1 MTLSRGAIG
10 NLVNRYRAVLR
21 KCRMMNVF
29 GSLAVA
35 GMLVAGN
42 AGFAG
47 AEDPIIAPNSS
58 ISKHYDTNTTVLN
71 TDQPQF
77 SKELYAIGATGSQ
90 GALDISMEGDA
101 ALTVDASWRRDA
113 ADSNRDQLSAVYVGS
128 GAQFSFTG
136 TGLFRATGQGKVM
149 EAVAFRNGANGPT
162 GGTMRLTGAI
172 TGEAI
177 TEASENGS
185 GYKAIGVKA
194 ENAGTIIFSG
204 KSAWL
209 KAMAHAGTADG
220 VYARYGG
227 VVDFQSE
234 EVKVLSQ
241 SDTGSAASG
250 ISIEYS
256 GGTITSSEQT
266 ALTVGVKAPA
276 STATG
281 ISLSGASKGL
291 VDLAGS
297 LAVSVE
303 GSPVRGIEN
312 DQGTLHV
319 AKASSITGIGEGT
332 FPSYG
337 IWGRNGSSTE
347 LRGDVDVNMTSS
359 TTVYGVYADSATVSL
374 GSEGDVAI
382 LVQGSLGRG
391 VAAFSGGNVELG
403 SQGKEV
409 SITAQN
415 TGVEAGTSST
425 VSLNGK
431 VKIDS
436 GTGISLS
443 STTVD
448 KFPSLLSN
456 GSVSIISA
464 GTGIVAKYA
473 HAVFN
478 ELHIQAGTG
487 IDVQSPGYIG
497 SGNTDTVLDVNGP
510 AEIVA
515 QNTAL
520 QIVGASGSKSA
531 SSGFV
536 GTFND
541 AASLRASNGNGVQ
554 LSASTHSGTT
564 AARDC
569 SVTFKG
575 QTSIAS
581 EKGTGVVVNGPV
593 ASTAQDGASVVFEG
607 ATTIDAAKAIEIKK
621 NNGKGASV
629 TFAYNP
635 TPINVPARAQD
646 ADSQVNGSVT
656 GTGTLIKSGGGSLA
670 LNGDNSSFSGEFNMQ
685 GGRAFLG
692 SGKGYFSGATV
703 NLTGGTLVAPELR
716 FSGGKLLVAGGTLET
731 GTGQIFTSAL
741 NADGDMKDPGAVK
754 LSDSNWKFDSGVIA
768 FDDAK
773 YNIVYAQTA
782 AGLLGAG
789 NVAADNASGSGSA
802 KEITF
807 TGTLVE
813 LPPGDPDSFETLQKA
828 VLDTGIDSIKL
839 GSDIVLS
846 KRLQGTTP
854 VTRSLTIDGNGHT
867 ISGAYPGLWFKGMDS
882 GTVSIQNITF
892 DGLKTSSGDRY
903 EGPVSFG
910 PAIFFDMGYFADN
923 WKSTAK
929 LIIGDGV
936 QFRNT
941 ESVGDGAGGAVRT
954 AHGIVEIGNNVS
966 FINCTGGSG
975 GGLYSESFTTI
986 GDNVVFEGNK
996 GRRGGALNVVDDYG
1010 GYLTDPNYASGARRV
1025 KYVHIGKNALF
1036 KDNSVELLGSGGNGG
1051 AIEVQSGELSI
1062 DDGAT
1067 FTGNTS
1073 KSTGGAIAVCDWSPQ
1088 LPAKAVLGSATF
1100 IQNSAGSYGGAIIN
1114 EGDVRF
1120 NGPVSF
1126 VENTAGKIG
1135 GAVCNLNTL
1144 NMAAESAFSKNTA
1157 GVGGGLYNEGIASLG
1172 KASFIENAAADGGG
1186 AVFNVHQLTFA
1197 DGAVFSGNSATDG
1210 GAVYNDFSA
1219 DKDGNVVSDGSLT
1232 FNGGAR
1238 FTGNTASGFGG
1249 AIYNTRSITLNPGAG
1264 QEIVFSGNTDSTG
1277 SNAIFMGDGSS
1288 LDIMGDGKVVF
1299 DDALSSQS
1307 ATPTLKKT
1315 GSGELLLNASMDGFL
1330 GTASFEGGLT
1340 SIAEKWLIKNLS
1352 TVAGGKLKMSEFS
1365 FASQDAENAVT
1376 GGKLVLAGGILE
1388 TGTGQIFAN
1397 GLNAEGDARN
1407 PGSVKLNGD
1416 NWSFDS
1422 GLIAFDD
1429 AKYNLTYAQAAA
1441 LLLGASNVGA
1451 DASGSGSAKEITFT
1465 GTYVNIPNP
1474 GPLSPYY
1481 YTGNKS
1487 DAASDGTVG
1496 GWRDSSGLPIAIA
1509 DVITVKTEPGQASE
1523 YRFLSGVYDG
1533 SKTSDTS
1540 ETYACLIH
1548 GGDSGVRVTSDGPL
1562 TIQNWGTGLMP
1573 YHASVASSN
1582 GEILFGDNVS
1592 LLNNHSAGDATKGGG
1607 AIFSKKGVTFGD
1619 NAVLSGNST
1628 ALAIGGGGYGGGA
1641 IFLDGKGVV
1650 RFGKNAVIA
1659 NNESYHYGGAIYSL
1673 GSVSMGEGATVR
1685 GNTTSYMGGAIAVT
1699 GALSLGTGSV
1709 VESNQAQAGGA
1720 VYSTGQV
1727 NATGTTF
1734 RKNVAT
1740 SNYGGGIYS
1749 AGGSIV
1755 LVDSRMEE
1763 NKAAGGGA
1771 IILAGGG
1778 TASVMDTAF
1787 AANTATN
1794 GGAFFIDKNG
1804 VLTTASGGVG
1814 TDAGTLFDGNSA
1826 TTNGGAVY
1834 VQNGTVDLGSG
1845 TRLQGNQAAKG
1856 GAIYALGG
1864 KDASAKLT
1872 FAGTVFGK
1880 NSGTYG
1886 GAVYSSASVGG
1897 TVNAAASDVVF
1908 EGNTAT
1914 SGGAVYL
1921 GGSGTSDIAFTD
1933 AVFKENQANTGNGG
1947 AIYSAIS
1954 GSSNLAIADSTFEG
1968 NNAGYGGAVFN
1979 NGQLTTSG
1987 NVVFSGNTATY
1998 GGAVYNYFTSTTD
2011 GSLAFNGGA
2020 RFTGNTASGLGGAI
2034 YNTRAVT
2041 LNPGAGQEIVFS
2053 GNTDSTGSNAIFMG
2067 DGSSLDIMG
2076 DGKVVFDDA
2085 LSSQSATPTLK
2096 KTGSGELLLNASM
2109 DGFLGT
2115 ASFEGGLTSIA
2126 EKWLIKNLSTVA
2138 GGKLKMSEF
2147 SFASQDAENAVTGG
2161 KLVLAGGILETGTG
2175 QIFANGL
2182 NAEGDA
2188 RNPGS
2193 VKLNGDNWSFDSGLI
2208 AFDDAKYNLTYAQ
2221 AAALLLG
2228 ASNVGAD
2235 ASGSGSAKEI
2245 TFTGTYVNIPN
2256 PGPISPYYYTGNKSD
2271 AASDG
2276 TVGGWLDN
2284 SGVPV
2289 TLANAITVKKEPGQ
2303 ASEYR
2308 FLSGVFDGSKASDTS
2323 SLIHDD
2329 SGVHVTSDG
2338 PLTIQNWGT
2347 ELVPAHTSTVAS
2359 TGEIV
2364 FGNNVSVLNNHSAGD
2379 GTKGGGALFSKASIT
2394 FGDNAVLSGNATV
2407 LAAGGEGY
2415 GGGALFLDGK
2425 GEILLGKNAL
2435 IEKNESCGY
2444 GGAIYSLGSVRL
2456 GEGAVIRGNKA
2467 SYMGGALAVT
2477 GALSL
2482 GKNALVEDNQAR
2494 QGGAIYAQN
2503 GTLALGSGT
2512 RLERNQADRGGAIYL
2527 QGGSGDSTTLD
2538 LMNSVFR
2545 ENSASNGGA
2554 LYLTGDG
2561 TLRIAAADTVFEG
2574 NSASYGGA
2582 IYNGFPMNE
2591 KGHSGSDGSLA
2602 FNGGARFTGNTA
2614 SGLGGAIY
2622 NTRAVTLNP
2631 GAGQEIVFSGN
2642 TDSTGS
2648 NAIFMGDGS
2657 SLDITG
2663 DGKVVFDDALSSQ
2676 SATPTLKK
2684 TGGGTLLFNASM
2696 DGFLG
2701 TAAFEDG
2708 RTEIAQKWLIKNTVT
2723 ITGGRLKMPE
2733 FSFAAQGEGNNVAGG
2748 KLILAGGILETG
2760 TGQIFTNGLN
2770 AEGDNKDP
2778 GAVKL
2783 RDDNWSFNSGLIA
2796 FNDALYNLTYA
2807 QAAADSLGANNVEAG
2822 EGVGSTS
2829 AKEITFIGTGYVD
2842 PDPDPVPPVDPD
2854 PTPPAPEPKP
2864 DEDRT
2869 GKVSVDELNNNHAN
2883 NIVLGNVTITT
2894 GTSSDSGKDFVVG
2907 ASATDD
2913 KTDSISGSIGGKN
2926 IDLGSSG
2933 RNISVVGG
2941 HYLTLVGGSSDTPLV
2956 TAGGN
2961 PVNVHVGGTGEG
2973 ASGVLNL
2980 GTPVMDSGG
2989 TLSGNIEIAAASTV
3003 NVRAG
3008 THVIT
3013 GEANETTGTA
3023 DVAGMNNNGGTIN
3036 IAEGAHLQS
3045 TIRQADG
3052 QTNVSGRLTSA
3063 SVELSGGGLNVSG
3076 AVDSSSVTASKGDI
3090 KVAGTLAA
3098 DVLTTSSDVQINI
3111 GDQGSA
3117 GRVVARQA
3125 RLQGGRVFLDPAW
3138 KGNDA
3143 LTDASHGV
3151 FTFVNNEIDGLLTAG
3166 QNSLLVL
3173 GDTDTGWALD
3183 AFGRSS
3189 LQWGQN
3195 GVTAALAIR
3204 KPQTLNGTLGAV
3216 MVDGTKTS
3224 APVLTPN
3231 TATFTDGSLLLVDG
3245 SGLNGAAA
3253 LTSQGG
3259 TLNVDAGA
3267 KLLIDNI
3274 TQGEYAITSG
3284 FSVSSVQGWNGDN
3297 LSTPDNL
3304 IGLVLGKDADG
3315 SMKIQATARRSSD
3328 VFRGLSLV
3336 NTMDAIWGKGLNDT
3350 ESDSMGIRFL
3360 SRAVN
3365 ENYLPKADT
3374 VHTVDGAAQIAV
3386 AGGVQGMAV
3395 AAADAPVRAI
3405 QDHASLLHMTATR
3418 EGAVRKDGLNL
3429 WINALY
3435 GAEHARNFGA
3445 GSLDGGYNADF
3456 GGIVFGGDYAF
3467 GVFRVGMALNAGS
3480 GTARSRGDF
3489 NATKNDFDFWGVN
3502 LYGSWSR
3509 DQFNIVGDLGY
3520 SANKNEVKQDLPTT
3534 MQLGQLRGDV
3544 DTGVLTAGL
3553 RGEYRFETD
3562 WADVTPHVGVRYY
3575 NLRTDGFTSRIDEH
3589 DVFRVGRDTQ
3599 EIWTFPIGVSFSRDF
3614 ETSSGWKVK
3623 PRADLSVVPAA
3634 GDLKAKTKA
3643 RVPGVAASDTIKARM
3658 MDSVS
3663 FDGTLGLEVQRD
3675 NISFGLDYGIR
3686 ASEHKTGHGVN
3697 VSFTYKF

>member
-47 AEDPIIAPNSS
+47 AEELSGDISPISLSGDTRNIIGVGD
-58 ISKHYDTNTTVLN
+58 ISLRSTEPALRYLINV
-71 TDQPQF
+71 
-77 SKELYAIGATGSQ
+77 SGQ
-90 GALDISMEGDA
+90 GQLDISMSNGSPMAVGNADGIY
-101 ALTVDASWRRDA
+101 LKDYSDYDQYASA
-113 ADSNRDQLSAVYVGS
+113 FHVAGS
-128 GAQFSFTG
+128 GSSGSFAGTG
-136 TGLFRATGQGKVM
+136 TFSMVGGGKLLGVC
-149 EAVAFRNGANGPT
+149 AFLSESK
-162 GGTMRLTGAI
+162 GTLTLSGDI
-172 TGEAI
+172 TGEA
-177 TEASENGS
+177 EAVMNGS
-185 GYKAIGVKA
+185 NGYASFAAAAAGGNLVFGGDRTTLRAKASTGNNANGAFVKYGGMIDFA
-194 ENAGTIIFSG
+194 SKSVLIESKNTDSKSVGINCADGTVKTSADTDLDIVVEGNKATTGIQLTASSSDVQLAGNLDLTATQTGQDSFASVLGISNDSG
-204 KSAWL
+204 KMVVSGPTSLRLVTNAPFDAKGITASG
-209 KAMAHAGTADG
+209 KADMSFFGDVEIA
-220 VYARYGG
+220 V
-227 VVDFQSE
+227 
-234 EVKVLSQ
+234 
-241 SDTGSAASG
+241 TGSASGSALYTTYRYDYSTQSG
-250 ISIEYS
+250 ICP
-256 GGTITSSEQT
+256 
-266 ALTVGVKAPA
+266 V
-276 STATG
+276 
-281 ISLSGASKGL
+281 ISLGTDGKAVTLNSSG
-291 VDLAGS
+291 
-297 LAVSVE
+297 
-303 GSPVRGIEN
+303 
-312 DQGTLHV
+312 
-319 AKASSITGIGEGT
+319 
-332 FPSYG
+332 YG
-337 IWGRNGSSTE
+337 IN
-347 LRGDVDVNMTSS
+347 N
-359 TTVYGVYADSATVSL
+359 
-374 GSEGDVAI
+374 
-382 LVQGSLGRG
+382 QG
-391 VAAFSGGNVELG
+391 
-403 SQGKEV
+403 
-409 SITAQN
+409 
-415 TGVEAGTSST
+415 
-425 VSLNGK
+425 
-431 VKIDS
+431 
-436 GTGISLS
+436 
-443 STTVD
+443 
-448 KFPSLLSN
+448 
-456 GSVSIISA
+456 GSVSL
-464 GTGIVAKYA
+464 TGQRINITGSTGVFVEGGGNENVFADVRFDGPTTINADKAIV
-473 HAVFN
+473 
-478 ELHIQAGTG
+478 
-487 IDVQSPGYIG
+487 
-497 SGNTDTVLDVNGP
+497 
-510 AEIVA
+510 
-515 QNTAL
+515 
-520 QIVGASGSKSA
+520 
-531 SSGFV
+531 
-536 GTFND
+536 
-541 AASLRASNGNGVQ
+541 
-554 LSASTHSGTT
+554 
-564 AARDC
+564 
-569 SVTFKG
+569 
-575 QTSIAS
+575 TSI
-581 EKGTGVVVNGPV
+581 
-593 ASTAQDGASVVFEG
+593 
-607 ATTIDAAKAIEIKK
+607 KAGEQV
-621 NNGKGASV
+621 GASV

-635 TPINVPARAQD
+635 TPINVPVTKES
-646 ADSQVNGSVT
+646 ADSKVRGSVT
-656 GTGTLIKSGGGSLA
+656 GSSGTINKENAGSLA
-670 LNGDNSSFSGEFNMQ
+670 FYGDISNFSGVFNQ
-685 GGRAFLG
+685 KGGTTFLSEG
-692 SGKGYFSGATV
+692 AAGYFGKAQLAV
-703 NLTGGTLVAPELR
+703 TGGALVAPTLS
-716 FSGGKLLVAGGTLET
+716 FQKTGKLTLAGGTLET
-731 GTGQIFTSAL
+731 GTGQIFTNAL

-789 NVAADNASGSGSA
+789 NVAADNVSGSGSA

-854 VTRSLTIDGNGHT
+854 VARSLAIDGNGHT

-882 GTVSIQNITF
+882 GTVSIQNIAF

-954 AHGIVEIGNNVS
+954 AHGIVEIGNNVG

-1010 GYLTDPNYASGARRV
+1010 GYLTDPDYASGARRV

-1036 KDNSVELLGSGGNGG
+1036 KNNSVELLGSGGNGG

-1088 LPAKAVLGSATF
+1088 LPAKAVLGSAAFT
-1100 IQNSAGSYGGAIIN
+1100 QNSAGSYGGAIIN

-1144 NMAAESAFSKNTA
+1144 NMAAESTFSKNTA

-1210 GAVYNDFSA
+1210 GAVYNDFSE
-1219 DKDGNVVSDGSLT
+1219 DKDGNAVS
-1232 FNGGAR
+1232 A
-1238 FTGNTASGFGG
+1238 
-1249 AIYNTRSITLNPGAG
+1249 
-1264 QEIVFSGNTDSTG
+1264 
-1277 SNAIFMGDGSS
+1277 
-1288 LDIMGDGKVVF
+1288 
-1299 DDALSSQS
+1299 
-1307 ATPTLKKT
+1307 
-1315 GSGELLLNASMDGFL
+1315 
-1330 GTASFEGGLT
+1330 
-1340 SIAEKWLIKNLS
+1340 
-1352 TVAGGKLKMSEFS
+1352 
-1365 FASQDAENAVT
+1365 
-1376 GGKLVLAGGILE
+1376 
-1388 TGTGQIFAN
+1388 
-1397 GLNAEGDARN
+1397 
-1407 PGSVKLNGD
+1407 
-1416 NWSFDS
+1416 
-1422 GLIAFDD
+1422 
-1429 AKYNLTYAQAAA
+1429 
-1441 LLLGASNVGA
+1441 
-1451 DASGSGSAKEITFT
+1451 
-1465 GTYVNIPNP
+1465 
-1474 GPLSPYY
+1474 
-1481 YTGNKS
+1481 
-1487 DAASDGTVG
+1487 
-1496 GWRDSSGLPIAIA
+1496 
-1509 DVITVKTEPGQASE
+1509 
-1523 YRFLSGVYDG
+1523 
-1533 SKTSDTS
+1533 
-1540 ETYACLIH
+1540 
-1548 GGDSGVRVTSDGPL
+1548 
-1562 TIQNWGTGLMP
+1562 
-1573 YHASVASSN
+1573 
-1582 GEILFGDNVS
+1582 
-1592 LLNNHSAGDATKGGG
+1592 
-1607 AIFSKKGVTFGD
+1607 
-1619 NAVLSGNST
+1619 
-1628 ALAIGGGGYGGGA
+1628 
-1641 IFLDGKGVV
+1641 
-1650 RFGKNAVIA
+1650 
-1659 NNESYHYGGAIYSL
+1659 
-1673 GSVSMGEGATVR
+1673 
-1685 GNTTSYMGGAIAVT
+1685 
-1699 GALSLGTGSV
+1699 
-1709 VESNQAQAGGA
+1709 
-1720 VYSTGQV
+1720 
-1727 NATGTTF
+1727 
-1734 RKNVAT
+1734 
-1740 SNYGGGIYS
+1740 
-1749 AGGSIV
+1749 
-1755 LVDSRMEE
+1755 
-1763 NKAAGGGA
+1763 
-1771 IILAGGG
+1771 
-1778 TASVMDTAF
+1778 
-1787 AANTATN
+1787 
-1794 GGAFFIDKNG
+1794 
-1804 VLTTASGGVG
+1804 
-1814 TDAGTLFDGNSA
+1814 
-1826 TTNGGAVY
+1826 
-1834 VQNGTVDLGSG
+1834 
-1845 TRLQGNQAAKG
+1845 
-1856 GAIYALGG
+1856 
-1864 KDASAKLT
+1864 
-1872 FAGTVFGK
+1872 
-1880 NSGTYG
+1880 
-1886 GAVYSSASVGG
+1886 
-1897 TVNAAASDVVF
+1897 
-1908 EGNTAT
+1908 
-1914 SGGAVYL
+1914 
-1921 GGSGTSDIAFTD
+1921 
-1933 AVFKENQANTGNGG
+1933 
-1947 AIYSAIS
+1947 
-1954 GSSNLAIADSTFEG
+1954 
-1968 NNAGYGGAVFN
+1968 
-1979 NGQLTTSG
+1979 
-1987 NVVFSGNTATY
+1987 
-1998 GGAVYNYFTSTTD
+1998 

-2020 RFTGNTASGLGGAI
+2020 RFTGNTAGGLGGAI
-2034 YNTRAVT
+2034 YNTRSIT
-2041 LNPGAGQEIVFS
+2041 LNPGE
-2053 GNTDSTGSNAIFMG
+2053 
-2067 DGSSLDIMG
+2067 
-2076 DGKVVFDDA
+2076 
-2085 LSSQSATPTLK
+2085 
-2096 KTGSGELLLNASM
+2096 
-2109 DGFLGT
+2109 
-2115 ASFEGGLTSIA
+2115 
-2126 EKWLIKNLSTVA
+2126 
-2138 GGKLKMSEF
+2138 
-2147 SFASQDAENAVTGG
+2147 
-2161 KLVLAGGILETGTG
+2161 
-2175 QIFANGL
+2175 
-2182 NAEGDA
+2182 
-2188 RNPGS
+2188 
-2193 VKLNGDNWSFDSGLI
+2193 
-2208 AFDDAKYNLTYAQ
+2208 
-2221 AAALLLG
+2221 
-2228 ASNVGAD
+2228 
-2235 ASGSGSAKEI
+2235 
-2245 TFTGTYVNIPN
+2245 
-2256 PGPISPYYYTGNKSD
+2256 
-2271 AASDG
+2271 
-2276 TVGGWLDN
+2276 
-2284 SGVPV
+2284 
-2289 TLANAITVKKEPGQ
+2289 
-2303 ASEYR
+2303 
-2308 FLSGVFDGSKASDTS
+2308 
-2323 SLIHDD
+2323 
-2329 SGVHVTSDG
+2329 
-2338 PLTIQNWGT
+2338 
-2347 ELVPAHTSTVAS
+2347 
-2359 TGEIV
+2359 
-2364 FGNNVSVLNNHSAGD
+2364 
-2379 GTKGGGALFSKASIT
+2379 
-2394 FGDNAVLSGNATV
+2394 
-2407 LAAGGEGY
+2407 
-2415 GGGALFLDGK
+2415 
-2425 GEILLGKNAL
+2425 
-2435 IEKNESCGY
+2435 
-2444 GGAIYSLGSVRL
+2444 
-2456 GEGAVIRGNKA
+2456 
-2467 SYMGGALAVT
+2467 
-2477 GALSL
+2477 
-2482 GKNALVEDNQAR
+2482 
-2494 QGGAIYAQN
+2494 
-2503 GTLALGSGT
+2503 
-2512 RLERNQADRGGAIYL
+2512 
-2527 QGGSGDSTTLD
+2527 
-2538 LMNSVFR
+2538 
-2545 ENSASNGGA
+2545 
-2554 LYLTGDG
+2554 
-2561 TLRIAAADTVFEG
+2561 
-2574 NSASYGGA
+2574 
-2582 IYNGFPMNE
+2582 
-2591 KGHSGSDGSLA
+2591 
-2602 FNGGARFTGNTA
+2602 
-2614 SGLGGAIY
+2614 
-2622 NTRAVTLNP
+2622 
-2631 GAGQEIVFSGN
+2631 GQEIVFSGN

-2676 SATPTLKK
+2676 SATPALKK
-2684 TGGGTLLFNASM
+2684 TGSGELLLNASM

-2723 ITGGRLKMPE
+2723 ITGGRLKMPA
-2733 FSFAAQGEGNNVAGG
+2733 FSFVAQGEGNNVAGG

-2760 TGQIFTNGLN
+2760 TGQIFINGLN

-2783 RDDNWSFNSGLIA
+2783 SGDNWSFDSGLIA

-2822 EGVGSTS
+2822 EGAGSTS

-2842 PDPDPVPPVDPD
+2842 PGPDPVPPVDPVPDPVPPVEPD

-2907 ASATDD
+2907 ASAKDD

-2973 ASGVLNL
+2973 AFGVLNL

-3052 QTNVSGRLTSA
+3052 QTNVSGKLTSA
-3063 SVELSGGGLNVSG
+3063 SVELSGGALNVSG

-3098 DVLTTSSDVQINI
+3098 DVLTTSSDVQLNI

-3125 RLQGGRVFLDPAW
+3125 QLQGGRVFLDPAW

-3143 LTDASHGV
+3143 LADASHGV

-3224 APVLTPN
+3224 APVLIPN
-3231 TATFTDGSLLLVDG
+3231 TATFADGSLLLVDG

-3284 FSVSSVQGWNGDN
+3284 FSVSNVQGWNGDN

-3315 SMKIQATARRSSD
+3315 SMKVQATARRSSD

-3350 ESDSMGIRFL
+3350 ESGNMGIRFL

-3365 ENYLPKADT
+3365 ENHLPKADT

-3405 QDHASLLHMTATR
+3405 QDHASLLHMTTTR
-3418 EGAVRKDGLNL
+3418 EGAIRKDGLNL

-3435 GAEHARNFGA
+3435 GAEHARNLGA

-3467 GVFRVGMALNAGS
+3467 GDFRVGMALNAGS

-3489 NATKNDFDFWGVN
+3489 NATKNDFDFWGMN

-3534 MQLGQLRGDV
+3534 MQLGQLRADV

-3575 NLRTDGFTSRIDEH
+3575 NLRTDGFTSRIDDH

-3623 PRADLSVVPAA
+3623 PRADLSVAPAA
-3634 GDLKAKTKA
+3634 GDLKAKAKA

-3663 FDGTLGLEVQRD
+3663 FDGTLGLEVQKD

-3686 ASEHKTGHGVN
+3686 ASEHKAGHGVN

>member
-47 AEDPIIAPNSS
+47 AEELSGDISPISLSGDTRNIIGVGD
-58 ISKHYDTNTTVLN
+58 ISLRSTEPALRYLINV
-71 TDQPQF
+71 
-77 SKELYAIGATGSQ
+77 SGQ
-90 GALDISMEGDA
+90 GQLDISMSNGSPMAVGNADGIY
-101 ALTVDASWRRDA
+101 LKDYSDSDQYASA
-113 ADSNRDQLSAVYVGS
+113 FHVAGS
-128 GAQFSFTG
+128 GSSGSFAGTG
-136 TGLFRATGQGKVM
+136 TFSMVGGGKLLGVC
-149 EAVAFRNGANGPT
+149 AFLSESK
-162 GGTMRLTGAI
+162 GTLTLSGDI
-172 TGEAI
+172 TGEA
-177 TEASENGS
+177 EAVMNGS
-185 GYKAIGVKA
+185 NGYASFAAAAAGGNLVFGGDRTTLRAKASRGNNANGAFVKYGGMIDFA
-194 ENAGTIIFSG
+194 SKSVLIESKNTDSSSVGINCADGTVKTSADTDLDIVVEGNKATTGIQLTASSSDVQLAGNLDLTATQTGQDSFASVLGISNDSG
-204 KSAWL
+204 KMVVSGPTSLRLVTNAPFDAKGITASG
-209 KAMAHAGTADG
+209 KADMSFLGDVEIA
-220 VYARYGG
+220 V
-227 VVDFQSE
+227 
-234 EVKVLSQ
+234 
-241 SDTGSAASG
+241 TGSASG
-250 ISIEYS
+250 SALYTTYRYDYS
-256 GGTITSSEQT
+256 TQAGICP
-266 ALTVGVKAPA
+266 V
-276 STATG
+276 
-281 ISLSGASKGL
+281 ISLGTDGKAVTLNSSG
-291 VDLAGS
+291 
-297 LAVSVE
+297 
-303 GSPVRGIEN
+303 
-312 DQGTLHV
+312 
-319 AKASSITGIGEGT
+319 
-332 FPSYG
+332 YG
-337 IWGRNGSSTE
+337 IN
-347 LRGDVDVNMTSS
+347 N
-359 TTVYGVYADSATVSL
+359 
-374 GSEGDVAI
+374 
-382 LVQGSLGRG
+382 QG
-391 VAAFSGGNVELG
+391 
-403 SQGKEV
+403 
-409 SITAQN
+409 
-415 TGVEAGTSST
+415 
-425 VSLNGK
+425 
-431 VKIDS
+431 
-436 GTGISLS
+436 
-443 STTVD
+443 
-448 KFPSLLSN
+448 
-456 GSVSIISA
+456 GSVSL
-464 GTGIVAKYA
+464 TGQRINITGSTGVFVEGGGNENVFADVRFDGPTTINADKAIV
-473 HAVFN
+473 
-478 ELHIQAGTG
+478 
-487 IDVQSPGYIG
+487 
-497 SGNTDTVLDVNGP
+497 
-510 AEIVA
+510 
-515 QNTAL
+515 
-520 QIVGASGSKSA
+520 
-531 SSGFV
+531 
-536 GTFND
+536 
-541 AASLRASNGNGVQ
+541 
-554 LSASTHSGTT
+554 
-564 AARDC
+564 
-569 SVTFKG
+569 
-575 QTSIAS
+575 TSI
-581 EKGTGVVVNGPV
+581 
-593 ASTAQDGASVVFEG
+593 
-607 ATTIDAAKAIEIKK
+607 KAGEQV
-621 NNGKGASV
+621 GASV

-635 TPINVPARAQD
+635 TPINVPVTKES
-646 ADSQVNGSVT
+646 ADSKVRGSVT
-656 GTGTLIKSGGGSLA
+656 GSSGTINKENAGSLA
-670 LNGDNSSFSGEFNMQ
+670 FYGDISNFSGVFNQ
-685 GGRAFLG
+685 RGGTTFLSEG
-692 SGKGYFSGATV
+692 AAGYFGKAQLAV
-703 NLTGGTLVAPELR
+703 TGGALVAPTLS
-716 FSGGKLLVAGGTLET
+716 FQKTGKLTLAGGTLET

-789 NVAADNASGSGSA
+789 NVAADNVSGSGSA

-854 VTRSLTIDGNGHT
+854 VARSLAIDGNGHT

-882 GTVSIQNITF
+882 GTVSIQNIAF

-903 EGPVSFG
+903 EGTVSFG

-954 AHGIVEIGNNVS
+954 AHGIVEIGNNVG

-996 GRRGGALNVVDDYG
+996 GRRGGALNVVDDYED
-1010 GYLTDPNYASGARRV
+1010 YLTDPDYASGARRV

-1036 KDNSVELLGSGGNGG
+1036 KNNSVELLGSGGNGG

-1067 FTGNTS
+1067 FTGNSS

-1088 LPAKAVLGSATF
+1088 LPAKAVLGSAAFT
-1100 IQNSAGSYGGAIIN
+1100 QNSAGSYGGAIIN

-1144 NMAAESAFSKNTA
+1144 NMAAESTFSKNTA

-1210 GAVYNDFSA
+1210 GAVYNYFTSTT
-1219 DKDGNVVSDGSLT
+1219 DGSLA

-1238 FTGNTASGFGG
+1238 FTGNTASGLGG

-1288 LDIMGDGKVVF
+1288 LDITGDGKLVF

-1307 ATPTLKKT
+1307 ATPALKKT
-1315 GSGELLLNASMDGFL
+1315 GSGELLL
-1330 GTASFEGGLT
+1330 
-1340 SIAEKWLIKNLS
+1340 
-1352 TVAGGKLKMSEFS
+1352 
-1365 FASQDAENAVT
+1365 
-1376 GGKLVLAGGILE
+1376 
-1388 TGTGQIFAN
+1388 
-1397 GLNAEGDARN
+1397 
-1407 PGSVKLNGD
+1407 
-1416 NWSFDS
+1416 
-1422 GLIAFDD
+1422 
-1429 AKYNLTYAQAAA
+1429 
-1441 LLLGASNVGA
+1441 
-1451 DASGSGSAKEITFT
+1451 
-1465 GTYVNIPNP
+1465 
-1474 GPLSPYY
+1474 
-1481 YTGNKS
+1481 
-1487 DAASDGTVG
+1487 
-1496 GWRDSSGLPIAIA
+1496 
-1509 DVITVKTEPGQASE
+1509 
-1523 YRFLSGVYDG
+1523 
-1533 SKTSDTS
+1533 
-1540 ETYACLIH
+1540 
-1548 GGDSGVRVTSDGPL
+1548 
-1562 TIQNWGTGLMP
+1562 
-1573 YHASVASSN
+1573 
-1582 GEILFGDNVS
+1582 
-1592 LLNNHSAGDATKGGG
+1592 
-1607 AIFSKKGVTFGD
+1607 
-1619 NAVLSGNST
+1619 
-1628 ALAIGGGGYGGGA
+1628 
-1641 IFLDGKGVV
+1641 
-1650 RFGKNAVIA
+1650 
-1659 NNESYHYGGAIYSL
+1659 
-1673 GSVSMGEGATVR
+1673 
-1685 GNTTSYMGGAIAVT
+1685 
-1699 GALSLGTGSV
+1699 
-1709 VESNQAQAGGA
+1709 
-1720 VYSTGQV
+1720 
-1727 NATGTTF
+1727 
-1734 RKNVAT
+1734 
-1740 SNYGGGIYS
+1740 
-1749 AGGSIV
+1749 
-1755 LVDSRMEE
+1755 
-1763 NKAAGGGA
+1763 
-1771 IILAGGG
+1771 
-1778 TASVMDTAF
+1778 
-1787 AANTATN
+1787 
-1794 GGAFFIDKNG
+1794 
-1804 VLTTASGGVG
+1804 
-1814 TDAGTLFDGNSA
+1814 
-1826 TTNGGAVY
+1826 
-1834 VQNGTVDLGSG
+1834 
-1845 TRLQGNQAAKG
+1845 
-1856 GAIYALGG
+1856 
-1864 KDASAKLT
+1864 
-1872 FAGTVFGK
+1872 
-1880 NSGTYG
+1880 
-1886 GAVYSSASVGG
+1886 
-1897 TVNAAASDVVF
+1897 
-1908 EGNTAT
+1908 
-1914 SGGAVYL
+1914 
-1921 GGSGTSDIAFTD
+1921 
-1933 AVFKENQANTGNGG
+1933 
-1947 AIYSAIS
+1947 
-1954 GSSNLAIADSTFEG
+1954 
-1968 NNAGYGGAVFN
+1968 
-1979 NGQLTTSG
+1979 
-1987 NVVFSGNTATY
+1987 
-1998 GGAVYNYFTSTTD
+1998 
-2011 GSLAFNGGA
+2011 
-2020 RFTGNTASGLGGAI
+2020 
-2034 YNTRAVT
+2034 
-2041 LNPGAGQEIVFS
+2041 
-2053 GNTDSTGSNAIFMG
+2053 
-2067 DGSSLDIMG
+2067 
-2076 DGKVVFDDA
+2076 
-2085 LSSQSATPTLK
+2085 
-2096 KTGSGELLLNASM
+2096 
-2109 DGFLGT
+2109 
-2115 ASFEGGLTSIA
+2115 
-2126 EKWLIKNLSTVA
+2126 
-2138 GGKLKMSEF
+2138 
-2147 SFASQDAENAVTGG
+2147 
-2161 KLVLAGGILETGTG
+2161 
-2175 QIFANGL
+2175 
-2182 NAEGDA
+2182 
-2188 RNPGS
+2188 
-2193 VKLNGDNWSFDSGLI
+2193 
-2208 AFDDAKYNLTYAQ
+2208 
-2221 AAALLLG
+2221 
-2228 ASNVGAD
+2228 
-2235 ASGSGSAKEI
+2235 
-2245 TFTGTYVNIPN
+2245 
-2256 PGPISPYYYTGNKSD
+2256 
-2271 AASDG
+2271 
-2276 TVGGWLDN
+2276 
-2284 SGVPV
+2284 
-2289 TLANAITVKKEPGQ
+2289 
-2303 ASEYR
+2303 
-2308 FLSGVFDGSKASDTS
+2308 
-2323 SLIHDD
+2323 
-2329 SGVHVTSDG
+2329 
-2338 PLTIQNWGT
+2338 
-2347 ELVPAHTSTVAS
+2347 
-2359 TGEIV
+2359 
-2364 FGNNVSVLNNHSAGD
+2364 
-2379 GTKGGGALFSKASIT
+2379 
-2394 FGDNAVLSGNATV
+2394 
-2407 LAAGGEGY
+2407 
-2415 GGGALFLDGK
+2415 
-2425 GEILLGKNAL
+2425 
-2435 IEKNESCGY
+2435 
-2444 GGAIYSLGSVRL
+2444 
-2456 GEGAVIRGNKA
+2456 
-2467 SYMGGALAVT
+2467 
-2477 GALSL
+2477 
-2482 GKNALVEDNQAR
+2482 
-2494 QGGAIYAQN
+2494 
-2503 GTLALGSGT
+2503 
-2512 RLERNQADRGGAIYL
+2512 
-2527 QGGSGDSTTLD
+2527 
-2538 LMNSVFR
+2538 
-2545 ENSASNGGA
+2545 
-2554 LYLTGDG
+2554 
-2561 TLRIAAADTVFEG
+2561 
-2574 NSASYGGA
+2574 
-2582 IYNGFPMNE
+2582 
-2591 KGHSGSDGSLA
+2591 
-2602 FNGGARFTGNTA
+2602 
-2614 SGLGGAIY
+2614 
-2622 NTRAVTLNP
+2622 
-2631 GAGQEIVFSGN
+2631 
-2642 TDSTGS
+2642 
-2648 NAIFMGDGS
+2648 
-2657 SLDITG
+2657 
-2663 DGKVVFDDALSSQ
+2663 
-2676 SATPTLKK
+2676 
-2684 TGGGTLLFNASM
+2684 NASM

-2723 ITGGRLKMPE
+2723 ITGGRLKMPA
-2733 FSFAAQGEGNNVAGG
+2733 FSFVAQGEGNNVAGG

-2760 TGQIFTNGLN
+2760 TGQIFINGLN

-2783 RDDNWSFNSGLIA
+2783 SGDNWSFDSGLIA

-2822 EGVGSTS
+2822 EGAGSTS

-2842 PDPDPVPPVDPD
+2842 PGPDPVPPVEPDPDPVPPVEPD

-2907 ASATDD
+2907 ASAKDD

-2973 ASGVLNL
+2973 AFGVLNL

-3052 QTNVSGRLTSA
+3052 QTNVSGKLTSA
-3063 SVELSGGGLNVSG
+3063 SVELSGGALNVSG

-3125 RLQGGRVFLDPAW
+3125 QLQGGRVFLDPAW

-3143 LTDASHGV
+3143 LADASHGV

-3231 TATFTDGSLLLVDG
+3231 TATFADGSLLLVDG

-3284 FSVSSVQGWNGDN
+3284 FSVSNVQGWNGDN

-3315 SMKIQATARRSSD
+3315 SMKVQATARRSSD

-3350 ESDSMGIRFL
+3350 ESGNMGIRFL

-3365 ENYLPKADT
+3365 ENHLPKADT

-3405 QDHASLLHMTATR
+3405 QDHASLSHMTTTR
-3418 EGAVRKDGLNL
+3418 EGAIRKDGLNL

-3435 GAEHARNFGA
+3435 GAEHARNLGA

-3467 GVFRVGMALNAGS
+3467 GDFRVGMALNAGS

-3489 NATKNDFDFWGVN
+3489 NATKNDFDFWGMN

-3534 MQLGQLRGDV
+3534 MQLGQLRADV

-3575 NLRTDGFTSRIDEH
+3575 NLRTDGFTSRIDDH

-3623 PRADLSVVPAA
+3623 PRADLSVAPAA
-3634 GDLKAKTKA
+3634 GDLKAKAKA

-3663 FDGTLGLEVQRD
+3663 FDGTLGLEVQKD
-3675 NISFGLDYGIR
+3675 NI
-3686 ASEHKTGHGVN
+3686 
-3697 VSFTYKF
+3697 

>member
-47 AEDPIIAPNSS
+47 AEELSGDISPISLSGDTRNIIGVGD
-58 ISKHYDTNTTVLN
+58 ISLRSTEPALRYLINV
-71 TDQPQF
+71 
-77 SKELYAIGATGSQ
+77 SGQ
-90 GALDISMEGDA
+90 GQLDISMSNGSPMAVGNADGIY
-101 ALTVDASWRRDA
+101 LKDYSDYDQYASA
-113 ADSNRDQLSAVYVGS
+113 FHVAGS
-128 GAQFSFTG
+128 GSSGSFVGTG
-136 TGLFRATGQGKVM
+136 TFSMVGGGKLLGVC
-149 EAVAFRNGANGPT
+149 AFLSESK
-162 GGTMRLTGAI
+162 GTLTLSGDI
-172 TGEAI
+172 TGEA
-177 TEASENGS
+177 EAVMNGS
-185 GYKAIGVKA
+185 NGYASFAAAAAGGNLFFGGDRTTLRAKASTGNNANGAFVKYGGMIGFASKSVLIESKNTDSNSVGINCADGTVKTSA
-194 ENAGTIIFSG
+194 DTDLDIVVEGNKATTGIQLTASSSDVQLAGNLDLTATQTGQDSFASVLGISNDSG
-204 KSAWL
+204 KMVVSGPASL
-209 KAMAHAGTADG
+209 RLATNAPFDAKGITASGKADMSFLGDVEIA
-220 VYARYGG
+220 V
-227 VVDFQSE
+227 
-234 EVKVLSQ
+234 
-241 SDTGSAASG
+241 TGSASG
-250 ISIEYS
+250 SALYTTYRYDYS
-256 GGTITSSEQT
+256 TQAGICP
-266 ALTVGVKAPA
+266 V
-276 STATG
+276 
-281 ISLSGASKGL
+281 ISLGADGKAVTLNSSG
-291 VDLAGS
+291 
-297 LAVSVE
+297 
-303 GSPVRGIEN
+303 
-312 DQGTLHV
+312 
-319 AKASSITGIGEGT
+319 
-332 FPSYG
+332 YG
-337 IWGRNGSSTE
+337 IN
-347 LRGDVDVNMTSS
+347 N
-359 TTVYGVYADSATVSL
+359 
-374 GSEGDVAI
+374 
-382 LVQGSLGRG
+382 QG
-391 VAAFSGGNVELG
+391 
-403 SQGKEV
+403 
-409 SITAQN
+409 
-415 TGVEAGTSST
+415 
-425 VSLNGK
+425 
-431 VKIDS
+431 
-436 GTGISLS
+436 
-443 STTVD
+443 
-448 KFPSLLSN
+448 
-456 GSVSIISA
+456 GSVSL
-464 GTGIVAKYA
+464 TGQRINITGSTG
-473 HAVFN
+473 VFVEGGGN
-478 ELHIQAGTG
+478 ENVFA
-487 IDVQSPGYIG
+487 DVRFDGPTTI
-497 SGNTDTVLDVNGP
+497 NADTAIL
-510 AEIVA
+510 
-515 QNTAL
+515 
-520 QIVGASGSKSA
+520 
-531 SSGFV
+531 
-536 GTFND
+536 
-541 AASLRASNGNGVQ
+541 
-554 LSASTHSGTT
+554 
-564 AARDC
+564 
-569 SVTFKG
+569 
-575 QTSIAS
+575 TSI
-581 EKGTGVVVNGPV
+581 
-593 ASTAQDGASVVFEG
+593 
-607 ATTIDAAKAIEIKK
+607 KAGEQV
-621 NNGKGASV
+621 GASV

-635 TPINVPARAQD
+635 TPINAPVTKES
-646 ADSQVNGSVT
+646 ADSKVRGSVT
-656 GTGTLIKSGGGSLA
+656 GSSGTINKENAGSLA
-670 LNGDNSSFSGEFNMQ
+670 FYGDISNFSGVFNQ
-685 GGRAFLG
+685 KGGTTFLSEG
-692 SGKGYFSGATV
+692 AAGYFGKAQV
-703 NLTGGTLVAPELR
+703 AVTGGALVAPTLS
-716 FSGGKLLVAGGTLET
+716 FQKTGKLTLAGGTLET

-754 LSDSNWKFDSGVIA
+754 LSDSNWKFDSGLIA

-773 YNIVYAQTA
+773 YNIAYAQTA

-789 NVAADNASGSGSA
+789 NVAADKVSGSDSA

-828 VLDTGIDSIKL
+828 VLDAGIDSIKL

-854 VTRSLTIDGNGHT
+854 VGRSLVIDGNGHT

-882 GTVSIQNITF
+882 GTVSIQNVTF

-996 GRRGGALNVVDDYG
+996 GRRGGALGVVDDYG
-1010 GYLTDPNYASGARRV
+1010 DYLTDPDYASGARRV

-1036 KDNSVELLGSGGNGG
+1036 KNNSVELLGSGGNGG

-1100 IQNSAGSYGGAIIN
+1100 TQNSAGSYGGAIIN

-1144 NMAAESAFSKNTA
+1144 NMAAESTFSKNTA

-1210 GAVYNDFSA
+1210 GAVYNDFSE
-1219 DKDGNVVSDGSLT
+1219 DKDGNAVSAGSLA

-1238 FTGNTASGFGG
+1238 FTGNTAGGLGG

-1288 LDIMGDGKVVF
+1288 LDITGDGKVVF
-1299 DDALSSQS
+1299 NDALSSQS
-1307 ATPTLKKT
+1307 ATPALKKT
-1315 GSGELLLNASMDGFL
+1315 GS
-1330 GTASFEGGLT
+1330 
-1340 SIAEKWLIKNLS
+1340 
-1352 TVAGGKLKMSEFS
+1352 
-1365 FASQDAENAVT
+1365 
-1376 GGKLVLAGGILE
+1376 
-1388 TGTGQIFAN
+1388 
-1397 GLNAEGDARN
+1397 
-1407 PGSVKLNGD
+1407 
-1416 NWSFDS
+1416 
-1422 GLIAFDD
+1422 
-1429 AKYNLTYAQAAA
+1429 
-1441 LLLGASNVGA
+1441 
-1451 DASGSGSAKEITFT
+1451 
-1465 GTYVNIPNP
+1465 
-1474 GPLSPYY
+1474 
-1481 YTGNKS
+1481 
-1487 DAASDGTVG
+1487 
-1496 GWRDSSGLPIAIA
+1496 
-1509 DVITVKTEPGQASE
+1509 
-1523 YRFLSGVYDG
+1523 
-1533 SKTSDTS
+1533 
-1540 ETYACLIH
+1540 
-1548 GGDSGVRVTSDGPL
+1548 
-1562 TIQNWGTGLMP
+1562 
-1573 YHASVASSN
+1573 
-1582 GEILFGDNVS
+1582 
-1592 LLNNHSAGDATKGGG
+1592 
-1607 AIFSKKGVTFGD
+1607 
-1619 NAVLSGNST
+1619 
-1628 ALAIGGGGYGGGA
+1628 
-1641 IFLDGKGVV
+1641 
-1650 RFGKNAVIA
+1650 
-1659 NNESYHYGGAIYSL
+1659 
-1673 GSVSMGEGATVR
+1673 
-1685 GNTTSYMGGAIAVT
+1685 
-1699 GALSLGTGSV
+1699 
-1709 VESNQAQAGGA
+1709 
-1720 VYSTGQV
+1720 
-1727 NATGTTF
+1727 
-1734 RKNVAT
+1734 
-1740 SNYGGGIYS
+1740 
-1749 AGGSIV
+1749 
-1755 LVDSRMEE
+1755 
-1763 NKAAGGGA
+1763 
-1771 IILAGGG
+1771 
-1778 TASVMDTAF
+1778 
-1787 AANTATN
+1787 
-1794 GGAFFIDKNG
+1794 
-1804 VLTTASGGVG
+1804 
-1814 TDAGTLFDGNSA
+1814 
-1826 TTNGGAVY
+1826 
-1834 VQNGTVDLGSG
+1834 
-1845 TRLQGNQAAKG
+1845 
-1856 GAIYALGG
+1856 
-1864 KDASAKLT
+1864 
-1872 FAGTVFGK
+1872 
-1880 NSGTYG
+1880 
-1886 GAVYSSASVGG
+1886 
-1897 TVNAAASDVVF
+1897 
-1908 EGNTAT
+1908 
-1914 SGGAVYL
+1914 
-1921 GGSGTSDIAFTD
+1921 
-1933 AVFKENQANTGNGG
+1933 
-1947 AIYSAIS
+1947 
-1954 GSSNLAIADSTFEG
+1954 
-1968 NNAGYGGAVFN
+1968 
-1979 NGQLTTSG
+1979 
-1987 NVVFSGNTATY
+1987 
-1998 GGAVYNYFTSTTD
+1998 
-2011 GSLAFNGGA
+2011 
-2020 RFTGNTASGLGGAI
+2020 
-2034 YNTRAVT
+2034 
-2041 LNPGAGQEIVFS
+2041 
-2053 GNTDSTGSNAIFMG
+2053 
-2067 DGSSLDIMG
+2067 
-2076 DGKVVFDDA
+2076 
-2085 LSSQSATPTLK
+2085 
-2096 KTGSGELLLNASM
+2096 
-2109 DGFLGT
+2109 
-2115 ASFEGGLTSIA
+2115 
-2126 EKWLIKNLSTVA
+2126 
-2138 GGKLKMSEF
+2138 
-2147 SFASQDAENAVTGG
+2147 
-2161 KLVLAGGILETGTG
+2161 
-2175 QIFANGL
+2175 
-2182 NAEGDA
+2182 
-2188 RNPGS
+2188 
-2193 VKLNGDNWSFDSGLI
+2193 
-2208 AFDDAKYNLTYAQ
+2208 
-2221 AAALLLG
+2221 
-2228 ASNVGAD
+2228 
-2235 ASGSGSAKEI
+2235 
-2245 TFTGTYVNIPN
+2245 
-2256 PGPISPYYYTGNKSD
+2256 
-2271 AASDG
+2271 
-2276 TVGGWLDN
+2276 
-2284 SGVPV
+2284 
-2289 TLANAITVKKEPGQ
+2289 
-2303 ASEYR
+2303 
-2308 FLSGVFDGSKASDTS
+2308 
-2323 SLIHDD
+2323 
-2329 SGVHVTSDG
+2329 
-2338 PLTIQNWGT
+2338 
-2347 ELVPAHTSTVAS
+2347 
-2359 TGEIV
+2359 
-2364 FGNNVSVLNNHSAGD
+2364 
-2379 GTKGGGALFSKASIT
+2379 
-2394 FGDNAVLSGNATV
+2394 
-2407 LAAGGEGY
+2407 
-2415 GGGALFLDGK
+2415 
-2425 GEILLGKNAL
+2425 
-2435 IEKNESCGY
+2435 
-2444 GGAIYSLGSVRL
+2444 
-2456 GEGAVIRGNKA
+2456 
-2467 SYMGGALAVT
+2467 
-2477 GALSL
+2477 
-2482 GKNALVEDNQAR
+2482 
-2494 QGGAIYAQN
+2494 
-2503 GTLALGSGT
+2503 
-2512 RLERNQADRGGAIYL
+2512 
-2527 QGGSGDSTTLD
+2527 
-2538 LMNSVFR
+2538 
-2545 ENSASNGGA
+2545 
-2554 LYLTGDG
+2554 
-2561 TLRIAAADTVFEG
+2561 
-2574 NSASYGGA
+2574 
-2582 IYNGFPMNE
+2582 
-2591 KGHSGSDGSLA
+2591 
-2602 FNGGARFTGNTA
+2602 
-2614 SGLGGAIY
+2614 
-2622 NTRAVTLNP
+2622 
-2631 GAGQEIVFSGN
+2631 
-2642 TDSTGS
+2642 
-2648 NAIFMGDGS
+2648 
-2657 SLDITG
+2657 
-2663 DGKVVFDDALSSQ
+2663 
-2676 SATPTLKK
+2676 
-2684 TGGGTLLFNASM
+2684 GTLLFNASM

-2708 RTEIAQKWLIKNTVT
+2708 RTEIAQKWLIKNTVI
-2723 ITGGRLKMPE
+2723 ITGGRLKMPA
-2733 FSFAAQGEGNNVAGG
+2733 FSFVAQGEGNNVAGG

-2760 TGQIFTNGLN
+2760 TGQIFINGLN

-2783 RDDNWSFNSGLIA
+2783 SGDNWSFDSGLIA

-2822 EGVGSTS
+2822 EGAGSTS

-2842 PDPDPVPPVDPD
+2842 PVPDPVPPVEPDPDPVPPVEPD

-2907 ASATDD
+2907 ASAKDD

-3052 QTNVSGRLTSA
+3052 QTNVSGKLTSA
-3063 SVELSGGGLNVSG
+3063 SVELSGGALNVSG

-3098 DVLTTSSDVQINI
+3098 DVLTTSSDVQLNI

-3125 RLQGGRVFLDPAW
+3125 QLQGGRVFLDPAW

-3143 LTDASHGV
+3143 LADASHGV

-3231 TATFTDGSLLLVDG
+3231 TATFADGSLLLVDG

-3284 FSVSSVQGWNGDN
+3284 FSVSNVQGWNGDN

-3315 SMKIQATARRSSD
+3315 SMKVQATARRSSD

-3350 ESDSMGIRFL
+3350 ESGNMGIRFL

-3365 ENYLPKADT
+3365 ENHLPKADT

-3405 QDHASLLHMTATR
+3405 QDHASLSHMTTTR
-3418 EGAVRKDGLNL
+3418 EGAIRKDGLNL

-3435 GAEHARNFGA
+3435 GAEHARNLGA

-3467 GVFRVGMALNAGS
+3467 GDFRVGMALNAGS

-3489 NATKNDFDFWGVN
+3489 NATKNDFDFWGMN

-3534 MQLGQLRGDV
+3534 MQLGQLRADV

-3575 NLRTDGFTSRIDEH
+3575 NLRTDGFTSRIDDH

-3623 PRADLSVVPAA
+3623 PRADLSVAPAA
-3634 GDLKAKTKA
+3634 GDLKAKAKA

-3663 FDGTLGLEVQRD
+3663 FDGTLGLEVQKD

-3686 ASEHKTGHGVN
+3686 ASEHKAGHGVN

>member
-113 ADSNRDQLSAVYVGS
+113 ADSNWDQLSAVYVGN

-703 NLTGGTLVAPELR
+703 NLTGGALVAPELR

-986 GDNVVFEGNK
+986 GDNVVFVGNK

-1036 KDNSVELLGSGGNGG
+1036 KNNSVELLGSGGNGG

-1238 FTGNTASGFGG
+1238 FTGNTASGLGG
-1249 AIYNTRSITLNPGAG
+1249 AIYNTRAVTLNPGAG

-1288 LDIMGDGKVVF
+1288 LDITGDGKVVF

-1340 SIAEKWLIKNLS
+1340 SIAEKWLIKNLI

-1429 AKYNLTYAQAAA
+1429 T
-1441 LLLGASNVGA
+1441 
-1451 DASGSGSAKEITFT
+1451 
-1465 GTYVNIPNP
+1465 
-1474 GPLSPYY
+1474 
-1481 YTGNKS
+1481 
-1487 DAASDGTVG
+1487 
-1496 GWRDSSGLPIAIA
+1496 
-1509 DVITVKTEPGQASE
+1509 
-1523 YRFLSGVYDG
+1523 
-1533 SKTSDTS
+1533 
-1540 ETYACLIH
+1540 
-1548 GGDSGVRVTSDGPL
+1548 
-1562 TIQNWGTGLMP
+1562 
-1573 YHASVASSN
+1573 
-1582 GEILFGDNVS
+1582 
-1592 LLNNHSAGDATKGGG
+1592 
-1607 AIFSKKGVTFGD
+1607 
-1619 NAVLSGNST
+1619 
-1628 ALAIGGGGYGGGA
+1628 
-1641 IFLDGKGVV
+1641 
-1650 RFGKNAVIA
+1650 
-1659 NNESYHYGGAIYSL
+1659 
-1673 GSVSMGEGATVR
+1673 
-1685 GNTTSYMGGAIAVT
+1685 
-1699 GALSLGTGSV
+1699 
-1709 VESNQAQAGGA
+1709 
-1720 VYSTGQV
+1720 
-1727 NATGTTF
+1727 
-1734 RKNVAT
+1734 
-1740 SNYGGGIYS
+1740 
-1749 AGGSIV
+1749 
-1755 LVDSRMEE
+1755 
-1763 NKAAGGGA
+1763 
-1771 IILAGGG
+1771 
-1778 TASVMDTAF
+1778 
-1787 AANTATN
+1787 
-1794 GGAFFIDKNG
+1794 
-1804 VLTTASGGVG
+1804 
-1814 TDAGTLFDGNSA
+1814 
-1826 TTNGGAVY
+1826 
-1834 VQNGTVDLGSG
+1834 
-1845 TRLQGNQAAKG
+1845 
-1856 GAIYALGG
+1856 
-1864 KDASAKLT
+1864 
-1872 FAGTVFGK
+1872 
-1880 NSGTYG
+1880 
-1886 GAVYSSASVGG
+1886 
-1897 TVNAAASDVVF
+1897 
-1908 EGNTAT
+1908 
-1914 SGGAVYL
+1914 
-1921 GGSGTSDIAFTD
+1921 
-1933 AVFKENQANTGNGG
+1933 
-1947 AIYSAIS
+1947 
-1954 GSSNLAIADSTFEG
+1954 
-1968 NNAGYGGAVFN
+1968 
-1979 NGQLTTSG
+1979 
-1987 NVVFSGNTATY
+1987 
-1998 GGAVYNYFTSTTD
+1998 
-2011 GSLAFNGGA
+2011 
-2020 RFTGNTASGLGGAI
+2020 
-2034 YNTRAVT
+2034 
-2041 LNPGAGQEIVFS
+2041 
-2053 GNTDSTGSNAIFMG
+2053 
-2067 DGSSLDIMG
+2067 
-2076 DGKVVFDDA
+2076 
-2085 LSSQSATPTLK
+2085 
-2096 KTGSGELLLNASM
+2096 
-2109 DGFLGT
+2109 
-2115 ASFEGGLTSIA
+2115 
-2126 EKWLIKNLSTVA
+2126 
-2138 GGKLKMSEF
+2138 
-2147 SFASQDAENAVTGG
+2147 
-2161 KLVLAGGILETGTG
+2161 
-2175 QIFANGL
+2175 
-2182 NAEGDA
+2182 
-2188 RNPGS
+2188 
-2193 VKLNGDNWSFDSGLI
+2193 
-2208 AFDDAKYNLTYAQ
+2208 KYNLTYAQ

-2284 SGVPV
+2284 SGAPV

-2614 SGLGGAIY
+2614 GGLGGAIY
-2622 NTRAVTLNP
+2622 NTRSITLNP
-2631 GAGQEIVFSGN
+2631 GAGQEIVFNGN

-2663 DGKVVFDDALSSQ
+2663 DGKVVFNDALSSQ
-2676 SATPTLKK
+2676 SATPALKK
-2684 TGGGTLLFNASM
+2684 TGSGTLLFNASM

-2701 TAAFEDG
+2701 TAAFEGG

-2723 ITGGRLKMPE
+2723 ITGGRLKMPA
-2733 FSFAAQGEGNNVAGG
+2733 FSFVARGEGNNVAGG

-2760 TGQIFTNGLN
+2760 TGQIFINGLN

-2783 RDDNWSFNSGLIA
+2783 SGDNWSFDSGLIA

-2822 EGVGSTS
+2822 EGAGSTS

-2842 PDPDPVPPVDPD
+2842 PVPDPVPPVEPDPDPVPPVEPDPDPVPPVDPGSDPVPPVEPD

-2907 ASATDD
+2907 ASAKDD

-2973 ASGVLNL
+2973 AFGVLNL

-3052 QTNVSGRLTSA
+3052 QTNVSGKLTSA
-3063 SVELSGGGLNVSG
+3063 SVELSGGALNVSG

-3098 DVLTTSSDVQINI
+3098 DVLTTSSDVQLNI

-3125 RLQGGRVFLDPAW
+3125 QLQGGRVFLDPAW

-3143 LTDASHGV
+3143 LADASHGV

-3231 TATFTDGSLLLVDG
+3231 TATFADGSLLLVDG

-3284 FSVSSVQGWNGDN
+3284 FSVSNVQGWNGDN

-3315 SMKIQATARRSSD
+3315 SMKVQATARRSSD

-3350 ESDSMGIRFL
+3350 ESGNMGIRFL

-3365 ENYLPKADT
+3365 ENHLPKADT

-3405 QDHASLLHMTATR
+3405 QDHASLSHMTTTR
-3418 EGAVRKDGLNL
+3418 EGAIRKDGLNL

-3435 GAEHARNFGA
+3435 GAEHARNLGA

-3467 GVFRVGMALNAGS
+3467 GDFRVGMALNAGS

-3489 NATKNDFDFWGVN
+3489 NATKNDFDFWGMN

-3534 MQLGQLRGDV
+3534 MQLGQLRADV

-3575 NLRTDGFTSRIDEH
+3575 NLRTDGFTSRIDDH

-3634 GDLKAKTKA
+3634 GDLKAKTKV

-3663 FDGTLGLEVQRD
+3663 FDGTLGLEVQKD

-3686 ASEHKTGHGVN
+3686 ASEHKAGHGVN

>member
-47 AEDPIIAPNSS
+47 AEELSGDISPISLSGDTRNIIGVGD
-58 ISKHYDTNTTVLN
+58 ISLRSTEPALRYLINV
-71 TDQPQF
+71 
-77 SKELYAIGATGSQ
+77 SGQ
-90 GALDISMEGDA
+90 GQLDISMSNGSPMAVGHADGIY
-101 ALTVDASWRRDA
+101 LKDYSDSDQYASA
-113 ADSNRDQLSAVYVGS
+113 FHVAGS
-128 GAQFSFTG
+128 GSSGSFVGTG
-136 TGLFRATGQGKVM
+136 TFSMVGGGKLLGVC
-149 EAVAFRNGANGPT
+149 AFLSESK
-162 GGTMRLTGAI
+162 GTLTLSGDI
-172 TGEAI
+172 TGEA
-177 TEASENGS
+177 EAVMNGS
-185 GYKAIGVKA
+185 NGYASFAAAAAGGNLVFGGDRTTLRAKASTGNNANGAFVKYGGMIDFA
-194 ENAGTIIFSG
+194 SKSVLIESKNTDSNSVGINCADGTVKTSADTDLDIVVEGNKATTGIQLTASSSDVQLAGNLDLTATQTGQDSFASVLGISNDSG
-204 KSAWL
+204 KMVVSGPTSLRLVTNAPFDAKGITASG
-209 KAMAHAGTADG
+209 KADMSFLGDVEIA
-220 VYARYGG
+220 V
-227 VVDFQSE
+227 
-234 EVKVLSQ
+234 
-241 SDTGSAASG
+241 TGSASG
-250 ISIEYS
+250 SALYTTYRYDYS
-256 GGTITSSEQT
+256 TQAGICP
-266 ALTVGVKAPA
+266 V
-276 STATG
+276 
-281 ISLSGASKGL
+281 ISLGTDGKAVTLNSSG
-291 VDLAGS
+291 
-297 LAVSVE
+297 
-303 GSPVRGIEN
+303 
-312 DQGTLHV
+312 
-319 AKASSITGIGEGT
+319 
-332 FPSYG
+332 YG
-337 IWGRNGSSTE
+337 IN
-347 LRGDVDVNMTSS
+347 N
-359 TTVYGVYADSATVSL
+359 
-374 GSEGDVAI
+374 
-382 LVQGSLGRG
+382 QG
-391 VAAFSGGNVELG
+391 
-403 SQGKEV
+403 
-409 SITAQN
+409 
-415 TGVEAGTSST
+415 
-425 VSLNGK
+425 
-431 VKIDS
+431 
-436 GTGISLS
+436 
-443 STTVD
+443 
-448 KFPSLLSN
+448 
-456 GSVSIISA
+456 GSVSL
-464 GTGIVAKYA
+464 TGQRINITGSTGVFVEGGGNENVFADVRFDGPTTINADKAIV
-473 HAVFN
+473 
-478 ELHIQAGTG
+478 
-487 IDVQSPGYIG
+487 
-497 SGNTDTVLDVNGP
+497 
-510 AEIVA
+510 
-515 QNTAL
+515 
-520 QIVGASGSKSA
+520 
-531 SSGFV
+531 
-536 GTFND
+536 
-541 AASLRASNGNGVQ
+541 
-554 LSASTHSGTT
+554 
-564 AARDC
+564 
-569 SVTFKG
+569 
-575 QTSIAS
+575 TSI
-581 EKGTGVVVNGPV
+581 
-593 ASTAQDGASVVFEG
+593 
-607 ATTIDAAKAIEIKK
+607 KAGEQV
-621 NNGKGASV
+621 GASV

-635 TPINVPARAQD
+635 TPINVPVTKES
-646 ADSQVNGSVT
+646 ADSKVRGSVT
-656 GTGTLIKSGGGSLA
+656 GSSGTINKENAGSLAFYGDISNFSGVFNQKGGTTFLSEGAAGYFGKAQLAVTGGALVAPTLSFQKTGTL
-670 LNGDNSSFSGEFNMQ
+670 
-685 GGRAFLG
+685 
-692 SGKGYFSGATV
+692 
-703 NLTGGTLVAPELR
+703 TL
-716 FSGGKLLVAGGTLET
+716 AGGTLET

-828 VLDTGIDSIKL
+828 VLDTGMDSIKL

-854 VTRSLTIDGNGHT
+854 VTRSLTINGNGHT

-1036 KDNSVELLGSGGNGG
+1036 KNNSVELLGSGGNGG

-1340 SIAEKWLIKNLS
+1340 GIAEKWLIKNLV
-1352 TVAGGKLKMSEFS
+1352 TIAGGKLKMPEFS
-1365 FASQDAENAVT
+1365 FASQDAENAIT

-1422 GLIAFDD
+1422 GLISFDD

-1474 GPLSPYY
+1474 GPISPYY

-1778 TASVMDTAF
+1778 TASVTDTAF

-1872 FAGTVFGK
+1872 FADAVFGK

-1897 TVNAAASDVVF
+1897 TVNVAASDVVF

-1947 AIYSAIS
+1947 AIYSGIS
-1954 GSSNLAIADSTFEG
+1954 GSSNLAIADSSFEG
-1968 NNAGYGGAVFN
+1968 NSAGYGGAVFN
-1979 NGQLTTSG
+1979 NGQLATSG
-1987 NVVFSGNTATY
+1987 NVVFSGNRATY

-2011 GSLAFNGGA
+2011 GSLVFNGGA
-2020 RFTGNTASGLGGAI
+2020 RFIGNTASGLGGAI
-2034 YNTRAVT
+2034 YNTRSIT
-2041 LNPGAGQEIVFS
+2041 LNPGAGQEIVF
-2053 GNTDSTGSNAIFMG
+2053 N
-2067 DGSSLDIMG
+2067 
-2076 DGKVVFDDA
+2076 
-2085 LSSQSATPTLK
+2085 
-2096 KTGSGELLLNASM
+2096 
-2109 DGFLGT
+2109 
-2115 ASFEGGLTSIA
+2115 
-2126 EKWLIKNLSTVA
+2126 
-2138 GGKLKMSEF
+2138 
-2147 SFASQDAENAVTGG
+2147 
-2161 KLVLAGGILETGTG
+2161 
-2175 QIFANGL
+2175 
-2182 NAEGDA
+2182 
-2188 RNPGS
+2188 
-2193 VKLNGDNWSFDSGLI
+2193 
-2208 AFDDAKYNLTYAQ
+2208 
-2221 AAALLLG
+2221 
-2228 ASNVGAD
+2228 
-2235 ASGSGSAKEI
+2235 
-2245 TFTGTYVNIPN
+2245 
-2256 PGPISPYYYTGNKSD
+2256 
-2271 AASDG
+2271 
-2276 TVGGWLDN
+2276 
-2284 SGVPV
+2284 
-2289 TLANAITVKKEPGQ
+2289 
-2303 ASEYR
+2303 
-2308 FLSGVFDGSKASDTS
+2308 
-2323 SLIHDD
+2323 
-2329 SGVHVTSDG
+2329 
-2338 PLTIQNWGT
+2338 
-2347 ELVPAHTSTVAS
+2347 
-2359 TGEIV
+2359 
-2364 FGNNVSVLNNHSAGD
+2364 
-2379 GTKGGGALFSKASIT
+2379 
-2394 FGDNAVLSGNATV
+2394 
-2407 LAAGGEGY
+2407 
-2415 GGGALFLDGK
+2415 
-2425 GEILLGKNAL
+2425 
-2435 IEKNESCGY
+2435 
-2444 GGAIYSLGSVRL
+2444 
-2456 GEGAVIRGNKA
+2456 
-2467 SYMGGALAVT
+2467 
-2477 GALSL
+2477 
-2482 GKNALVEDNQAR
+2482 
-2494 QGGAIYAQN
+2494 
-2503 GTLALGSGT
+2503 
-2512 RLERNQADRGGAIYL
+2512 
-2527 QGGSGDSTTLD
+2527 
-2538 LMNSVFR
+2538 
-2545 ENSASNGGA
+2545 
-2554 LYLTGDG
+2554 
-2561 TLRIAAADTVFEG
+2561 
-2574 NSASYGGA
+2574 
-2582 IYNGFPMNE
+2582 
-2591 KGHSGSDGSLA
+2591 
-2602 FNGGARFTGNTA
+2602 
-2614 SGLGGAIY
+2614 
-2622 NTRAVTLNP
+2622 
-2631 GAGQEIVFSGN
+2631 GN

-2684 TGGGTLLFNASM
+2684 TGSGTLLFNASM

-2723 ITGGRLKMPE
+2723 ITGGRLKMPA
-2733 FSFAAQGEGNNVAGG
+2733 FSFVAQGEGNNVAGG

-2760 TGQIFTNGLN
+2760 TGQIFINGLN

-2783 RDDNWSFNSGLIA
+2783 SGDNWSFDSGLIA

-2822 EGVGSTS
+2822 EGAGSTS

-2842 PDPDPVPPVDPD
+2842 PVPDPVPPVDPGPDPVPPVEPD

-2907 ASATDD
+2907 ASAKDD

-2973 ASGVLNL
+2973 AFGVLNL

-3045 TIRQADG
+3045 TIRQTDG
-3052 QTNVSGRLTSA
+3052 QTNVSGKLTSA
-3063 SVELSGGGLNVSG
+3063 SVELSGGALNVSG

-3098 DVLTTSSDVQINI
+3098 DVLTTSSDVQFNI

-3125 RLQGGRVFLDPAW
+3125 QLQGGRVFLDPAW

-3143 LTDASHGV
+3143 LADASHGV

-3231 TATFTDGSLLLVDG
+3231 TATFADGSLLLIDG

-3284 FSVSSVQGWNGDN
+3284 FSVSNVQGWNGDN

-3315 SMKIQATARRSSD
+3315 SMKVQATARRSSD

-3336 NTMDAIWGKGLNDT
+3336 NTMDAIWGRGLNDT
-3350 ESDSMGIRFL
+3350 ESGNMGIRFL

-3365 ENYLPKADT
+3365 ENHLPKADT

-3405 QDHASLLHMTATR
+3405 QDHASLSHMTTTR
-3418 EGAVRKDGLNL
+3418 EGAIRKDGLNL

-3435 GAEHARNFGA
+3435 GAEHARNLGA

-3467 GVFRVGMALNAGS
+3467 GDFRVGMALNAGS

-3489 NATKNDFDFWGVN
+3489 NATKNDFDFWGMN

-3520 SANKNEVKQDLPTT
+3520 SANKNEVKQDLPAT
-3534 MQLGQLRGDV
+3534 MQLGQLRADV

-3575 NLRTDGFTSRIDEH
+3575 NLRTDGFTSRIDDH

-3623 PRADLSVVPAA
+3623 PRADLSVAPAA
-3634 GDLKAKTKA
+3634 GDLKAKAKA

-3663 FDGTLGLEVQRD
+3663 FDGTLGLEVQKD

-3686 ASEHKTGHGVN
+3686 ASEHKAGHGVN

>member
-47 AEDPIIAPNSS
+47 AEELSGDISPISLSGDTRNIIGVGD
-58 ISKHYDTNTTVLN
+58 ISLRSTEPALRYLINV
-71 TDQPQF
+71 
-77 SKELYAIGATGSQ
+77 SGQ
-90 GALDISMEGDA
+90 GQLDISMSNGSPMA
-101 ALTVDASWRRDA
+101 AGNADGIYLKDYSDYDQYASA
-113 ADSNRDQLSAVYVGS
+113 FHVAGS
-128 GAQFSFTG
+128 GSSGSFAGTG
-136 TGLFRATGQGKVM
+136 TFSMVGGGKLLGVC
-149 EAVAFRNGANGPT
+149 AFLSESK
-162 GGTMRLTGAI
+162 GTLTLSGDI
-172 TGEAI
+172 TGEA
-177 TEASENGS
+177 EAVMNGS
-185 GYKAIGVKA
+185 NGYASFAAAAAGGNLVFGGDRTTLRAKASTGNNANGAFVKYGGMIDFA
-194 ENAGTIIFSG
+194 SKSVLIESKNTDSNSVGINCADGTVKTSADTDLDIVVEGNKATTGIQLTASSSDVQLAGNLDLTATQTGQDSFASVLGISNDSG
-204 KSAWL
+204 KMVVSGPTSLRLVTNAPFDAKGITASG
-209 KAMAHAGTADG
+209 KADMSFLGDVEIA
-220 VYARYGG
+220 V
-227 VVDFQSE
+227 
-234 EVKVLSQ
+234 
-241 SDTGSAASG
+241 TGSASG
-250 ISIEYS
+250 SALYTTYRYDYS
-256 GGTITSSEQT
+256 TQAGICP
-266 ALTVGVKAPA
+266 V
-276 STATG
+276 
-281 ISLSGASKGL
+281 ISLGTDGKAVTLNSSG
-291 VDLAGS
+291 
-297 LAVSVE
+297 
-303 GSPVRGIEN
+303 
-312 DQGTLHV
+312 
-319 AKASSITGIGEGT
+319 
-332 FPSYG
+332 YG
-337 IWGRNGSSTE
+337 IN
-347 LRGDVDVNMTSS
+347 N
-359 TTVYGVYADSATVSL
+359 
-374 GSEGDVAI
+374 
-382 LVQGSLGRG
+382 QG
-391 VAAFSGGNVELG
+391 
-403 SQGKEV
+403 
-409 SITAQN
+409 
-415 TGVEAGTSST
+415 
-425 VSLNGK
+425 
-431 VKIDS
+431 
-436 GTGISLS
+436 
-443 STTVD
+443 
-448 KFPSLLSN
+448 
-456 GSVSIISA
+456 GSVSL
-464 GTGIVAKYA
+464 TGQRINITGSTGVFVEGGGNENVFADVRFDGPTTINADKAIV
-473 HAVFN
+473 
-478 ELHIQAGTG
+478 
-487 IDVQSPGYIG
+487 
-497 SGNTDTVLDVNGP
+497 
-510 AEIVA
+510 
-515 QNTAL
+515 
-520 QIVGASGSKSA
+520 
-531 SSGFV
+531 
-536 GTFND
+536 
-541 AASLRASNGNGVQ
+541 
-554 LSASTHSGTT
+554 
-564 AARDC
+564 
-569 SVTFKG
+569 
-575 QTSIAS
+575 TSI
-581 EKGTGVVVNGPV
+581 
-593 ASTAQDGASVVFEG
+593 
-607 ATTIDAAKAIEIKK
+607 KAGEQV
-621 NNGKGASV
+621 GASV

-635 TPINVPARAQD
+635 TPINVPVTKES
-646 ADSQVNGSVT
+646 ADSKVRGSVT
-656 GTGTLIKSGGGSLA
+656 GSSGTINKENAGSLA
-670 LNGDNSSFSGEFNMQ
+670 FYGDISNFSGVFNQ
-685 GGRAFLG
+685 KGGTTFLSEG
-692 SGKGYFSGATV
+692 AAGYFGKAQLAV
-703 NLTGGTLVAPELR
+703 TGGALVAPTLS
-716 FSGGKLLVAGGTLET
+716 FQKTGKLTLAGGTLET
-731 GTGQIFTSAL
+731 GTGQIFTNAL

-789 NVAADNASGSGSA
+789 NVAADNVSGSGSA

-854 VTRSLTIDGNGHT
+854 VARSLAIDGNGHT

-882 GTVSIQNITF
+882 GTVSIQNIAF

-954 AHGIVEIGNNVS
+954 AHGIVEIGNNVG

-1010 GYLTDPNYASGARRV
+1010 GYLTDPDYASGARRV

-1036 KDNSVELLGSGGNGG
+1036 KNNSVELLGSGGNGG

-1088 LPAKAVLGSATF
+1088 LPAKAVLGSAAFT
-1100 IQNSAGSYGGAIIN
+1100 QNSAGSYGGAIIN

-1144 NMAAESAFSKNTA
+1144 NMAAESTFSKNTA

-1210 GAVYNDFSA
+1210 GAVYNDFSE
-1219 DKDGNVVSDGSLT
+1219 DKDGNAVS
-1232 FNGGAR
+1232 A
-1238 FTGNTASGFGG
+1238 
-1249 AIYNTRSITLNPGAG
+1249 
-1264 QEIVFSGNTDSTG
+1264 
-1277 SNAIFMGDGSS
+1277 
-1288 LDIMGDGKVVF
+1288 
-1299 DDALSSQS
+1299 
-1307 ATPTLKKT
+1307 
-1315 GSGELLLNASMDGFL
+1315 
-1330 GTASFEGGLT
+1330 
-1340 SIAEKWLIKNLS
+1340 
-1352 TVAGGKLKMSEFS
+1352 
-1365 FASQDAENAVT
+1365 
-1376 GGKLVLAGGILE
+1376 
-1388 TGTGQIFAN
+1388 
-1397 GLNAEGDARN
+1397 
-1407 PGSVKLNGD
+1407 
-1416 NWSFDS
+1416 
-1422 GLIAFDD
+1422 
-1429 AKYNLTYAQAAA
+1429 
-1441 LLLGASNVGA
+1441 
-1451 DASGSGSAKEITFT
+1451 
-1465 GTYVNIPNP
+1465 
-1474 GPLSPYY
+1474 
-1481 YTGNKS
+1481 
-1487 DAASDGTVG
+1487 
-1496 GWRDSSGLPIAIA
+1496 
-1509 DVITVKTEPGQASE
+1509 
-1523 YRFLSGVYDG
+1523 
-1533 SKTSDTS
+1533 
-1540 ETYACLIH
+1540 
-1548 GGDSGVRVTSDGPL
+1548 
-1562 TIQNWGTGLMP
+1562 
-1573 YHASVASSN
+1573 
-1582 GEILFGDNVS
+1582 
-1592 LLNNHSAGDATKGGG
+1592 
-1607 AIFSKKGVTFGD
+1607 
-1619 NAVLSGNST
+1619 
-1628 ALAIGGGGYGGGA
+1628 
-1641 IFLDGKGVV
+1641 
-1650 RFGKNAVIA
+1650 
-1659 NNESYHYGGAIYSL
+1659 
-1673 GSVSMGEGATVR
+1673 
-1685 GNTTSYMGGAIAVT
+1685 
-1699 GALSLGTGSV
+1699 
-1709 VESNQAQAGGA
+1709 
-1720 VYSTGQV
+1720 
-1727 NATGTTF
+1727 
-1734 RKNVAT
+1734 
-1740 SNYGGGIYS
+1740 
-1749 AGGSIV
+1749 
-1755 LVDSRMEE
+1755 
-1763 NKAAGGGA
+1763 
-1771 IILAGGG
+1771 
-1778 TASVMDTAF
+1778 
-1787 AANTATN
+1787 
-1794 GGAFFIDKNG
+1794 
-1804 VLTTASGGVG
+1804 
-1814 TDAGTLFDGNSA
+1814 
-1826 TTNGGAVY
+1826 
-1834 VQNGTVDLGSG
+1834 
-1845 TRLQGNQAAKG
+1845 
-1856 GAIYALGG
+1856 
-1864 KDASAKLT
+1864 
-1872 FAGTVFGK
+1872 
-1880 NSGTYG
+1880 
-1886 GAVYSSASVGG
+1886 
-1897 TVNAAASDVVF
+1897 
-1908 EGNTAT
+1908 
-1914 SGGAVYL
+1914 
-1921 GGSGTSDIAFTD
+1921 
-1933 AVFKENQANTGNGG
+1933 
-1947 AIYSAIS
+1947 
-1954 GSSNLAIADSTFEG
+1954 
-1968 NNAGYGGAVFN
+1968 
-1979 NGQLTTSG
+1979 
-1987 NVVFSGNTATY
+1987 
-1998 GGAVYNYFTSTTD
+1998 

-2020 RFTGNTASGLGGAI
+2020 RFTGNTAGGLGGAI
-2034 YNTRAVT
+2034 YNTRSIT
-2041 LNPGAGQEIVFS
+2041 LNPGE
-2053 GNTDSTGSNAIFMG
+2053 
-2067 DGSSLDIMG
+2067 
-2076 DGKVVFDDA
+2076 
-2085 LSSQSATPTLK
+2085 
-2096 KTGSGELLLNASM
+2096 
-2109 DGFLGT
+2109 
-2115 ASFEGGLTSIA
+2115 
-2126 EKWLIKNLSTVA
+2126 
-2138 GGKLKMSEF
+2138 
-2147 SFASQDAENAVTGG
+2147 
-2161 KLVLAGGILETGTG
+2161 
-2175 QIFANGL
+2175 
-2182 NAEGDA
+2182 
-2188 RNPGS
+2188 
-2193 VKLNGDNWSFDSGLI
+2193 
-2208 AFDDAKYNLTYAQ
+2208 
-2221 AAALLLG
+2221 
-2228 ASNVGAD
+2228 
-2235 ASGSGSAKEI
+2235 
-2245 TFTGTYVNIPN
+2245 
-2256 PGPISPYYYTGNKSD
+2256 
-2271 AASDG
+2271 
-2276 TVGGWLDN
+2276 
-2284 SGVPV
+2284 
-2289 TLANAITVKKEPGQ
+2289 
-2303 ASEYR
+2303 
-2308 FLSGVFDGSKASDTS
+2308 
-2323 SLIHDD
+2323 
-2329 SGVHVTSDG
+2329 
-2338 PLTIQNWGT
+2338 
-2347 ELVPAHTSTVAS
+2347 
-2359 TGEIV
+2359 
-2364 FGNNVSVLNNHSAGD
+2364 
-2379 GTKGGGALFSKASIT
+2379 
-2394 FGDNAVLSGNATV
+2394 
-2407 LAAGGEGY
+2407 
-2415 GGGALFLDGK
+2415 
-2425 GEILLGKNAL
+2425 
-2435 IEKNESCGY
+2435 
-2444 GGAIYSLGSVRL
+2444 
-2456 GEGAVIRGNKA
+2456 
-2467 SYMGGALAVT
+2467 
-2477 GALSL
+2477 
-2482 GKNALVEDNQAR
+2482 
-2494 QGGAIYAQN
+2494 
-2503 GTLALGSGT
+2503 
-2512 RLERNQADRGGAIYL
+2512 
-2527 QGGSGDSTTLD
+2527 
-2538 LMNSVFR
+2538 
-2545 ENSASNGGA
+2545 
-2554 LYLTGDG
+2554 
-2561 TLRIAAADTVFEG
+2561 
-2574 NSASYGGA
+2574 
-2582 IYNGFPMNE
+2582 
-2591 KGHSGSDGSLA
+2591 
-2602 FNGGARFTGNTA
+2602 
-2614 SGLGGAIY
+2614 
-2622 NTRAVTLNP
+2622 
-2631 GAGQEIVFSGN
+2631 GQEIVFSGN

-2676 SATPTLKK
+2676 SATPALKK
-2684 TGGGTLLFNASM
+2684 TGSGELLLNASM

-2723 ITGGRLKMPE
+2723 ITGGRLKMPA
-2733 FSFAAQGEGNNVAGG
+2733 FSFVAQGEGNNVAGG

-2760 TGQIFTNGLN
+2760 TGQIFINGLN

-2783 RDDNWSFNSGLIA
+2783 SGDNWSFDSGLIA

-2822 EGVGSTS
+2822 EGAGSTS

-2842 PDPDPVPPVDPD
+2842 PVPDPVPPVEPDPDPVPPVEPD

-2907 ASATDD
+2907 ASAKDD

-3052 QTNVSGRLTSA
+3052 QTNVSGKLTSA
-3063 SVELSGGGLNVSG
+3063 SVELSGGALNVSG

-3098 DVLTTSSDVQINI
+3098 DVLTTSSDVQLNI

-3125 RLQGGRVFLDPAW
+3125 QLQGGRVFLDPAW

-3143 LTDASHGV
+3143 LADASHGV

-3231 TATFTDGSLLLVDG
+3231 TATFADGSLLLVDG

-3284 FSVSSVQGWNGDN
+3284 FSVSNVQGWNGDN

-3315 SMKIQATARRSSD
+3315 SMKVQATARRSSD

-3350 ESDSMGIRFL
+3350 ESGNMGIRFL

-3365 ENYLPKADT
+3365 ENHLPKADT

-3405 QDHASLLHMTATR
+3405 QDHASLLHMTTTR
-3418 EGAVRKDGLNL
+3418 EGAIRKDGLNL

-3435 GAEHARNFGA
+3435 GAEHARNLGA

-3467 GVFRVGMALNAGS
+3467 GDFRVGMALNAGS

-3489 NATKNDFDFWGVN
+3489 NATKNDFDFWGMN

-3520 SANKNEVKQDLPTT
+3520 SANKNEVKQDLPAT
-3534 MQLGQLRGDV
+3534 MQLGQLRADV

-3575 NLRTDGFTSRIDEH
+3575 NLRTDGFTSRIDDH

-3623 PRADLSVVPAA
+3623 PRADLSVAPAA

-3663 FDGTLGLEVQRD
+3663 FDGTLGLEVQKD

-3686 ASEHKTGHGVN
+3686 ASEHKAGHGVN

>member
-1036 KDNSVELLGSGGNGG
+1036 KNNSVELLGSGGNGG

-1238 FTGNTASGFGG
+1238 FTGNTASG
-1249 AIYNTRSITLNPGAG
+1249 
-1264 QEIVFSGNTDSTG
+1264 
-1277 SNAIFMGDGSS
+1277 
-1288 LDIMGDGKVVF
+1288 
-1299 DDALSSQS
+1299 
-1307 ATPTLKKT
+1307 
-1315 GSGELLLNASMDGFL
+1315 
-1330 GTASFEGGLT
+1330 
-1340 SIAEKWLIKNLS
+1340 
-1352 TVAGGKLKMSEFS
+1352 
-1365 FASQDAENAVT
+1365 
-1376 GGKLVLAGGILE
+1376 
-1388 TGTGQIFAN
+1388 
-1397 GLNAEGDARN
+1397 
-1407 PGSVKLNGD
+1407 
-1416 NWSFDS
+1416 
-1422 GLIAFDD
+1422 
-1429 AKYNLTYAQAAA
+1429 
-1441 LLLGASNVGA
+1441 
-1451 DASGSGSAKEITFT
+1451 
-1465 GTYVNIPNP
+1465 
-1474 GPLSPYY
+1474 
-1481 YTGNKS
+1481 
-1487 DAASDGTVG
+1487 
-1496 GWRDSSGLPIAIA
+1496 
-1509 DVITVKTEPGQASE
+1509 
-1523 YRFLSGVYDG
+1523 
-1533 SKTSDTS
+1533 
-1540 ETYACLIH
+1540 
-1548 GGDSGVRVTSDGPL
+1548 
-1562 TIQNWGTGLMP
+1562 
-1573 YHASVASSN
+1573 
-1582 GEILFGDNVS
+1582 
-1592 LLNNHSAGDATKGGG
+1592 
-1607 AIFSKKGVTFGD
+1607 
-1619 NAVLSGNST
+1619 
-1628 ALAIGGGGYGGGA
+1628 
-1641 IFLDGKGVV
+1641 
-1650 RFGKNAVIA
+1650 
-1659 NNESYHYGGAIYSL
+1659 
-1673 GSVSMGEGATVR
+1673 
-1685 GNTTSYMGGAIAVT
+1685 
-1699 GALSLGTGSV
+1699 
-1709 VESNQAQAGGA
+1709 
-1720 VYSTGQV
+1720 
-1727 NATGTTF
+1727 
-1734 RKNVAT
+1734 
-1740 SNYGGGIYS
+1740 
-1749 AGGSIV
+1749 
-1755 LVDSRMEE
+1755 
-1763 NKAAGGGA
+1763 
-1771 IILAGGG
+1771 
-1778 TASVMDTAF
+1778 
-1787 AANTATN
+1787 
-1794 GGAFFIDKNG
+1794 
-1804 VLTTASGGVG
+1804 
-1814 TDAGTLFDGNSA
+1814 
-1826 TTNGGAVY
+1826 
-1834 VQNGTVDLGSG
+1834 
-1845 TRLQGNQAAKG
+1845 
-1856 GAIYALGG
+1856 
-1864 KDASAKLT
+1864 
-1872 FAGTVFGK
+1872 
-1880 NSGTYG
+1880 
-1886 GAVYSSASVGG
+1886 
-1897 TVNAAASDVVF
+1897 
-1908 EGNTAT
+1908 
-1914 SGGAVYL
+1914 
-1921 GGSGTSDIAFTD
+1921 
-1933 AVFKENQANTGNGG
+1933 
-1947 AIYSAIS
+1947 
-1954 GSSNLAIADSTFEG
+1954 
-1968 NNAGYGGAVFN
+1968 
-1979 NGQLTTSG
+1979 
-1987 NVVFSGNTATY
+1987 
-1998 GGAVYNYFTSTTD
+1998 
-2011 GSLAFNGGA
+2011 
-2020 RFTGNTASGLGGAI
+2020 LGGAI

-2076 DGKVVFDDA
+2076 DGKVVFDD
-2085 LSSQSATPTLK
+2085 T
-2096 KTGSGELLLNASM
+2096 
-2109 DGFLGT
+2109 
-2115 ASFEGGLTSIA
+2115 
-2126 EKWLIKNLSTVA
+2126 
-2138 GGKLKMSEF
+2138 
-2147 SFASQDAENAVTGG
+2147 
-2161 KLVLAGGILETGTG
+2161 
-2175 QIFANGL
+2175 
-2182 NAEGDA
+2182 
-2188 RNPGS
+2188 
-2193 VKLNGDNWSFDSGLI
+2193 
-2208 AFDDAKYNLTYAQ
+2208 
-2221 AAALLLG
+2221 
-2228 ASNVGAD
+2228 
-2235 ASGSGSAKEI
+2235 
-2245 TFTGTYVNIPN
+2245 
-2256 PGPISPYYYTGNKSD
+2256 
-2271 AASDG
+2271 
-2276 TVGGWLDN
+2276 
-2284 SGVPV
+2284 
-2289 TLANAITVKKEPGQ
+2289 
-2303 ASEYR
+2303 
-2308 FLSGVFDGSKASDTS
+2308 
-2323 SLIHDD
+2323 
-2329 SGVHVTSDG
+2329 
-2338 PLTIQNWGT
+2338 
-2347 ELVPAHTSTVAS
+2347 
-2359 TGEIV
+2359 
-2364 FGNNVSVLNNHSAGD
+2364 
-2379 GTKGGGALFSKASIT
+2379 
-2394 FGDNAVLSGNATV
+2394 
-2407 LAAGGEGY
+2407 
-2415 GGGALFLDGK
+2415 
-2425 GEILLGKNAL
+2425 
-2435 IEKNESCGY
+2435 
-2444 GGAIYSLGSVRL
+2444 
-2456 GEGAVIRGNKA
+2456 
-2467 SYMGGALAVT
+2467 
-2477 GALSL
+2477 
-2482 GKNALVEDNQAR
+2482 
-2494 QGGAIYAQN
+2494 
-2503 GTLALGSGT
+2503 
-2512 RLERNQADRGGAIYL
+2512 
-2527 QGGSGDSTTLD
+2527 
-2538 LMNSVFR
+2538 
-2545 ENSASNGGA
+2545 
-2554 LYLTGDG
+2554 
-2561 TLRIAAADTVFEG
+2561 
-2574 NSASYGGA
+2574 
-2582 IYNGFPMNE
+2582 
-2591 KGHSGSDGSLA
+2591 
-2602 FNGGARFTGNTA
+2602 
-2614 SGLGGAIY
+2614 
-2622 NTRAVTLNP
+2622 
-2631 GAGQEIVFSGN
+2631 
-2642 TDSTGS
+2642 
-2648 NAIFMGDGS
+2648 
-2657 SLDITG
+2657 
-2663 DGKVVFDDALSSQ
+2663 LSSQ

-2783 RDDNWSFNSGLIA
+2783 SGDNWSFDSGLIA

-2829 AKEITFIGTGYVD
+2829 AKEITFIGTGYVDPDPDPVPPVD

-3117 GRVVARQA
+3117 GRVVARQVQ
-3125 RLQGGRVFLDPAW
+3125 LQGGRVFLDPAW

-3143 LTDASHGV
+3143 LADASHGV

-3315 SMKIQATARRSSD
+3315 SMKVQATARRSSD

-3467 GVFRVGMALNAGS
+3467 GDFRVGMALNAGS

-3489 NATKNDFDFWGVN
+3489 NVTKNDFDFWGVN

-3575 NLRTDGFTSRIDEH
+3575 NLRTDGFTSRIDDH

-3675 NISFGLDYGIR
+3675 NISFGFDYGIR

>member
-47 AEDPIIAPNSS
+47 AEELSGDISPISLSGDTRNIIGVGD
-58 ISKHYDTNTTVLN
+58 ISLRSTEPALRYLINV
-71 TDQPQF
+71 
-77 SKELYAIGATGSQ
+77 SGQ
-90 GALDISMEGDA
+90 GQLDISMSNGSPMAVGNADGIY
-101 ALTVDASWRRDA
+101 LKDYSDYDQYASA
-113 ADSNRDQLSAVYVGS
+113 FHVAGS
-128 GAQFSFTG
+128 GSSGSFVGTG
-136 TGLFRATGQGKVM
+136 TFSMVGGGKLLGVC
-149 EAVAFRNGANGPT
+149 AFLSESK
-162 GGTMRLTGAI
+162 GTLTLSGDI
-172 TGEAI
+172 TGEA
-177 TEASENGS
+177 EAVMNGS
-185 GYKAIGVKA
+185 NGYASFAAAAAGGNLVFGGDRTTLRAKASTGNNANGAFVKYGGMIDFA
-194 ENAGTIIFSG
+194 SKSVLIESKNTDSSSVGINCADGTVKTSADTDLDIVVEGNKATTGIQLTASSSDVQLAGNLDLTATQTGQDSFASVLGISNDSG
-204 KSAWL
+204 KMVVSGPTSLRLATNAPFDAKGITASG
-209 KAMAHAGTADG
+209 KADMSFLGDVEIA
-220 VYARYGG
+220 V
-227 VVDFQSE
+227 
-234 EVKVLSQ
+234 
-241 SDTGSAASG
+241 TGSASG
-250 ISIEYS
+250 SALYTTYRYDYS
-256 GGTITSSEQT
+256 TQAGICP
-266 ALTVGVKAPA
+266 V
-276 STATG
+276 
-281 ISLSGASKGL
+281 ISLGTDGKAVTLNSSG
-291 VDLAGS
+291 
-297 LAVSVE
+297 
-303 GSPVRGIEN
+303 
-312 DQGTLHV
+312 
-319 AKASSITGIGEGT
+319 
-332 FPSYG
+332 YG
-337 IWGRNGSSTE
+337 IN
-347 LRGDVDVNMTSS
+347 N
-359 TTVYGVYADSATVSL
+359 
-374 GSEGDVAI
+374 
-382 LVQGSLGRG
+382 QG
-391 VAAFSGGNVELG
+391 
-403 SQGKEV
+403 
-409 SITAQN
+409 
-415 TGVEAGTSST
+415 
-425 VSLNGK
+425 
-431 VKIDS
+431 
-436 GTGISLS
+436 
-443 STTVD
+443 
-448 KFPSLLSN
+448 
-456 GSVSIISA
+456 GSVSL
-464 GTGIVAKYA
+464 TGQRINITGSTGVFVEGGGNENVFADVRFDGPTTINADKAIV
-473 HAVFN
+473 
-478 ELHIQAGTG
+478 
-487 IDVQSPGYIG
+487 
-497 SGNTDTVLDVNGP
+497 
-510 AEIVA
+510 
-515 QNTAL
+515 
-520 QIVGASGSKSA
+520 
-531 SSGFV
+531 
-536 GTFND
+536 
-541 AASLRASNGNGVQ
+541 
-554 LSASTHSGTT
+554 
-564 AARDC
+564 
-569 SVTFKG
+569 
-575 QTSIAS
+575 TSI
-581 EKGTGVVVNGPV
+581 
-593 ASTAQDGASVVFEG
+593 
-607 ATTIDAAKAIEIKK
+607 KAGEQV
-621 NNGKGASV
+621 GASV

-635 TPINVPARAQD
+635 TPINVPVTKES
-646 ADSQVNGSVT
+646 ADSKVRGSVT
-656 GTGTLIKSGGGSLA
+656 GSSGTINKENAGSLA
-670 LNGDNSSFSGEFNMQ
+670 FYGDISNFSGVFNQ
-685 GGRAFLG
+685 KGGTTFLSEG
-692 SGKGYFSGATV
+692 AAGYFGKAQLAV
-703 NLTGGTLVAPELR
+703 TGGALVAPTLS
-716 FSGGKLLVAGGTLET
+716 FQKTGKLTLAGGTLET

-768 FDDAK
+768 FDDAR

-789 NVAADNASGSGSA
+789 NVAADNVSGSGSA

-854 VTRSLTIDGNGHT
+854 VARSLAIDGNGHT

-882 GTVSIQNITF
+882 GTVSIQNIAF

-954 AHGIVEIGNNVS
+954 AHGIVEIGNNVG

-1010 GYLTDPNYASGARRV
+1010 GYLTDPDYASGARRV

-1036 KDNSVELLGSGGNGG
+1036 KNNSVELLGSGGNGG

-1088 LPAKAVLGSATF
+1088 LPAKAVLGSAAFT
-1100 IQNSAGSYGGAIIN
+1100 QNSAGSYGGAIIN

-1144 NMAAESAFSKNTA
+1144 NMAAESTFSKNTA

-1210 GAVYNDFSA
+1210 GAVYNDFSE
-1219 DKDGNVVSDGSLT
+1219 DKDGNAVS
-1232 FNGGAR
+1232 A
-1238 FTGNTASGFGG
+1238 
-1249 AIYNTRSITLNPGAG
+1249 
-1264 QEIVFSGNTDSTG
+1264 
-1277 SNAIFMGDGSS
+1277 
-1288 LDIMGDGKVVF
+1288 
-1299 DDALSSQS
+1299 
-1307 ATPTLKKT
+1307 
-1315 GSGELLLNASMDGFL
+1315 
-1330 GTASFEGGLT
+1330 
-1340 SIAEKWLIKNLS
+1340 
-1352 TVAGGKLKMSEFS
+1352 
-1365 FASQDAENAVT
+1365 
-1376 GGKLVLAGGILE
+1376 
-1388 TGTGQIFAN
+1388 
-1397 GLNAEGDARN
+1397 
-1407 PGSVKLNGD
+1407 
-1416 NWSFDS
+1416 
-1422 GLIAFDD
+1422 
-1429 AKYNLTYAQAAA
+1429 
-1441 LLLGASNVGA
+1441 
-1451 DASGSGSAKEITFT
+1451 
-1465 GTYVNIPNP
+1465 
-1474 GPLSPYY
+1474 
-1481 YTGNKS
+1481 
-1487 DAASDGTVG
+1487 
-1496 GWRDSSGLPIAIA
+1496 
-1509 DVITVKTEPGQASE
+1509 
-1523 YRFLSGVYDG
+1523 
-1533 SKTSDTS
+1533 
-1540 ETYACLIH
+1540 
-1548 GGDSGVRVTSDGPL
+1548 
-1562 TIQNWGTGLMP
+1562 
-1573 YHASVASSN
+1573 
-1582 GEILFGDNVS
+1582 
-1592 LLNNHSAGDATKGGG
+1592 
-1607 AIFSKKGVTFGD
+1607 
-1619 NAVLSGNST
+1619 
-1628 ALAIGGGGYGGGA
+1628 
-1641 IFLDGKGVV
+1641 
-1650 RFGKNAVIA
+1650 
-1659 NNESYHYGGAIYSL
+1659 
-1673 GSVSMGEGATVR
+1673 
-1685 GNTTSYMGGAIAVT
+1685 
-1699 GALSLGTGSV
+1699 
-1709 VESNQAQAGGA
+1709 
-1720 VYSTGQV
+1720 
-1727 NATGTTF
+1727 
-1734 RKNVAT
+1734 
-1740 SNYGGGIYS
+1740 
-1749 AGGSIV
+1749 
-1755 LVDSRMEE
+1755 
-1763 NKAAGGGA
+1763 
-1771 IILAGGG
+1771 
-1778 TASVMDTAF
+1778 
-1787 AANTATN
+1787 
-1794 GGAFFIDKNG
+1794 
-1804 VLTTASGGVG
+1804 
-1814 TDAGTLFDGNSA
+1814 
-1826 TTNGGAVY
+1826 
-1834 VQNGTVDLGSG
+1834 
-1845 TRLQGNQAAKG
+1845 
-1856 GAIYALGG
+1856 
-1864 KDASAKLT
+1864 
-1872 FAGTVFGK
+1872 
-1880 NSGTYG
+1880 
-1886 GAVYSSASVGG
+1886 
-1897 TVNAAASDVVF
+1897 
-1908 EGNTAT
+1908 
-1914 SGGAVYL
+1914 
-1921 GGSGTSDIAFTD
+1921 
-1933 AVFKENQANTGNGG
+1933 
-1947 AIYSAIS
+1947 
-1954 GSSNLAIADSTFEG
+1954 
-1968 NNAGYGGAVFN
+1968 
-1979 NGQLTTSG
+1979 
-1987 NVVFSGNTATY
+1987 
-1998 GGAVYNYFTSTTD
+1998 

-2020 RFTGNTASGLGGAI
+2020 RFTGNTAGGLGGAI
-2034 YNTRAVT
+2034 YNTR
-2041 LNPGAGQEIVFS
+2041 
-2053 GNTDSTGSNAIFMG
+2053 
-2067 DGSSLDIMG
+2067 
-2076 DGKVVFDDA
+2076 
-2085 LSSQSATPTLK
+2085 
-2096 KTGSGELLLNASM
+2096 
-2109 DGFLGT
+2109 
-2115 ASFEGGLTSIA
+2115 SI
-2126 EKWLIKNLSTVA
+2126 
-2138 GGKLKMSEF
+2138 
-2147 SFASQDAENAVTGG
+2147 
-2161 KLVLAGGILETGTG
+2161 
-2175 QIFANGL
+2175 
-2182 NAEGDA
+2182 
-2188 RNPGS
+2188 
-2193 VKLNGDNWSFDSGLI
+2193 
-2208 AFDDAKYNLTYAQ
+2208 
-2221 AAALLLG
+2221 
-2228 ASNVGAD
+2228 
-2235 ASGSGSAKEI
+2235 
-2245 TFTGTYVNIPN
+2245 
-2256 PGPISPYYYTGNKSD
+2256 
-2271 AASDG
+2271 
-2276 TVGGWLDN
+2276 
-2284 SGVPV
+2284 
-2289 TLANAITVKKEPGQ
+2289 
-2303 ASEYR
+2303 
-2308 FLSGVFDGSKASDTS
+2308 
-2323 SLIHDD
+2323 
-2329 SGVHVTSDG
+2329 
-2338 PLTIQNWGT
+2338 
-2347 ELVPAHTSTVAS
+2347 
-2359 TGEIV
+2359 
-2364 FGNNVSVLNNHSAGD
+2364 
-2379 GTKGGGALFSKASIT
+2379 
-2394 FGDNAVLSGNATV
+2394 
-2407 LAAGGEGY
+2407 
-2415 GGGALFLDGK
+2415 
-2425 GEILLGKNAL
+2425 
-2435 IEKNESCGY
+2435 
-2444 GGAIYSLGSVRL
+2444 
-2456 GEGAVIRGNKA
+2456 
-2467 SYMGGALAVT
+2467 
-2477 GALSL
+2477 
-2482 GKNALVEDNQAR
+2482 
-2494 QGGAIYAQN
+2494 
-2503 GTLALGSGT
+2503 
-2512 RLERNQADRGGAIYL
+2512 
-2527 QGGSGDSTTLD
+2527 
-2538 LMNSVFR
+2538 
-2545 ENSASNGGA
+2545 
-2554 LYLTGDG
+2554 
-2561 TLRIAAADTVFEG
+2561 
-2574 NSASYGGA
+2574 
-2582 IYNGFPMNE
+2582 
-2591 KGHSGSDGSLA
+2591 
-2602 FNGGARFTGNTA
+2602 
-2614 SGLGGAIY
+2614 
-2622 NTRAVTLNP
+2622 TLNP

-2676 SATPTLKK
+2676 SATPALKK
-2684 TGGGTLLFNASM
+2684 TGSGTLLFNASM

-2723 ITGGRLKMPE
+2723 ITGGRLKMPA
-2733 FSFAAQGEGNNVAGG
+2733 FSFVAQGEGNNVAGG

-2760 TGQIFTNGLN
+2760 TGQIFINGLN

-2783 RDDNWSFNSGLIA
+2783 SGDNWSFDSGLIA

-2822 EGVGSTS
+2822 EGAGSTS

-2842 PDPDPVPPVDPD
+2842 PDPDPVPPVDPVPDPVPPVEPD

-2907 ASATDD
+2907 ASAKDD

-2973 ASGVLNL
+2973 AFGVLNL

-3013 GEANETTGTA
+3013 GEANEATGTW
-3023 DVAGMNNNGGTIN
+3023 DVAGVNNNGGTIN

-3052 QTNVSGRLTSA
+3052 QTNVSGKLTSA
-3063 SVELSGGGLNVSG
+3063 SVELSGGALNVSG

-3098 DVLTTSSDVQINI
+3098 DVLTTSSDVQLNI

-3125 RLQGGRVFLDPAW
+3125 QLQGGRVFLDPAW

-3143 LTDASHGV
+3143 LADASHGV

-3231 TATFTDGSLLLVDG
+3231 TATFADGSLLLVDG

-3284 FSVSSVQGWNGDN
+3284 FSVSNVQGWNGDN

-3315 SMKIQATARRSSD
+3315 SMKVQATARRSSD

-3350 ESDSMGIRFL
+3350 ESGNMGIRFL

-3365 ENYLPKADT
+3365 ENHLPKADT

-3405 QDHASLLHMTATR
+3405 QDHASLLHMTTTR
-3418 EGAVRKDGLNL
+3418 EGAIRKDGLNL

-3435 GAEHARNFGA
+3435 GAEHARNLGA

-3467 GVFRVGMALNAGS
+3467 GDFRVGMALNAGS

-3489 NATKNDFDFWGVN
+3489 NATKNDFDFWGMN

-3534 MQLGQLRGDV
+3534 MQLGQLRADV

-3575 NLRTDGFTSRIDEH
+3575 NLRTDGFTSRIDDH

-3623 PRADLSVVPAA
+3623 PRADLSVAPAA
-3634 GDLKAKTKA
+3634 GDLKAKAKA

-3663 FDGTLGLEVQRD
+3663 FDGTLGLEVQKD

-3686 ASEHKTGHGVN
+3686 ASEHKAGHGVN

>member
-47 AEDPIIAPNSS
+47 AEELSGDISPISLSGDTRNIIGVGD
-58 ISKHYDTNTTVLN
+58 ISLRSTEPALRYLINV
-71 TDQPQF
+71 
-77 SKELYAIGATGSQ
+77 SGQ
-90 GALDISMEGDA
+90 GQLDISMSNGSSMAVGHADGIY
-101 ALTVDASWRRDA
+101 LKDYSDYDQYASA
-113 ADSNRDQLSAVYVGS
+113 FHVAGS
-128 GAQFSFTG
+128 GSSGSFVGTG
-136 TGLFRATGQGKVM
+136 TFSMVGGGKLLGVC
-149 EAVAFRNGANGPT
+149 AFLSESK
-162 GGTMRLTGAI
+162 GTLTLSGDI
-172 TGEAI
+172 TGEA
-177 TEASENGS
+177 EAVMNGS
-185 GYKAIGVKA
+185 NGYASFAAAAAGGNLVFGGDRTTLRAKASTGNNANGAFVKYGGMIDFA
-194 ENAGTIIFSG
+194 SKSVLIESKNTDSSSVGINCADGTVKTSADTDLDIVVEGNKATTGIQLTASSSDVQLAGNLDLTATQTGQDSFASVLGISNDSG
-204 KSAWL
+204 KMVVSGPTSLRLATNAPFDAKGITASG
-209 KAMAHAGTADG
+209 KADMSFLGDVEIA
-220 VYARYGG
+220 V
-227 VVDFQSE
+227 
-234 EVKVLSQ
+234 
-241 SDTGSAASG
+241 TGSASG
-250 ISIEYS
+250 SALYTAYRYDYS
-256 GGTITSSEQT
+256 TQAGICP
-266 ALTVGVKAPA
+266 V
-276 STATG
+276 
-281 ISLSGASKGL
+281 ISLGTDGKAVTLNSSG
-291 VDLAGS
+291 
-297 LAVSVE
+297 
-303 GSPVRGIEN
+303 
-312 DQGTLHV
+312 
-319 AKASSITGIGEGT
+319 
-332 FPSYG
+332 YG
-337 IWGRNGSSTE
+337 IN
-347 LRGDVDVNMTSS
+347 N
-359 TTVYGVYADSATVSL
+359 
-374 GSEGDVAI
+374 
-382 LVQGSLGRG
+382 QG
-391 VAAFSGGNVELG
+391 
-403 SQGKEV
+403 
-409 SITAQN
+409 
-415 TGVEAGTSST
+415 
-425 VSLNGK
+425 
-431 VKIDS
+431 
-436 GTGISLS
+436 
-443 STTVD
+443 
-448 KFPSLLSN
+448 
-456 GSVSIISA
+456 GSVSL
-464 GTGIVAKYA
+464 TGQRINITGSTGVFVEGGGNENVFADVRFDGPTTINADKAIV
-473 HAVFN
+473 
-478 ELHIQAGTG
+478 
-487 IDVQSPGYIG
+487 
-497 SGNTDTVLDVNGP
+497 
-510 AEIVA
+510 
-515 QNTAL
+515 
-520 QIVGASGSKSA
+520 
-531 SSGFV
+531 
-536 GTFND
+536 
-541 AASLRASNGNGVQ
+541 
-554 LSASTHSGTT
+554 
-564 AARDC
+564 
-569 SVTFKG
+569 
-575 QTSIAS
+575 TSI
-581 EKGTGVVVNGPV
+581 
-593 ASTAQDGASVVFEG
+593 
-607 ATTIDAAKAIEIKK
+607 KAGEQV
-621 NNGKGASV
+621 GASV

-635 TPINVPARAQD
+635 TPINVPVTKES
-646 ADSQVNGSVT
+646 ADSKVRGSVT
-656 GTGTLIKSGGGSLA
+656 GSSGTINKENAGSLA
-670 LNGDNSSFSGEFNMQ
+670 FYGDISNFSGVFNQ
-685 GGRAFLG
+685 KGGTTFLSEG
-692 SGKGYFSGATV
+692 AAGYFGKAQLAV
-703 NLTGGTLVAPELR
+703 TGGALVAPTLS
-716 FSGGKLLVAGGTLET
+716 FQKTGKLTLAGGTLET

-789 NVAADNASGSGSA
+789 NVAADNVSGSGSA

-807 TGTLVE
+807 TGTLVA

-854 VTRSLTIDGNGHT
+854 VARSLAIDGNGHT

-882 GTVSIQNITF
+882 GTVSIQNIAF

-954 AHGIVEIGNNVS
+954 AHGIVEIGNNVG

-1010 GYLTDPNYASGARRV
+1010 GYLTDPDYASGARRV

-1036 KDNSVELLGSGGNGG
+1036 KNNSVELLGSGGNGG

-1100 IQNSAGSYGGAIIN
+1100 TQNSAGSYGGAIIN

-1144 NMAAESAFSKNTA
+1144 NMAAESTFSKNTA
-1157 GVGGGLYNEGIASLG
+1157 GVGGGFYNEGIASLG

-1210 GAVYNDFSA
+1210 GAVYNDFSE
-1219 DKDGNVVSDGSLT
+1219 DKDGNAVS
-1232 FNGGAR
+1232 A
-1238 FTGNTASGFGG
+1238 
-1249 AIYNTRSITLNPGAG
+1249 
-1264 QEIVFSGNTDSTG
+1264 
-1277 SNAIFMGDGSS
+1277 
-1288 LDIMGDGKVVF
+1288 
-1299 DDALSSQS
+1299 
-1307 ATPTLKKT
+1307 
-1315 GSGELLLNASMDGFL
+1315 
-1330 GTASFEGGLT
+1330 
-1340 SIAEKWLIKNLS
+1340 
-1352 TVAGGKLKMSEFS
+1352 
-1365 FASQDAENAVT
+1365 
-1376 GGKLVLAGGILE
+1376 
-1388 TGTGQIFAN
+1388 
-1397 GLNAEGDARN
+1397 
-1407 PGSVKLNGD
+1407 
-1416 NWSFDS
+1416 
-1422 GLIAFDD
+1422 
-1429 AKYNLTYAQAAA
+1429 
-1441 LLLGASNVGA
+1441 
-1451 DASGSGSAKEITFT
+1451 
-1465 GTYVNIPNP
+1465 
-1474 GPLSPYY
+1474 
-1481 YTGNKS
+1481 
-1487 DAASDGTVG
+1487 
-1496 GWRDSSGLPIAIA
+1496 
-1509 DVITVKTEPGQASE
+1509 
-1523 YRFLSGVYDG
+1523 
-1533 SKTSDTS
+1533 
-1540 ETYACLIH
+1540 
-1548 GGDSGVRVTSDGPL
+1548 
-1562 TIQNWGTGLMP
+1562 
-1573 YHASVASSN
+1573 
-1582 GEILFGDNVS
+1582 
-1592 LLNNHSAGDATKGGG
+1592 
-1607 AIFSKKGVTFGD
+1607 
-1619 NAVLSGNST
+1619 
-1628 ALAIGGGGYGGGA
+1628 
-1641 IFLDGKGVV
+1641 
-1650 RFGKNAVIA
+1650 
-1659 NNESYHYGGAIYSL
+1659 
-1673 GSVSMGEGATVR
+1673 
-1685 GNTTSYMGGAIAVT
+1685 
-1699 GALSLGTGSV
+1699 
-1709 VESNQAQAGGA
+1709 
-1720 VYSTGQV
+1720 
-1727 NATGTTF
+1727 
-1734 RKNVAT
+1734 
-1740 SNYGGGIYS
+1740 
-1749 AGGSIV
+1749 
-1755 LVDSRMEE
+1755 
-1763 NKAAGGGA
+1763 
-1771 IILAGGG
+1771 
-1778 TASVMDTAF
+1778 
-1787 AANTATN
+1787 
-1794 GGAFFIDKNG
+1794 
-1804 VLTTASGGVG
+1804 
-1814 TDAGTLFDGNSA
+1814 
-1826 TTNGGAVY
+1826 
-1834 VQNGTVDLGSG
+1834 
-1845 TRLQGNQAAKG
+1845 
-1856 GAIYALGG
+1856 
-1864 KDASAKLT
+1864 
-1872 FAGTVFGK
+1872 
-1880 NSGTYG
+1880 
-1886 GAVYSSASVGG
+1886 
-1897 TVNAAASDVVF
+1897 
-1908 EGNTAT
+1908 
-1914 SGGAVYL
+1914 
-1921 GGSGTSDIAFTD
+1921 
-1933 AVFKENQANTGNGG
+1933 
-1947 AIYSAIS
+1947 
-1954 GSSNLAIADSTFEG
+1954 
-1968 NNAGYGGAVFN
+1968 
-1979 NGQLTTSG
+1979 
-1987 NVVFSGNTATY
+1987 
-1998 GGAVYNYFTSTTD
+1998 

-2034 YNTRAVT
+2034 YNTR
-2041 LNPGAGQEIVFS
+2041 
-2053 GNTDSTGSNAIFMG
+2053 
-2067 DGSSLDIMG
+2067 
-2076 DGKVVFDDA
+2076 
-2085 LSSQSATPTLK
+2085 
-2096 KTGSGELLLNASM
+2096 
-2109 DGFLGT
+2109 
-2115 ASFEGGLTSIA
+2115 SI
-2126 EKWLIKNLSTVA
+2126 
-2138 GGKLKMSEF
+2138 
-2147 SFASQDAENAVTGG
+2147 
-2161 KLVLAGGILETGTG
+2161 
-2175 QIFANGL
+2175 
-2182 NAEGDA
+2182 
-2188 RNPGS
+2188 
-2193 VKLNGDNWSFDSGLI
+2193 
-2208 AFDDAKYNLTYAQ
+2208 
-2221 AAALLLG
+2221 
-2228 ASNVGAD
+2228 
-2235 ASGSGSAKEI
+2235 
-2245 TFTGTYVNIPN
+2245 
-2256 PGPISPYYYTGNKSD
+2256 
-2271 AASDG
+2271 
-2276 TVGGWLDN
+2276 
-2284 SGVPV
+2284 
-2289 TLANAITVKKEPGQ
+2289 
-2303 ASEYR
+2303 
-2308 FLSGVFDGSKASDTS
+2308 
-2323 SLIHDD
+2323 
-2329 SGVHVTSDG
+2329 
-2338 PLTIQNWGT
+2338 
-2347 ELVPAHTSTVAS
+2347 
-2359 TGEIV
+2359 
-2364 FGNNVSVLNNHSAGD
+2364 
-2379 GTKGGGALFSKASIT
+2379 
-2394 FGDNAVLSGNATV
+2394 
-2407 LAAGGEGY
+2407 
-2415 GGGALFLDGK
+2415 
-2425 GEILLGKNAL
+2425 
-2435 IEKNESCGY
+2435 
-2444 GGAIYSLGSVRL
+2444 
-2456 GEGAVIRGNKA
+2456 
-2467 SYMGGALAVT
+2467 
-2477 GALSL
+2477 
-2482 GKNALVEDNQAR
+2482 
-2494 QGGAIYAQN
+2494 
-2503 GTLALGSGT
+2503 
-2512 RLERNQADRGGAIYL
+2512 
-2527 QGGSGDSTTLD
+2527 
-2538 LMNSVFR
+2538 
-2545 ENSASNGGA
+2545 
-2554 LYLTGDG
+2554 
-2561 TLRIAAADTVFEG
+2561 
-2574 NSASYGGA
+2574 
-2582 IYNGFPMNE
+2582 
-2591 KGHSGSDGSLA
+2591 
-2602 FNGGARFTGNTA
+2602 
-2614 SGLGGAIY
+2614 
-2622 NTRAVTLNP
+2622 TLNP

-2676 SATPTLKK
+2676 SATPALKK
-2684 TGGGTLLFNASM
+2684 TGSGELLLNASM

-2708 RTEIAQKWLIKNTVT
+2708 RTEIPQKWLIKNTVT
-2723 ITGGRLKMPE
+2723 ITGGRLKMPA
-2733 FSFAAQGEGNNVAGG
+2733 FSFVAQGEGNNVAGG

-2760 TGQIFTNGLN
+2760 TGQIFINGLN

-2783 RDDNWSFNSGLIA
+2783 SGDNWSFDSGLIA

-2822 EGVGSTS
+2822 EGAGSTS

-2842 PDPDPVPPVDPD
+2842 PVPDPVPPVEPD

-2907 ASATDD
+2907 ASAKDD

-3052 QTNVSGRLTSA
+3052 QTNVSGKLTSA
-3063 SVELSGGGLNVSG
+3063 SVELSGGALNVSG

-3098 DVLTTSSDVQINI
+3098 DVLTTSSDVQLNI

-3125 RLQGGRVFLDPAW
+3125 QLQGGRVFLDPAW

-3143 LTDASHGV
+3143 LADASHGV

-3231 TATFTDGSLLLVDG
+3231 TATFADGSLLLVDG

-3284 FSVSSVQGWNGDN
+3284 FSVSNVQGWNGDN

-3315 SMKIQATARRSSD
+3315 SMKVQATARRSSD

-3350 ESDSMGIRFL
+3350 ESGNMGIRFL

-3365 ENYLPKADT
+3365 ENHLPKADT

-3405 QDHASLLHMTATR
+3405 QDHASLSHMTTTR
-3418 EGAVRKDGLNL
+3418 EGAIRKDGLNL

-3435 GAEHARNFGA
+3435 GAEHARNLGA

-3467 GVFRVGMALNAGS
+3467 GDFRVGMALNAGS

-3489 NATKNDFDFWGVN
+3489 NATKNDFDFWGMN

-3534 MQLGQLRGDV
+3534 MQLGQLRADV

-3575 NLRTDGFTSRIDEH
+3575 NLRTDGFTSRIDDH

-3623 PRADLSVVPAA
+3623 PRADLSVAPAA
-3634 GDLKAKTKA
+3634 GDLKAKAKA

-3663 FDGTLGLEVQRD
+3663 FDGTLGLEVQKD

-3686 ASEHKTGHGVN
+3686 ASEHKAGHGVN

>member
-1 MTLSRGAIG
+1 
-10 NLVNRYRAVLR
+10 
-21 KCRMMNVF
+21 
-29 GSLAVA
+29 
-35 GMLVAGN
+35 
-42 AGFAG
+42 
-47 AEDPIIAPNSS
+47 
-58 ISKHYDTNTTVLN
+58 
-71 TDQPQF
+71 
-77 SKELYAIGATGSQ
+77 
-90 GALDISMEGDA
+90 
-101 ALTVDASWRRDA
+101 
-113 ADSNRDQLSAVYVGS
+113 
-128 GAQFSFTG
+128 
-136 TGLFRATGQGKVM
+136 
-149 EAVAFRNGANGPT
+149 
-162 GGTMRLTGAI
+162 
-172 TGEAI
+172 
-177 TEASENGS
+177 
-185 GYKAIGVKA
+185 
-194 ENAGTIIFSG
+194 
-204 KSAWL
+204 
-209 KAMAHAGTADG
+209 
-220 VYARYGG
+220 
-227 VVDFQSE
+227 
-234 EVKVLSQ
+234 
-241 SDTGSAASG
+241 
-250 ISIEYS
+250 
-256 GGTITSSEQT
+256 
-266 ALTVGVKAPA
+266 
-276 STATG
+276 
-281 ISLSGASKGL
+281 
-291 VDLAGS
+291 
-297 LAVSVE
+297 
-303 GSPVRGIEN
+303 
-312 DQGTLHV
+312 
-319 AKASSITGIGEGT
+319 
-332 FPSYG
+332 
-337 IWGRNGSSTE
+337 
-347 LRGDVDVNMTSS
+347 
-359 TTVYGVYADSATVSL
+359 
-374 GSEGDVAI
+374 
-382 LVQGSLGRG
+382 
-391 VAAFSGGNVELG
+391 
-403 SQGKEV
+403 
-409 SITAQN
+409 
-415 TGVEAGTSST
+415 
-425 VSLNGK
+425 
-431 VKIDS
+431 
-436 GTGISLS
+436 
-443 STTVD
+443 
-448 KFPSLLSN
+448 
-456 GSVSIISA
+456 
-464 GTGIVAKYA
+464 
-473 HAVFN
+473 
-478 ELHIQAGTG
+478 
-487 IDVQSPGYIG
+487 
-497 SGNTDTVLDVNGP
+497 
-510 AEIVA
+510 
-515 QNTAL
+515 
-520 QIVGASGSKSA
+520 
-531 SSGFV
+531 
-536 GTFND
+536 
-541 AASLRASNGNGVQ
+541 
-554 LSASTHSGTT
+554 
-564 AARDC
+564 
-569 SVTFKG
+569 
-575 QTSIAS
+575 
-581 EKGTGVVVNGPV
+581 
-593 ASTAQDGASVVFEG
+593 
-607 ATTIDAAKAIEIKK
+607 
-621 NNGKGASV
+621 
-629 TFAYNP
+629 
-635 TPINVPARAQD
+635 
-646 ADSQVNGSVT
+646 
-656 GTGTLIKSGGGSLA
+656 
-670 LNGDNSSFSGEFNMQ
+670 
-685 GGRAFLG
+685 
-692 SGKGYFSGATV
+692 
-703 NLTGGTLVAPELR
+703 
-716 FSGGKLLVAGGTLET
+716 
-731 GTGQIFTSAL
+731 
-741 NADGDMKDPGAVK
+741 MKDPGAVK

-986 GDNVVFEGNK
+986 GDNVVFVGNK

-1036 KDNSVELLGSGGNGG
+1036 KNNSVELLGSGGNGG

-1238 FTGNTASGFGG
+1238 FTGNTASGLGG
-1249 AIYNTRSITLNPGAG
+1249 AIYNTRAVTLNPGAG

-1315 GSGELLLNASMDGFL
+1315 GNGELLLNASMDGFL

-1340 SIAEKWLIKNLS
+1340 GIAEKWLIKNLV
-1352 TVAGGKLKMSEFS
+1352 TIAGGKLKMPEFS
-1365 FASQDAENAVT
+1365 FASQDAENAIT

-1474 GPLSPYY
+1474 GPISPYY

-1619 NAVLSGNST
+1619 NAVLSDNST

-1778 TASVMDTAF
+1778 TASVTDTAF

-1864 KDASAKLT
+1864 KDASTKLT

-1987 NVVFSGNTATY
+1987 NVVFSGNMATY

-2034 YNTRAVT
+2034 YNTR
-2041 LNPGAGQEIVFS
+2041 
-2053 GNTDSTGSNAIFMG
+2053 
-2067 DGSSLDIMG
+2067 
-2076 DGKVVFDDA
+2076 
-2085 LSSQSATPTLK
+2085 
-2096 KTGSGELLLNASM
+2096 
-2109 DGFLGT
+2109 
-2115 ASFEGGLTSIA
+2115 SI
-2126 EKWLIKNLSTVA
+2126 
-2138 GGKLKMSEF
+2138 
-2147 SFASQDAENAVTGG
+2147 
-2161 KLVLAGGILETGTG
+2161 
-2175 QIFANGL
+2175 
-2182 NAEGDA
+2182 
-2188 RNPGS
+2188 
-2193 VKLNGDNWSFDSGLI
+2193 
-2208 AFDDAKYNLTYAQ
+2208 
-2221 AAALLLG
+2221 
-2228 ASNVGAD
+2228 
-2235 ASGSGSAKEI
+2235 
-2245 TFTGTYVNIPN
+2245 
-2256 PGPISPYYYTGNKSD
+2256 
-2271 AASDG
+2271 
-2276 TVGGWLDN
+2276 
-2284 SGVPV
+2284 
-2289 TLANAITVKKEPGQ
+2289 
-2303 ASEYR
+2303 
-2308 FLSGVFDGSKASDTS
+2308 
-2323 SLIHDD
+2323 
-2329 SGVHVTSDG
+2329 
-2338 PLTIQNWGT
+2338 
-2347 ELVPAHTSTVAS
+2347 
-2359 TGEIV
+2359 
-2364 FGNNVSVLNNHSAGD
+2364 
-2379 GTKGGGALFSKASIT
+2379 
-2394 FGDNAVLSGNATV
+2394 
-2407 LAAGGEGY
+2407 
-2415 GGGALFLDGK
+2415 
-2425 GEILLGKNAL
+2425 
-2435 IEKNESCGY
+2435 
-2444 GGAIYSLGSVRL
+2444 
-2456 GEGAVIRGNKA
+2456 
-2467 SYMGGALAVT
+2467 
-2477 GALSL
+2477 
-2482 GKNALVEDNQAR
+2482 
-2494 QGGAIYAQN
+2494 
-2503 GTLALGSGT
+2503 
-2512 RLERNQADRGGAIYL
+2512 
-2527 QGGSGDSTTLD
+2527 
-2538 LMNSVFR
+2538 
-2545 ENSASNGGA
+2545 
-2554 LYLTGDG
+2554 
-2561 TLRIAAADTVFEG
+2561 
-2574 NSASYGGA
+2574 
-2582 IYNGFPMNE
+2582 
-2591 KGHSGSDGSLA
+2591 
-2602 FNGGARFTGNTA
+2602 
-2614 SGLGGAIY
+2614 
-2622 NTRAVTLNP
+2622 TLNP

-2663 DGKVVFDDALSSQ
+2663 DGKVVFDDTLSSQ

-2684 TGGGTLLFNASM
+2684 TGSGELLLNASM

-2783 RDDNWSFNSGLIA
+2783 SGDNWSFDSGLIA

-2822 EGVGSTS
+2822 EGAGSTS
-2829 AKEITFIGTGYVD
+2829 AKEITFIGTGYVDPDPDPVPPVDPDPDPVPPVD

-2956 TAGGN
+2956 MAGGN

-3143 LTDASHGV
+3143 LADASHGV

-3315 SMKIQATARRSSD
+3315 SMKVQATARRSSD

-3663 FDGTLGLEVQRD
+3663 FDGTLGLEVQKD

>member
-47 AEDPIIAPNSS
+47 AEELSGDISPISLSGDTRNIIGVGD
-58 ISKHYDTNTTVLN
+58 ISLRSTEPALRYLINV
-71 TDQPQF
+71 
-77 SKELYAIGATGSQ
+77 SGQ
-90 GALDISMEGDA
+90 GQLDISMSNGSSMAVGHADGIY
-101 ALTVDASWRRDA
+101 LTDYSDYDQYASA
-113 ADSNRDQLSAVYVGS
+113 FHVAGS
-128 GAQFSFTG
+128 GSSGSFAGTG
-136 TGLFRATGQGKVM
+136 TFSMVGGGKLLGVC
-149 EAVAFRNGANGPT
+149 AFLSESK
-162 GGTMRLTGAI
+162 GTLTLSGDI
-172 TGEAI
+172 TGEA
-177 TEASENGS
+177 EAVMNGS
-185 GYKAIGVKA
+185 NGYASFAAAAAGGNLVFGGDRTTLRAKASTGNNANGAFVKYGGMIDFA
-194 ENAGTIIFSG
+194 SKSVLIESKNTDSSSVGINCADGTVKTSADTDLDIVVEGNKATTGIQLTASFSDVQLAGNLDLTATQTGQDSFASVLGISNDSG
-204 KSAWL
+204 KMVVSGPTSLRLVTNAPFDAKGITASG
-209 KAMAHAGTADG
+209 KADMSFLGDVEIA
-220 VYARYGG
+220 V
-227 VVDFQSE
+227 
-234 EVKVLSQ
+234 
-241 SDTGSAASG
+241 TGSASG
-250 ISIEYS
+250 SALYTTYRYDYS
-256 GGTITSSEQT
+256 TQAGICP
-266 ALTVGVKAPA
+266 V
-276 STATG
+276 
-281 ISLSGASKGL
+281 ISLGTDGKAVTLNSSG
-291 VDLAGS
+291 
-297 LAVSVE
+297 
-303 GSPVRGIEN
+303 
-312 DQGTLHV
+312 
-319 AKASSITGIGEGT
+319 
-332 FPSYG
+332 YG
-337 IWGRNGSSTE
+337 IN
-347 LRGDVDVNMTSS
+347 N
-359 TTVYGVYADSATVSL
+359 
-374 GSEGDVAI
+374 
-382 LVQGSLGRG
+382 QG
-391 VAAFSGGNVELG
+391 
-403 SQGKEV
+403 
-409 SITAQN
+409 
-415 TGVEAGTSST
+415 
-425 VSLNGK
+425 
-431 VKIDS
+431 
-436 GTGISLS
+436 
-443 STTVD
+443 
-448 KFPSLLSN
+448 
-456 GSVSIISA
+456 GSVSL
-464 GTGIVAKYA
+464 TGQRINITGSTGVFVEGGGNENVFADVRFDGPTTINADKAIV
-473 HAVFN
+473 
-478 ELHIQAGTG
+478 
-487 IDVQSPGYIG
+487 
-497 SGNTDTVLDVNGP
+497 
-510 AEIVA
+510 
-515 QNTAL
+515 
-520 QIVGASGSKSA
+520 
-531 SSGFV
+531 
-536 GTFND
+536 
-541 AASLRASNGNGVQ
+541 
-554 LSASTHSGTT
+554 
-564 AARDC
+564 
-569 SVTFKG
+569 
-575 QTSIAS
+575 TSI
-581 EKGTGVVVNGPV
+581 
-593 ASTAQDGASVVFEG
+593 
-607 ATTIDAAKAIEIKK
+607 KAGEQV
-621 NNGKGASV
+621 GASV

-635 TPINVPARAQD
+635 TPINVPVTKES
-646 ADSQVNGSVT
+646 ADSKVRGSVT
-656 GTGTLIKSGGGSLA
+656 GSSGTINKENAGSLA
-670 LNGDNSSFSGEFNMQ
+670 FYGDISNFSGVFNQ
-685 GGRAFLG
+685 KGGTTFLSEG
-692 SGKGYFSGATV
+692 AAGYFGKAQLAV
-703 NLTGGTLVAPELR
+703 TGGALVAPTLS
-716 FSGGKLLVAGGTLET
+716 FQKTGKLTLAGGTLET

-768 FDDAK
+768 FDDAR

-789 NVAADNASGSGSA
+789 NVAADNVSGSGSA

-854 VTRSLTIDGNGHT
+854 VARSLAIDGNGHT

-882 GTVSIQNITF
+882 GTVSIQNIAF

-954 AHGIVEIGNNVS
+954 AHGIVEIGNNVG

-1010 GYLTDPNYASGARRV
+1010 GYLTDPDYASGARRV

-1036 KDNSVELLGSGGNGG
+1036 KNNSVELLGSGGNGG

-1100 IQNSAGSYGGAIIN
+1100 TQNSAGSYGGAIIN

-1144 NMAAESAFSKNTA
+1144 NMAAESTFSKNTA

-1210 GAVYNDFSA
+1210 GAVYNDFSE
-1219 DKDGNVVSDGSLT
+1219 DKDGNAVSAGSLA

-1238 FTGNTASGFGG
+1238 FTGNTAGGLGG

-1288 LDIMGDGKVVF
+1288 LDITGDGKVVF

-1340 SIAEKWLIKNLS
+1340 SIAEKWLIKNLV
-1352 TVAGGKLKMSEFS
+1352 TIAGGKLKMPEFS
-1365 FASQDAENAVT
+1365 FAPQDAENAVT

-1451 DASGSGSAKEITFT
+1451 EASGSGSAKEITFT

-1496 GWRDSSGLPIAIA
+1496 GWLDSSGVPIAIA
-1509 DVITVKTEPGQASE
+1509 DVITVKTDPGQASE

-1533 SKTSDTS
+1533 SKTSDAS
-1540 ETYACLIH
+1540 DTYACLIH

-1607 AIFSKKGVTFGD
+1607 AIFSKKGVAFGD

-1641 IFLDGKGVV
+1641 IFLDGKGAV
-1650 RFGKNAVIA
+1650 RFGKNAFIA

-1673 GSVSMGEGATVR
+1673 GSVSMGEGAIVR

-1727 NATGTTF
+1727 SATGTTF

-1771 IILAGGG
+1771 VLLAGGG
-1778 TASVMDTAF
+1778 TASVTDTTF

-1804 VLTTASGGVG
+1804 MLTTTSGEAGS
-1814 TDAGTLFDGNSA
+1814 DAGTLFEGNSA

-1834 VQNGTVDLGSG
+1834 VQNGAVDLGSG
-1845 TRLQGNQAAKG
+1845 TRLQGNQAVKG

-1872 FAGTVFGK
+1872 FADAVFGK

-1897 TVNAAASDVVF
+1897 TVNVAASDVVF

-1947 AIYSAIS
+1947 AIYSGIS
-1954 GSSNLAIADSTFEG
+1954 GSSNLAIADSSFEG
-1968 NNAGYGGAVFN
+1968 NSAGYGGAVFN

-1987 NVVFSGNTATY
+1987 NVVFSGNGATY

-2011 GSLAFNGGA
+2011 GSLVFNGGA
-2020 RFTGNTASGLGGAI
+2020 RFTGNTAGGLGGAI
-2034 YNTRAVT
+2034 YNTR
-2041 LNPGAGQEIVFS
+2041 
-2053 GNTDSTGSNAIFMG
+2053 
-2067 DGSSLDIMG
+2067 
-2076 DGKVVFDDA
+2076 
-2085 LSSQSATPTLK
+2085 
-2096 KTGSGELLLNASM
+2096 
-2109 DGFLGT
+2109 
-2115 ASFEGGLTSIA
+2115 SI
-2126 EKWLIKNLSTVA
+2126 
-2138 GGKLKMSEF
+2138 
-2147 SFASQDAENAVTGG
+2147 
-2161 KLVLAGGILETGTG
+2161 
-2175 QIFANGL
+2175 
-2182 NAEGDA
+2182 
-2188 RNPGS
+2188 
-2193 VKLNGDNWSFDSGLI
+2193 
-2208 AFDDAKYNLTYAQ
+2208 
-2221 AAALLLG
+2221 
-2228 ASNVGAD
+2228 
-2235 ASGSGSAKEI
+2235 
-2245 TFTGTYVNIPN
+2245 
-2256 PGPISPYYYTGNKSD
+2256 
-2271 AASDG
+2271 
-2276 TVGGWLDN
+2276 
-2284 SGVPV
+2284 
-2289 TLANAITVKKEPGQ
+2289 
-2303 ASEYR
+2303 
-2308 FLSGVFDGSKASDTS
+2308 
-2323 SLIHDD
+2323 
-2329 SGVHVTSDG
+2329 
-2338 PLTIQNWGT
+2338 
-2347 ELVPAHTSTVAS
+2347 
-2359 TGEIV
+2359 
-2364 FGNNVSVLNNHSAGD
+2364 
-2379 GTKGGGALFSKASIT
+2379 
-2394 FGDNAVLSGNATV
+2394 
-2407 LAAGGEGY
+2407 
-2415 GGGALFLDGK
+2415 
-2425 GEILLGKNAL
+2425 
-2435 IEKNESCGY
+2435 
-2444 GGAIYSLGSVRL
+2444 
-2456 GEGAVIRGNKA
+2456 
-2467 SYMGGALAVT
+2467 
-2477 GALSL
+2477 
-2482 GKNALVEDNQAR
+2482 
-2494 QGGAIYAQN
+2494 
-2503 GTLALGSGT
+2503 
-2512 RLERNQADRGGAIYL
+2512 
-2527 QGGSGDSTTLD
+2527 
-2538 LMNSVFR
+2538 
-2545 ENSASNGGA
+2545 
-2554 LYLTGDG
+2554 
-2561 TLRIAAADTVFEG
+2561 
-2574 NSASYGGA
+2574 
-2582 IYNGFPMNE
+2582 
-2591 KGHSGSDGSLA
+2591 
-2602 FNGGARFTGNTA
+2602 
-2614 SGLGGAIY
+2614 
-2622 NTRAVTLNP
+2622 TLNP

-2676 SATPTLKK
+2676 SATPALKK
-2684 TGGGTLLFNASM
+2684 TGSGELLLNASM

-2723 ITGGRLKMPE
+2723 ITGGRLKMPA
-2733 FSFAAQGEGNNVAGG
+2733 FSFVAQGEGNNVAGG

-2760 TGQIFTNGLN
+2760 TGQIFINGLN

-2783 RDDNWSFNSGLIA
+2783 SGDNWSFDSGLIA

-2822 EGVGSTS
+2822 EGAGSTS

-2842 PDPDPVPPVDPD
+2842 PVPDPVPPVEPDPDPVPPVDPVPDPVPPVEPD

-2907 ASATDD
+2907 ASAKDD

-3052 QTNVSGRLTSA
+3052 QTNVSGKLTSA
-3063 SVELSGGGLNVSG
+3063 SVELSGGALNVSG

-3098 DVLTTSSDVQINI
+3098 DVLTTSSDVQLNI

-3125 RLQGGRVFLDPAW
+3125 QLQGGRVFLDPAW

-3143 LTDASHGV
+3143 LADASHGV

-3231 TATFTDGSLLLVDG
+3231 TATFADGSLLLVDG

-3284 FSVSSVQGWNGDN
+3284 FSVSNVQGWNGDN

-3315 SMKIQATARRSSD
+3315 SMKVQATARRSSD

-3350 ESDSMGIRFL
+3350 ESGNMGIRFL

-3365 ENYLPKADT
+3365 ENHLPKADT

-3405 QDHASLLHMTATR
+3405 QDHASLSHMTTTR
-3418 EGAVRKDGLNL
+3418 EGAIRKDGLNL

-3435 GAEHARNFGA
+3435 GAEHARNLGA

-3467 GVFRVGMALNAGS
+3467 GDFRVGMALNAGS

-3489 NATKNDFDFWGVN
+3489 NATKNDFDFWGMN

-3534 MQLGQLRGDV
+3534 MQLGQLRADV

-3575 NLRTDGFTSRIDEH
+3575 NLRADGFTSRIDDH

-3634 GDLKAKTKA
+3634 GDLKAKAKV
-3643 RVPGVAASDTIKARM
+3643 RVPGVAASDTIKARI

-3663 FDGTLGLEVQRD
+3663 LDGTLGLEVQKD

-3686 ASEHKTGHGVN
+3686 ASEHKVGHGVN

>member
-554 LSASTHSGTT
+554 LSTSTHSGTT

-621 NNGKGASV
+621 NNGKGASL

-1036 KDNSVELLGSGGNGG
+1036 KNNSVELLGSGGNGG

-1219 DKDGNVVSDGSLT
+1219 DKDGNVVSAGSLT
-1232 FNGGAR
+1232 
-1238 FTGNTASGFGG
+1238 
-1249 AIYNTRSITLNPGAG
+1249 
-1264 QEIVFSGNTDSTG
+1264 
-1277 SNAIFMGDGSS
+1277 
-1288 LDIMGDGKVVF
+1288 
-1299 DDALSSQS
+1299 
-1307 ATPTLKKT
+1307 
-1315 GSGELLLNASMDGFL
+1315 
-1330 GTASFEGGLT
+1330 
-1340 SIAEKWLIKNLS
+1340 
-1352 TVAGGKLKMSEFS
+1352 
-1365 FASQDAENAVT
+1365 
-1376 GGKLVLAGGILE
+1376 
-1388 TGTGQIFAN
+1388 
-1397 GLNAEGDARN
+1397 
-1407 PGSVKLNGD
+1407 
-1416 NWSFDS
+1416 
-1422 GLIAFDD
+1422 
-1429 AKYNLTYAQAAA
+1429 
-1441 LLLGASNVGA
+1441 
-1451 DASGSGSAKEITFT
+1451 
-1465 GTYVNIPNP
+1465 
-1474 GPLSPYY
+1474 
-1481 YTGNKS
+1481 
-1487 DAASDGTVG
+1487 
-1496 GWRDSSGLPIAIA
+1496 
-1509 DVITVKTEPGQASE
+1509 
-1523 YRFLSGVYDG
+1523 
-1533 SKTSDTS
+1533 
-1540 ETYACLIH
+1540 
-1548 GGDSGVRVTSDGPL
+1548 
-1562 TIQNWGTGLMP
+1562 
-1573 YHASVASSN
+1573 
-1582 GEILFGDNVS
+1582 
-1592 LLNNHSAGDATKGGG
+1592 
-1607 AIFSKKGVTFGD
+1607 
-1619 NAVLSGNST
+1619 
-1628 ALAIGGGGYGGGA
+1628 
-1641 IFLDGKGVV
+1641 
-1650 RFGKNAVIA
+1650 
-1659 NNESYHYGGAIYSL
+1659 
-1673 GSVSMGEGATVR
+1673 
-1685 GNTTSYMGGAIAVT
+1685 
-1699 GALSLGTGSV
+1699 
-1709 VESNQAQAGGA
+1709 
-1720 VYSTGQV
+1720 
-1727 NATGTTF
+1727 
-1734 RKNVAT
+1734 
-1740 SNYGGGIYS
+1740 
-1749 AGGSIV
+1749 
-1755 LVDSRMEE
+1755 
-1763 NKAAGGGA
+1763 
-1771 IILAGGG
+1771 
-1778 TASVMDTAF
+1778 
-1787 AANTATN
+1787 
-1794 GGAFFIDKNG
+1794 
-1804 VLTTASGGVG
+1804 
-1814 TDAGTLFDGNSA
+1814 
-1826 TTNGGAVY
+1826 
-1834 VQNGTVDLGSG
+1834 
-1845 TRLQGNQAAKG
+1845 
-1856 GAIYALGG
+1856 
-1864 KDASAKLT
+1864 
-1872 FAGTVFGK
+1872 
-1880 NSGTYG
+1880 
-1886 GAVYSSASVGG
+1886 
-1897 TVNAAASDVVF
+1897 
-1908 EGNTAT
+1908 
-1914 SGGAVYL
+1914 
-1921 GGSGTSDIAFTD
+1921 
-1933 AVFKENQANTGNGG
+1933 
-1947 AIYSAIS
+1947 
-1954 GSSNLAIADSTFEG
+1954 
-1968 NNAGYGGAVFN
+1968 
-1979 NGQLTTSG
+1979 
-1987 NVVFSGNTATY
+1987 
-1998 GGAVYNYFTSTTD
+1998 
-2011 GSLAFNGGA
+2011 FNGGA

-2115 ASFEGGLTSIA
+2115 ASFEGG
-2126 EKWLIKNLSTVA
+2126 
-2138 GGKLKMSEF
+2138 
-2147 SFASQDAENAVTGG
+2147 
-2161 KLVLAGGILETGTG
+2161 
-2175 QIFANGL
+2175 
-2182 NAEGDA
+2182 
-2188 RNPGS
+2188 
-2193 VKLNGDNWSFDSGLI
+2193 
-2208 AFDDAKYNLTYAQ
+2208 
-2221 AAALLLG
+2221 
-2228 ASNVGAD
+2228 
-2235 ASGSGSAKEI
+2235 
-2245 TFTGTYVNIPN
+2245 
-2256 PGPISPYYYTGNKSD
+2256 
-2271 AASDG
+2271 
-2276 TVGGWLDN
+2276 
-2284 SGVPV
+2284 
-2289 TLANAITVKKEPGQ
+2289 
-2303 ASEYR
+2303 
-2308 FLSGVFDGSKASDTS
+2308 
-2323 SLIHDD
+2323 
-2329 SGVHVTSDG
+2329 
-2338 PLTIQNWGT
+2338 
-2347 ELVPAHTSTVAS
+2347 
-2359 TGEIV
+2359 
-2364 FGNNVSVLNNHSAGD
+2364 
-2379 GTKGGGALFSKASIT
+2379 
-2394 FGDNAVLSGNATV
+2394 
-2407 LAAGGEGY
+2407 
-2415 GGGALFLDGK
+2415 
-2425 GEILLGKNAL
+2425 
-2435 IEKNESCGY
+2435 
-2444 GGAIYSLGSVRL
+2444 
-2456 GEGAVIRGNKA
+2456 
-2467 SYMGGALAVT
+2467 
-2477 GALSL
+2477 
-2482 GKNALVEDNQAR
+2482 
-2494 QGGAIYAQN
+2494 
-2503 GTLALGSGT
+2503 
-2512 RLERNQADRGGAIYL
+2512 
-2527 QGGSGDSTTLD
+2527 
-2538 LMNSVFR
+2538 
-2545 ENSASNGGA
+2545 
-2554 LYLTGDG
+2554 
-2561 TLRIAAADTVFEG
+2561 
-2574 NSASYGGA
+2574 
-2582 IYNGFPMNE
+2582 
-2591 KGHSGSDGSLA
+2591 
-2602 FNGGARFTGNTA
+2602 
-2614 SGLGGAIY
+2614 
-2622 NTRAVTLNP
+2622 
-2631 GAGQEIVFSGN
+2631 
-2642 TDSTGS
+2642 
-2648 NAIFMGDGS
+2648 
-2657 SLDITG
+2657 
-2663 DGKVVFDDALSSQ
+2663 
-2676 SATPTLKK
+2676 
-2684 TGGGTLLFNASM
+2684 
-2696 DGFLG
+2696 
-2701 TAAFEDG
+2701 
-2708 RTEIAQKWLIKNTVT
+2708 RTEIVQKWLIKNTVT

-2733 FSFAAQGEGNNVAGG
+2733 FSFAVQGEGNNVAGG

-2770 AEGDNKDP
+2770 AEGGNKDP

-2822 EGVGSTS
+2822 KGVGSTS

-2842 PDPDPVPPVDPD
+2842 PDPDPVPPVDPDPDPVPPVDPDPDPVLPVDPD

-3117 GRVVARQA
+3117 GRVVARQVQ
-3125 RLQGGRVFLDPAW
+3125 LQGGRVFLDPAW

-3143 LTDASHGV
+3143 LADASHGV

-3204 KPQTLNGTLGAV
+3204 KPQRLNGTLGAV

-3315 SMKIQATARRSSD
+3315 SMKVQATARRSSD

-3467 GVFRVGMALNAGS
+3467 GDFRVGMALNAGS

-3562 WADVTPHVGVRYY
+3562 WVDVTPHVGVRYY

>member
-47 AEDPIIAPNSS
+47 AEELSGDISPISLSGDTRNIIGVGD
-58 ISKHYDTNTTVLN
+58 ISLRSTEPALRYLINV
-71 TDQPQF
+71 
-77 SKELYAIGATGSQ
+77 SGQ
-90 GALDISMEGDA
+90 GQLDISMSNGSPMAVGNADGIY
-101 ALTVDASWRRDA
+101 LKDYSDYDQYASA
-113 ADSNRDQLSAVYVGS
+113 FHVAGS
-128 GAQFSFTG
+128 GSSGSFVGTG
-136 TGLFRATGQGKVM
+136 TFSMVGGGKLLGVC
-149 EAVAFRNGANGPT
+149 AFLSESK
-162 GGTMRLTGAI
+162 GTLTLSGDI
-172 TGEAI
+172 TGEA
-177 TEASENGS
+177 EAVMNGS
-185 GYKAIGVKA
+185 NGYASFVAAAAGGNLVFGGDRTTLRAKASTGNNANGAFVKYGGMIDFA
-194 ENAGTIIFSG
+194 SKSVLIESKNTDSSSVGINCADGTVKTSADTDLDIVVEGNKATTGIQLTASSSDVQLAGNLDLTATQTGQDSFASVLGISNDSG
-204 KSAWL
+204 KMVVSGPTSLRLVTNAPFDAKGITASG
-209 KAMAHAGTADG
+209 KADMSFLGDVEIA
-220 VYARYGG
+220 V
-227 VVDFQSE
+227 
-234 EVKVLSQ
+234 
-241 SDTGSAASG
+241 TGSASGSALYTTYRYDYSTQSG
-250 ISIEYS
+250 ICP
-256 GGTITSSEQT
+256 
-266 ALTVGVKAPA
+266 V
-276 STATG
+276 
-281 ISLSGASKGL
+281 ISLGTDGKAVTLNSSG
-291 VDLAGS
+291 
-297 LAVSVE
+297 
-303 GSPVRGIEN
+303 
-312 DQGTLHV
+312 
-319 AKASSITGIGEGT
+319 
-332 FPSYG
+332 YG
-337 IWGRNGSSTE
+337 IN
-347 LRGDVDVNMTSS
+347 N
-359 TTVYGVYADSATVSL
+359 
-374 GSEGDVAI
+374 
-382 LVQGSLGRG
+382 QG
-391 VAAFSGGNVELG
+391 
-403 SQGKEV
+403 
-409 SITAQN
+409 
-415 TGVEAGTSST
+415 
-425 VSLNGK
+425 
-431 VKIDS
+431 
-436 GTGISLS
+436 
-443 STTVD
+443 
-448 KFPSLLSN
+448 
-456 GSVSIISA
+456 GSVSL
-464 GTGIVAKYA
+464 TGQRINITGSTGVFVEGGGNENVFADVRFDGPTTINADKAIV
-473 HAVFN
+473 
-478 ELHIQAGTG
+478 
-487 IDVQSPGYIG
+487 
-497 SGNTDTVLDVNGP
+497 
-510 AEIVA
+510 
-515 QNTAL
+515 
-520 QIVGASGSKSA
+520 
-531 SSGFV
+531 
-536 GTFND
+536 
-541 AASLRASNGNGVQ
+541 
-554 LSASTHSGTT
+554 
-564 AARDC
+564 
-569 SVTFKG
+569 
-575 QTSIAS
+575 TSI
-581 EKGTGVVVNGPV
+581 
-593 ASTAQDGASVVFEG
+593 
-607 ATTIDAAKAIEIKK
+607 KAGEQV
-621 NNGKGASV
+621 GASV

-635 TPINVPARAQD
+635 TPINVPVTKES
-646 ADSQVNGSVT
+646 ADSKVRGSVT
-656 GTGTLIKSGGGSLA
+656 GSSGTINKENAGSLA
-670 LNGDNSSFSGEFNMQ
+670 FYGDISNFSGVFNQ
-685 GGRAFLG
+685 KGGTTFLSEG
-692 SGKGYFSGATV
+692 AAGYFGKAQLAV
-703 NLTGGTLVAPELR
+703 TGGALVAPTLS
-716 FSGGKLLVAGGTLET
+716 FQKTGKLTLAGGTLET

-789 NVAADNASGSGSA
+789 NVAADNVSGSGSA

-813 LPPGDPDSFETLQKA
+813 LPPGDPDNFETLQKA

-854 VTRSLTIDGNGHT
+854 VARSLAIDGNGHT

-882 GTVSIQNITF
+882 GTVSIQNVTF

-996 GRRGGALNVVDDYG
+996 GRRGGALNVVDDYED
-1010 GYLTDPNYASGARRV
+1010 YLTDPDYASGARRV

-1036 KDNSVELLGSGGNGG
+1036 KNNSVELLGSGGNGG

-1067 FTGNTS
+1067 FTGNSS

-1088 LPAKAVLGSATF
+1088 LPAKAVLGSAAFT
-1100 IQNSAGSYGGAIIN
+1100 QNSAGSYGGAIIN

-1144 NMAAESAFSKNTA
+1144 NMAAESTFSKNTA

-1210 GAVYNDFSA
+1210 GAVYNDFSE
-1219 DKDGNVVSDGSLT
+1219 DKDGNAVS
-1232 FNGGAR
+1232 A
-1238 FTGNTASGFGG
+1238 
-1249 AIYNTRSITLNPGAG
+1249 
-1264 QEIVFSGNTDSTG
+1264 
-1277 SNAIFMGDGSS
+1277 
-1288 LDIMGDGKVVF
+1288 
-1299 DDALSSQS
+1299 
-1307 ATPTLKKT
+1307 
-1315 GSGELLLNASMDGFL
+1315 
-1330 GTASFEGGLT
+1330 
-1340 SIAEKWLIKNLS
+1340 
-1352 TVAGGKLKMSEFS
+1352 
-1365 FASQDAENAVT
+1365 
-1376 GGKLVLAGGILE
+1376 
-1388 TGTGQIFAN
+1388 
-1397 GLNAEGDARN
+1397 
-1407 PGSVKLNGD
+1407 
-1416 NWSFDS
+1416 
-1422 GLIAFDD
+1422 
-1429 AKYNLTYAQAAA
+1429 
-1441 LLLGASNVGA
+1441 
-1451 DASGSGSAKEITFT
+1451 
-1465 GTYVNIPNP
+1465 
-1474 GPLSPYY
+1474 
-1481 YTGNKS
+1481 
-1487 DAASDGTVG
+1487 
-1496 GWRDSSGLPIAIA
+1496 
-1509 DVITVKTEPGQASE
+1509 
-1523 YRFLSGVYDG
+1523 
-1533 SKTSDTS
+1533 
-1540 ETYACLIH
+1540 
-1548 GGDSGVRVTSDGPL
+1548 
-1562 TIQNWGTGLMP
+1562 
-1573 YHASVASSN
+1573 
-1582 GEILFGDNVS
+1582 
-1592 LLNNHSAGDATKGGG
+1592 
-1607 AIFSKKGVTFGD
+1607 
-1619 NAVLSGNST
+1619 
-1628 ALAIGGGGYGGGA
+1628 
-1641 IFLDGKGVV
+1641 
-1650 RFGKNAVIA
+1650 
-1659 NNESYHYGGAIYSL
+1659 
-1673 GSVSMGEGATVR
+1673 
-1685 GNTTSYMGGAIAVT
+1685 
-1699 GALSLGTGSV
+1699 
-1709 VESNQAQAGGA
+1709 
-1720 VYSTGQV
+1720 
-1727 NATGTTF
+1727 
-1734 RKNVAT
+1734 
-1740 SNYGGGIYS
+1740 
-1749 AGGSIV
+1749 
-1755 LVDSRMEE
+1755 
-1763 NKAAGGGA
+1763 
-1771 IILAGGG
+1771 
-1778 TASVMDTAF
+1778 
-1787 AANTATN
+1787 
-1794 GGAFFIDKNG
+1794 
-1804 VLTTASGGVG
+1804 
-1814 TDAGTLFDGNSA
+1814 
-1826 TTNGGAVY
+1826 
-1834 VQNGTVDLGSG
+1834 
-1845 TRLQGNQAAKG
+1845 
-1856 GAIYALGG
+1856 
-1864 KDASAKLT
+1864 
-1872 FAGTVFGK
+1872 
-1880 NSGTYG
+1880 
-1886 GAVYSSASVGG
+1886 
-1897 TVNAAASDVVF
+1897 
-1908 EGNTAT
+1908 
-1914 SGGAVYL
+1914 
-1921 GGSGTSDIAFTD
+1921 
-1933 AVFKENQANTGNGG
+1933 
-1947 AIYSAIS
+1947 
-1954 GSSNLAIADSTFEG
+1954 
-1968 NNAGYGGAVFN
+1968 
-1979 NGQLTTSG
+1979 
-1987 NVVFSGNTATY
+1987 
-1998 GGAVYNYFTSTTD
+1998 

-2034 YNTRAVT
+2034 YNTR
-2041 LNPGAGQEIVFS
+2041 
-2053 GNTDSTGSNAIFMG
+2053 
-2067 DGSSLDIMG
+2067 
-2076 DGKVVFDDA
+2076 
-2085 LSSQSATPTLK
+2085 
-2096 KTGSGELLLNASM
+2096 
-2109 DGFLGT
+2109 
-2115 ASFEGGLTSIA
+2115 SI
-2126 EKWLIKNLSTVA
+2126 
-2138 GGKLKMSEF
+2138 
-2147 SFASQDAENAVTGG
+2147 
-2161 KLVLAGGILETGTG
+2161 
-2175 QIFANGL
+2175 
-2182 NAEGDA
+2182 
-2188 RNPGS
+2188 
-2193 VKLNGDNWSFDSGLI
+2193 
-2208 AFDDAKYNLTYAQ
+2208 
-2221 AAALLLG
+2221 
-2228 ASNVGAD
+2228 
-2235 ASGSGSAKEI
+2235 
-2245 TFTGTYVNIPN
+2245 
-2256 PGPISPYYYTGNKSD
+2256 
-2271 AASDG
+2271 
-2276 TVGGWLDN
+2276 
-2284 SGVPV
+2284 
-2289 TLANAITVKKEPGQ
+2289 
-2303 ASEYR
+2303 
-2308 FLSGVFDGSKASDTS
+2308 
-2323 SLIHDD
+2323 
-2329 SGVHVTSDG
+2329 
-2338 PLTIQNWGT
+2338 
-2347 ELVPAHTSTVAS
+2347 
-2359 TGEIV
+2359 
-2364 FGNNVSVLNNHSAGD
+2364 
-2379 GTKGGGALFSKASIT
+2379 
-2394 FGDNAVLSGNATV
+2394 
-2407 LAAGGEGY
+2407 
-2415 GGGALFLDGK
+2415 
-2425 GEILLGKNAL
+2425 
-2435 IEKNESCGY
+2435 
-2444 GGAIYSLGSVRL
+2444 
-2456 GEGAVIRGNKA
+2456 
-2467 SYMGGALAVT
+2467 
-2477 GALSL
+2477 
-2482 GKNALVEDNQAR
+2482 
-2494 QGGAIYAQN
+2494 
-2503 GTLALGSGT
+2503 
-2512 RLERNQADRGGAIYL
+2512 
-2527 QGGSGDSTTLD
+2527 
-2538 LMNSVFR
+2538 
-2545 ENSASNGGA
+2545 
-2554 LYLTGDG
+2554 
-2561 TLRIAAADTVFEG
+2561 
-2574 NSASYGGA
+2574 
-2582 IYNGFPMNE
+2582 
-2591 KGHSGSDGSLA
+2591 
-2602 FNGGARFTGNTA
+2602 
-2614 SGLGGAIY
+2614 
-2622 NTRAVTLNP
+2622 TLNP

-2676 SATPTLKK
+2676 SATPILKK
-2684 TGGGTLLFNASM
+2684 TGSGTLLFNASM

-2723 ITGGRLKMPE
+2723 ITGGRLKMPA
-2733 FSFAAQGEGNNVAGG
+2733 FSFVAQGEGNNVAGG

-2760 TGQIFTNGLN
+2760 TGQIFVNGLN

-2783 RDDNWSFNSGLIA
+2783 SGDNWSFDSGLIA

-2822 EGVGSTS
+2822 EGAGSTS

-2842 PDPDPVPPVDPD
+2842 PGPDPVPPVDPGPDPVPPVEPD

-2907 ASATDD
+2907 ASAKDD
-2913 KTDSISGSIGGKN
+2913 KTDSINGSIGGKN

-3052 QTNVSGRLTSA
+3052 QTNVSGKLTSA
-3063 SVELSGGGLNVSG
+3063 SVELSGGALNVSG

-3098 DVLTTSSDVQINI
+3098 DVLTTSSDVQLNI

-3125 RLQGGRVFLDPAW
+3125 QLQGGRVFLDPAW

-3143 LTDASHGV
+3143 LADASHGV

-3166 QNSLLVL
+3166 QNSLLLL

-3231 TATFTDGSLLLVDG
+3231 TATFADGSLLLVDG

-3284 FSVSSVQGWNGDN
+3284 FSVSNVQGWNGDN

-3315 SMKIQATARRSSD
+3315 SMKVQATARRSSD

-3350 ESDSMGIRFL
+3350 ESGNMGIRFL

-3365 ENYLPKADT
+3365 ENHLPKADT

-3405 QDHASLLHMTATR
+3405 QDHASLSHMTTTR
-3418 EGAVRKDGLNL
+3418 EGAIRKDGLNL

-3435 GAEHARNFGA
+3435 GAEHARNLGA

-3467 GVFRVGMALNAGS
+3467 GDFRVGMALNAGS

-3489 NATKNDFDFWGVN
+3489 NATKNDFDFWGMN

-3534 MQLGQLRGDV
+3534 MQLGQLRADV

-3575 NLRTDGFTSRIDEH
+3575 NLRTDGFTSRIDDH

-3634 GDLKAKTKA
+3634 GDLKAKTKV

-3663 FDGTLGLEVQRD
+3663 FDGTLGLEVQKD

-3686 ASEHKTGHGVN
+3686 ASEHKAGHGVN

>member
-47 AEDPIIAPNSS
+47 AEELSGDISPISLSGDTRNIIGVGD
-58 ISKHYDTNTTVLN
+58 ISLRSTEPALRYLINV
-71 TDQPQF
+71 
-77 SKELYAIGATGSQ
+77 SGQ
-90 GALDISMEGDA
+90 GQLDISMSNGSPMAVGNADGIY
-101 ALTVDASWRRDA
+101 LKDYSDYDQYASA
-113 ADSNRDQLSAVYVGS
+113 FHVAGS
-128 GAQFSFTG
+128 GSSGSFAGTG
-136 TGLFRATGQGKVM
+136 TFSMVGGGKLLGVC
-149 EAVAFRNGANGPT
+149 AFLSESK
-162 GGTMRLTGAI
+162 GTLTLSGDI
-172 TGEAI
+172 TGEA
-177 TEASENGS
+177 EAVMNGS
-185 GYKAIGVKA
+185 NGYASFAAAAAGGNLVFGGDRTTLRAKASTGNNANGAFVKYGGMIGFASKSVLIESKNTDSSSVGINCADGTVKTSA
-194 ENAGTIIFSG
+194 DTDLDIVVEGNKATTGILLTASSSDVQLAGNLDLTATQTGQDSFASVLGISNDSG
-204 KSAWL
+204 KMVVSGPTSLRLATNAPFDAKGITASG
-209 KAMAHAGTADG
+209 KADMSFLGDVEIA
-220 VYARYGG
+220 V
-227 VVDFQSE
+227 
-234 EVKVLSQ
+234 
-241 SDTGSAASG
+241 TGSASG
-250 ISIEYS
+250 SALYTTYRYDYS
-256 GGTITSSEQT
+256 TQAGICP
-266 ALTVGVKAPA
+266 V
-276 STATG
+276 
-281 ISLSGASKGL
+281 ISLGTEGKAVTLNSSG
-291 VDLAGS
+291 
-297 LAVSVE
+297 
-303 GSPVRGIEN
+303 
-312 DQGTLHV
+312 
-319 AKASSITGIGEGT
+319 
-332 FPSYG
+332 YG
-337 IWGRNGSSTE
+337 IN
-347 LRGDVDVNMTSS
+347 N
-359 TTVYGVYADSATVSL
+359 
-374 GSEGDVAI
+374 
-382 LVQGSLGRG
+382 QG
-391 VAAFSGGNVELG
+391 
-403 SQGKEV
+403 
-409 SITAQN
+409 
-415 TGVEAGTSST
+415 
-425 VSLNGK
+425 
-431 VKIDS
+431 
-436 GTGISLS
+436 
-443 STTVD
+443 
-448 KFPSLLSN
+448 
-456 GSVSIISA
+456 GSVSL
-464 GTGIVAKYA
+464 TGQRINITGSTGVFVEGGGNENVFADVRFDGPTTINADKAIV
-473 HAVFN
+473 
-478 ELHIQAGTG
+478 
-487 IDVQSPGYIG
+487 
-497 SGNTDTVLDVNGP
+497 
-510 AEIVA
+510 
-515 QNTAL
+515 
-520 QIVGASGSKSA
+520 
-531 SSGFV
+531 
-536 GTFND
+536 
-541 AASLRASNGNGVQ
+541 
-554 LSASTHSGTT
+554 
-564 AARDC
+564 
-569 SVTFKG
+569 
-575 QTSIAS
+575 TSI
-581 EKGTGVVVNGPV
+581 
-593 ASTAQDGASVVFEG
+593 
-607 ATTIDAAKAIEIKK
+607 KAGEQV
-621 NNGKGASV
+621 GASV

-635 TPINVPARAQD
+635 TPINVPVTKES
-646 ADSQVNGSVT
+646 ADSKVRGSVT
-656 GTGTLIKSGGGSLA
+656 GSSGTINKENAGSLA
-670 LNGDNSSFSGEFNMQ
+670 FYGDISNFSGVFNQ
-685 GGRAFLG
+685 KGGTTFLSEG
-692 SGKGYFSGATV
+692 AAGYFGKAQLAV
-703 NLTGGTLVAPELR
+703 TGGALVAPTLS
-716 FSGGKLLVAGGTLET
+716 FQKTGKLTLAGGTLET

-768 FDDAK
+768 FDDAR

-789 NVAADNASGSGSA
+789 NVAADNVSGSGSA

-854 VTRSLTIDGNGHT
+854 VARSLAIDGNGHT

-882 GTVSIQNITF
+882 GTVSIQNIAF

-954 AHGIVEIGNNVS
+954 AHGIVEIGNNVG

-996 GRRGGALNVVDDYG
+996 GRRGGALNVVDDYED
-1010 GYLTDPNYASGARRV
+1010 YLTDPDYASGARRV

-1036 KDNSVELLGSGGNGG
+1036 KNNSVELLGSGGNGG

-1088 LPAKAVLGSATF
+1088 LPAKAVLGSAAFT
-1100 IQNSAGSYGGAIIN
+1100 QNSAGSYGGAIIN

-1144 NMAAESAFSKNTA
+1144 NMAAESTFSKNTA

-1210 GAVYNDFSA
+1210 GAVYNDFSE
-1219 DKDGNVVSDGSLT
+1219 DKDGNAVSAGSLA

-1238 FTGNTASGFGG
+1238 FTGNTAGGLGG

-1288 LDIMGDGKVVF
+1288 LDITGDGKVVF
-1299 DDALSSQS
+1299 NDALSSQS
-1307 ATPTLKKT
+1307 ATPALKKT
-1315 GSGELLLNASMDGFL
+1315 GS
-1330 GTASFEGGLT
+1330 
-1340 SIAEKWLIKNLS
+1340 
-1352 TVAGGKLKMSEFS
+1352 
-1365 FASQDAENAVT
+1365 
-1376 GGKLVLAGGILE
+1376 
-1388 TGTGQIFAN
+1388 
-1397 GLNAEGDARN
+1397 
-1407 PGSVKLNGD
+1407 
-1416 NWSFDS
+1416 
-1422 GLIAFDD
+1422 
-1429 AKYNLTYAQAAA
+1429 
-1441 LLLGASNVGA
+1441 
-1451 DASGSGSAKEITFT
+1451 
-1465 GTYVNIPNP
+1465 
-1474 GPLSPYY
+1474 
-1481 YTGNKS
+1481 
-1487 DAASDGTVG
+1487 
-1496 GWRDSSGLPIAIA
+1496 
-1509 DVITVKTEPGQASE
+1509 
-1523 YRFLSGVYDG
+1523 
-1533 SKTSDTS
+1533 
-1540 ETYACLIH
+1540 
-1548 GGDSGVRVTSDGPL
+1548 
-1562 TIQNWGTGLMP
+1562 
-1573 YHASVASSN
+1573 
-1582 GEILFGDNVS
+1582 
-1592 LLNNHSAGDATKGGG
+1592 
-1607 AIFSKKGVTFGD
+1607 
-1619 NAVLSGNST
+1619 
-1628 ALAIGGGGYGGGA
+1628 
-1641 IFLDGKGVV
+1641 
-1650 RFGKNAVIA
+1650 
-1659 NNESYHYGGAIYSL
+1659 
-1673 GSVSMGEGATVR
+1673 
-1685 GNTTSYMGGAIAVT
+1685 
-1699 GALSLGTGSV
+1699 
-1709 VESNQAQAGGA
+1709 
-1720 VYSTGQV
+1720 
-1727 NATGTTF
+1727 
-1734 RKNVAT
+1734 
-1740 SNYGGGIYS
+1740 
-1749 AGGSIV
+1749 
-1755 LVDSRMEE
+1755 
-1763 NKAAGGGA
+1763 
-1771 IILAGGG
+1771 
-1778 TASVMDTAF
+1778 
-1787 AANTATN
+1787 
-1794 GGAFFIDKNG
+1794 
-1804 VLTTASGGVG
+1804 
-1814 TDAGTLFDGNSA
+1814 
-1826 TTNGGAVY
+1826 
-1834 VQNGTVDLGSG
+1834 
-1845 TRLQGNQAAKG
+1845 
-1856 GAIYALGG
+1856 
-1864 KDASAKLT
+1864 
-1872 FAGTVFGK
+1872 
-1880 NSGTYG
+1880 
-1886 GAVYSSASVGG
+1886 
-1897 TVNAAASDVVF
+1897 
-1908 EGNTAT
+1908 
-1914 SGGAVYL
+1914 
-1921 GGSGTSDIAFTD
+1921 
-1933 AVFKENQANTGNGG
+1933 
-1947 AIYSAIS
+1947 
-1954 GSSNLAIADSTFEG
+1954 
-1968 NNAGYGGAVFN
+1968 
-1979 NGQLTTSG
+1979 
-1987 NVVFSGNTATY
+1987 
-1998 GGAVYNYFTSTTD
+1998 
-2011 GSLAFNGGA
+2011 
-2020 RFTGNTASGLGGAI
+2020 
-2034 YNTRAVT
+2034 
-2041 LNPGAGQEIVFS
+2041 
-2053 GNTDSTGSNAIFMG
+2053 
-2067 DGSSLDIMG
+2067 
-2076 DGKVVFDDA
+2076 
-2085 LSSQSATPTLK
+2085 
-2096 KTGSGELLLNASM
+2096 
-2109 DGFLGT
+2109 
-2115 ASFEGGLTSIA
+2115 
-2126 EKWLIKNLSTVA
+2126 
-2138 GGKLKMSEF
+2138 
-2147 SFASQDAENAVTGG
+2147 
-2161 KLVLAGGILETGTG
+2161 
-2175 QIFANGL
+2175 
-2182 NAEGDA
+2182 
-2188 RNPGS
+2188 
-2193 VKLNGDNWSFDSGLI
+2193 
-2208 AFDDAKYNLTYAQ
+2208 
-2221 AAALLLG
+2221 
-2228 ASNVGAD
+2228 
-2235 ASGSGSAKEI
+2235 
-2245 TFTGTYVNIPN
+2245 
-2256 PGPISPYYYTGNKSD
+2256 
-2271 AASDG
+2271 
-2276 TVGGWLDN
+2276 
-2284 SGVPV
+2284 
-2289 TLANAITVKKEPGQ
+2289 
-2303 ASEYR
+2303 
-2308 FLSGVFDGSKASDTS
+2308 
-2323 SLIHDD
+2323 
-2329 SGVHVTSDG
+2329 
-2338 PLTIQNWGT
+2338 
-2347 ELVPAHTSTVAS
+2347 
-2359 TGEIV
+2359 
-2364 FGNNVSVLNNHSAGD
+2364 
-2379 GTKGGGALFSKASIT
+2379 
-2394 FGDNAVLSGNATV
+2394 
-2407 LAAGGEGY
+2407 
-2415 GGGALFLDGK
+2415 
-2425 GEILLGKNAL
+2425 
-2435 IEKNESCGY
+2435 
-2444 GGAIYSLGSVRL
+2444 
-2456 GEGAVIRGNKA
+2456 
-2467 SYMGGALAVT
+2467 
-2477 GALSL
+2477 
-2482 GKNALVEDNQAR
+2482 
-2494 QGGAIYAQN
+2494 
-2503 GTLALGSGT
+2503 
-2512 RLERNQADRGGAIYL
+2512 
-2527 QGGSGDSTTLD
+2527 
-2538 LMNSVFR
+2538 
-2545 ENSASNGGA
+2545 
-2554 LYLTGDG
+2554 
-2561 TLRIAAADTVFEG
+2561 
-2574 NSASYGGA
+2574 
-2582 IYNGFPMNE
+2582 
-2591 KGHSGSDGSLA
+2591 
-2602 FNGGARFTGNTA
+2602 
-2614 SGLGGAIY
+2614 
-2622 NTRAVTLNP
+2622 
-2631 GAGQEIVFSGN
+2631 
-2642 TDSTGS
+2642 
-2648 NAIFMGDGS
+2648 
-2657 SLDITG
+2657 
-2663 DGKVVFDDALSSQ
+2663 
-2676 SATPTLKK
+2676 
-2684 TGGGTLLFNASM
+2684 GTLLFNASM

-2723 ITGGRLKMPE
+2723 ITGGRLKMPA
-2733 FSFAAQGEGNNVAGG
+2733 FSFVAQGEGNNVAGG

-2760 TGQIFTNGLN
+2760 TGQIFINGLN

-2783 RDDNWSFNSGLIA
+2783 SGDNWSFDSGLIA

-2822 EGVGSTS
+2822 EGAGSTS

-2842 PDPDPVPPVDPD
+2842 PDPDPVSPVDPVPDPVPPVEPD

-2907 ASATDD
+2907 ASAKDD

-2973 ASGVLNL
+2973 AFGVLNL

-3052 QTNVSGRLTSA
+3052 QTNVSGKLTSA
-3063 SVELSGGGLNVSG
+3063 SVELSGGALNVSG

-3098 DVLTTSSDVQINI
+3098 DVLTTSSDVQLNI

-3125 RLQGGRVFLDPAW
+3125 QLQGGRVFLDPAW

-3143 LTDASHGV
+3143 LADASHGV

-3166 QNSLLVL
+3166 QNSLLLL

-3231 TATFTDGSLLLVDG
+3231 TATFADGSLLLVDG

-3284 FSVSSVQGWNGDN
+3284 FSVSNVQGWNGDN

-3315 SMKIQATARRSSD
+3315 SMKVQATARRSSD

-3350 ESDSMGIRFL
+3350 ESGNMGIRFL

-3365 ENYLPKADT
+3365 ENHLPKADT

-3405 QDHASLLHMTATR
+3405 QDHASLSHMTTTR
-3418 EGAVRKDGLNL
+3418 EGAIRKDGLNL

-3435 GAEHARNFGA
+3435 GAEHARNLGA

-3467 GVFRVGMALNAGS
+3467 GDFRVGMALNAGS

-3489 NATKNDFDFWGVN
+3489 NATKNDFDFWGMN

-3534 MQLGQLRGDV
+3534 MQLGQLRADV

-3575 NLRTDGFTSRIDEH
+3575 NLRTDGFTSRIDDH

-3634 GDLKAKTKA
+3634 GDLKAKTKV

-3663 FDGTLGLEVQRD
+3663 FDGTLGLEVQKD

-3686 ASEHKTGHGVN
+3686 ASEHKAGHGVN

>member
-703 NLTGGTLVAPELR
+703 NLTGGALVAPELR

-1036 KDNSVELLGSGGNGG
+1036 KNNSVELLGSGGNGG

-1219 DKDGNVVSDGSLT
+1219 DKDGNVVSAGSLT
-1232 FNGGAR
+1232 
-1238 FTGNTASGFGG
+1238 
-1249 AIYNTRSITLNPGAG
+1249 
-1264 QEIVFSGNTDSTG
+1264 
-1277 SNAIFMGDGSS
+1277 
-1288 LDIMGDGKVVF
+1288 
-1299 DDALSSQS
+1299 
-1307 ATPTLKKT
+1307 
-1315 GSGELLLNASMDGFL
+1315 
-1330 GTASFEGGLT
+1330 
-1340 SIAEKWLIKNLS
+1340 
-1352 TVAGGKLKMSEFS
+1352 
-1365 FASQDAENAVT
+1365 
-1376 GGKLVLAGGILE
+1376 
-1388 TGTGQIFAN
+1388 
-1397 GLNAEGDARN
+1397 
-1407 PGSVKLNGD
+1407 
-1416 NWSFDS
+1416 
-1422 GLIAFDD
+1422 
-1429 AKYNLTYAQAAA
+1429 
-1441 LLLGASNVGA
+1441 
-1451 DASGSGSAKEITFT
+1451 
-1465 GTYVNIPNP
+1465 
-1474 GPLSPYY
+1474 
-1481 YTGNKS
+1481 
-1487 DAASDGTVG
+1487 
-1496 GWRDSSGLPIAIA
+1496 
-1509 DVITVKTEPGQASE
+1509 
-1523 YRFLSGVYDG
+1523 
-1533 SKTSDTS
+1533 
-1540 ETYACLIH
+1540 
-1548 GGDSGVRVTSDGPL
+1548 
-1562 TIQNWGTGLMP
+1562 
-1573 YHASVASSN
+1573 
-1582 GEILFGDNVS
+1582 
-1592 LLNNHSAGDATKGGG
+1592 
-1607 AIFSKKGVTFGD
+1607 
-1619 NAVLSGNST
+1619 
-1628 ALAIGGGGYGGGA
+1628 
-1641 IFLDGKGVV
+1641 
-1650 RFGKNAVIA
+1650 
-1659 NNESYHYGGAIYSL
+1659 
-1673 GSVSMGEGATVR
+1673 
-1685 GNTTSYMGGAIAVT
+1685 
-1699 GALSLGTGSV
+1699 
-1709 VESNQAQAGGA
+1709 
-1720 VYSTGQV
+1720 
-1727 NATGTTF
+1727 
-1734 RKNVAT
+1734 
-1740 SNYGGGIYS
+1740 
-1749 AGGSIV
+1749 
-1755 LVDSRMEE
+1755 
-1763 NKAAGGGA
+1763 
-1771 IILAGGG
+1771 
-1778 TASVMDTAF
+1778 
-1787 AANTATN
+1787 
-1794 GGAFFIDKNG
+1794 
-1804 VLTTASGGVG
+1804 
-1814 TDAGTLFDGNSA
+1814 
-1826 TTNGGAVY
+1826 
-1834 VQNGTVDLGSG
+1834 
-1845 TRLQGNQAAKG
+1845 
-1856 GAIYALGG
+1856 
-1864 KDASAKLT
+1864 
-1872 FAGTVFGK
+1872 
-1880 NSGTYG
+1880 
-1886 GAVYSSASVGG
+1886 
-1897 TVNAAASDVVF
+1897 
-1908 EGNTAT
+1908 
-1914 SGGAVYL
+1914 
-1921 GGSGTSDIAFTD
+1921 
-1933 AVFKENQANTGNGG
+1933 
-1947 AIYSAIS
+1947 
-1954 GSSNLAIADSTFEG
+1954 
-1968 NNAGYGGAVFN
+1968 
-1979 NGQLTTSG
+1979 
-1987 NVVFSGNTATY
+1987 
-1998 GGAVYNYFTSTTD
+1998 
-2011 GSLAFNGGA
+2011 FNGGA

-2115 ASFEGGLTSIA
+2115 A
-2126 EKWLIKNLSTVA
+2126 
-2138 GGKLKMSEF
+2138 
-2147 SFASQDAENAVTGG
+2147 
-2161 KLVLAGGILETGTG
+2161 
-2175 QIFANGL
+2175 
-2182 NAEGDA
+2182 
-2188 RNPGS
+2188 
-2193 VKLNGDNWSFDSGLI
+2193 
-2208 AFDDAKYNLTYAQ
+2208 
-2221 AAALLLG
+2221 
-2228 ASNVGAD
+2228 
-2235 ASGSGSAKEI
+2235 
-2245 TFTGTYVNIPN
+2245 
-2256 PGPISPYYYTGNKSD
+2256 
-2271 AASDG
+2271 
-2276 TVGGWLDN
+2276 
-2284 SGVPV
+2284 
-2289 TLANAITVKKEPGQ
+2289 
-2303 ASEYR
+2303 
-2308 FLSGVFDGSKASDTS
+2308 
-2323 SLIHDD
+2323 
-2329 SGVHVTSDG
+2329 
-2338 PLTIQNWGT
+2338 
-2347 ELVPAHTSTVAS
+2347 
-2359 TGEIV
+2359 
-2364 FGNNVSVLNNHSAGD
+2364 
-2379 GTKGGGALFSKASIT
+2379 
-2394 FGDNAVLSGNATV
+2394 
-2407 LAAGGEGY
+2407 
-2415 GGGALFLDGK
+2415 
-2425 GEILLGKNAL
+2425 
-2435 IEKNESCGY
+2435 
-2444 GGAIYSLGSVRL
+2444 
-2456 GEGAVIRGNKA
+2456 
-2467 SYMGGALAVT
+2467 
-2477 GALSL
+2477 
-2482 GKNALVEDNQAR
+2482 
-2494 QGGAIYAQN
+2494 
-2503 GTLALGSGT
+2503 
-2512 RLERNQADRGGAIYL
+2512 
-2527 QGGSGDSTTLD
+2527 
-2538 LMNSVFR
+2538 
-2545 ENSASNGGA
+2545 
-2554 LYLTGDG
+2554 
-2561 TLRIAAADTVFEG
+2561 
-2574 NSASYGGA
+2574 
-2582 IYNGFPMNE
+2582 
-2591 KGHSGSDGSLA
+2591 
-2602 FNGGARFTGNTA
+2602 
-2614 SGLGGAIY
+2614 
-2622 NTRAVTLNP
+2622 
-2631 GAGQEIVFSGN
+2631 
-2642 TDSTGS
+2642 
-2648 NAIFMGDGS
+2648 
-2657 SLDITG
+2657 
-2663 DGKVVFDDALSSQ
+2663 
-2676 SATPTLKK
+2676 
-2684 TGGGTLLFNASM
+2684 
-2696 DGFLG
+2696 
-2701 TAAFEDG
+2701 AFEDG
-2708 RTEIAQKWLIKNTVT
+2708 RTEIVQKWLIKNTVT

-2733 FSFAAQGEGNNVAGG
+2733 FFFAAQGEGNNVAGG

-2829 AKEITFIGTGYVD
+2829 AKEITFIGTGYVDPDPDPVPPVDPDPDPVPPVD

-3117 GRVVARQA
+3117 GRVVARQVQ
-3125 RLQGGRVFLDPAW
+3125 LQGGRVFLDPAW

-3143 LTDASHGV
+3143 LADASHGV

-3166 QNSLLVL
+3166 QNSLLLL

-3195 GVTAALAIR
+3195 GVTVALAIR

-3231 TATFTDGSLLLVDG
+3231 MATFTDGSLLLVDG

-3315 SMKIQATARRSSD
+3315 SMKVQATARRSSD

-3467 GVFRVGMALNAGS
+3467 GDFRVGMALNAGS

-3489 NATKNDFDFWGVN
+3489 NVTKNDFDFWGVN

-3575 NLRTDGFTSRIDEH
+3575 NLRTDGFTSRIDDH

-3623 PRADLSVVPAA
+3623 PRADLSVAPAA

-3663 FDGTLGLEVQRD
+3663 FDGTLGLEVQKD

-3686 ASEHKTGHGVN
+3686 ASEHKAGHGVN

>member
-47 AEDPIIAPNSS
+47 AEELSGDISPISLSGDTRNIIGVGD
-58 ISKHYDTNTTVLN
+58 ISLRSTEPALRYLINV
-71 TDQPQF
+71 
-77 SKELYAIGATGSQ
+77 SGQ
-90 GALDISMEGDA
+90 GQLDISMSNGSPMAVGNADGIYLKDYSEYDQY
-101 ALTVDASWRRDA
+101 ASA
-113 ADSNRDQLSAVYVGS
+113 FHVAGS
-128 GAQFSFTG
+128 GSSGSFAGTG
-136 TGLFRATGQGKVM
+136 TFSMVGGGKLLGVC
-149 EAVAFRNGANGPT
+149 AFLSESK
-162 GGTMRLTGAI
+162 GTLTLSGDI
-172 TGEAI
+172 TGEA
-177 TEASENGS
+177 EAVMNGS
-185 GYKAIGVKA
+185 NGYASFAAAAAGGNLVFGGDRTTLRAKASTGNNANGAFVKYGGMIDFA
-194 ENAGTIIFSG
+194 SKSVLIESKNTDSSSVGINCADGTVKTSADTDLDIVVEGNKATTGIQLTASSSDVQLAGNLDLTATQTGQDSFASVLGISNDSG
-204 KSAWL
+204 KMVVSGPTSLRLATNAPFDAKGITASG
-209 KAMAHAGTADG
+209 KADMSFLGDVEIA
-220 VYARYGG
+220 V
-227 VVDFQSE
+227 
-234 EVKVLSQ
+234 
-241 SDTGSAASG
+241 TGSASG
-250 ISIEYS
+250 SALYTTYRYDYS
-256 GGTITSSEQT
+256 TQAGICP
-266 ALTVGVKAPA
+266 V
-276 STATG
+276 
-281 ISLSGASKGL
+281 ISLGTDGKAVTLNSSG
-291 VDLAGS
+291 
-297 LAVSVE
+297 
-303 GSPVRGIEN
+303 
-312 DQGTLHV
+312 
-319 AKASSITGIGEGT
+319 
-332 FPSYG
+332 YG
-337 IWGRNGSSTE
+337 IN
-347 LRGDVDVNMTSS
+347 N
-359 TTVYGVYADSATVSL
+359 
-374 GSEGDVAI
+374 
-382 LVQGSLGRG
+382 QG
-391 VAAFSGGNVELG
+391 
-403 SQGKEV
+403 
-409 SITAQN
+409 
-415 TGVEAGTSST
+415 
-425 VSLNGK
+425 
-431 VKIDS
+431 
-436 GTGISLS
+436 
-443 STTVD
+443 
-448 KFPSLLSN
+448 
-456 GSVSIISA
+456 GSVSL
-464 GTGIVAKYA
+464 TGQRINITGSTGVFVEGGGNENVFADVRFDGPTTINADKAIV
-473 HAVFN
+473 
-478 ELHIQAGTG
+478 
-487 IDVQSPGYIG
+487 
-497 SGNTDTVLDVNGP
+497 
-510 AEIVA
+510 
-515 QNTAL
+515 
-520 QIVGASGSKSA
+520 
-531 SSGFV
+531 
-536 GTFND
+536 
-541 AASLRASNGNGVQ
+541 
-554 LSASTHSGTT
+554 
-564 AARDC
+564 
-569 SVTFKG
+569 
-575 QTSIAS
+575 TSI
-581 EKGTGVVVNGPV
+581 
-593 ASTAQDGASVVFEG
+593 
-607 ATTIDAAKAIEIKK
+607 KAGEQV
-621 NNGKGASV
+621 GASV

-635 TPINVPARAQD
+635 TPINVPVTKES
-646 ADSQVNGSVT
+646 ADSKVRGSVT
-656 GTGTLIKSGGGSLA
+656 GSSGTINKENAGSLA
-670 LNGDNSSFSGEFNMQ
+670 FYGDISNFSGVFNQ
-685 GGRAFLG
+685 KGGTTFLSEG
-692 SGKGYFSGATV
+692 AAGYFGKAQLAV
-703 NLTGGTLVAPELR
+703 TGGALVAPTLS
-716 FSGGKLLVAGGTLET
+716 FQKTGKLTLAGGTLET
-731 GTGQIFTSAL
+731 GTGQIFTNAL

-768 FDDAK
+768 FDDAR

-789 NVAADNASGSGSA
+789 NVAADNVSGSGSA

-854 VTRSLTIDGNGHT
+854 VARSLAIDGNGHT

-882 GTVSIQNITF
+882 GTVSIQNIAF

-954 AHGIVEIGNNVS
+954 AHGIVEIGNNVG

-996 GRRGGALNVVDDYG
+996 GRRGGALNVVDDYED
-1010 GYLTDPNYASGARRV
+1010 YLTDPDYASGARRV

-1036 KDNSVELLGSGGNGG
+1036 KNNSVELLGSGGNGG

-1100 IQNSAGSYGGAIIN
+1100 TQNSAGSYGGAIIN

-1144 NMAAESAFSKNTA
+1144 NMAAESTFSKNTA

-1186 AVFNVHQLTFA
+1186 AIFNVHQLTFA

-1210 GAVYNDFSA
+1210 GAVYNDFSE
-1219 DKDGNVVSDGSLT
+1219 DKDGNAVS
-1232 FNGGAR
+1232 A
-1238 FTGNTASGFGG
+1238 
-1249 AIYNTRSITLNPGAG
+1249 
-1264 QEIVFSGNTDSTG
+1264 
-1277 SNAIFMGDGSS
+1277 
-1288 LDIMGDGKVVF
+1288 
-1299 DDALSSQS
+1299 
-1307 ATPTLKKT
+1307 
-1315 GSGELLLNASMDGFL
+1315 
-1330 GTASFEGGLT
+1330 
-1340 SIAEKWLIKNLS
+1340 
-1352 TVAGGKLKMSEFS
+1352 
-1365 FASQDAENAVT
+1365 
-1376 GGKLVLAGGILE
+1376 
-1388 TGTGQIFAN
+1388 
-1397 GLNAEGDARN
+1397 
-1407 PGSVKLNGD
+1407 
-1416 NWSFDS
+1416 
-1422 GLIAFDD
+1422 
-1429 AKYNLTYAQAAA
+1429 
-1441 LLLGASNVGA
+1441 
-1451 DASGSGSAKEITFT
+1451 
-1465 GTYVNIPNP
+1465 
-1474 GPLSPYY
+1474 
-1481 YTGNKS
+1481 
-1487 DAASDGTVG
+1487 
-1496 GWRDSSGLPIAIA
+1496 
-1509 DVITVKTEPGQASE
+1509 
-1523 YRFLSGVYDG
+1523 
-1533 SKTSDTS
+1533 
-1540 ETYACLIH
+1540 
-1548 GGDSGVRVTSDGPL
+1548 
-1562 TIQNWGTGLMP
+1562 
-1573 YHASVASSN
+1573 
-1582 GEILFGDNVS
+1582 
-1592 LLNNHSAGDATKGGG
+1592 
-1607 AIFSKKGVTFGD
+1607 
-1619 NAVLSGNST
+1619 
-1628 ALAIGGGGYGGGA
+1628 
-1641 IFLDGKGVV
+1641 
-1650 RFGKNAVIA
+1650 
-1659 NNESYHYGGAIYSL
+1659 
-1673 GSVSMGEGATVR
+1673 
-1685 GNTTSYMGGAIAVT
+1685 
-1699 GALSLGTGSV
+1699 
-1709 VESNQAQAGGA
+1709 
-1720 VYSTGQV
+1720 
-1727 NATGTTF
+1727 
-1734 RKNVAT
+1734 
-1740 SNYGGGIYS
+1740 
-1749 AGGSIV
+1749 
-1755 LVDSRMEE
+1755 
-1763 NKAAGGGA
+1763 
-1771 IILAGGG
+1771 
-1778 TASVMDTAF
+1778 
-1787 AANTATN
+1787 
-1794 GGAFFIDKNG
+1794 
-1804 VLTTASGGVG
+1804 
-1814 TDAGTLFDGNSA
+1814 
-1826 TTNGGAVY
+1826 
-1834 VQNGTVDLGSG
+1834 
-1845 TRLQGNQAAKG
+1845 
-1856 GAIYALGG
+1856 
-1864 KDASAKLT
+1864 
-1872 FAGTVFGK
+1872 
-1880 NSGTYG
+1880 
-1886 GAVYSSASVGG
+1886 
-1897 TVNAAASDVVF
+1897 
-1908 EGNTAT
+1908 
-1914 SGGAVYL
+1914 
-1921 GGSGTSDIAFTD
+1921 
-1933 AVFKENQANTGNGG
+1933 
-1947 AIYSAIS
+1947 
-1954 GSSNLAIADSTFEG
+1954 
-1968 NNAGYGGAVFN
+1968 
-1979 NGQLTTSG
+1979 
-1987 NVVFSGNTATY
+1987 
-1998 GGAVYNYFTSTTD
+1998 

-2034 YNTRAVT
+2034 YNTRSIT
-2041 LNPGAGQEIVFS
+2041 LNPGAGQEIVF
-2053 GNTDSTGSNAIFMG
+2053 N
-2067 DGSSLDIMG
+2067 
-2076 DGKVVFDDA
+2076 
-2085 LSSQSATPTLK
+2085 
-2096 KTGSGELLLNASM
+2096 
-2109 DGFLGT
+2109 
-2115 ASFEGGLTSIA
+2115 
-2126 EKWLIKNLSTVA
+2126 
-2138 GGKLKMSEF
+2138 
-2147 SFASQDAENAVTGG
+2147 
-2161 KLVLAGGILETGTG
+2161 
-2175 QIFANGL
+2175 
-2182 NAEGDA
+2182 
-2188 RNPGS
+2188 
-2193 VKLNGDNWSFDSGLI
+2193 
-2208 AFDDAKYNLTYAQ
+2208 
-2221 AAALLLG
+2221 
-2228 ASNVGAD
+2228 
-2235 ASGSGSAKEI
+2235 
-2245 TFTGTYVNIPN
+2245 
-2256 PGPISPYYYTGNKSD
+2256 
-2271 AASDG
+2271 
-2276 TVGGWLDN
+2276 
-2284 SGVPV
+2284 
-2289 TLANAITVKKEPGQ
+2289 
-2303 ASEYR
+2303 
-2308 FLSGVFDGSKASDTS
+2308 
-2323 SLIHDD
+2323 
-2329 SGVHVTSDG
+2329 
-2338 PLTIQNWGT
+2338 
-2347 ELVPAHTSTVAS
+2347 
-2359 TGEIV
+2359 
-2364 FGNNVSVLNNHSAGD
+2364 
-2379 GTKGGGALFSKASIT
+2379 
-2394 FGDNAVLSGNATV
+2394 
-2407 LAAGGEGY
+2407 
-2415 GGGALFLDGK
+2415 
-2425 GEILLGKNAL
+2425 
-2435 IEKNESCGY
+2435 
-2444 GGAIYSLGSVRL
+2444 
-2456 GEGAVIRGNKA
+2456 
-2467 SYMGGALAVT
+2467 
-2477 GALSL
+2477 
-2482 GKNALVEDNQAR
+2482 
-2494 QGGAIYAQN
+2494 
-2503 GTLALGSGT
+2503 
-2512 RLERNQADRGGAIYL
+2512 
-2527 QGGSGDSTTLD
+2527 
-2538 LMNSVFR
+2538 
-2545 ENSASNGGA
+2545 
-2554 LYLTGDG
+2554 
-2561 TLRIAAADTVFEG
+2561 
-2574 NSASYGGA
+2574 
-2582 IYNGFPMNE
+2582 
-2591 KGHSGSDGSLA
+2591 
-2602 FNGGARFTGNTA
+2602 
-2614 SGLGGAIY
+2614 
-2622 NTRAVTLNP
+2622 
-2631 GAGQEIVFSGN
+2631 GN

-2663 DGKVVFDDALSSQ
+2663 DGKVVFNDALSSQ
-2676 SATPTLKK
+2676 SATPALKK
-2684 TGGGTLLFNASM
+2684 TGSGELLLNASM

-2708 RTEIAQKWLIKNTVT
+2708 RTEIPQKWLIKNTVT
-2723 ITGGRLKMPE
+2723 ITGGRLKMPA
-2733 FSFAAQGEGNNVAGG
+2733 FSFVAQGEGNNVAGG

-2760 TGQIFTNGLN
+2760 TGQIFINGLN

-2783 RDDNWSFNSGLIA
+2783 SGDNWSFDSGLIA

-2822 EGVGSTS
+2822 EGAGSTS

-2842 PDPDPVPPVDPD
+2842 PVPDPVPPVEPD

-2883 NIVLGNVTITT
+2883 NIVLGNVTIIT

-2907 ASATDD
+2907 ASAKDD

-2973 ASGVLNL
+2973 AFGVLNL

-3052 QTNVSGRLTSA
+3052 QTNVSGKLTSA
-3063 SVELSGGGLNVSG
+3063 SVELSGGALNVSG

-3098 DVLTTSSDVQINI
+3098 DVLTTSSDVQLNI

-3125 RLQGGRVFLDPAW
+3125 QLQGGRVFLDPAW

-3143 LTDASHGV
+3143 LADASHGV

-3224 APVLTPN
+3224 APVLIPN
-3231 TATFTDGSLLLVDG
+3231 TATFADGSLLLVDG

-3284 FSVSSVQGWNGDN
+3284 FSVSNVQGWNGDN

-3315 SMKIQATARRSSD
+3315 SMKVQATARRSSD

-3336 NTMDAIWGKGLNDT
+3336 NTMDAIWGKRLNDT
-3350 ESDSMGIRFL
+3350 ESGNMGIRFL

-3365 ENYLPKADT
+3365 ENHLPKADT

-3405 QDHASLLHMTATR
+3405 QDHASLLHMTTTR
-3418 EGAVRKDGLNL
+3418 EGAIRKDGLNL

-3435 GAEHARNFGA
+3435 GAEHARNLGA

-3467 GVFRVGMALNAGS
+3467 GDFRVGMALNAGS

-3489 NATKNDFDFWGVN
+3489 NATKNDFDFWGMN

-3534 MQLGQLRGDV
+3534 MQLGQLRADV

-3575 NLRTDGFTSRIDEH
+3575 NLRTDGFTSRIDDH

-3623 PRADLSVVPAA
+3623 PRADLSVAPAA

-3643 RVPGVAASDTIKARM
+3643 RVPGVAASDTIKARI

-3663 FDGTLGLEVQRD
+3663 LDGTLGLEVQKD

-3686 ASEHKTGHGVN
+3686 ASEHKAGHGVN

>member
-47 AEDPIIAPNSS
+47 AEELSGDISPISLSGDTRNIIGVGD
-58 ISKHYDTNTTVLN
+58 ISLRSTEPALRYLINV
-71 TDQPQF
+71 
-77 SKELYAIGATGSQ
+77 SGQ
-90 GALDISMEGDA
+90 GQLDISMSNGSPMA
-101 ALTVDASWRRDA
+101 AGNADGIYLKDYSDYDQYASA
-113 ADSNRDQLSAVYVGS
+113 FHVAGS
-128 GAQFSFTG
+128 GSSGSFAGTG
-136 TGLFRATGQGKVM
+136 TFSMVGGGKLLGVC
-149 EAVAFRNGANGPT
+149 AFLSESK
-162 GGTMRLTGAI
+162 GTLTLSGDI
-172 TGEAI
+172 TGEA
-177 TEASENGS
+177 EAVMNGS
-185 GYKAIGVKA
+185 NGYASFAAAAAGGNLVFGGDRTTLRAKASTGNNANGAFVKYGGMIDFA
-194 ENAGTIIFSG
+194 SKSVLIESKNTDSNSVGINCADGTVKTSADTDLDIVVEGNKATTGIQLTASSSDVQLAGNLDLTATQTGQDSFASVLGISNDSG
-204 KSAWL
+204 KMVVSGPTSLRLVTNAPFDAKGITASG
-209 KAMAHAGTADG
+209 KADMSFLGDVEIA
-220 VYARYGG
+220 V
-227 VVDFQSE
+227 
-234 EVKVLSQ
+234 
-241 SDTGSAASG
+241 TGSASG
-250 ISIEYS
+250 SALYTTYRYDYS
-256 GGTITSSEQT
+256 TQAGICP
-266 ALTVGVKAPA
+266 V
-276 STATG
+276 
-281 ISLSGASKGL
+281 ISLGTDGKAVTLNSSG
-291 VDLAGS
+291 
-297 LAVSVE
+297 
-303 GSPVRGIEN
+303 
-312 DQGTLHV
+312 
-319 AKASSITGIGEGT
+319 
-332 FPSYG
+332 YG
-337 IWGRNGSSTE
+337 IN
-347 LRGDVDVNMTSS
+347 N
-359 TTVYGVYADSATVSL
+359 
-374 GSEGDVAI
+374 
-382 LVQGSLGRG
+382 QG
-391 VAAFSGGNVELG
+391 
-403 SQGKEV
+403 
-409 SITAQN
+409 
-415 TGVEAGTSST
+415 
-425 VSLNGK
+425 
-431 VKIDS
+431 
-436 GTGISLS
+436 
-443 STTVD
+443 
-448 KFPSLLSN
+448 
-456 GSVSIISA
+456 GSVSL
-464 GTGIVAKYA
+464 TGQRINITGSTGVFVEGGGNENVFADVRFDGPTTINADKAIV
-473 HAVFN
+473 
-478 ELHIQAGTG
+478 
-487 IDVQSPGYIG
+487 
-497 SGNTDTVLDVNGP
+497 
-510 AEIVA
+510 
-515 QNTAL
+515 
-520 QIVGASGSKSA
+520 
-531 SSGFV
+531 
-536 GTFND
+536 
-541 AASLRASNGNGVQ
+541 
-554 LSASTHSGTT
+554 
-564 AARDC
+564 
-569 SVTFKG
+569 
-575 QTSIAS
+575 TSI
-581 EKGTGVVVNGPV
+581 
-593 ASTAQDGASVVFEG
+593 
-607 ATTIDAAKAIEIKK
+607 KAGEQV
-621 NNGKGASV
+621 GASV

-635 TPINVPARAQD
+635 TPINVPVTKES
-646 ADSQVNGSVT
+646 ADSKVRGSVT
-656 GTGTLIKSGGGSLA
+656 GSSGTINKENAGSLA
-670 LNGDNSSFSGEFNMQ
+670 FYGDISNFSGVFNQ
-685 GGRAFLG
+685 KGGTTFLSEG
-692 SGKGYFSGATV
+692 AAGYFGKAQLAV
-703 NLTGGTLVAPELR
+703 TGGALVAPTLS
-716 FSGGKLLVAGGTLET
+716 FQKTGKLTLAGGTLET
-731 GTGQIFTSAL
+731 GTGQIFTNAL

-789 NVAADNASGSGSA
+789 NVAADNVSGSGSA

-854 VTRSLTIDGNGHT
+854 VARSLAIDGNGHT

-882 GTVSIQNITF
+882 GTVSIQNIAF

-954 AHGIVEIGNNVS
+954 AHGIVEIGNNVG

-1010 GYLTDPNYASGARRV
+1010 GYLTDPDYASGARRV

-1036 KDNSVELLGSGGNGG
+1036 KNNSVELLGSGGNGG

-1088 LPAKAVLGSATF
+1088 LPAKAVLGSAAFT
-1100 IQNSAGSYGGAIIN
+1100 QNSAGSYGGAIIN

-1144 NMAAESAFSKNTA
+1144 NMAAESTFFKNTA
-1157 GVGGGLYNEGIASLG
+1157 GVGGGFYNEGIASLG

-1210 GAVYNDFSA
+1210 GAVYNDFSE
-1219 DKDGNVVSDGSLT
+1219 DKDGNAVSAGSLA

-1238 FTGNTASGFGG
+1238 FTGNTAGGLGG

-1264 QEIVFSGNTDSTG
+1264 QEIVFNGNTDSTG

-1288 LDIMGDGKVVF
+1288 LDITGDGKVVF
-1299 DDALSSQS
+1299 NDALSSQS
-1307 ATPTLKKT
+1307 ATPALKKT

-1340 SIAEKWLIKNLS
+1340 SIAEKWLIKNLI
-1352 TVAGGKLKMSEFS
+1352 TIAGGKLKMPEFS
-1365 FASQDAENAVT
+1365 FAPQDAENAVT

-1451 DASGSGSAKEITFT
+1451 EASGSGSAKEITFT

-1496 GWRDSSGLPIAIA
+1496 GWLDSSGVPIAIA
-1509 DVITVKTEPGQASE
+1509 DVITVKTDPGQASE

-1533 SKTSDTS
+1533 SKTSDAND
-1540 ETYACLIH
+1540 TYACLIH
-1548 GGDSGVRVTSDGPL
+1548 GGDSGVRVTSGGPL

-1573 YHASVASSN
+1573 YHASVASSS

-1607 AIFSKKGVTFGD
+1607 AIFSKKGVAFGD

-1641 IFLDGKGVV
+1641 IFLDGKGAV

-1673 GSVSMGEGATVR
+1673 GSVSMGEGAIVR

-1727 NATGTTF
+1727 SATGTTF

-1771 IILAGGG
+1771 VLLAGGG
-1778 TASVMDTAF
+1778 TASVTDTTF

-1804 VLTTASGGVG
+1804 MLTTTSGEAGSD
-1814 TDAGTLFDGNSA
+1814 TGTLFEGNSA

-1845 TRLQGNQAAKG
+1845 TRLQGNQAVKG

-1872 FAGTVFGK
+1872 FADAVFGK

-1897 TVNAAASDVVF
+1897 TVNVAASDVVF

-1947 AIYSAIS
+1947 AIYSGIS
-1954 GSSNLAIADSTFEG
+1954 GSSNLAIADSSFEG
-1968 NNAGYGGAVFN
+1968 NSAGYGGAVFN

-1987 NVVFSGNTATY
+1987 NVVFSGNGATY

-2011 GSLAFNGGA
+2011 GSLVFNGGA

-2034 YNTRAVT
+2034 YNTR
-2041 LNPGAGQEIVFS
+2041 
-2053 GNTDSTGSNAIFMG
+2053 
-2067 DGSSLDIMG
+2067 
-2076 DGKVVFDDA
+2076 
-2085 LSSQSATPTLK
+2085 
-2096 KTGSGELLLNASM
+2096 
-2109 DGFLGT
+2109 
-2115 ASFEGGLTSIA
+2115 SI
-2126 EKWLIKNLSTVA
+2126 
-2138 GGKLKMSEF
+2138 
-2147 SFASQDAENAVTGG
+2147 
-2161 KLVLAGGILETGTG
+2161 
-2175 QIFANGL
+2175 
-2182 NAEGDA
+2182 
-2188 RNPGS
+2188 
-2193 VKLNGDNWSFDSGLI
+2193 
-2208 AFDDAKYNLTYAQ
+2208 
-2221 AAALLLG
+2221 
-2228 ASNVGAD
+2228 
-2235 ASGSGSAKEI
+2235 
-2245 TFTGTYVNIPN
+2245 
-2256 PGPISPYYYTGNKSD
+2256 
-2271 AASDG
+2271 
-2276 TVGGWLDN
+2276 
-2284 SGVPV
+2284 
-2289 TLANAITVKKEPGQ
+2289 
-2303 ASEYR
+2303 
-2308 FLSGVFDGSKASDTS
+2308 
-2323 SLIHDD
+2323 
-2329 SGVHVTSDG
+2329 
-2338 PLTIQNWGT
+2338 
-2347 ELVPAHTSTVAS
+2347 
-2359 TGEIV
+2359 
-2364 FGNNVSVLNNHSAGD
+2364 
-2379 GTKGGGALFSKASIT
+2379 
-2394 FGDNAVLSGNATV
+2394 
-2407 LAAGGEGY
+2407 
-2415 GGGALFLDGK
+2415 
-2425 GEILLGKNAL
+2425 
-2435 IEKNESCGY
+2435 
-2444 GGAIYSLGSVRL
+2444 
-2456 GEGAVIRGNKA
+2456 
-2467 SYMGGALAVT
+2467 
-2477 GALSL
+2477 
-2482 GKNALVEDNQAR
+2482 
-2494 QGGAIYAQN
+2494 
-2503 GTLALGSGT
+2503 
-2512 RLERNQADRGGAIYL
+2512 
-2527 QGGSGDSTTLD
+2527 
-2538 LMNSVFR
+2538 
-2545 ENSASNGGA
+2545 
-2554 LYLTGDG
+2554 
-2561 TLRIAAADTVFEG
+2561 
-2574 NSASYGGA
+2574 
-2582 IYNGFPMNE
+2582 
-2591 KGHSGSDGSLA
+2591 
-2602 FNGGARFTGNTA
+2602 
-2614 SGLGGAIY
+2614 
-2622 NTRAVTLNP
+2622 TLNP

-2684 TGGGTLLFNASM
+2684 TGSGELLLNASM

-2708 RTEIAQKWLIKNTVT
+2708 RTEIPQKWLIKNTVT
-2723 ITGGRLKMPE
+2723 ITGGRLKMPA
-2733 FSFAAQGEGNNVAGG
+2733 FSFVAQGEGNNVAGG

-2760 TGQIFTNGLN
+2760 TGQIFINGLN

-2783 RDDNWSFNSGLIA
+2783 SGDNWSFDSGLIA

-2822 EGVGSTS
+2822 EGAGSTS

-2842 PDPDPVPPVDPD
+2842 PVPDPVPPVEPDPDPVPPVDPGPDPVPPVEPD

-2907 ASATDD
+2907 ASAKDD

-3052 QTNVSGRLTSA
+3052 QTNVSGKLTSA
-3063 SVELSGGGLNVSG
+3063 SVELSGGALNVSG

-3098 DVLTTSSDVQINI
+3098 DVLTTSSDVQLNI

-3125 RLQGGRVFLDPAW
+3125 QLQGGRVFLDPAW

-3143 LTDASHGV
+3143 LADASHGV

-3231 TATFTDGSLLLVDG
+3231 TATFADGSLLLVDG
-3245 SGLNGAAA
+3245 SGLNGVAA

-3284 FSVSSVQGWNGDN
+3284 FSVSNVQGWNGDN

-3315 SMKIQATARRSSD
+3315 SMKVQATARRSSD

-3350 ESDSMGIRFL
+3350 ESGNMGIRFL

-3365 ENYLPKADT
+3365 ENHLPKADT

-3405 QDHASLLHMTATR
+3405 QDHASLSHMTTTR
-3418 EGAVRKDGLNL
+3418 EGAIRKDGLNL

-3435 GAEHARNFGA
+3435 GAEHARNLGA

-3467 GVFRVGMALNAGS
+3467 GDFRVGMALNAGS

-3489 NATKNDFDFWGVN
+3489 NATKNDFDFWGMN

-3534 MQLGQLRGDV
+3534 MQLGQLRADV

-3575 NLRTDGFTSRIDEH
+3575 NLRTDGFTSRIDDH

-3623 PRADLSVVPAA
+3623 PRADLSVAPAA
-3634 GDLKAKTKA
+3634 GDLKAKAKA

-3663 FDGTLGLEVQRD
+3663 FDGTLGLEVQKD

-3686 ASEHKTGHGVN
+3686 ASEHKAGHGVN

>member
-47 AEDPIIAPNSS
+47 AEELSGDISPISLSGDTRNIIGVGD
-58 ISKHYDTNTTVLN
+58 ISLRSTEPALRYLINV
-71 TDQPQF
+71 
-77 SKELYAIGATGSQ
+77 SGQ
-90 GALDISMEGDA
+90 GQLDISMSNGSSMAVGHADGIY
-101 ALTVDASWRRDA
+101 LKDYSDYDQYASA
-113 ADSNRDQLSAVYVGS
+113 FHVAGS
-128 GAQFSFTG
+128 GSSGSFVGTG
-136 TGLFRATGQGKVM
+136 TFSMVGGGKLLGVC
-149 EAVAFRNGANGPT
+149 AFLSESK
-162 GGTMRLTGAI
+162 GTLTLSGDI
-172 TGEAI
+172 TGEA
-177 TEASENGS
+177 EAVMNGS
-185 GYKAIGVKA
+185 NGYASFAAAAAGGNLVFGGDRTTLRAKASTGNNANGAFVKYGGMIDFA
-194 ENAGTIIFSG
+194 SKSVLIESKNTDSSSVGINCADGTVKTSADTDLDIVVEGNKATTGIQLTASSSDVQLAGNLDLTATQTGQDSFASVLGISNDSG
-204 KSAWL
+204 KMVVSGPTSLRLATNAPFDAKGITASG
-209 KAMAHAGTADG
+209 KADMSFLGDVEIA
-220 VYARYGG
+220 V
-227 VVDFQSE
+227 
-234 EVKVLSQ
+234 
-241 SDTGSAASG
+241 TGSASG
-250 ISIEYS
+250 SALYTAYRYDYS
-256 GGTITSSEQT
+256 TQAGICP
-266 ALTVGVKAPA
+266 V
-276 STATG
+276 
-281 ISLSGASKGL
+281 ISLGTDGKAVTLNSSG
-291 VDLAGS
+291 
-297 LAVSVE
+297 
-303 GSPVRGIEN
+303 
-312 DQGTLHV
+312 
-319 AKASSITGIGEGT
+319 
-332 FPSYG
+332 YG
-337 IWGRNGSSTE
+337 IN
-347 LRGDVDVNMTSS
+347 N
-359 TTVYGVYADSATVSL
+359 
-374 GSEGDVAI
+374 
-382 LVQGSLGRG
+382 QG
-391 VAAFSGGNVELG
+391 
-403 SQGKEV
+403 
-409 SITAQN
+409 
-415 TGVEAGTSST
+415 
-425 VSLNGK
+425 
-431 VKIDS
+431 
-436 GTGISLS
+436 
-443 STTVD
+443 
-448 KFPSLLSN
+448 
-456 GSVSIISA
+456 GSVSL
-464 GTGIVAKYA
+464 TGQRINITGSTGVFVEGGGNENVFADVRFDGPTTINADKAIV
-473 HAVFN
+473 
-478 ELHIQAGTG
+478 
-487 IDVQSPGYIG
+487 
-497 SGNTDTVLDVNGP
+497 
-510 AEIVA
+510 
-515 QNTAL
+515 
-520 QIVGASGSKSA
+520 
-531 SSGFV
+531 
-536 GTFND
+536 
-541 AASLRASNGNGVQ
+541 
-554 LSASTHSGTT
+554 
-564 AARDC
+564 
-569 SVTFKG
+569 
-575 QTSIAS
+575 TSI
-581 EKGTGVVVNGPV
+581 
-593 ASTAQDGASVVFEG
+593 
-607 ATTIDAAKAIEIKK
+607 KAGEQV
-621 NNGKGASV
+621 GASV

-635 TPINVPARAQD
+635 TPINVPVTKES
-646 ADSQVNGSVT
+646 ADSKVRGSVT
-656 GTGTLIKSGGGSLA
+656 GSSGTINKENAGSLA
-670 LNGDNSSFSGEFNMQ
+670 FYGDISNFSGVFNQ
-685 GGRAFLG
+685 KGGTTFLSEG
-692 SGKGYFSGATV
+692 AAGYFGKAQLAV
-703 NLTGGTLVAPELR
+703 TGGALVAPTLS
-716 FSGGKLLVAGGTLET
+716 FQKTGKLTLAGGTLET

-789 NVAADNASGSGSA
+789 NVAADNVSGSGSA

-854 VTRSLTIDGNGHT
+854 VARSLAIDGNGHT

-882 GTVSIQNITF
+882 GTVSIQNIAF

-954 AHGIVEIGNNVS
+954 AHGIVEIGNNVG

-1010 GYLTDPNYASGARRV
+1010 GYLTDPDYASGARRV

-1036 KDNSVELLGSGGNGG
+1036 KNNSVELLGSGGNGG

-1088 LPAKAVLGSATF
+1088 LPAKAVLGSAAFT
-1100 IQNSAGSYGGAIIN
+1100 QNSAGSYGGAIIN

-1144 NMAAESAFSKNTA
+1144 NMAAESTFSKNTA
-1157 GVGGGLYNEGIASLG
+1157 GVGGGFYNEGIASLG

-1210 GAVYNDFSA
+1210 GAVYN
-1219 DKDGNVVSDGSLT
+1219 
-1232 FNGGAR
+1232 
-1238 FTGNTASGFGG
+1238 
-1249 AIYNTRSITLNPGAG
+1249 
-1264 QEIVFSGNTDSTG
+1264 
-1277 SNAIFMGDGSS
+1277 
-1288 LDIMGDGKVVF
+1288 
-1299 DDALSSQS
+1299 
-1307 ATPTLKKT
+1307 
-1315 GSGELLLNASMDGFL
+1315 
-1330 GTASFEGGLT
+1330 
-1340 SIAEKWLIKNLS
+1340 
-1352 TVAGGKLKMSEFS
+1352 
-1365 FASQDAENAVT
+1365 
-1376 GGKLVLAGGILE
+1376 
-1388 TGTGQIFAN
+1388 
-1397 GLNAEGDARN
+1397 
-1407 PGSVKLNGD
+1407 
-1416 NWSFDS
+1416 
-1422 GLIAFDD
+1422 
-1429 AKYNLTYAQAAA
+1429 
-1441 LLLGASNVGA
+1441 
-1451 DASGSGSAKEITFT
+1451 
-1465 GTYVNIPNP
+1465 
-1474 GPLSPYY
+1474 
-1481 YTGNKS
+1481 
-1487 DAASDGTVG
+1487 
-1496 GWRDSSGLPIAIA
+1496 
-1509 DVITVKTEPGQASE
+1509 
-1523 YRFLSGVYDG
+1523 
-1533 SKTSDTS
+1533 
-1540 ETYACLIH
+1540 
-1548 GGDSGVRVTSDGPL
+1548 
-1562 TIQNWGTGLMP
+1562 
-1573 YHASVASSN
+1573 
-1582 GEILFGDNVS
+1582 
-1592 LLNNHSAGDATKGGG
+1592 
-1607 AIFSKKGVTFGD
+1607 
-1619 NAVLSGNST
+1619 
-1628 ALAIGGGGYGGGA
+1628 
-1641 IFLDGKGVV
+1641 
-1650 RFGKNAVIA
+1650 
-1659 NNESYHYGGAIYSL
+1659 
-1673 GSVSMGEGATVR
+1673 
-1685 GNTTSYMGGAIAVT
+1685 
-1699 GALSLGTGSV
+1699 
-1709 VESNQAQAGGA
+1709 
-1720 VYSTGQV
+1720 
-1727 NATGTTF
+1727 
-1734 RKNVAT
+1734 
-1740 SNYGGGIYS
+1740 
-1749 AGGSIV
+1749 
-1755 LVDSRMEE
+1755 
-1763 NKAAGGGA
+1763 
-1771 IILAGGG
+1771 
-1778 TASVMDTAF
+1778 
-1787 AANTATN
+1787 
-1794 GGAFFIDKNG
+1794 
-1804 VLTTASGGVG
+1804 
-1814 TDAGTLFDGNSA
+1814 
-1826 TTNGGAVY
+1826 
-1834 VQNGTVDLGSG
+1834 
-1845 TRLQGNQAAKG
+1845 
-1856 GAIYALGG
+1856 
-1864 KDASAKLT
+1864 
-1872 FAGTVFGK
+1872 
-1880 NSGTYG
+1880 
-1886 GAVYSSASVGG
+1886 
-1897 TVNAAASDVVF
+1897 
-1908 EGNTAT
+1908 
-1914 SGGAVYL
+1914 
-1921 GGSGTSDIAFTD
+1921 
-1933 AVFKENQANTGNGG
+1933 
-1947 AIYSAIS
+1947 
-1954 GSSNLAIADSTFEG
+1954 
-1968 NNAGYGGAVFN
+1968 
-1979 NGQLTTSG
+1979 
-1987 NVVFSGNTATY
+1987 
-1998 GGAVYNYFTSTTD
+1998 YFTSTTD

-2034 YNTRAVT
+2034 YNTR
-2041 LNPGAGQEIVFS
+2041 
-2053 GNTDSTGSNAIFMG
+2053 
-2067 DGSSLDIMG
+2067 
-2076 DGKVVFDDA
+2076 
-2085 LSSQSATPTLK
+2085 
-2096 KTGSGELLLNASM
+2096 
-2109 DGFLGT
+2109 
-2115 ASFEGGLTSIA
+2115 SI
-2126 EKWLIKNLSTVA
+2126 
-2138 GGKLKMSEF
+2138 
-2147 SFASQDAENAVTGG
+2147 
-2161 KLVLAGGILETGTG
+2161 
-2175 QIFANGL
+2175 
-2182 NAEGDA
+2182 
-2188 RNPGS
+2188 
-2193 VKLNGDNWSFDSGLI
+2193 
-2208 AFDDAKYNLTYAQ
+2208 
-2221 AAALLLG
+2221 
-2228 ASNVGAD
+2228 
-2235 ASGSGSAKEI
+2235 
-2245 TFTGTYVNIPN
+2245 
-2256 PGPISPYYYTGNKSD
+2256 
-2271 AASDG
+2271 
-2276 TVGGWLDN
+2276 
-2284 SGVPV
+2284 
-2289 TLANAITVKKEPGQ
+2289 
-2303 ASEYR
+2303 
-2308 FLSGVFDGSKASDTS
+2308 
-2323 SLIHDD
+2323 
-2329 SGVHVTSDG
+2329 
-2338 PLTIQNWGT
+2338 
-2347 ELVPAHTSTVAS
+2347 
-2359 TGEIV
+2359 
-2364 FGNNVSVLNNHSAGD
+2364 
-2379 GTKGGGALFSKASIT
+2379 
-2394 FGDNAVLSGNATV
+2394 
-2407 LAAGGEGY
+2407 
-2415 GGGALFLDGK
+2415 
-2425 GEILLGKNAL
+2425 
-2435 IEKNESCGY
+2435 
-2444 GGAIYSLGSVRL
+2444 
-2456 GEGAVIRGNKA
+2456 
-2467 SYMGGALAVT
+2467 
-2477 GALSL
+2477 
-2482 GKNALVEDNQAR
+2482 
-2494 QGGAIYAQN
+2494 
-2503 GTLALGSGT
+2503 
-2512 RLERNQADRGGAIYL
+2512 
-2527 QGGSGDSTTLD
+2527 
-2538 LMNSVFR
+2538 
-2545 ENSASNGGA
+2545 
-2554 LYLTGDG
+2554 
-2561 TLRIAAADTVFEG
+2561 
-2574 NSASYGGA
+2574 
-2582 IYNGFPMNE
+2582 
-2591 KGHSGSDGSLA
+2591 
-2602 FNGGARFTGNTA
+2602 
-2614 SGLGGAIY
+2614 
-2622 NTRAVTLNP
+2622 TLNP

-2676 SATPTLKK
+2676 SATPALKK
-2684 TGGGTLLFNASM
+2684 TGSGELLLNASM

-2708 RTEIAQKWLIKNTVT
+2708 RTEIPQKWLIKNTVT
-2723 ITGGRLKMPE
+2723 ITGGRLKMPA
-2733 FSFAAQGEGNNVAGG
+2733 FSFVAQGEGNNVAGG

-2760 TGQIFTNGLN
+2760 TGQIFINGLN

-2783 RDDNWSFNSGLIA
+2783 SGDNWSFDSGLIA

-2822 EGVGSTS
+2822 EGAGSTS

-2842 PDPDPVPPVDPD
+2842 PVPDPVPPVEPD

-2907 ASATDD
+2907 ASAKDD

-3052 QTNVSGRLTSA
+3052 QTNVSGKLTSA
-3063 SVELSGGGLNVSG
+3063 SVELSGGALNVSG

-3098 DVLTTSSDVQINI
+3098 DVLTTSSDVQLNI

-3125 RLQGGRVFLDPAW
+3125 QLQGGRVFLDPAW

-3143 LTDASHGV
+3143 LADASHGV

-3231 TATFTDGSLLLVDG
+3231 TATFADGSLLLVDG

-3284 FSVSSVQGWNGDN
+3284 FSVSNVQGWNGDN

-3315 SMKIQATARRSSD
+3315 SMKVQATARRSSD

-3350 ESDSMGIRFL
+3350 ESGNMGIRFL

-3365 ENYLPKADT
+3365 ENHLPKADT

-3405 QDHASLLHMTATR
+3405 QDHASLSHMTTTR
-3418 EGAVRKDGLNL
+3418 EGAIRKDGLNL

-3435 GAEHARNFGA
+3435 GAEHARNLGA

-3467 GVFRVGMALNAGS
+3467 GDFRVGMALNAGS

-3489 NATKNDFDFWGVN
+3489 NATKNDFDFWGMN

-3534 MQLGQLRGDV
+3534 MQLGQLRADV

-3575 NLRTDGFTSRIDEH
+3575 NLRTDGFTSRIDDH

-3623 PRADLSVVPAA
+3623 PRADLSVAPAA
-3634 GDLKAKTKA
+3634 GDLKAKAKA

-3663 FDGTLGLEVQRD
+3663 FDGTLGLEVQKD

-3686 ASEHKTGHGVN
+3686 ASEHKAGHGVN

>member
-47 AEDPIIAPNSS
+47 AEELSGDISPISLSGDTRNIIGVGD
-58 ISKHYDTNTTVLN
+58 ISLRSTEPALRYLINV
-71 TDQPQF
+71 
-77 SKELYAIGATGSQ
+77 SGQ
-90 GALDISMEGDA
+90 GQLDISMSNGSSMAVGHADGIY
-101 ALTVDASWRRDA
+101 LKDYSDYDQYASA
-113 ADSNRDQLSAVYVGS
+113 FHVAGS
-128 GAQFSFTG
+128 GSSGSFVGTG
-136 TGLFRATGQGKVM
+136 TFSMVGGGKLLGVC
-149 EAVAFRNGANGPT
+149 AFLSESK
-162 GGTMRLTGAI
+162 GTLTLSGDI
-172 TGEAI
+172 TGEA
-177 TEASENGS
+177 EAVMNGS
-185 GYKAIGVKA
+185 NGYASFAAAAAGGNLVFGGDRTTLRAKASTGNNANGAFVKYGGMIGFASKSVLIESKNTDSNSVGINCADGTVKTSA
-194 ENAGTIIFSG
+194 DTDLDIVVEGNKATTGIQLTASSSDVQLAGNLDLTATQTGQDSFASVLGISNDSG
-204 KSAWL
+204 KMVVSGPTSLRLVTNAPFDAKGITASG
-209 KAMAHAGTADG
+209 KADMSFLGDVEIA
-220 VYARYGG
+220 V
-227 VVDFQSE
+227 
-234 EVKVLSQ
+234 
-241 SDTGSAASG
+241 TGSASG
-250 ISIEYS
+250 SALYTTYRYDYS
-256 GGTITSSEQT
+256 TQAGICP
-266 ALTVGVKAPA
+266 V
-276 STATG
+276 
-281 ISLSGASKGL
+281 ISLGTDGKAVTLNSSG
-291 VDLAGS
+291 
-297 LAVSVE
+297 
-303 GSPVRGIEN
+303 
-312 DQGTLHV
+312 
-319 AKASSITGIGEGT
+319 
-332 FPSYG
+332 YG
-337 IWGRNGSSTE
+337 IN
-347 LRGDVDVNMTSS
+347 N
-359 TTVYGVYADSATVSL
+359 
-374 GSEGDVAI
+374 
-382 LVQGSLGRG
+382 QG
-391 VAAFSGGNVELG
+391 
-403 SQGKEV
+403 
-409 SITAQN
+409 
-415 TGVEAGTSST
+415 
-425 VSLNGK
+425 
-431 VKIDS
+431 
-436 GTGISLS
+436 
-443 STTVD
+443 
-448 KFPSLLSN
+448 
-456 GSVSIISA
+456 GSVSL
-464 GTGIVAKYA
+464 TGQRINITGSTGVFVEGGGNENVFADVRFDGPTTINADKAIV
-473 HAVFN
+473 
-478 ELHIQAGTG
+478 
-487 IDVQSPGYIG
+487 
-497 SGNTDTVLDVNGP
+497 
-510 AEIVA
+510 
-515 QNTAL
+515 
-520 QIVGASGSKSA
+520 
-531 SSGFV
+531 
-536 GTFND
+536 
-541 AASLRASNGNGVQ
+541 
-554 LSASTHSGTT
+554 
-564 AARDC
+564 
-569 SVTFKG
+569 
-575 QTSIAS
+575 TSI
-581 EKGTGVVVNGPV
+581 
-593 ASTAQDGASVVFEG
+593 
-607 ATTIDAAKAIEIKK
+607 KAGEQV
-621 NNGKGASV
+621 GASV

-635 TPINVPARAQD
+635 TPINVPVTKES
-646 ADSQVNGSVT
+646 ADSKVRGSVT
-656 GTGTLIKSGGGSLA
+656 GSSGTINKENAGSLA
-670 LNGDNSSFSGEFNMQ
+670 FYGDISNFSGVFNQ
-685 GGRAFLG
+685 KGGTTFLSEG
-692 SGKGYFSGATV
+692 AAGYFGKAQLAV
-703 NLTGGTLVAPELR
+703 TGGALVAPTLS
-716 FSGGKLLVAGGTLET
+716 FQKTGKLTLAGGTLET

-789 NVAADNASGSGSA
+789 NVAADNVSGSGSA

-854 VTRSLTIDGNGHT
+854 VARSLAIDGNGHT

-882 GTVSIQNITF
+882 GTVSIQNIAF

-954 AHGIVEIGNNVS
+954 AHGIVEIGNNVG

-1010 GYLTDPNYASGARRV
+1010 GYLTDPDYASGARRV

-1036 KDNSVELLGSGGNGG
+1036 KNNSVELLGSGGNGG

-1100 IQNSAGSYGGAIIN
+1100 TQNSAGSYGGAIIN

-1144 NMAAESAFSKNTA
+1144 NMAAESTFFKNTA

-1210 GAVYNDFSA
+1210 GAVYNDFSE
-1219 DKDGNVVSDGSLT
+1219 DKDGNAVS
-1232 FNGGAR
+1232 A
-1238 FTGNTASGFGG
+1238 
-1249 AIYNTRSITLNPGAG
+1249 
-1264 QEIVFSGNTDSTG
+1264 
-1277 SNAIFMGDGSS
+1277 
-1288 LDIMGDGKVVF
+1288 
-1299 DDALSSQS
+1299 
-1307 ATPTLKKT
+1307 
-1315 GSGELLLNASMDGFL
+1315 
-1330 GTASFEGGLT
+1330 
-1340 SIAEKWLIKNLS
+1340 
-1352 TVAGGKLKMSEFS
+1352 
-1365 FASQDAENAVT
+1365 
-1376 GGKLVLAGGILE
+1376 
-1388 TGTGQIFAN
+1388 
-1397 GLNAEGDARN
+1397 
-1407 PGSVKLNGD
+1407 
-1416 NWSFDS
+1416 
-1422 GLIAFDD
+1422 
-1429 AKYNLTYAQAAA
+1429 
-1441 LLLGASNVGA
+1441 
-1451 DASGSGSAKEITFT
+1451 
-1465 GTYVNIPNP
+1465 
-1474 GPLSPYY
+1474 
-1481 YTGNKS
+1481 
-1487 DAASDGTVG
+1487 
-1496 GWRDSSGLPIAIA
+1496 
-1509 DVITVKTEPGQASE
+1509 
-1523 YRFLSGVYDG
+1523 
-1533 SKTSDTS
+1533 
-1540 ETYACLIH
+1540 
-1548 GGDSGVRVTSDGPL
+1548 
-1562 TIQNWGTGLMP
+1562 
-1573 YHASVASSN
+1573 
-1582 GEILFGDNVS
+1582 
-1592 LLNNHSAGDATKGGG
+1592 
-1607 AIFSKKGVTFGD
+1607 
-1619 NAVLSGNST
+1619 
-1628 ALAIGGGGYGGGA
+1628 
-1641 IFLDGKGVV
+1641 
-1650 RFGKNAVIA
+1650 
-1659 NNESYHYGGAIYSL
+1659 
-1673 GSVSMGEGATVR
+1673 
-1685 GNTTSYMGGAIAVT
+1685 
-1699 GALSLGTGSV
+1699 
-1709 VESNQAQAGGA
+1709 
-1720 VYSTGQV
+1720 
-1727 NATGTTF
+1727 
-1734 RKNVAT
+1734 
-1740 SNYGGGIYS
+1740 
-1749 AGGSIV
+1749 
-1755 LVDSRMEE
+1755 
-1763 NKAAGGGA
+1763 
-1771 IILAGGG
+1771 
-1778 TASVMDTAF
+1778 
-1787 AANTATN
+1787 
-1794 GGAFFIDKNG
+1794 
-1804 VLTTASGGVG
+1804 
-1814 TDAGTLFDGNSA
+1814 
-1826 TTNGGAVY
+1826 
-1834 VQNGTVDLGSG
+1834 
-1845 TRLQGNQAAKG
+1845 
-1856 GAIYALGG
+1856 
-1864 KDASAKLT
+1864 
-1872 FAGTVFGK
+1872 
-1880 NSGTYG
+1880 
-1886 GAVYSSASVGG
+1886 
-1897 TVNAAASDVVF
+1897 
-1908 EGNTAT
+1908 
-1914 SGGAVYL
+1914 
-1921 GGSGTSDIAFTD
+1921 
-1933 AVFKENQANTGNGG
+1933 
-1947 AIYSAIS
+1947 
-1954 GSSNLAIADSTFEG
+1954 
-1968 NNAGYGGAVFN
+1968 
-1979 NGQLTTSG
+1979 
-1987 NVVFSGNTATY
+1987 
-1998 GGAVYNYFTSTTD
+1998 

-2034 YNTRAVT
+2034 YNTR
-2041 LNPGAGQEIVFS
+2041 
-2053 GNTDSTGSNAIFMG
+2053 
-2067 DGSSLDIMG
+2067 
-2076 DGKVVFDDA
+2076 
-2085 LSSQSATPTLK
+2085 
-2096 KTGSGELLLNASM
+2096 
-2109 DGFLGT
+2109 
-2115 ASFEGGLTSIA
+2115 SI
-2126 EKWLIKNLSTVA
+2126 
-2138 GGKLKMSEF
+2138 
-2147 SFASQDAENAVTGG
+2147 
-2161 KLVLAGGILETGTG
+2161 
-2175 QIFANGL
+2175 
-2182 NAEGDA
+2182 
-2188 RNPGS
+2188 
-2193 VKLNGDNWSFDSGLI
+2193 
-2208 AFDDAKYNLTYAQ
+2208 
-2221 AAALLLG
+2221 
-2228 ASNVGAD
+2228 
-2235 ASGSGSAKEI
+2235 
-2245 TFTGTYVNIPN
+2245 
-2256 PGPISPYYYTGNKSD
+2256 
-2271 AASDG
+2271 
-2276 TVGGWLDN
+2276 
-2284 SGVPV
+2284 
-2289 TLANAITVKKEPGQ
+2289 
-2303 ASEYR
+2303 
-2308 FLSGVFDGSKASDTS
+2308 
-2323 SLIHDD
+2323 
-2329 SGVHVTSDG
+2329 
-2338 PLTIQNWGT
+2338 
-2347 ELVPAHTSTVAS
+2347 
-2359 TGEIV
+2359 
-2364 FGNNVSVLNNHSAGD
+2364 
-2379 GTKGGGALFSKASIT
+2379 
-2394 FGDNAVLSGNATV
+2394 
-2407 LAAGGEGY
+2407 
-2415 GGGALFLDGK
+2415 
-2425 GEILLGKNAL
+2425 
-2435 IEKNESCGY
+2435 
-2444 GGAIYSLGSVRL
+2444 
-2456 GEGAVIRGNKA
+2456 
-2467 SYMGGALAVT
+2467 
-2477 GALSL
+2477 
-2482 GKNALVEDNQAR
+2482 
-2494 QGGAIYAQN
+2494 
-2503 GTLALGSGT
+2503 
-2512 RLERNQADRGGAIYL
+2512 
-2527 QGGSGDSTTLD
+2527 
-2538 LMNSVFR
+2538 
-2545 ENSASNGGA
+2545 
-2554 LYLTGDG
+2554 
-2561 TLRIAAADTVFEG
+2561 
-2574 NSASYGGA
+2574 
-2582 IYNGFPMNE
+2582 
-2591 KGHSGSDGSLA
+2591 
-2602 FNGGARFTGNTA
+2602 
-2614 SGLGGAIY
+2614 
-2622 NTRAVTLNP
+2622 TLNP

-2676 SATPTLKK
+2676 SATPALKK
-2684 TGGGTLLFNASM
+2684 TGSGTLLFNASM

-2723 ITGGRLKMPE
+2723 ITGGRLKMPA
-2733 FSFAAQGEGNNVAGG
+2733 FSFVAQGEGNNVAGG

-2760 TGQIFTNGLN
+2760 TGQIFINGLN

-2778 GAVKL
+2778 SAVKL
-2783 RDDNWSFNSGLIA
+2783 SGDNWSFDSGLIA

-2822 EGVGSTS
+2822 EGAGSTS

-2842 PDPDPVPPVDPD
+2842 PDPDPVPPVDPGPDPVPPVEPD

-2907 ASATDD
+2907 ASAKDD

-2961 PVNVHVGGTGEG
+2961 PVNVYVGGTGEG

-3052 QTNVSGRLTSA
+3052 QTNVSGKLTSA
-3063 SVELSGGGLNVSG
+3063 SVELSGGALNVSG

-3098 DVLTTSSDVQINI
+3098 DVLTTSSDVQLNI

-3125 RLQGGRVFLDPAW
+3125 QLQGGRVFLDPAW

-3143 LTDASHGV
+3143 LADASHGV

-3224 APVLTPN
+3224 APVLIPN
-3231 TATFTDGSLLLVDG
+3231 TATFADGSLLLVDG

-3284 FSVSSVQGWNGDN
+3284 FSVSNVQGWNGDN

-3315 SMKIQATARRSSD
+3315 SMKVQATARRSSD

-3350 ESDSMGIRFL
+3350 ESGNMGIRFL

-3365 ENYLPKADT
+3365 ENHLPKADT

-3405 QDHASLLHMTATR
+3405 QDHASLSHMTTTR
-3418 EGAVRKDGLNL
+3418 EGAIRKDGLNL

-3435 GAEHARNFGA
+3435 GAEHARNLGA

-3467 GVFRVGMALNAGS
+3467 GDFRVGMALNAGS

-3489 NATKNDFDFWGVN
+3489 NATKNDFDFWGMN

-3520 SANKNEVKQDLPTT
+3520 SANKNEVKQDLPAT
-3534 MQLGQLRGDV
+3534 MQLGQLRADV

-3553 RGEYRFETD
+3553 RGECRFETD

-3575 NLRTDGFTSRIDEH
+3575 NLRTDGFTSRIDDH

-3623 PRADLSVVPAA
+3623 PRADLSVAPAA
-3634 GDLKAKTKA
+3634 GDLKAKAKA

-3663 FDGTLGLEVQRD
+3663 FDGTLGLEVQKD

-3686 ASEHKTGHGVN
+3686 ASEHKAGHGVN

>member
-1 MTLSRGAIG
+1 
-10 NLVNRYRAVLR
+10 
-21 KCRMMNVF
+21 MMNVF

-47 AEDPIIAPNSS
+47 AEELSGDISPISLSGDTRNIIGVGD
-58 ISKHYDTNTTVLN
+58 ISLRSTEPALRYLINV
-71 TDQPQF
+71 
-77 SKELYAIGATGSQ
+77 SGQ
-90 GALDISMEGDA
+90 GQLDISMSNGSSMAVGHADGIY
-101 ALTVDASWRRDA
+101 LKDYSDYDQYASA
-113 ADSNRDQLSAVYVGS
+113 FHVAGS
-128 GAQFSFTG
+128 GSSGSFVGTG
-136 TGLFRATGQGKVM
+136 TFSMVGGGKLLGVC
-149 EAVAFRNGANGPT
+149 AFLSESK
-162 GGTMRLTGAI
+162 GTLTLSGDI
-172 TGEAI
+172 TGEA
-177 TEASENGS
+177 EAVMNGS
-185 GYKAIGVKA
+185 NGYASFAAAAAGGNLVFGGDRTTLRAKASTGNNANGAFVKYGGMIGFASKSVLIESKNTDSNSVGINCADGTVKTSA
-194 ENAGTIIFSG
+194 DTDLDIVVEGNKATTGIQLTASSSDVQLAGNLDLTATQTGQDSFASVLGISNDSG
-204 KSAWL
+204 KMVVSGPTSLRLVTNAPFDAKGITASG
-209 KAMAHAGTADG
+209 KADMSFLGDVEIA
-220 VYARYGG
+220 V
-227 VVDFQSE
+227 
-234 EVKVLSQ
+234 
-241 SDTGSAASG
+241 TGSASG
-250 ISIEYS
+250 SALYTTYRYDYS
-256 GGTITSSEQT
+256 TQAGICP
-266 ALTVGVKAPA
+266 V
-276 STATG
+276 
-281 ISLSGASKGL
+281 ISLGTDGKAVTLNSSG
-291 VDLAGS
+291 
-297 LAVSVE
+297 
-303 GSPVRGIEN
+303 
-312 DQGTLHV
+312 
-319 AKASSITGIGEGT
+319 
-332 FPSYG
+332 YG
-337 IWGRNGSSTE
+337 IN
-347 LRGDVDVNMTSS
+347 N
-359 TTVYGVYADSATVSL
+359 
-374 GSEGDVAI
+374 
-382 LVQGSLGRG
+382 QG
-391 VAAFSGGNVELG
+391 
-403 SQGKEV
+403 
-409 SITAQN
+409 
-415 TGVEAGTSST
+415 
-425 VSLNGK
+425 
-431 VKIDS
+431 
-436 GTGISLS
+436 
-443 STTVD
+443 
-448 KFPSLLSN
+448 
-456 GSVSIISA
+456 GSVSL
-464 GTGIVAKYA
+464 TGQRINITGSTGVFVEGGGNENVFADVRFDGPTTINADKAIV
-473 HAVFN
+473 
-478 ELHIQAGTG
+478 
-487 IDVQSPGYIG
+487 
-497 SGNTDTVLDVNGP
+497 
-510 AEIVA
+510 
-515 QNTAL
+515 
-520 QIVGASGSKSA
+520 
-531 SSGFV
+531 
-536 GTFND
+536 
-541 AASLRASNGNGVQ
+541 
-554 LSASTHSGTT
+554 
-564 AARDC
+564 
-569 SVTFKG
+569 
-575 QTSIAS
+575 TSI
-581 EKGTGVVVNGPV
+581 
-593 ASTAQDGASVVFEG
+593 
-607 ATTIDAAKAIEIKK
+607 KAGEQV
-621 NNGKGASV
+621 GASV

-635 TPINVPARAQD
+635 TPINVPVTKES
-646 ADSQVNGSVT
+646 ADSKVRGSVT
-656 GTGTLIKSGGGSLA
+656 GSSGTINKENAGSLA
-670 LNGDNSSFSGEFNMQ
+670 FYGDISNFSGVFNQ
-685 GGRAFLG
+685 KGGTTFLSEG
-692 SGKGYFSGATV
+692 AAGYFGKAQLAV
-703 NLTGGTLVAPELR
+703 TGGALVAPTLS
-716 FSGGKLLVAGGTLET
+716 FQKTGKLTLAGGTLET

-789 NVAADNASGSGSA
+789 NVAADNVSGSGSA

-854 VTRSLTIDGNGHT
+854 VARSLAIDGNGHT

-882 GTVSIQNITF
+882 GTVSIQNIAF

-954 AHGIVEIGNNVS
+954 AHGIVEIGNNVG

-1010 GYLTDPNYASGARRV
+1010 GYLTDPDYASGARRV

-1036 KDNSVELLGSGGNGG
+1036 KNNSVELLGSGGNGG

-1100 IQNSAGSYGGAIIN
+1100 TQNSAGSYGGAIIN

-1144 NMAAESAFSKNTA
+1144 NMAAESTFFKNTA

-1210 GAVYNDFSA
+1210 GAVYNDFSE
-1219 DKDGNVVSDGSLT
+1219 DKDGNAVS
-1232 FNGGAR
+1232 A
-1238 FTGNTASGFGG
+1238 
-1249 AIYNTRSITLNPGAG
+1249 
-1264 QEIVFSGNTDSTG
+1264 
-1277 SNAIFMGDGSS
+1277 
-1288 LDIMGDGKVVF
+1288 
-1299 DDALSSQS
+1299 
-1307 ATPTLKKT
+1307 
-1315 GSGELLLNASMDGFL
+1315 
-1330 GTASFEGGLT
+1330 
-1340 SIAEKWLIKNLS
+1340 
-1352 TVAGGKLKMSEFS
+1352 
-1365 FASQDAENAVT
+1365 
-1376 GGKLVLAGGILE
+1376 
-1388 TGTGQIFAN
+1388 
-1397 GLNAEGDARN
+1397 
-1407 PGSVKLNGD
+1407 
-1416 NWSFDS
+1416 
-1422 GLIAFDD
+1422 
-1429 AKYNLTYAQAAA
+1429 
-1441 LLLGASNVGA
+1441 
-1451 DASGSGSAKEITFT
+1451 
-1465 GTYVNIPNP
+1465 
-1474 GPLSPYY
+1474 
-1481 YTGNKS
+1481 
-1487 DAASDGTVG
+1487 
-1496 GWRDSSGLPIAIA
+1496 
-1509 DVITVKTEPGQASE
+1509 
-1523 YRFLSGVYDG
+1523 
-1533 SKTSDTS
+1533 
-1540 ETYACLIH
+1540 
-1548 GGDSGVRVTSDGPL
+1548 
-1562 TIQNWGTGLMP
+1562 
-1573 YHASVASSN
+1573 
-1582 GEILFGDNVS
+1582 
-1592 LLNNHSAGDATKGGG
+1592 
-1607 AIFSKKGVTFGD
+1607 
-1619 NAVLSGNST
+1619 
-1628 ALAIGGGGYGGGA
+1628 
-1641 IFLDGKGVV
+1641 
-1650 RFGKNAVIA
+1650 
-1659 NNESYHYGGAIYSL
+1659 
-1673 GSVSMGEGATVR
+1673 
-1685 GNTTSYMGGAIAVT
+1685 
-1699 GALSLGTGSV
+1699 
-1709 VESNQAQAGGA
+1709 
-1720 VYSTGQV
+1720 
-1727 NATGTTF
+1727 
-1734 RKNVAT
+1734 
-1740 SNYGGGIYS
+1740 
-1749 AGGSIV
+1749 
-1755 LVDSRMEE
+1755 
-1763 NKAAGGGA
+1763 
-1771 IILAGGG
+1771 
-1778 TASVMDTAF
+1778 
-1787 AANTATN
+1787 
-1794 GGAFFIDKNG
+1794 
-1804 VLTTASGGVG
+1804 
-1814 TDAGTLFDGNSA
+1814 
-1826 TTNGGAVY
+1826 
-1834 VQNGTVDLGSG
+1834 
-1845 TRLQGNQAAKG
+1845 
-1856 GAIYALGG
+1856 
-1864 KDASAKLT
+1864 
-1872 FAGTVFGK
+1872 
-1880 NSGTYG
+1880 
-1886 GAVYSSASVGG
+1886 
-1897 TVNAAASDVVF
+1897 
-1908 EGNTAT
+1908 
-1914 SGGAVYL
+1914 
-1921 GGSGTSDIAFTD
+1921 
-1933 AVFKENQANTGNGG
+1933 
-1947 AIYSAIS
+1947 
-1954 GSSNLAIADSTFEG
+1954 
-1968 NNAGYGGAVFN
+1968 
-1979 NGQLTTSG
+1979 
-1987 NVVFSGNTATY
+1987 
-1998 GGAVYNYFTSTTD
+1998 

-2034 YNTRAVT
+2034 YNTR
-2041 LNPGAGQEIVFS
+2041 
-2053 GNTDSTGSNAIFMG
+2053 
-2067 DGSSLDIMG
+2067 
-2076 DGKVVFDDA
+2076 
-2085 LSSQSATPTLK
+2085 
-2096 KTGSGELLLNASM
+2096 
-2109 DGFLGT
+2109 
-2115 ASFEGGLTSIA
+2115 SI
-2126 EKWLIKNLSTVA
+2126 
-2138 GGKLKMSEF
+2138 
-2147 SFASQDAENAVTGG
+2147 
-2161 KLVLAGGILETGTG
+2161 
-2175 QIFANGL
+2175 
-2182 NAEGDA
+2182 
-2188 RNPGS
+2188 
-2193 VKLNGDNWSFDSGLI
+2193 
-2208 AFDDAKYNLTYAQ
+2208 
-2221 AAALLLG
+2221 
-2228 ASNVGAD
+2228 
-2235 ASGSGSAKEI
+2235 
-2245 TFTGTYVNIPN
+2245 
-2256 PGPISPYYYTGNKSD
+2256 
-2271 AASDG
+2271 
-2276 TVGGWLDN
+2276 
-2284 SGVPV
+2284 
-2289 TLANAITVKKEPGQ
+2289 
-2303 ASEYR
+2303 
-2308 FLSGVFDGSKASDTS
+2308 
-2323 SLIHDD
+2323 
-2329 SGVHVTSDG
+2329 
-2338 PLTIQNWGT
+2338 
-2347 ELVPAHTSTVAS
+2347 
-2359 TGEIV
+2359 
-2364 FGNNVSVLNNHSAGD
+2364 
-2379 GTKGGGALFSKASIT
+2379 
-2394 FGDNAVLSGNATV
+2394 
-2407 LAAGGEGY
+2407 
-2415 GGGALFLDGK
+2415 
-2425 GEILLGKNAL
+2425 
-2435 IEKNESCGY
+2435 
-2444 GGAIYSLGSVRL
+2444 
-2456 GEGAVIRGNKA
+2456 
-2467 SYMGGALAVT
+2467 
-2477 GALSL
+2477 
-2482 GKNALVEDNQAR
+2482 
-2494 QGGAIYAQN
+2494 
-2503 GTLALGSGT
+2503 
-2512 RLERNQADRGGAIYL
+2512 
-2527 QGGSGDSTTLD
+2527 
-2538 LMNSVFR
+2538 
-2545 ENSASNGGA
+2545 
-2554 LYLTGDG
+2554 
-2561 TLRIAAADTVFEG
+2561 
-2574 NSASYGGA
+2574 
-2582 IYNGFPMNE
+2582 
-2591 KGHSGSDGSLA
+2591 
-2602 FNGGARFTGNTA
+2602 
-2614 SGLGGAIY
+2614 
-2622 NTRAVTLNP
+2622 TLNP

-2676 SATPTLKK
+2676 SATPALKK
-2684 TGGGTLLFNASM
+2684 TGSGTLLFNASM

-2723 ITGGRLKMPE
+2723 ITGGRLKMPA
-2733 FSFAAQGEGNNVAGG
+2733 FSFVAQGEGNNVAGG

-2760 TGQIFTNGLN
+2760 TGQIFINGLN

-2783 RDDNWSFNSGLIA
+2783 SGDNWSFDSGLIA

-2822 EGVGSTS
+2822 EGAGSTS

-2842 PDPDPVPPVDPD
+2842 PDPDPVPPVDPGPDPVPPVEPD

-2907 ASATDD
+2907 ASAKDD

-2961 PVNVHVGGTGEG
+2961 PVNVYVGGTGEG

-3052 QTNVSGRLTSA
+3052 QTNVSGKLTSA
-3063 SVELSGGGLNVSG
+3063 SVELSGGALNVSG

-3098 DVLTTSSDVQINI
+3098 DVLTTSSDVQLNI

-3125 RLQGGRVFLDPAW
+3125 QLQGGRVFLDPAW

-3143 LTDASHGV
+3143 LADASHGV

-3224 APVLTPN
+3224 APVLIPN
-3231 TATFTDGSLLLVDG
+3231 TATFADGSLLLVDG

-3284 FSVSSVQGWNGDN
+3284 FSVSNVQGWNGDN

-3315 SMKIQATARRSSD
+3315 SMKVQATARRSSD

-3350 ESDSMGIRFL
+3350 ESGNMGIRFL

-3365 ENYLPKADT
+3365 ENHLPKADT

-3405 QDHASLLHMTATR
+3405 QDHASLSHMTTTR
-3418 EGAVRKDGLNL
+3418 EGAIRKDGLNL

-3435 GAEHARNFGA
+3435 GAEHARNLGA

-3467 GVFRVGMALNAGS
+3467 GDFRVGMALNAGS

-3489 NATKNDFDFWGVN
+3489 NATKNDFDFWGMN

-3520 SANKNEVKQDLPTT
+3520 SANKNEVKQDLPAT
-3534 MQLGQLRGDV
+3534 MQLGQLRADV

-3553 RGEYRFETD
+3553 RGECRFETD

-3575 NLRTDGFTSRIDEH
+3575 NLRTDGFTSRIDDH

-3623 PRADLSVVPAA
+3623 PRADLSVAPAA
-3634 GDLKAKTKA
+3634 GDLKAKAKA

-3663 FDGTLGLEVQRD
+3663 FDGTLGLEVQKD

-3686 ASEHKTGHGVN
+3686 ASEHKAGHGVN

>member
-47 AEDPIIAPNSS
+47 AEELSGDISPISLSGDTRNIIGVGD
-58 ISKHYDTNTTVLN
+58 ISLRSTEPALRYLINV
-71 TDQPQF
+71 
-77 SKELYAIGATGSQ
+77 SGQ
-90 GALDISMEGDA
+90 GQLDISMSNGSPMAVGNADGIYLKDYSEYDQY
-101 ALTVDASWRRDA
+101 ASA
-113 ADSNRDQLSAVYVGS
+113 FHVAGS
-128 GAQFSFTG
+128 GSSGSFAGTG
-136 TGLFRATGQGKVM
+136 TFSMVGGGKLLGVC
-149 EAVAFRNGANGPT
+149 AFLSESK
-162 GGTMRLTGAI
+162 GTLTLSGDI
-172 TGEAI
+172 TGEA
-177 TEASENGS
+177 EAVMNGS
-185 GYKAIGVKA
+185 NGYASFAAAAAGGNLVFGGDRTTLRAKASTGNNANGAFVKYGGMIGFASKSVLIESKNTDSSSVGINCADGTVKTSA
-194 ENAGTIIFSG
+194 DTDLDIVVEGNKATTGIQLTASSSDVQLAGNLDLTATQTGQDSFASVLGISNDSG
-204 KSAWL
+204 KMVVSGPTSLRLVTNAPFDAKGITASG
-209 KAMAHAGTADG
+209 KADMSFLGDVEIA
-220 VYARYGG
+220 V
-227 VVDFQSE
+227 
-234 EVKVLSQ
+234 
-241 SDTGSAASG
+241 TGSASG
-250 ISIEYS
+250 SALYTTYRYDYS
-256 GGTITSSEQT
+256 TQAGICP
-266 ALTVGVKAPA
+266 V
-276 STATG
+276 
-281 ISLSGASKGL
+281 ISLGTDGKAVTLNSSG
-291 VDLAGS
+291 
-297 LAVSVE
+297 
-303 GSPVRGIEN
+303 
-312 DQGTLHV
+312 
-319 AKASSITGIGEGT
+319 
-332 FPSYG
+332 YG
-337 IWGRNGSSTE
+337 IN
-347 LRGDVDVNMTSS
+347 N
-359 TTVYGVYADSATVSL
+359 
-374 GSEGDVAI
+374 
-382 LVQGSLGRG
+382 QG
-391 VAAFSGGNVELG
+391 
-403 SQGKEV
+403 
-409 SITAQN
+409 
-415 TGVEAGTSST
+415 
-425 VSLNGK
+425 
-431 VKIDS
+431 
-436 GTGISLS
+436 
-443 STTVD
+443 
-448 KFPSLLSN
+448 
-456 GSVSIISA
+456 GSVSL
-464 GTGIVAKYA
+464 TGQRINITGSTGVFVEGGGNENVFADVRFDGPTTINADKAIV
-473 HAVFN
+473 
-478 ELHIQAGTG
+478 
-487 IDVQSPGYIG
+487 
-497 SGNTDTVLDVNGP
+497 
-510 AEIVA
+510 
-515 QNTAL
+515 
-520 QIVGASGSKSA
+520 
-531 SSGFV
+531 
-536 GTFND
+536 
-541 AASLRASNGNGVQ
+541 
-554 LSASTHSGTT
+554 
-564 AARDC
+564 
-569 SVTFKG
+569 
-575 QTSIAS
+575 TSI
-581 EKGTGVVVNGPV
+581 
-593 ASTAQDGASVVFEG
+593 
-607 ATTIDAAKAIEIKK
+607 KAGEQV
-621 NNGKGASV
+621 GASV

-635 TPINVPARAQD
+635 TPINVPVTKES
-646 ADSQVNGSVT
+646 ADSKVRGSVT
-656 GTGTLIKSGGGSLA
+656 GSSGTINKENAGSLA
-670 LNGDNSSFSGEFNMQ
+670 FYGDISNFSGVFNQ
-685 GGRAFLG
+685 KGGTTFLSEG
-692 SGKGYFSGATV
+692 AAGYFGKAQLAV
-703 NLTGGTLVAPELR
+703 TGGALVAPTLS
-716 FSGGKLLVAGGTLET
+716 FQKTGKLTLAGGTLET
-731 GTGQIFTSAL
+731 GTGQIFTNAL

-789 NVAADNASGSGSA
+789 NVAADNVSGSGSA

-854 VTRSLTIDGNGHT
+854 VARSLAIDGNGHT

-882 GTVSIQNITF
+882 GTVSIQNIAF

-954 AHGIVEIGNNVS
+954 AHGIVEIGNNVG

-996 GRRGGALNVVDDYG
+996 GRRGGALNVVDDYED
-1010 GYLTDPNYASGARRV
+1010 YLTDPDYASGARRV

-1036 KDNSVELLGSGGNGG
+1036 KNNSVELLGSGGNGG

-1088 LPAKAVLGSATF
+1088 LPAKAVLGSAAFT
-1100 IQNSAGSYGGAIIN
+1100 QNSAGSYGGAIIN

-1144 NMAAESAFSKNTA
+1144 NMAAESTFSKNTA

-1210 GAVYNDFSA
+1210 GAVYNDFSE
-1219 DKDGNVVSDGSLT
+1219 DKDGNAVS
-1232 FNGGAR
+1232 A
-1238 FTGNTASGFGG
+1238 
-1249 AIYNTRSITLNPGAG
+1249 
-1264 QEIVFSGNTDSTG
+1264 
-1277 SNAIFMGDGSS
+1277 
-1288 LDIMGDGKVVF
+1288 
-1299 DDALSSQS
+1299 
-1307 ATPTLKKT
+1307 
-1315 GSGELLLNASMDGFL
+1315 
-1330 GTASFEGGLT
+1330 
-1340 SIAEKWLIKNLS
+1340 
-1352 TVAGGKLKMSEFS
+1352 
-1365 FASQDAENAVT
+1365 
-1376 GGKLVLAGGILE
+1376 
-1388 TGTGQIFAN
+1388 
-1397 GLNAEGDARN
+1397 
-1407 PGSVKLNGD
+1407 
-1416 NWSFDS
+1416 
-1422 GLIAFDD
+1422 
-1429 AKYNLTYAQAAA
+1429 
-1441 LLLGASNVGA
+1441 
-1451 DASGSGSAKEITFT
+1451 
-1465 GTYVNIPNP
+1465 
-1474 GPLSPYY
+1474 
-1481 YTGNKS
+1481 
-1487 DAASDGTVG
+1487 
-1496 GWRDSSGLPIAIA
+1496 
-1509 DVITVKTEPGQASE
+1509 
-1523 YRFLSGVYDG
+1523 
-1533 SKTSDTS
+1533 
-1540 ETYACLIH
+1540 
-1548 GGDSGVRVTSDGPL
+1548 
-1562 TIQNWGTGLMP
+1562 
-1573 YHASVASSN
+1573 
-1582 GEILFGDNVS
+1582 
-1592 LLNNHSAGDATKGGG
+1592 
-1607 AIFSKKGVTFGD
+1607 
-1619 NAVLSGNST
+1619 
-1628 ALAIGGGGYGGGA
+1628 
-1641 IFLDGKGVV
+1641 
-1650 RFGKNAVIA
+1650 
-1659 NNESYHYGGAIYSL
+1659 
-1673 GSVSMGEGATVR
+1673 
-1685 GNTTSYMGGAIAVT
+1685 
-1699 GALSLGTGSV
+1699 
-1709 VESNQAQAGGA
+1709 
-1720 VYSTGQV
+1720 
-1727 NATGTTF
+1727 
-1734 RKNVAT
+1734 
-1740 SNYGGGIYS
+1740 
-1749 AGGSIV
+1749 
-1755 LVDSRMEE
+1755 
-1763 NKAAGGGA
+1763 
-1771 IILAGGG
+1771 
-1778 TASVMDTAF
+1778 
-1787 AANTATN
+1787 
-1794 GGAFFIDKNG
+1794 
-1804 VLTTASGGVG
+1804 
-1814 TDAGTLFDGNSA
+1814 
-1826 TTNGGAVY
+1826 
-1834 VQNGTVDLGSG
+1834 
-1845 TRLQGNQAAKG
+1845 
-1856 GAIYALGG
+1856 
-1864 KDASAKLT
+1864 
-1872 FAGTVFGK
+1872 
-1880 NSGTYG
+1880 
-1886 GAVYSSASVGG
+1886 
-1897 TVNAAASDVVF
+1897 
-1908 EGNTAT
+1908 
-1914 SGGAVYL
+1914 
-1921 GGSGTSDIAFTD
+1921 
-1933 AVFKENQANTGNGG
+1933 
-1947 AIYSAIS
+1947 
-1954 GSSNLAIADSTFEG
+1954 
-1968 NNAGYGGAVFN
+1968 
-1979 NGQLTTSG
+1979 
-1987 NVVFSGNTATY
+1987 
-1998 GGAVYNYFTSTTD
+1998 

-2020 RFTGNTASGLGGAI
+2020 RFIGNTAGGLGGAI
-2034 YNTRAVT
+2034 YNTR
-2041 LNPGAGQEIVFS
+2041 
-2053 GNTDSTGSNAIFMG
+2053 
-2067 DGSSLDIMG
+2067 
-2076 DGKVVFDDA
+2076 
-2085 LSSQSATPTLK
+2085 
-2096 KTGSGELLLNASM
+2096 
-2109 DGFLGT
+2109 
-2115 ASFEGGLTSIA
+2115 SI
-2126 EKWLIKNLSTVA
+2126 
-2138 GGKLKMSEF
+2138 
-2147 SFASQDAENAVTGG
+2147 
-2161 KLVLAGGILETGTG
+2161 
-2175 QIFANGL
+2175 
-2182 NAEGDA
+2182 
-2188 RNPGS
+2188 
-2193 VKLNGDNWSFDSGLI
+2193 
-2208 AFDDAKYNLTYAQ
+2208 
-2221 AAALLLG
+2221 
-2228 ASNVGAD
+2228 
-2235 ASGSGSAKEI
+2235 
-2245 TFTGTYVNIPN
+2245 
-2256 PGPISPYYYTGNKSD
+2256 
-2271 AASDG
+2271 
-2276 TVGGWLDN
+2276 
-2284 SGVPV
+2284 
-2289 TLANAITVKKEPGQ
+2289 
-2303 ASEYR
+2303 
-2308 FLSGVFDGSKASDTS
+2308 
-2323 SLIHDD
+2323 
-2329 SGVHVTSDG
+2329 
-2338 PLTIQNWGT
+2338 
-2347 ELVPAHTSTVAS
+2347 
-2359 TGEIV
+2359 
-2364 FGNNVSVLNNHSAGD
+2364 
-2379 GTKGGGALFSKASIT
+2379 
-2394 FGDNAVLSGNATV
+2394 
-2407 LAAGGEGY
+2407 
-2415 GGGALFLDGK
+2415 
-2425 GEILLGKNAL
+2425 
-2435 IEKNESCGY
+2435 
-2444 GGAIYSLGSVRL
+2444 
-2456 GEGAVIRGNKA
+2456 
-2467 SYMGGALAVT
+2467 
-2477 GALSL
+2477 
-2482 GKNALVEDNQAR
+2482 
-2494 QGGAIYAQN
+2494 
-2503 GTLALGSGT
+2503 
-2512 RLERNQADRGGAIYL
+2512 
-2527 QGGSGDSTTLD
+2527 
-2538 LMNSVFR
+2538 
-2545 ENSASNGGA
+2545 
-2554 LYLTGDG
+2554 
-2561 TLRIAAADTVFEG
+2561 
-2574 NSASYGGA
+2574 
-2582 IYNGFPMNE
+2582 
-2591 KGHSGSDGSLA
+2591 
-2602 FNGGARFTGNTA
+2602 
-2614 SGLGGAIY
+2614 
-2622 NTRAVTLNP
+2622 TLNP

-2684 TGGGTLLFNASM
+2684 TGSGELLLNASM

-2723 ITGGRLKMPE
+2723 ITGGRLEMPA
-2733 FSFAAQGEGNNVAGG
+2733 FSFVAQGEGNNVAGG

-2760 TGQIFTNGLN
+2760 TGQIFINGLN

-2783 RDDNWSFNSGLIA
+2783 SGDNWSFDSGLIA

-2822 EGVGSTS
+2822 EGAGSTS

-2842 PDPDPVPPVDPD
+2842 PVPDPVPPVEPDPDPVPPVEPD

-2907 ASATDD
+2907 ASAKDD

-2961 PVNVHVGGTGEG
+2961 PVNVHVGGIGEG

-3052 QTNVSGRLTSA
+3052 QTNVSGKLTSA
-3063 SVELSGGGLNVSG
+3063 SVELSGGALNVSG

-3098 DVLTTSSDVQINI
+3098 DVLTTSSDVQLNI

-3125 RLQGGRVFLDPAW
+3125 QLQGGRVFLDPAW

-3143 LTDASHGV
+3143 LADASHGV

-3231 TATFTDGSLLLVDG
+3231 TATFADGSLLLVDG

-3284 FSVSSVQGWNGDN
+3284 FSVSNVQGWNGDN

-3315 SMKIQATARRSSD
+3315 SMKVQATARRSSD

-3350 ESDSMGIRFL
+3350 ESGNMGIRFL

-3365 ENYLPKADT
+3365 ENHLPKADT

-3405 QDHASLLHMTATR
+3405 QDHASLSHMTTTR
-3418 EGAVRKDGLNL
+3418 EGAIRKDGLNL

-3435 GAEHARNFGA
+3435 GAEHARNLGA

-3467 GVFRVGMALNAGS
+3467 GDFRVGMALNAGS

-3489 NATKNDFDFWGVN
+3489 NATKNDFDFWGMN

-3520 SANKNEVKQDLPTT
+3520 SANKNEVKQDLPAT
-3534 MQLGQLRGDV
+3534 MQLGQLRADV

-3575 NLRTDGFTSRIDEH
+3575 NLRTDGFTSRIDDH

-3623 PRADLSVVPAA
+3623 PRADLSVAPAA

-3663 FDGTLGLEVQRD
+3663 FDGTLGLEVQKD

-3686 ASEHKTGHGVN
+3686 ASEHKAGHGVN

>member
-312 DQGTLHV
+312 DQGMLHV

-986 GDNVVFEGNK
+986 GDNVVFVGNK

-1036 KDNSVELLGSGGNGG
+1036 KNNSVELLGSGGNGG

-1238 FTGNTASGFGG
+1238 FTGNTASGLGG
-1249 AIYNTRSITLNPGAG
+1249 AIYNTRAVTLNPGAG

-1315 GSGELLLNASMDGFL
+1315 GNGELLLNASMDGFL

-1340 SIAEKWLIKNLS
+1340 GIAEKWLIKNLV
-1352 TVAGGKLKMSEFS
+1352 TIAGGKLKMPEFS
-1365 FASQDAENAVT
+1365 FASQDAENAIT

-1474 GPLSPYY
+1474 GPISPYY

-1619 NAVLSGNST
+1619 NAVLSDNST

-1778 TASVMDTAF
+1778 TASVTDTAF

-1864 KDASAKLT
+1864 KDASTKLT

-1987 NVVFSGNTATY
+1987 NVVFSGNMATY

-2034 YNTRAVT
+2034 YNTR
-2041 LNPGAGQEIVFS
+2041 
-2053 GNTDSTGSNAIFMG
+2053 
-2067 DGSSLDIMG
+2067 
-2076 DGKVVFDDA
+2076 
-2085 LSSQSATPTLK
+2085 
-2096 KTGSGELLLNASM
+2096 
-2109 DGFLGT
+2109 
-2115 ASFEGGLTSIA
+2115 SI
-2126 EKWLIKNLSTVA
+2126 
-2138 GGKLKMSEF
+2138 
-2147 SFASQDAENAVTGG
+2147 
-2161 KLVLAGGILETGTG
+2161 
-2175 QIFANGL
+2175 
-2182 NAEGDA
+2182 
-2188 RNPGS
+2188 
-2193 VKLNGDNWSFDSGLI
+2193 
-2208 AFDDAKYNLTYAQ
+2208 
-2221 AAALLLG
+2221 
-2228 ASNVGAD
+2228 
-2235 ASGSGSAKEI
+2235 
-2245 TFTGTYVNIPN
+2245 
-2256 PGPISPYYYTGNKSD
+2256 
-2271 AASDG
+2271 
-2276 TVGGWLDN
+2276 
-2284 SGVPV
+2284 
-2289 TLANAITVKKEPGQ
+2289 
-2303 ASEYR
+2303 
-2308 FLSGVFDGSKASDTS
+2308 
-2323 SLIHDD
+2323 
-2329 SGVHVTSDG
+2329 
-2338 PLTIQNWGT
+2338 
-2347 ELVPAHTSTVAS
+2347 
-2359 TGEIV
+2359 
-2364 FGNNVSVLNNHSAGD
+2364 
-2379 GTKGGGALFSKASIT
+2379 
-2394 FGDNAVLSGNATV
+2394 
-2407 LAAGGEGY
+2407 
-2415 GGGALFLDGK
+2415 
-2425 GEILLGKNAL
+2425 
-2435 IEKNESCGY
+2435 
-2444 GGAIYSLGSVRL
+2444 
-2456 GEGAVIRGNKA
+2456 
-2467 SYMGGALAVT
+2467 
-2477 GALSL
+2477 
-2482 GKNALVEDNQAR
+2482 
-2494 QGGAIYAQN
+2494 
-2503 GTLALGSGT
+2503 
-2512 RLERNQADRGGAIYL
+2512 
-2527 QGGSGDSTTLD
+2527 
-2538 LMNSVFR
+2538 
-2545 ENSASNGGA
+2545 
-2554 LYLTGDG
+2554 
-2561 TLRIAAADTVFEG
+2561 
-2574 NSASYGGA
+2574 
-2582 IYNGFPMNE
+2582 
-2591 KGHSGSDGSLA
+2591 
-2602 FNGGARFTGNTA
+2602 
-2614 SGLGGAIY
+2614 
-2622 NTRAVTLNP
+2622 TLNP

-2663 DGKVVFDDALSSQ
+2663 DGKVVFDDTLSSQ

-2684 TGGGTLLFNASM
+2684 TGSGELLLNASM

-2783 RDDNWSFNSGLIA
+2783 SGDNWSFDSGLIA

-2807 QAAADSLGANNVEAG
+2807 QAAADSLEANNVEAG
-2822 EGVGSTS
+2822 EGAGSTS

-2842 PDPDPVPPVDPD
+2842 PVPDPVPPVEPD

-2956 TAGGN
+2956 MAGGN

-3143 LTDASHGV
+3143 LADASHGV

-3315 SMKIQATARRSSD
+3315 SMKVQATARRSSD

-3663 FDGTLGLEVQRD
+3663 FDGTLGLEVQKD

>member
-47 AEDPIIAPNSS
+47 AEELSGDISPISLSGDTRNIIGVGD
-58 ISKHYDTNTTVLN
+58 ISLRSTEPALRYLINV
-71 TDQPQF
+71 
-77 SKELYAIGATGSQ
+77 SGQ
-90 GALDISMEGDA
+90 GQLDISMSNGSSMAVGHADGIY
-101 ALTVDASWRRDA
+101 LKDYSDYDQYASA
-113 ADSNRDQLSAVYVGS
+113 FHVAGS
-128 GAQFSFTG
+128 GSSGSFVGTG
-136 TGLFRATGQGKVM
+136 TFSMVGGGKLLGVC
-149 EAVAFRNGANGPT
+149 AFLSESK
-162 GGTMRLTGAI
+162 GTLTLSGDI
-172 TGEAI
+172 TGEA
-177 TEASENGS
+177 EAVMNGS
-185 GYKAIGVKA
+185 NGYASFAAAAAGGNLVFGGDRTTLRAKASTGNNANGAFVKYGGMIDFA
-194 ENAGTIIFSG
+194 SKSVLIESKNTDSNSVGINCADGTVKTSADTDLDIVVEGNKATTGIQLTASSSDVQLAGNLDLTATQTGQDSFASVLGISNDSG
-204 KSAWL
+204 KMVVSGPTSLRLATNAPFDAKGITASG
-209 KAMAHAGTADG
+209 KADMSFLGDVEIA
-220 VYARYGG
+220 V
-227 VVDFQSE
+227 
-234 EVKVLSQ
+234 
-241 SDTGSAASG
+241 TGSASG
-250 ISIEYS
+250 SALYTTYRYDYS
-256 GGTITSSEQT
+256 TQAGICP
-266 ALTVGVKAPA
+266 V
-276 STATG
+276 
-281 ISLSGASKGL
+281 ISLGTDGKAVTLNSSG
-291 VDLAGS
+291 
-297 LAVSVE
+297 
-303 GSPVRGIEN
+303 
-312 DQGTLHV
+312 
-319 AKASSITGIGEGT
+319 
-332 FPSYG
+332 YG
-337 IWGRNGSSTE
+337 IN
-347 LRGDVDVNMTSS
+347 N
-359 TTVYGVYADSATVSL
+359 
-374 GSEGDVAI
+374 
-382 LVQGSLGRG
+382 QG
-391 VAAFSGGNVELG
+391 
-403 SQGKEV
+403 
-409 SITAQN
+409 
-415 TGVEAGTSST
+415 
-425 VSLNGK
+425 
-431 VKIDS
+431 
-436 GTGISLS
+436 
-443 STTVD
+443 
-448 KFPSLLSN
+448 
-456 GSVSIISA
+456 GSVSL
-464 GTGIVAKYA
+464 TGQRINITGSTGVFVEGGGNENVFADVRFDGPTTINADKAIV
-473 HAVFN
+473 
-478 ELHIQAGTG
+478 
-487 IDVQSPGYIG
+487 
-497 SGNTDTVLDVNGP
+497 
-510 AEIVA
+510 
-515 QNTAL
+515 
-520 QIVGASGSKSA
+520 
-531 SSGFV
+531 
-536 GTFND
+536 
-541 AASLRASNGNGVQ
+541 
-554 LSASTHSGTT
+554 
-564 AARDC
+564 
-569 SVTFKG
+569 
-575 QTSIAS
+575 TSI
-581 EKGTGVVVNGPV
+581 
-593 ASTAQDGASVVFEG
+593 
-607 ATTIDAAKAIEIKK
+607 KAGEQV
-621 NNGKGASV
+621 GASV

-635 TPINVPARAQD
+635 TPINVPVTKES
-646 ADSQVNGSVT
+646 ADSKVRGSVT
-656 GTGTLIKSGGGSLA
+656 GSSGTINKENAGSLA
-670 LNGDNSSFSGEFNMQ
+670 FYGDISNFSGVFNQ
-685 GGRAFLG
+685 KGGTTFLSEG
-692 SGKGYFSGATV
+692 AAGYFGKAQLAV
-703 NLTGGTLVAPELR
+703 TGGALVAPTLS
-716 FSGGKLLVAGGTLET
+716 FQKTGKLTLAGGTLET

-789 NVAADNASGSGSA
+789 NVAADNVSGSGSA

-854 VTRSLTIDGNGHT
+854 VARSLAIDGNGHT

-882 GTVSIQNITF
+882 GTVSIQNIAF

-954 AHGIVEIGNNVS
+954 AHGIVEIGNNVG

-1010 GYLTDPNYASGARRV
+1010 GYLTDPDYASGARRV

-1036 KDNSVELLGSGGNGG
+1036 KNNSVELLGSGGNGG

-1088 LPAKAVLGSATF
+1088 LPAKAVLGSAAFT
-1100 IQNSAGSYGGAIIN
+1100 QNSAGSYGGAIIN

-1144 NMAAESAFSKNTA
+1144 NMAAESTFSKNTA

-1210 GAVYNDFSA
+1210 GAVYNDFSE
-1219 DKDGNVVSDGSLT
+1219 DKDGNAVSAGSLA

-1238 FTGNTASGFGG
+1238 FTGNTASGLGG

-1288 LDIMGDGKVVF
+1288 LDITGDGKVVF
-1299 DDALSSQS
+1299 NDALSSQS
-1307 ATPTLKKT
+1307 ATPALKKT
-1315 GSGELLLNASMDGFL
+1315 GS
-1330 GTASFEGGLT
+1330 
-1340 SIAEKWLIKNLS
+1340 
-1352 TVAGGKLKMSEFS
+1352 
-1365 FASQDAENAVT
+1365 
-1376 GGKLVLAGGILE
+1376 
-1388 TGTGQIFAN
+1388 
-1397 GLNAEGDARN
+1397 
-1407 PGSVKLNGD
+1407 
-1416 NWSFDS
+1416 
-1422 GLIAFDD
+1422 
-1429 AKYNLTYAQAAA
+1429 
-1441 LLLGASNVGA
+1441 
-1451 DASGSGSAKEITFT
+1451 
-1465 GTYVNIPNP
+1465 
-1474 GPLSPYY
+1474 
-1481 YTGNKS
+1481 
-1487 DAASDGTVG
+1487 
-1496 GWRDSSGLPIAIA
+1496 
-1509 DVITVKTEPGQASE
+1509 
-1523 YRFLSGVYDG
+1523 
-1533 SKTSDTS
+1533 
-1540 ETYACLIH
+1540 
-1548 GGDSGVRVTSDGPL
+1548 
-1562 TIQNWGTGLMP
+1562 
-1573 YHASVASSN
+1573 
-1582 GEILFGDNVS
+1582 
-1592 LLNNHSAGDATKGGG
+1592 
-1607 AIFSKKGVTFGD
+1607 
-1619 NAVLSGNST
+1619 
-1628 ALAIGGGGYGGGA
+1628 
-1641 IFLDGKGVV
+1641 
-1650 RFGKNAVIA
+1650 
-1659 NNESYHYGGAIYSL
+1659 
-1673 GSVSMGEGATVR
+1673 
-1685 GNTTSYMGGAIAVT
+1685 
-1699 GALSLGTGSV
+1699 
-1709 VESNQAQAGGA
+1709 
-1720 VYSTGQV
+1720 
-1727 NATGTTF
+1727 
-1734 RKNVAT
+1734 
-1740 SNYGGGIYS
+1740 
-1749 AGGSIV
+1749 
-1755 LVDSRMEE
+1755 
-1763 NKAAGGGA
+1763 
-1771 IILAGGG
+1771 
-1778 TASVMDTAF
+1778 
-1787 AANTATN
+1787 
-1794 GGAFFIDKNG
+1794 
-1804 VLTTASGGVG
+1804 
-1814 TDAGTLFDGNSA
+1814 
-1826 TTNGGAVY
+1826 
-1834 VQNGTVDLGSG
+1834 
-1845 TRLQGNQAAKG
+1845 
-1856 GAIYALGG
+1856 
-1864 KDASAKLT
+1864 
-1872 FAGTVFGK
+1872 
-1880 NSGTYG
+1880 
-1886 GAVYSSASVGG
+1886 
-1897 TVNAAASDVVF
+1897 
-1908 EGNTAT
+1908 
-1914 SGGAVYL
+1914 
-1921 GGSGTSDIAFTD
+1921 
-1933 AVFKENQANTGNGG
+1933 
-1947 AIYSAIS
+1947 
-1954 GSSNLAIADSTFEG
+1954 
-1968 NNAGYGGAVFN
+1968 
-1979 NGQLTTSG
+1979 
-1987 NVVFSGNTATY
+1987 
-1998 GGAVYNYFTSTTD
+1998 
-2011 GSLAFNGGA
+2011 
-2020 RFTGNTASGLGGAI
+2020 
-2034 YNTRAVT
+2034 
-2041 LNPGAGQEIVFS
+2041 
-2053 GNTDSTGSNAIFMG
+2053 
-2067 DGSSLDIMG
+2067 
-2076 DGKVVFDDA
+2076 
-2085 LSSQSATPTLK
+2085 
-2096 KTGSGELLLNASM
+2096 
-2109 DGFLGT
+2109 
-2115 ASFEGGLTSIA
+2115 
-2126 EKWLIKNLSTVA
+2126 
-2138 GGKLKMSEF
+2138 
-2147 SFASQDAENAVTGG
+2147 
-2161 KLVLAGGILETGTG
+2161 
-2175 QIFANGL
+2175 
-2182 NAEGDA
+2182 
-2188 RNPGS
+2188 
-2193 VKLNGDNWSFDSGLI
+2193 
-2208 AFDDAKYNLTYAQ
+2208 
-2221 AAALLLG
+2221 
-2228 ASNVGAD
+2228 
-2235 ASGSGSAKEI
+2235 
-2245 TFTGTYVNIPN
+2245 
-2256 PGPISPYYYTGNKSD
+2256 
-2271 AASDG
+2271 
-2276 TVGGWLDN
+2276 
-2284 SGVPV
+2284 
-2289 TLANAITVKKEPGQ
+2289 
-2303 ASEYR
+2303 
-2308 FLSGVFDGSKASDTS
+2308 
-2323 SLIHDD
+2323 
-2329 SGVHVTSDG
+2329 
-2338 PLTIQNWGT
+2338 
-2347 ELVPAHTSTVAS
+2347 
-2359 TGEIV
+2359 
-2364 FGNNVSVLNNHSAGD
+2364 
-2379 GTKGGGALFSKASIT
+2379 
-2394 FGDNAVLSGNATV
+2394 
-2407 LAAGGEGY
+2407 
-2415 GGGALFLDGK
+2415 
-2425 GEILLGKNAL
+2425 
-2435 IEKNESCGY
+2435 
-2444 GGAIYSLGSVRL
+2444 
-2456 GEGAVIRGNKA
+2456 
-2467 SYMGGALAVT
+2467 
-2477 GALSL
+2477 
-2482 GKNALVEDNQAR
+2482 
-2494 QGGAIYAQN
+2494 
-2503 GTLALGSGT
+2503 
-2512 RLERNQADRGGAIYL
+2512 
-2527 QGGSGDSTTLD
+2527 
-2538 LMNSVFR
+2538 
-2545 ENSASNGGA
+2545 
-2554 LYLTGDG
+2554 
-2561 TLRIAAADTVFEG
+2561 
-2574 NSASYGGA
+2574 
-2582 IYNGFPMNE
+2582 
-2591 KGHSGSDGSLA
+2591 
-2602 FNGGARFTGNTA
+2602 
-2614 SGLGGAIY
+2614 
-2622 NTRAVTLNP
+2622 
-2631 GAGQEIVFSGN
+2631 
-2642 TDSTGS
+2642 
-2648 NAIFMGDGS
+2648 
-2657 SLDITG
+2657 
-2663 DGKVVFDDALSSQ
+2663 
-2676 SATPTLKK
+2676 
-2684 TGGGTLLFNASM
+2684 GTLLFNASM

-2708 RTEIAQKWLIKNTVT
+2708 RTEIPQKWLIKNTVT
-2723 ITGGRLKMPE
+2723 ITGGRLKMPA
-2733 FSFAAQGEGNNVAGG
+2733 FSFVAQGEGNNVAGG

-2760 TGQIFTNGLN
+2760 TGQIFINGLN

-2783 RDDNWSFNSGLIA
+2783 SGDNWSFDSGLIA

-2807 QAAADSLGANNVEAG
+2807 QAAADSLEANNVEAG
-2822 EGVGSTS
+2822 EGAGSTS

-2842 PDPDPVPPVDPD
+2842 PVPDPVPPVEPDPDPVPPVDPVPDPVPPVEPD

-2907 ASATDD
+2907 ASAKDD

-3052 QTNVSGRLTSA
+3052 QTNVSGKLTSA
-3063 SVELSGGGLNVSG
+3063 SVELSGGALNVSG

-3098 DVLTTSSDVQINI
+3098 DVLTTSSDVQLNI

-3125 RLQGGRVFLDPAW
+3125 QLQGGRVFLDPAW

-3143 LTDASHGV
+3143 LADASHGV

-3231 TATFTDGSLLLVDG
+3231 TATFADGSLLLVDG

-3284 FSVSSVQGWNGDN
+3284 FSVSNVQGWNGDN

-3315 SMKIQATARRSSD
+3315 SMKVQATARRSSD

-3350 ESDSMGIRFL
+3350 ESGNMGIRFL

-3365 ENYLPKADT
+3365 ENHLPKADT

-3405 QDHASLLHMTATR
+3405 QDHASLLHMTTTR
-3418 EGAVRKDGLNL
+3418 EGAIRKDGLNL

-3435 GAEHARNFGA
+3435 GAEHARNLGA

-3467 GVFRVGMALNAGS
+3467 GDFRVGMALNAGS

-3489 NATKNDFDFWGVN
+3489 NATKNDFDFWGMN

-3534 MQLGQLRGDV
+3534 MQLGQLRADV

-3575 NLRTDGFTSRIDEH
+3575 NLRTDGFTSRIDDH
-3589 DVFRVGRDTQ
+3589 DVFRVGRNTQ

-3623 PRADLSVVPAA
+3623 PKADLSVAPAA
-3634 GDLKAKTKA
+3634 GDLKAKTKV

-3663 FDGTLGLEVQRD
+3663 FDGTLGLEVQKD

-3686 ASEHKTGHGVN
+3686 ASEHKAGHGVN

>member
-47 AEDPIIAPNSS
+47 AEELSGDISPISLSGDTRNIIGVGD
-58 ISKHYDTNTTVLN
+58 ISLRSTEPALRYLINV
-71 TDQPQF
+71 
-77 SKELYAIGATGSQ
+77 SGQ
-90 GALDISMEGDA
+90 GQLDISMSNGSPMAVGNADGIY
-101 ALTVDASWRRDA
+101 LKDYSDYDQYASA
-113 ADSNRDQLSAVYVGS
+113 FHVAGS
-128 GAQFSFTG
+128 GSSGSFVGTG
-136 TGLFRATGQGKVM
+136 TFSMVGGGKLLGVC
-149 EAVAFRNGANGPT
+149 AFLSESK
-162 GGTMRLTGAI
+162 GTLTLSGDI
-172 TGEAI
+172 TGEA
-177 TEASENGS
+177 EAVMNGS
-185 GYKAIGVKA
+185 NGYASFVAAAAGGNLVFGGDRTTLRAKASTGNNANGAFVKYGGMIGFASKSVLIESKNTDSSSVGINCADGTVKTSA
-194 ENAGTIIFSG
+194 DTDLDIVVEGNKATTGIQLTASSSDVQLAGNLDLTATQTGQDSFASVLGISNDSG
-204 KSAWL
+204 KMVVSGPTSLRLVTNAPFDAKGITASG
-209 KAMAHAGTADG
+209 KADMSFLGDVEIA
-220 VYARYGG
+220 V
-227 VVDFQSE
+227 
-234 EVKVLSQ
+234 
-241 SDTGSAASG
+241 TGSASG
-250 ISIEYS
+250 SALYTTYRYDYS
-256 GGTITSSEQT
+256 TQAGICP
-266 ALTVGVKAPA
+266 V
-276 STATG
+276 
-281 ISLSGASKGL
+281 ISLGTDGKAVALNSSG
-291 VDLAGS
+291 
-297 LAVSVE
+297 
-303 GSPVRGIEN
+303 
-312 DQGTLHV
+312 
-319 AKASSITGIGEGT
+319 
-332 FPSYG
+332 YG
-337 IWGRNGSSTE
+337 IN
-347 LRGDVDVNMTSS
+347 N
-359 TTVYGVYADSATVSL
+359 
-374 GSEGDVAI
+374 
-382 LVQGSLGRG
+382 QG
-391 VAAFSGGNVELG
+391 
-403 SQGKEV
+403 
-409 SITAQN
+409 
-415 TGVEAGTSST
+415 
-425 VSLNGK
+425 
-431 VKIDS
+431 
-436 GTGISLS
+436 
-443 STTVD
+443 
-448 KFPSLLSN
+448 
-456 GSVSIISA
+456 GSVSL
-464 GTGIVAKYA
+464 TGQRINITGSTGVFVEGGGNENVFADVRFDGPTTINADKAIV
-473 HAVFN
+473 
-478 ELHIQAGTG
+478 
-487 IDVQSPGYIG
+487 
-497 SGNTDTVLDVNGP
+497 
-510 AEIVA
+510 
-515 QNTAL
+515 
-520 QIVGASGSKSA
+520 
-531 SSGFV
+531 
-536 GTFND
+536 
-541 AASLRASNGNGVQ
+541 
-554 LSASTHSGTT
+554 
-564 AARDC
+564 
-569 SVTFKG
+569 
-575 QTSIAS
+575 TSI
-581 EKGTGVVVNGPV
+581 
-593 ASTAQDGASVVFEG
+593 
-607 ATTIDAAKAIEIKK
+607 KAGEQV
-621 NNGKGASV
+621 GASV

-635 TPINVPARAQD
+635 TPINVPVTKES
-646 ADSQVNGSVT
+646 ADSKVRGSVT
-656 GTGTLIKSGGGSLA
+656 GSSGTINKENAGSLA
-670 LNGDNSSFSGEFNMQ
+670 FYGDISNFSGVFNQ
-685 GGRAFLG
+685 KGGTTFLSEG
-692 SGKGYFSGATV
+692 AAGYFGKAQLAV
-703 NLTGGTLVAPELR
+703 TGGALVAPTLS
-716 FSGGKLLVAGGTLET
+716 FQKTGKLTLAGGTLET

-741 NADGDMKDPGAVK
+741 NVDGDMKDPGAVK

-789 NVAADNASGSGSA
+789 NVAADNVSGSGSA

-828 VLDTGIDSIKL
+828 VLDSGIDSIKL

-854 VTRSLTIDGNGHT
+854 VARSLAIDGNGHT

-882 GTVSIQNITF
+882 GTVSIQNIAF

-910 PAIFFDMGYFADN
+910 PAIFFDMGYFSDN

-954 AHGIVEIGNNVS
+954 AHGIVEIGNNVG

-1010 GYLTDPNYASGARRV
+1010 GYLTDPDYASGARRV

-1036 KDNSVELLGSGGNGG
+1036 KNNSVELLGSGGNGG

-1088 LPAKAVLGSATF
+1088 LPAKAVLGSAAFT
-1100 IQNSAGSYGGAIIN
+1100 QNSAGSYGGAIIN

-1144 NMAAESAFSKNTA
+1144 NMAAESTFSKNTA

-1186 AVFNVHQLTFA
+1186 AIFNVHQLTFA

-1210 GAVYNDFSA
+1210 GAVYNDFSE
-1219 DKDGNVVSDGSLT
+1219 DKDGNAVSAGSLA

-1238 FTGNTASGFGG
+1238 FTGNTASGLGG

-1288 LDIMGDGKVVF
+1288 LDITGDGKVVF

-1307 ATPTLKKT
+1307 ATPALKKT

-1340 SIAEKWLIKNLS
+1340 SIAEKWLIKNLI
-1352 TVAGGKLKMSEFS
+1352 TIAGGKLKMPEFS

-1441 LLLGASNVGA
+1441 LLLGASNVGVE
-1451 DASGSGSAKEITFT
+1451 ASGSGSAKEITFT

-1496 GWRDSSGLPIAIA
+1496 GWLDSSGVPIAIA
-1509 DVITVKTEPGQASE
+1509 DVITVKTDPGQASE

-1533 SKTSDTS
+1533 SKTSDAS
-1540 ETYACLIH
+1540 DTYACLIH

-1573 YHASVASSN
+1573 YHASVASSS

-1607 AIFSKKGVTFGD
+1607 AIFSKKGVAFGD

-1641 IFLDGKGVV
+1641 IFLEGKGAV

-1673 GSVSMGEGATVR
+1673 GSVSMGEGAIVR

-1727 NATGTTF
+1727 SATGTTF

-1771 IILAGGG
+1771 VLLAGGG
-1778 TASVMDTAF
+1778 TASVTDTTF

-1804 VLTTASGGVG
+1804 MLTTTSGEAGS
-1814 TDAGTLFDGNSA
+1814 DAGTLFEGNSA

-1834 VQNGTVDLGSG
+1834 VQNGAVDLGSG
-1845 TRLQGNQAAKG
+1845 TRLQGNQAVKG

-1872 FAGTVFGK
+1872 FADAVFGK

-1897 TVNAAASDVVF
+1897 TVNVAASDVVF

-1947 AIYSAIS
+1947 AIYSGIS
-1954 GSSNLAIADSTFEG
+1954 GSSNLAIADSSFEG
-1968 NNAGYGGAVFN
+1968 NSAGYGGAVFN

-1987 NVVFSGNTATY
+1987 NVVFSGNRATY

-2020 RFTGNTASGLGGAI
+2020 RFTGNTAGGLGGAI
-2034 YNTRAVT
+2034 YNTR
-2041 LNPGAGQEIVFS
+2041 
-2053 GNTDSTGSNAIFMG
+2053 
-2067 DGSSLDIMG
+2067 
-2076 DGKVVFDDA
+2076 
-2085 LSSQSATPTLK
+2085 
-2096 KTGSGELLLNASM
+2096 
-2109 DGFLGT
+2109 
-2115 ASFEGGLTSIA
+2115 SI
-2126 EKWLIKNLSTVA
+2126 
-2138 GGKLKMSEF
+2138 
-2147 SFASQDAENAVTGG
+2147 
-2161 KLVLAGGILETGTG
+2161 
-2175 QIFANGL
+2175 
-2182 NAEGDA
+2182 
-2188 RNPGS
+2188 
-2193 VKLNGDNWSFDSGLI
+2193 
-2208 AFDDAKYNLTYAQ
+2208 
-2221 AAALLLG
+2221 
-2228 ASNVGAD
+2228 
-2235 ASGSGSAKEI
+2235 
-2245 TFTGTYVNIPN
+2245 
-2256 PGPISPYYYTGNKSD
+2256 
-2271 AASDG
+2271 
-2276 TVGGWLDN
+2276 
-2284 SGVPV
+2284 
-2289 TLANAITVKKEPGQ
+2289 
-2303 ASEYR
+2303 
-2308 FLSGVFDGSKASDTS
+2308 
-2323 SLIHDD
+2323 
-2329 SGVHVTSDG
+2329 
-2338 PLTIQNWGT
+2338 
-2347 ELVPAHTSTVAS
+2347 
-2359 TGEIV
+2359 
-2364 FGNNVSVLNNHSAGD
+2364 
-2379 GTKGGGALFSKASIT
+2379 
-2394 FGDNAVLSGNATV
+2394 
-2407 LAAGGEGY
+2407 
-2415 GGGALFLDGK
+2415 
-2425 GEILLGKNAL
+2425 
-2435 IEKNESCGY
+2435 
-2444 GGAIYSLGSVRL
+2444 
-2456 GEGAVIRGNKA
+2456 
-2467 SYMGGALAVT
+2467 
-2477 GALSL
+2477 
-2482 GKNALVEDNQAR
+2482 
-2494 QGGAIYAQN
+2494 
-2503 GTLALGSGT
+2503 
-2512 RLERNQADRGGAIYL
+2512 
-2527 QGGSGDSTTLD
+2527 
-2538 LMNSVFR
+2538 
-2545 ENSASNGGA
+2545 
-2554 LYLTGDG
+2554 
-2561 TLRIAAADTVFEG
+2561 
-2574 NSASYGGA
+2574 
-2582 IYNGFPMNE
+2582 
-2591 KGHSGSDGSLA
+2591 
-2602 FNGGARFTGNTA
+2602 
-2614 SGLGGAIY
+2614 
-2622 NTRAVTLNP
+2622 TLNP

-2676 SATPTLKK
+2676 SATPALKK
-2684 TGGGTLLFNASM
+2684 TGSGTLLFNASM

-2701 TAAFEDG
+2701 TAAFEGG

-2723 ITGGRLKMPE
+2723 ITGGRLKMPA
-2733 FSFAAQGEGNNVAGG
+2733 FSFVARGEGNNVAGG

-2760 TGQIFTNGLN
+2760 TGQIFINGLN

-2783 RDDNWSFNSGLIA
+2783 SGDNWSFDSGLIA

-2822 EGVGSTS
+2822 EGAGSTS

-2842 PDPDPVPPVDPD
+2842 PVPDPVPPVDPGPDPVPPVEPD

-2907 ASATDD
+2907 ASAKDD

-2973 ASGVLNL
+2973 AFGVLNL

-3052 QTNVSGRLTSA
+3052 QTNVSGKLTSA
-3063 SVELSGGGLNVSG
+3063 SVELSGGALNVSG

-3098 DVLTTSSDVQINI
+3098 DVLTTSSDVQLNI

-3125 RLQGGRVFLDPAW
+3125 QLQGGRVFLDPAW

-3143 LTDASHGV
+3143 LADASHGV

-3231 TATFTDGSLLLVDG
+3231 TATFADGSLLLVDG

-3284 FSVSSVQGWNGDN
+3284 FSVSNVQGWNGDN

-3315 SMKIQATARRSSD
+3315 SMKVQATARRSSD

-3350 ESDSMGIRFL
+3350 ESGNMGIRFL

-3365 ENYLPKADT
+3365 ENHLPKADT

-3405 QDHASLLHMTATR
+3405 QDHASLSHMTTTR
-3418 EGAVRKDGLNL
+3418 EGAIRKDGLNL

-3435 GAEHARNFGA
+3435 GAEHARNLGA

-3467 GVFRVGMALNAGS
+3467 GDFRVGMALNAGS

-3489 NATKNDFDFWGVN
+3489 NATKNDFDFWGMN

-3534 MQLGQLRGDV
+3534 MQLGQLRADV

-3575 NLRTDGFTSRIDEH
+3575 NLRTDGFTSRIDDH

-3634 GDLKAKTKA
+3634 GDLKAKTKV

-3663 FDGTLGLEVQRD
+3663 FDGTLGLEVQKD

-3686 ASEHKTGHGVN
+3686 ASEHKAGHGVN

>member
-47 AEDPIIAPNSS
+47 AEELSGDISPISLSGDTRNIIGVGD
-58 ISKHYDTNTTVLN
+58 ISLRSTEPALRYLINV
-71 TDQPQF
+71 
-77 SKELYAIGATGSQ
+77 SGQ
-90 GALDISMEGDA
+90 GQLDISMSNGSSMAVGHADGIY
-101 ALTVDASWRRDA
+101 LKDYSDYDQYASA
-113 ADSNRDQLSAVYVGS
+113 FHVAGS
-128 GAQFSFTG
+128 GSSGSFVGTG
-136 TGLFRATGQGKVM
+136 TFSMVGGGKLLGVC
-149 EAVAFRNGANGPT
+149 AFLSESK
-162 GGTMRLTGAI
+162 GTLTLSGDI
-172 TGEAI
+172 TGEA
-177 TEASENGS
+177 EAVMNGS
-185 GYKAIGVKA
+185 NGYASFAAAAAGGNLVFGGDRTTLRAKASTGNNANGAFVKYGGMIGFASKSVLIESKNTDSNSVGINCADGTVKTSA
-194 ENAGTIIFSG
+194 DTDLDIVVEGNKATTGIQLTASSSDVQLAGNLDLTATQTGQDSFASVLGISNDSG
-204 KSAWL
+204 KMVVSGPTSLRLVTNAPFDAKGITASG
-209 KAMAHAGTADG
+209 KADMSFLGDVEIA
-220 VYARYGG
+220 V
-227 VVDFQSE
+227 
-234 EVKVLSQ
+234 
-241 SDTGSAASG
+241 TGSASG
-250 ISIEYS
+250 SALYTTYRYDYS
-256 GGTITSSEQT
+256 TQAGICP
-266 ALTVGVKAPA
+266 V
-276 STATG
+276 
-281 ISLSGASKGL
+281 ISLGTDGKAVTLNSSG
-291 VDLAGS
+291 
-297 LAVSVE
+297 
-303 GSPVRGIEN
+303 
-312 DQGTLHV
+312 
-319 AKASSITGIGEGT
+319 
-332 FPSYG
+332 YG
-337 IWGRNGSSTE
+337 IN
-347 LRGDVDVNMTSS
+347 N
-359 TTVYGVYADSATVSL
+359 
-374 GSEGDVAI
+374 
-382 LVQGSLGRG
+382 QG
-391 VAAFSGGNVELG
+391 
-403 SQGKEV
+403 
-409 SITAQN
+409 
-415 TGVEAGTSST
+415 
-425 VSLNGK
+425 
-431 VKIDS
+431 
-436 GTGISLS
+436 
-443 STTVD
+443 
-448 KFPSLLSN
+448 
-456 GSVSIISA
+456 GSVSL
-464 GTGIVAKYA
+464 TGQRINITGSTGVFVEGGGNENVFADVRFDGPTTINADKAIV
-473 HAVFN
+473 
-478 ELHIQAGTG
+478 
-487 IDVQSPGYIG
+487 
-497 SGNTDTVLDVNGP
+497 
-510 AEIVA
+510 
-515 QNTAL
+515 
-520 QIVGASGSKSA
+520 
-531 SSGFV
+531 
-536 GTFND
+536 
-541 AASLRASNGNGVQ
+541 
-554 LSASTHSGTT
+554 
-564 AARDC
+564 
-569 SVTFKG
+569 
-575 QTSIAS
+575 TSI
-581 EKGTGVVVNGPV
+581 
-593 ASTAQDGASVVFEG
+593 
-607 ATTIDAAKAIEIKK
+607 KAGEQV
-621 NNGKGASV
+621 GASV

-635 TPINVPARAQD
+635 TPINVPVTKES
-646 ADSQVNGSVT
+646 ADSKVRGSVT
-656 GTGTLIKSGGGSLA
+656 GSSGTINKENAGSLA
-670 LNGDNSSFSGEFNMQ
+670 FYGDISNFSGVFNQ
-685 GGRAFLG
+685 KGGTTFLSEG
-692 SGKGYFSGATV
+692 AAGYFGKAQLAV
-703 NLTGGTLVAPELR
+703 TGGALVAPTLS
-716 FSGGKLLVAGGTLET
+716 FQKTGKLTLAGGTLET

-789 NVAADNASGSGSA
+789 NVAADNVSGSGSA

-854 VTRSLTIDGNGHT
+854 VARSLAIDGNGHT

-882 GTVSIQNITF
+882 GTVSIQNIAF

-954 AHGIVEIGNNVS
+954 AHGIVEIGNNVG

-996 GRRGGALNVVDDYG
+996 GRRGGALNVVDDYED
-1010 GYLTDPNYASGARRV
+1010 YLTDPDYASGARRV

-1036 KDNSVELLGSGGNGG
+1036 KNNSVELLGSGGNGG

-1067 FTGNTS
+1067 FKGNTS

-1088 LPAKAVLGSATF
+1088 LPAKAVLGSAAFT
-1100 IQNSAGSYGGAIIN
+1100 QNSAGSYGGAIIN

-1144 NMAAESAFSKNTA
+1144 NMAAESTFFKNTA
-1157 GVGGGLYNEGIASLG
+1157 GVGGGLYNEGIVSLG

-1210 GAVYNDFSA
+1210 GAVYNDFSE
-1219 DKDGNVVSDGSLT
+1219 DKDGNAVSAGSLA

-1238 FTGNTASGFGG
+1238 FTGNTASGLGG

-1288 LDIMGDGKVVF
+1288 LDITGDGKVVF
-1299 DDALSSQS
+1299 NDALSSQS
-1307 ATPTLKKT
+1307 ATPALKKT

-1340 SIAEKWLIKNLS
+1340 SIAEKWLIKNLI
-1352 TVAGGKLKMSEFS
+1352 TIAGGKLKMSEFS

-1451 DASGSGSAKEITFT
+1451 EASGSGSAKEITFT

-1496 GWRDSSGLPIAIA
+1496 GWLDSSGVPIAIA
-1509 DVITVKTEPGQASE
+1509 DVITVKTDPGQASE

-1533 SKTSDTS
+1533 SKTSDAS
-1540 ETYACLIH
+1540 DTYACLIH

-1607 AIFSKKGVTFGD
+1607 AIFSKKGVAFGD

-1641 IFLDGKGVV
+1641 IFLDGKGAV

-1673 GSVSMGEGATVR
+1673 GSVSMGEGAIVR

-1727 NATGTTF
+1727 SATGTTF

-1771 IILAGGG
+1771 VLLAGGG
-1778 TASVMDTAF
+1778 TASVTDTTF

-1804 VLTTASGGVG
+1804 MLTTTSGEAGS
-1814 TDAGTLFDGNSA
+1814 DAGTLFEGNSA

-1845 TRLQGNQAAKG
+1845 TRLQGNQAVKG
-1856 GAIYALGG
+1856 GAIYVLGG

-1872 FAGTVFGK
+1872 FVDTVFGK
-1880 NSGTYG
+1880 NNGTYG

-1897 TVNAAASDVVF
+1897 TVNVAASDVVF

-1933 AVFKENQANTGNGG
+1933 AVFKENQSNTGNGG
-1947 AIYSAIS
+1947 AIYSGIS
-1954 GSSNLAIADSTFEG
+1954 GSSNLAIADSSFEG
-1968 NNAGYGGAVFN
+1968 NSAGYGGAVFN
-1979 NGQLTTSG
+1979 NGQLATSG
-1987 NVVFSGNTATY
+1987 NVVFSGNRATY

-2034 YNTRAVT
+2034 YNTR
-2041 LNPGAGQEIVFS
+2041 
-2053 GNTDSTGSNAIFMG
+2053 
-2067 DGSSLDIMG
+2067 
-2076 DGKVVFDDA
+2076 
-2085 LSSQSATPTLK
+2085 
-2096 KTGSGELLLNASM
+2096 
-2109 DGFLGT
+2109 
-2115 ASFEGGLTSIA
+2115 SI
-2126 EKWLIKNLSTVA
+2126 
-2138 GGKLKMSEF
+2138 
-2147 SFASQDAENAVTGG
+2147 
-2161 KLVLAGGILETGTG
+2161 
-2175 QIFANGL
+2175 
-2182 NAEGDA
+2182 
-2188 RNPGS
+2188 
-2193 VKLNGDNWSFDSGLI
+2193 
-2208 AFDDAKYNLTYAQ
+2208 
-2221 AAALLLG
+2221 
-2228 ASNVGAD
+2228 
-2235 ASGSGSAKEI
+2235 
-2245 TFTGTYVNIPN
+2245 
-2256 PGPISPYYYTGNKSD
+2256 
-2271 AASDG
+2271 
-2276 TVGGWLDN
+2276 
-2284 SGVPV
+2284 
-2289 TLANAITVKKEPGQ
+2289 
-2303 ASEYR
+2303 
-2308 FLSGVFDGSKASDTS
+2308 
-2323 SLIHDD
+2323 
-2329 SGVHVTSDG
+2329 
-2338 PLTIQNWGT
+2338 
-2347 ELVPAHTSTVAS
+2347 
-2359 TGEIV
+2359 
-2364 FGNNVSVLNNHSAGD
+2364 
-2379 GTKGGGALFSKASIT
+2379 
-2394 FGDNAVLSGNATV
+2394 
-2407 LAAGGEGY
+2407 
-2415 GGGALFLDGK
+2415 
-2425 GEILLGKNAL
+2425 
-2435 IEKNESCGY
+2435 
-2444 GGAIYSLGSVRL
+2444 
-2456 GEGAVIRGNKA
+2456 
-2467 SYMGGALAVT
+2467 
-2477 GALSL
+2477 
-2482 GKNALVEDNQAR
+2482 
-2494 QGGAIYAQN
+2494 
-2503 GTLALGSGT
+2503 
-2512 RLERNQADRGGAIYL
+2512 
-2527 QGGSGDSTTLD
+2527 
-2538 LMNSVFR
+2538 
-2545 ENSASNGGA
+2545 
-2554 LYLTGDG
+2554 
-2561 TLRIAAADTVFEG
+2561 
-2574 NSASYGGA
+2574 
-2582 IYNGFPMNE
+2582 
-2591 KGHSGSDGSLA
+2591 
-2602 FNGGARFTGNTA
+2602 
-2614 SGLGGAIY
+2614 
-2622 NTRAVTLNP
+2622 TLNP

-2663 DGKVVFDDALSSQ
+2663 DGKVVFNDALSSQ
-2676 SATPTLKK
+2676 SATPALKK
-2684 TGGGTLLFNASM
+2684 TGSGELLLNASM

-2708 RTEIAQKWLIKNTVT
+2708 RTEIPQKWLIKNTVT
-2723 ITGGRLKMPE
+2723 ITGGRLKMPA
-2733 FSFAAQGEGNNVAGG
+2733 FSFVAQGEGNNVAGG

-2760 TGQIFTNGLN
+2760 TGQIFINGLN

-2783 RDDNWSFNSGLIA
+2783 SGDNWSFDSGLIA

-2822 EGVGSTS
+2822 EGAGSTS

-2842 PDPDPVPPVDPD
+2842 PVPDPVPPVEPD

-2907 ASATDD
+2907 ASAKDD

-2961 PVNVHVGGTGEG
+2961 PVNVHVGGAGEG
-2973 ASGVLNL
+2973 AFGVLNL

-3052 QTNVSGRLTSA
+3052 QTNVSGKLTSA
-3063 SVELSGGGLNVSG
+3063 SVELSGGALNVSG

-3117 GRVVARQA
+3117 GRVVARQSQ
-3125 RLQGGRVFLDPAW
+3125 LQGGRVFLDPAW

-3143 LTDASHGV
+3143 LADASHGV

-3173 GDTDTGWALD
+3173 GDTDTSWALD

-3231 TATFTDGSLLLVDG
+3231 TATFADGSLLLVDG

-3284 FSVSSVQGWNGDN
+3284 FSVSNVQGWNGDN

-3315 SMKIQATARRSSD
+3315 SMKVQATARRSSD

-3350 ESDSMGIRFL
+3350 ESGNMGIRFL

-3365 ENYLPKADT
+3365 ENHLPKADT

-3405 QDHASLLHMTATR
+3405 QDHASLSHMTTTR
-3418 EGAVRKDGLNL
+3418 EGAIRKDGLNL

-3435 GAEHARNFGA
+3435 GAEHARNLGA

-3467 GVFRVGMALNAGS
+3467 GDFRVGMALNAGS

-3489 NATKNDFDFWGVN
+3489 NATKNDFDFWGMN
-3502 LYGSWSR
+3502 LYGSWLR

-3534 MQLGQLRGDV
+3534 MQLGQLRADV

-3575 NLRTDGFTSRIDEH
+3575 NLRTDGFTSRIDDH

-3634 GDLKAKTKA
+3634 GDLKAKTKV

-3663 FDGTLGLEVQRD
+3663 FDGTLGLEVQKD

-3686 ASEHKTGHGVN
+3686 ASEHKAGHGVN

>member
-47 AEDPIIAPNSS
+47 AEELSGDISPISLSGDTRNIIGVGD
-58 ISKHYDTNTTVLN
+58 ISLRSTEPALRYLINV
-71 TDQPQF
+71 
-77 SKELYAIGATGSQ
+77 SGQ
-90 GALDISMEGDA
+90 GQLDISMSNGSPMAVGNADGIY
-101 ALTVDASWRRDA
+101 LKDYSDYDQYASA
-113 ADSNRDQLSAVYVGS
+113 FHVAGS
-128 GAQFSFTG
+128 GSSGSFVGTG
-136 TGLFRATGQGKVM
+136 TFSMVGGGKLLGVC
-149 EAVAFRNGANGPT
+149 AFLSESK
-162 GGTMRLTGAI
+162 GTLTLSGDI
-172 TGEAI
+172 TGEA
-177 TEASENGS
+177 EAVMNGS
-185 GYKAIGVKA
+185 NGYASFAAAAAGGNLVFGGDRTTLRAKASTGNNANGAFVKYGGMIGFASKSVLIESKNTDSNSVGINCADGTVKTSA
-194 ENAGTIIFSG
+194 DTDLDIVVEGNKATTGIQLTASSSDVQLAGNLDLTATQTGQDSFASVLGISNDSG
-204 KSAWL
+204 KMVVSGPTSLRLATNAPFDAKGITASG
-209 KAMAHAGTADG
+209 KADMSFLGDVEIA
-220 VYARYGG
+220 V
-227 VVDFQSE
+227 
-234 EVKVLSQ
+234 
-241 SDTGSAASG
+241 TGSASGSALYTTYRYDYSTQSG
-250 ISIEYS
+250 ICP
-256 GGTITSSEQT
+256 
-266 ALTVGVKAPA
+266 V
-276 STATG
+276 
-281 ISLSGASKGL
+281 ISLGTDGKAVTLNSSG
-291 VDLAGS
+291 
-297 LAVSVE
+297 
-303 GSPVRGIEN
+303 
-312 DQGTLHV
+312 
-319 AKASSITGIGEGT
+319 
-332 FPSYG
+332 YG
-337 IWGRNGSSTE
+337 IN
-347 LRGDVDVNMTSS
+347 N
-359 TTVYGVYADSATVSL
+359 
-374 GSEGDVAI
+374 
-382 LVQGSLGRG
+382 QG
-391 VAAFSGGNVELG
+391 
-403 SQGKEV
+403 
-409 SITAQN
+409 
-415 TGVEAGTSST
+415 
-425 VSLNGK
+425 
-431 VKIDS
+431 
-436 GTGISLS
+436 
-443 STTVD
+443 
-448 KFPSLLSN
+448 
-456 GSVSIISA
+456 GSVSL
-464 GTGIVAKYA
+464 TGQRINITGSTGVFVEGGGNENVFADVRFDGPTTINADKAIV
-473 HAVFN
+473 
-478 ELHIQAGTG
+478 
-487 IDVQSPGYIG
+487 
-497 SGNTDTVLDVNGP
+497 
-510 AEIVA
+510 
-515 QNTAL
+515 
-520 QIVGASGSKSA
+520 
-531 SSGFV
+531 
-536 GTFND
+536 
-541 AASLRASNGNGVQ
+541 
-554 LSASTHSGTT
+554 
-564 AARDC
+564 
-569 SVTFKG
+569 
-575 QTSIAS
+575 TSI
-581 EKGTGVVVNGPV
+581 
-593 ASTAQDGASVVFEG
+593 
-607 ATTIDAAKAIEIKK
+607 KAGEQV
-621 NNGKGASV
+621 GASV

-635 TPINVPARAQD
+635 TPINVPVTKES
-646 ADSQVNGSVT
+646 ADSKVRGSVT
-656 GTGTLIKSGGGSLA
+656 GSSGTINKENAGSLA
-670 LNGDNSSFSGEFNMQ
+670 FYGDISNFSGVFNQ
-685 GGRAFLG
+685 KGGTTFLSEG
-692 SGKGYFSGATV
+692 AAGYFGKAQLAV
-703 NLTGGTLVAPELR
+703 TGGALVAPTLS
-716 FSGGKLLVAGGTLET
+716 FQKTGKLTLAGGTLET

-789 NVAADNASGSGSA
+789 NVAADNVSGSGSA

-854 VTRSLTIDGNGHT
+854 VARSLAIDGNGHT

-882 GTVSIQNITF
+882 GTVSIQNIAF

-954 AHGIVEIGNNVS
+954 AHGIVEIGNNVG

-996 GRRGGALNVVDDYG
+996 GRRGGALNVVDDYED
-1010 GYLTDPNYASGARRV
+1010 YLTDPDYASGARRV

-1036 KDNSVELLGSGGNGG
+1036 KNNSVELLGSGGNGG

-1067 FTGNTS
+1067 FTGNSS

-1100 IQNSAGSYGGAIIN
+1100 TQNSAGSYGGAIIN

-1144 NMAAESAFSKNTA
+1144 NMAAESTFSKNTA

-1210 GAVYNDFSA
+1210 GAVYNDFSE
-1219 DKDGNVVSDGSLT
+1219 DKDGNAVSAGSLA

-1238 FTGNTASGFGG
+1238 FIGNTASGLGG

-1288 LDIMGDGKVVF
+1288 LDITGDGKVVF

-1307 ATPTLKKT
+1307 ATPALKKT

-1340 SIAEKWLIKNLS
+1340 SIAEKWLIKNLV
-1352 TVAGGKLKMSEFS
+1352 TIAGGKLKMPEFS
-1365 FASQDAENAVT
+1365 FAPQDAENAVT

-1451 DASGSGSAKEITFT
+1451 EASGSGSAKEITFT

-1496 GWRDSSGLPIAIA
+1496 GWLDSSGVPIAIA
-1509 DVITVKTEPGQASE
+1509 DVITVKTDPGQASE

-1533 SKTSDTS
+1533 SKTSDAS
-1540 ETYACLIH
+1540 DTYACLIH

-1607 AIFSKKGVTFGD
+1607 AIFSKKGVAFGD

-1641 IFLDGKGVV
+1641 IFLDGKGAV
-1650 RFGKNAVIA
+1650 RFGKNAFIA

-1673 GSVSMGEGATVR
+1673 GSVSMGEGAIVR

-1727 NATGTTF
+1727 SATGTTF

-1771 IILAGGG
+1771 VLLAGGG
-1778 TASVMDTAF
+1778 TASVTDTTF

-1804 VLTTASGGVG
+1804 MLTTTSGEAGS
-1814 TDAGTLFDGNSA
+1814 DAGTLFEGNSA

-1834 VQNGTVDLGSG
+1834 VQNGAVDLGSG
-1845 TRLQGNQAAKG
+1845 TRLQGNQAVKG

-1872 FAGTVFGK
+1872 FADAVFGK

-1897 TVNAAASDVVF
+1897 TVNVAASDVVF

-1947 AIYSAIS
+1947 AIYSGIS
-1954 GSSNLAIADSTFEG
+1954 GSSNLAIADSSFEG
-1968 NNAGYGGAVFN
+1968 NSAGYGGAVFN

-1987 NVVFSGNTATY
+1987 NVVFSGNGATY

-2011 GSLAFNGGA
+2011 GSLVFNGGA
-2020 RFTGNTASGLGGAI
+2020 RFTGNTAGGLGGAI
-2034 YNTRAVT
+2034 YNTR
-2041 LNPGAGQEIVFS
+2041 
-2053 GNTDSTGSNAIFMG
+2053 
-2067 DGSSLDIMG
+2067 
-2076 DGKVVFDDA
+2076 
-2085 LSSQSATPTLK
+2085 
-2096 KTGSGELLLNASM
+2096 
-2109 DGFLGT
+2109 
-2115 ASFEGGLTSIA
+2115 SI
-2126 EKWLIKNLSTVA
+2126 
-2138 GGKLKMSEF
+2138 
-2147 SFASQDAENAVTGG
+2147 
-2161 KLVLAGGILETGTG
+2161 
-2175 QIFANGL
+2175 
-2182 NAEGDA
+2182 
-2188 RNPGS
+2188 
-2193 VKLNGDNWSFDSGLI
+2193 
-2208 AFDDAKYNLTYAQ
+2208 
-2221 AAALLLG
+2221 
-2228 ASNVGAD
+2228 
-2235 ASGSGSAKEI
+2235 
-2245 TFTGTYVNIPN
+2245 
-2256 PGPISPYYYTGNKSD
+2256 
-2271 AASDG
+2271 
-2276 TVGGWLDN
+2276 
-2284 SGVPV
+2284 
-2289 TLANAITVKKEPGQ
+2289 
-2303 ASEYR
+2303 
-2308 FLSGVFDGSKASDTS
+2308 
-2323 SLIHDD
+2323 
-2329 SGVHVTSDG
+2329 
-2338 PLTIQNWGT
+2338 
-2347 ELVPAHTSTVAS
+2347 
-2359 TGEIV
+2359 
-2364 FGNNVSVLNNHSAGD
+2364 
-2379 GTKGGGALFSKASIT
+2379 
-2394 FGDNAVLSGNATV
+2394 
-2407 LAAGGEGY
+2407 
-2415 GGGALFLDGK
+2415 
-2425 GEILLGKNAL
+2425 
-2435 IEKNESCGY
+2435 
-2444 GGAIYSLGSVRL
+2444 
-2456 GEGAVIRGNKA
+2456 
-2467 SYMGGALAVT
+2467 
-2477 GALSL
+2477 
-2482 GKNALVEDNQAR
+2482 
-2494 QGGAIYAQN
+2494 
-2503 GTLALGSGT
+2503 
-2512 RLERNQADRGGAIYL
+2512 
-2527 QGGSGDSTTLD
+2527 
-2538 LMNSVFR
+2538 
-2545 ENSASNGGA
+2545 
-2554 LYLTGDG
+2554 
-2561 TLRIAAADTVFEG
+2561 
-2574 NSASYGGA
+2574 
-2582 IYNGFPMNE
+2582 
-2591 KGHSGSDGSLA
+2591 
-2602 FNGGARFTGNTA
+2602 
-2614 SGLGGAIY
+2614 
-2622 NTRAVTLNP
+2622 TLNP

-2676 SATPTLKK
+2676 SATPALKK
-2684 TGGGTLLFNASM
+2684 TGSGELLLNASM

-2723 ITGGRLKMPE
+2723 ITGGRLKMPA
-2733 FSFAAQGEGNNVAGG
+2733 FSFVAQGEGNNVAGG

-2760 TGQIFTNGLN
+2760 TGQIFINGLN

-2783 RDDNWSFNSGLIA
+2783 SGDNWSFDSGLIA

-2822 EGVGSTS
+2822 EGAGSTS

-2842 PDPDPVPPVDPD
+2842 PVPDPVPPVEPDPDPVPPVEPD

-2907 ASATDD
+2907 ASAKDD

-3052 QTNVSGRLTSA
+3052 QTNVSGKLTSA
-3063 SVELSGGGLNVSG
+3063 SVELSGGALNVSG

-3098 DVLTTSSDVQINI
+3098 DVLTTSSDVQLNI

-3125 RLQGGRVFLDPAW
+3125 QLQGGRVFLDPAW

-3143 LTDASHGV
+3143 LADASHGV

-3166 QNSLLVL
+3166 QNSLLLL

-3195 GVTAALAIR
+3195 GVNAALAIR

-3231 TATFTDGSLLLVDG
+3231 TATFADGSLLLVDG

-3284 FSVSSVQGWNGDN
+3284 FSVSNVQGWNGDN

-3315 SMKIQATARRSSD
+3315 SMKVQATARRSSD

-3350 ESDSMGIRFL
+3350 ESGNMGIRFL

-3365 ENYLPKADT
+3365 ENHLPKADT

-3405 QDHASLLHMTATR
+3405 QDHASLSHMTTTR
-3418 EGAVRKDGLNL
+3418 EGAIRKDGLNL

-3435 GAEHARNFGA
+3435 GAEHARNLGA

-3467 GVFRVGMALNAGS
+3467 GDFRVGMALNAGS

-3489 NATKNDFDFWGVN
+3489 NATKNDFDFWGMN

-3534 MQLGQLRGDV
+3534 MQLGQLRADV

-3575 NLRTDGFTSRIDEH
+3575 NLRTDGFTSRIDDH

-3634 GDLKAKTKA
+3634 GDLKAKTKV

-3663 FDGTLGLEVQRD
+3663 FDGTLGLEVQKD

-3686 ASEHKTGHGVN
+3686 ASEHKAGHGVN

>member
-47 AEDPIIAPNSS
+47 AEELSGDISPISLSGDTRNIIGVGD
-58 ISKHYDTNTTVLN
+58 ISLRSTEPALRYLINV
-71 TDQPQF
+71 
-77 SKELYAIGATGSQ
+77 SGQ
-90 GALDISMEGDA
+90 GQLDISMSNGSSMAVGHADGIY
-101 ALTVDASWRRDA
+101 LKDYSDYDQYASA
-113 ADSNRDQLSAVYVGS
+113 FHVAGS
-128 GAQFSFTG
+128 GSSGSFVGTG
-136 TGLFRATGQGKVM
+136 TFSMVGGGKLLGVC
-149 EAVAFRNGANGPT
+149 AFLSESK
-162 GGTMRLTGAI
+162 GTLTLSGDI
-172 TGEAI
+172 TGEA
-177 TEASENGS
+177 EAVMNGS
-185 GYKAIGVKA
+185 NGYASFAAAAAGGNLVFGGDRTTLRAKASTGNNANGAFVKYGGMIDFA
-194 ENAGTIIFSG
+194 SKSVLIESKNTDSNSVGINCADGTVKTSADTDLDIVVEGNKATTGIQLTASSSDVQLAGNLDLTATQTGQDSFASVLGISNDSG
-204 KSAWL
+204 KMVVSGPTSLRLATNAPFDAKGITASG
-209 KAMAHAGTADG
+209 KADMSFLGDVEIA
-220 VYARYGG
+220 V
-227 VVDFQSE
+227 
-234 EVKVLSQ
+234 
-241 SDTGSAASG
+241 TGSASG
-250 ISIEYS
+250 SALYTTYRYDYS
-256 GGTITSSEQT
+256 TQAGICP
-266 ALTVGVKAPA
+266 V
-276 STATG
+276 
-281 ISLSGASKGL
+281 ISLGTDGKAVTLNSSG
-291 VDLAGS
+291 
-297 LAVSVE
+297 
-303 GSPVRGIEN
+303 
-312 DQGTLHV
+312 
-319 AKASSITGIGEGT
+319 
-332 FPSYG
+332 YG
-337 IWGRNGSSTE
+337 IN
-347 LRGDVDVNMTSS
+347 N
-359 TTVYGVYADSATVSL
+359 
-374 GSEGDVAI
+374 
-382 LVQGSLGRG
+382 QG
-391 VAAFSGGNVELG
+391 
-403 SQGKEV
+403 
-409 SITAQN
+409 
-415 TGVEAGTSST
+415 
-425 VSLNGK
+425 
-431 VKIDS
+431 
-436 GTGISLS
+436 
-443 STTVD
+443 
-448 KFPSLLSN
+448 
-456 GSVSIISA
+456 GSVSL
-464 GTGIVAKYA
+464 TGQRINITGSTGVFVEGGGNENVFADVRFDGPTTINADKAIV
-473 HAVFN
+473 
-478 ELHIQAGTG
+478 
-487 IDVQSPGYIG
+487 
-497 SGNTDTVLDVNGP
+497 
-510 AEIVA
+510 
-515 QNTAL
+515 
-520 QIVGASGSKSA
+520 
-531 SSGFV
+531 
-536 GTFND
+536 
-541 AASLRASNGNGVQ
+541 
-554 LSASTHSGTT
+554 
-564 AARDC
+564 
-569 SVTFKG
+569 
-575 QTSIAS
+575 TSI
-581 EKGTGVVVNGPV
+581 
-593 ASTAQDGASVVFEG
+593 
-607 ATTIDAAKAIEIKK
+607 KAGEQV
-621 NNGKGASV
+621 GASV

-635 TPINVPARAQD
+635 TPINVPVTKES
-646 ADSQVNGSVT
+646 ADSKVRGSVT
-656 GTGTLIKSGGGSLA
+656 GSSGTINKENAGSLA
-670 LNGDNSSFSGEFNMQ
+670 FYGDISNFSGVFNQ
-685 GGRAFLG
+685 KGGTTFLSEG
-692 SGKGYFSGATV
+692 AAGYFGKAQLAV
-703 NLTGGTLVAPELR
+703 TGGALVAPTLS
-716 FSGGKLLVAGGTLET
+716 FQKTGKLTLAGGTLET

-789 NVAADNASGSGSA
+789 NVAADNVSGSGSA

-854 VTRSLTIDGNGHT
+854 VARSLAIDGNGHT

-882 GTVSIQNITF
+882 GTVSIQNIAF

-903 EGPVSFG
+903 EGSVSFG

-954 AHGIVEIGNNVS
+954 AHGIVEIGNNVG

-996 GRRGGALNVVDDYG
+996 GRRGGALNVVDDYED
-1010 GYLTDPNYASGARRV
+1010 YLTDPDYASGARRV

-1036 KDNSVELLGSGGNGG
+1036 KNNSVELLGSGGNGG

-1067 FTGNTS
+1067 FTGNSS

-1088 LPAKAVLGSATF
+1088 LPAKAVLGSAAFT
-1100 IQNSAGSYGGAIIN
+1100 QNSAGSYGGAIIN

-1144 NMAAESAFSKNTA
+1144 NMAAESTFSKNTA

-1210 GAVYNDFSA
+1210 GAVYNDFSE
-1219 DKDGNVVSDGSLT
+1219 DKDGNAVS
-1232 FNGGAR
+1232 A
-1238 FTGNTASGFGG
+1238 
-1249 AIYNTRSITLNPGAG
+1249 
-1264 QEIVFSGNTDSTG
+1264 
-1277 SNAIFMGDGSS
+1277 
-1288 LDIMGDGKVVF
+1288 
-1299 DDALSSQS
+1299 
-1307 ATPTLKKT
+1307 
-1315 GSGELLLNASMDGFL
+1315 
-1330 GTASFEGGLT
+1330 
-1340 SIAEKWLIKNLS
+1340 
-1352 TVAGGKLKMSEFS
+1352 
-1365 FASQDAENAVT
+1365 
-1376 GGKLVLAGGILE
+1376 
-1388 TGTGQIFAN
+1388 
-1397 GLNAEGDARN
+1397 
-1407 PGSVKLNGD
+1407 
-1416 NWSFDS
+1416 
-1422 GLIAFDD
+1422 
-1429 AKYNLTYAQAAA
+1429 
-1441 LLLGASNVGA
+1441 
-1451 DASGSGSAKEITFT
+1451 
-1465 GTYVNIPNP
+1465 
-1474 GPLSPYY
+1474 
-1481 YTGNKS
+1481 
-1487 DAASDGTVG
+1487 
-1496 GWRDSSGLPIAIA
+1496 
-1509 DVITVKTEPGQASE
+1509 
-1523 YRFLSGVYDG
+1523 
-1533 SKTSDTS
+1533 
-1540 ETYACLIH
+1540 
-1548 GGDSGVRVTSDGPL
+1548 
-1562 TIQNWGTGLMP
+1562 
-1573 YHASVASSN
+1573 
-1582 GEILFGDNVS
+1582 
-1592 LLNNHSAGDATKGGG
+1592 
-1607 AIFSKKGVTFGD
+1607 
-1619 NAVLSGNST
+1619 
-1628 ALAIGGGGYGGGA
+1628 
-1641 IFLDGKGVV
+1641 
-1650 RFGKNAVIA
+1650 
-1659 NNESYHYGGAIYSL
+1659 
-1673 GSVSMGEGATVR
+1673 
-1685 GNTTSYMGGAIAVT
+1685 
-1699 GALSLGTGSV
+1699 
-1709 VESNQAQAGGA
+1709 
-1720 VYSTGQV
+1720 
-1727 NATGTTF
+1727 
-1734 RKNVAT
+1734 
-1740 SNYGGGIYS
+1740 
-1749 AGGSIV
+1749 
-1755 LVDSRMEE
+1755 
-1763 NKAAGGGA
+1763 
-1771 IILAGGG
+1771 
-1778 TASVMDTAF
+1778 
-1787 AANTATN
+1787 
-1794 GGAFFIDKNG
+1794 
-1804 VLTTASGGVG
+1804 
-1814 TDAGTLFDGNSA
+1814 
-1826 TTNGGAVY
+1826 
-1834 VQNGTVDLGSG
+1834 
-1845 TRLQGNQAAKG
+1845 
-1856 GAIYALGG
+1856 
-1864 KDASAKLT
+1864 
-1872 FAGTVFGK
+1872 
-1880 NSGTYG
+1880 
-1886 GAVYSSASVGG
+1886 
-1897 TVNAAASDVVF
+1897 
-1908 EGNTAT
+1908 
-1914 SGGAVYL
+1914 
-1921 GGSGTSDIAFTD
+1921 
-1933 AVFKENQANTGNGG
+1933 
-1947 AIYSAIS
+1947 
-1954 GSSNLAIADSTFEG
+1954 
-1968 NNAGYGGAVFN
+1968 
-1979 NGQLTTSG
+1979 
-1987 NVVFSGNTATY
+1987 
-1998 GGAVYNYFTSTTD
+1998 

-2034 YNTRAVT
+2034 YNTR
-2041 LNPGAGQEIVFS
+2041 
-2053 GNTDSTGSNAIFMG
+2053 
-2067 DGSSLDIMG
+2067 
-2076 DGKVVFDDA
+2076 
-2085 LSSQSATPTLK
+2085 
-2096 KTGSGELLLNASM
+2096 
-2109 DGFLGT
+2109 
-2115 ASFEGGLTSIA
+2115 SI
-2126 EKWLIKNLSTVA
+2126 
-2138 GGKLKMSEF
+2138 
-2147 SFASQDAENAVTGG
+2147 
-2161 KLVLAGGILETGTG
+2161 
-2175 QIFANGL
+2175 
-2182 NAEGDA
+2182 
-2188 RNPGS
+2188 
-2193 VKLNGDNWSFDSGLI
+2193 
-2208 AFDDAKYNLTYAQ
+2208 
-2221 AAALLLG
+2221 
-2228 ASNVGAD
+2228 
-2235 ASGSGSAKEI
+2235 
-2245 TFTGTYVNIPN
+2245 
-2256 PGPISPYYYTGNKSD
+2256 
-2271 AASDG
+2271 
-2276 TVGGWLDN
+2276 
-2284 SGVPV
+2284 
-2289 TLANAITVKKEPGQ
+2289 
-2303 ASEYR
+2303 
-2308 FLSGVFDGSKASDTS
+2308 
-2323 SLIHDD
+2323 
-2329 SGVHVTSDG
+2329 
-2338 PLTIQNWGT
+2338 
-2347 ELVPAHTSTVAS
+2347 
-2359 TGEIV
+2359 
-2364 FGNNVSVLNNHSAGD
+2364 
-2379 GTKGGGALFSKASIT
+2379 
-2394 FGDNAVLSGNATV
+2394 
-2407 LAAGGEGY
+2407 
-2415 GGGALFLDGK
+2415 
-2425 GEILLGKNAL
+2425 
-2435 IEKNESCGY
+2435 
-2444 GGAIYSLGSVRL
+2444 
-2456 GEGAVIRGNKA
+2456 
-2467 SYMGGALAVT
+2467 
-2477 GALSL
+2477 
-2482 GKNALVEDNQAR
+2482 
-2494 QGGAIYAQN
+2494 
-2503 GTLALGSGT
+2503 
-2512 RLERNQADRGGAIYL
+2512 
-2527 QGGSGDSTTLD
+2527 
-2538 LMNSVFR
+2538 
-2545 ENSASNGGA
+2545 
-2554 LYLTGDG
+2554 
-2561 TLRIAAADTVFEG
+2561 
-2574 NSASYGGA
+2574 
-2582 IYNGFPMNE
+2582 
-2591 KGHSGSDGSLA
+2591 
-2602 FNGGARFTGNTA
+2602 
-2614 SGLGGAIY
+2614 
-2622 NTRAVTLNP
+2622 TLNP

-2676 SATPTLKK
+2676 SATPILKK
-2684 TGGGTLLFNASM
+2684 TGSGTLLFNASM

-2708 RTEIAQKWLIKNTVT
+2708 RTEIPQKWLIKNTVT
-2723 ITGGRLKMPE
+2723 ITGGRLKMPA
-2733 FSFAAQGEGNNVAGG
+2733 FSFVAQGEGNNVAGG

-2760 TGQIFTNGLN
+2760 TGQIFINGLN

-2783 RDDNWSFNSGLIA
+2783 SGDNWSFDSGLIA

-2807 QAAADSLGANNVEAG
+2807 QAAADSLEANNVEAG
-2822 EGVGSTS
+2822 EGAGSTS

-2842 PDPDPVPPVDPD
+2842 PVPDPVPPVEPDPDPVPPVDPVPDPVPPVEPD

-2907 ASATDD
+2907 ASAKDD

-3052 QTNVSGRLTSA
+3052 QTNVSGKLTSA
-3063 SVELSGGGLNVSG
+3063 SVELSGGALNVSG
-3076 AVDSSSVTASKGDI
+3076 AADSSSVTASKGDI

-3098 DVLTTSSDVQINI
+3098 DVLTTSSDVQLNI

-3125 RLQGGRVFLDPAW
+3125 QLQGGRVFLDPAW

-3143 LTDASHGV
+3143 LADASHGV

-3231 TATFTDGSLLLVDG
+3231 TATFADGSLLLVDG

-3284 FSVSSVQGWNGDN
+3284 FSVSNVQGWNGDN

-3315 SMKIQATARRSSD
+3315 SMKVQATARRSSD

-3350 ESDSMGIRFL
+3350 ESGNMGIRFL

-3365 ENYLPKADT
+3365 ENHLPKADT

-3405 QDHASLLHMTATR
+3405 QDHASLLHMTTTR
-3418 EGAVRKDGLNL
+3418 EGAIRKDGLNL

-3435 GAEHARNFGA
+3435 GAEHARNLGA

-3467 GVFRVGMALNAGS
+3467 GDFRVGMALNAGS

-3489 NATKNDFDFWGVN
+3489 NATKNDFDFWGMN

-3534 MQLGQLRGDV
+3534 MQLGQLRADV

-3575 NLRTDGFTSRIDEH
+3575 NLRTDGFTSRIDDH
-3589 DVFRVGRDTQ
+3589 DVFRVGRNTQ

-3623 PRADLSVVPAA
+3623 PKADLSVAPAA
-3634 GDLKAKTKA
+3634 GDLKAKTKV

-3663 FDGTLGLEVQRD
+3663 FDGTLGLEVQKD

-3686 ASEHKTGHGVN
+3686 ASEHKAGHGVN

>member
-47 AEDPIIAPNSS
+47 AEELSGDISPISLSGDTRNIIGVGD
-58 ISKHYDTNTTVLN
+58 ISLRSTEPALRYLINV
-71 TDQPQF
+71 
-77 SKELYAIGATGSQ
+77 SGQ
-90 GALDISMEGDA
+90 GQLDISMSNGSSMAVGHADGIY
-101 ALTVDASWRRDA
+101 LKDYSDYDQYASA
-113 ADSNRDQLSAVYVGS
+113 FHVAGS
-128 GAQFSFTG
+128 GSSGSFVGTG
-136 TGLFRATGQGKVM
+136 TFSMVGGGKLLGVC
-149 EAVAFRNGANGPT
+149 AFLSESK
-162 GGTMRLTGAI
+162 GTLTLSGDI
-172 TGEAI
+172 TGEA
-177 TEASENGS
+177 EAVMNGS
-185 GYKAIGVKA
+185 NGYASFAAAAAGGNLVFGGDRTTLRAKASTGNNANGAFVKYGGMIGFASKSVLIESKNTDSNSVGINCADGTVKTSA
-194 ENAGTIIFSG
+194 DTDLDIVVEGNKATTGIQLTASSSDVQLAGNLDLTATQTGQDSFASVLGISNDSG
-204 KSAWL
+204 KMVVSGPTSLRLVTNAPFDAKGITASG
-209 KAMAHAGTADG
+209 KADMSFLGDVEIA
-220 VYARYGG
+220 V
-227 VVDFQSE
+227 
-234 EVKVLSQ
+234 
-241 SDTGSAASG
+241 TGSASG
-250 ISIEYS
+250 SALYTTYRYDYS
-256 GGTITSSEQT
+256 TQAGICP
-266 ALTVGVKAPA
+266 V
-276 STATG
+276 
-281 ISLSGASKGL
+281 ISLGTDGKAVTLNSSG
-291 VDLAGS
+291 
-297 LAVSVE
+297 
-303 GSPVRGIEN
+303 
-312 DQGTLHV
+312 
-319 AKASSITGIGEGT
+319 
-332 FPSYG
+332 YG
-337 IWGRNGSSTE
+337 IN
-347 LRGDVDVNMTSS
+347 N
-359 TTVYGVYADSATVSL
+359 
-374 GSEGDVAI
+374 
-382 LVQGSLGRG
+382 QG
-391 VAAFSGGNVELG
+391 
-403 SQGKEV
+403 
-409 SITAQN
+409 
-415 TGVEAGTSST
+415 
-425 VSLNGK
+425 
-431 VKIDS
+431 
-436 GTGISLS
+436 
-443 STTVD
+443 
-448 KFPSLLSN
+448 
-456 GSVSIISA
+456 GSVSL
-464 GTGIVAKYA
+464 TGQRINITGSTGVFVEGGGNENVFADVRFDGPTTINADKAIV
-473 HAVFN
+473 
-478 ELHIQAGTG
+478 
-487 IDVQSPGYIG
+487 
-497 SGNTDTVLDVNGP
+497 
-510 AEIVA
+510 
-515 QNTAL
+515 
-520 QIVGASGSKSA
+520 
-531 SSGFV
+531 
-536 GTFND
+536 
-541 AASLRASNGNGVQ
+541 
-554 LSASTHSGTT
+554 
-564 AARDC
+564 
-569 SVTFKG
+569 
-575 QTSIAS
+575 TSI
-581 EKGTGVVVNGPV
+581 
-593 ASTAQDGASVVFEG
+593 
-607 ATTIDAAKAIEIKK
+607 KAGEQV
-621 NNGKGASV
+621 GASV

-635 TPINVPARAQD
+635 TPINVPVTKES
-646 ADSQVNGSVT
+646 ADSKVRGSVT
-656 GTGTLIKSGGGSLA
+656 GSSGTINKENAGSLA
-670 LNGDNSSFSGEFNMQ
+670 FYGDISNFSGVFNQ
-685 GGRAFLG
+685 KGGTTFLSEG
-692 SGKGYFSGATV
+692 AAGYFGKAQLAV
-703 NLTGGTLVAPELR
+703 TGGALVAPTLS
-716 FSGGKLLVAGGTLET
+716 FQKTGKLTLAGGTLET

-789 NVAADNASGSGSA
+789 NVAADNVSGSGSA

-854 VTRSLTIDGNGHT
+854 VARSLAIDGNGHT

-882 GTVSIQNITF
+882 GTVSIQNIAF

-954 AHGIVEIGNNVS
+954 AHGIVEIGNNVG

-1010 GYLTDPNYASGARRV
+1010 GYLTDPDYASGARRV

-1036 KDNSVELLGSGGNGG
+1036 KNNSVELLGSGGNGG

-1100 IQNSAGSYGGAIIN
+1100 TQNSAGSYGGAIIN

-1144 NMAAESAFSKNTA
+1144 NMAAESTFFKNTA

-1210 GAVYNDFSA
+1210 GAVYNDFSE
-1219 DKDGNVVSDGSLT
+1219 DKDGNAVS
-1232 FNGGAR
+1232 A
-1238 FTGNTASGFGG
+1238 
-1249 AIYNTRSITLNPGAG
+1249 
-1264 QEIVFSGNTDSTG
+1264 
-1277 SNAIFMGDGSS
+1277 
-1288 LDIMGDGKVVF
+1288 
-1299 DDALSSQS
+1299 
-1307 ATPTLKKT
+1307 
-1315 GSGELLLNASMDGFL
+1315 
-1330 GTASFEGGLT
+1330 
-1340 SIAEKWLIKNLS
+1340 
-1352 TVAGGKLKMSEFS
+1352 
-1365 FASQDAENAVT
+1365 
-1376 GGKLVLAGGILE
+1376 
-1388 TGTGQIFAN
+1388 
-1397 GLNAEGDARN
+1397 
-1407 PGSVKLNGD
+1407 
-1416 NWSFDS
+1416 
-1422 GLIAFDD
+1422 
-1429 AKYNLTYAQAAA
+1429 
-1441 LLLGASNVGA
+1441 
-1451 DASGSGSAKEITFT
+1451 
-1465 GTYVNIPNP
+1465 
-1474 GPLSPYY
+1474 
-1481 YTGNKS
+1481 
-1487 DAASDGTVG
+1487 
-1496 GWRDSSGLPIAIA
+1496 
-1509 DVITVKTEPGQASE
+1509 
-1523 YRFLSGVYDG
+1523 
-1533 SKTSDTS
+1533 
-1540 ETYACLIH
+1540 
-1548 GGDSGVRVTSDGPL
+1548 
-1562 TIQNWGTGLMP
+1562 
-1573 YHASVASSN
+1573 
-1582 GEILFGDNVS
+1582 
-1592 LLNNHSAGDATKGGG
+1592 
-1607 AIFSKKGVTFGD
+1607 
-1619 NAVLSGNST
+1619 
-1628 ALAIGGGGYGGGA
+1628 
-1641 IFLDGKGVV
+1641 
-1650 RFGKNAVIA
+1650 
-1659 NNESYHYGGAIYSL
+1659 
-1673 GSVSMGEGATVR
+1673 
-1685 GNTTSYMGGAIAVT
+1685 
-1699 GALSLGTGSV
+1699 
-1709 VESNQAQAGGA
+1709 
-1720 VYSTGQV
+1720 
-1727 NATGTTF
+1727 
-1734 RKNVAT
+1734 
-1740 SNYGGGIYS
+1740 
-1749 AGGSIV
+1749 
-1755 LVDSRMEE
+1755 
-1763 NKAAGGGA
+1763 
-1771 IILAGGG
+1771 
-1778 TASVMDTAF
+1778 
-1787 AANTATN
+1787 
-1794 GGAFFIDKNG
+1794 
-1804 VLTTASGGVG
+1804 
-1814 TDAGTLFDGNSA
+1814 
-1826 TTNGGAVY
+1826 
-1834 VQNGTVDLGSG
+1834 
-1845 TRLQGNQAAKG
+1845 
-1856 GAIYALGG
+1856 
-1864 KDASAKLT
+1864 
-1872 FAGTVFGK
+1872 
-1880 NSGTYG
+1880 
-1886 GAVYSSASVGG
+1886 
-1897 TVNAAASDVVF
+1897 
-1908 EGNTAT
+1908 
-1914 SGGAVYL
+1914 
-1921 GGSGTSDIAFTD
+1921 
-1933 AVFKENQANTGNGG
+1933 
-1947 AIYSAIS
+1947 
-1954 GSSNLAIADSTFEG
+1954 
-1968 NNAGYGGAVFN
+1968 
-1979 NGQLTTSG
+1979 
-1987 NVVFSGNTATY
+1987 
-1998 GGAVYNYFTSTTD
+1998 

-2034 YNTRAVT
+2034 YNTR
-2041 LNPGAGQEIVFS
+2041 
-2053 GNTDSTGSNAIFMG
+2053 
-2067 DGSSLDIMG
+2067 
-2076 DGKVVFDDA
+2076 
-2085 LSSQSATPTLK
+2085 
-2096 KTGSGELLLNASM
+2096 
-2109 DGFLGT
+2109 
-2115 ASFEGGLTSIA
+2115 SI
-2126 EKWLIKNLSTVA
+2126 
-2138 GGKLKMSEF
+2138 
-2147 SFASQDAENAVTGG
+2147 
-2161 KLVLAGGILETGTG
+2161 
-2175 QIFANGL
+2175 
-2182 NAEGDA
+2182 
-2188 RNPGS
+2188 
-2193 VKLNGDNWSFDSGLI
+2193 
-2208 AFDDAKYNLTYAQ
+2208 
-2221 AAALLLG
+2221 
-2228 ASNVGAD
+2228 
-2235 ASGSGSAKEI
+2235 
-2245 TFTGTYVNIPN
+2245 
-2256 PGPISPYYYTGNKSD
+2256 
-2271 AASDG
+2271 
-2276 TVGGWLDN
+2276 
-2284 SGVPV
+2284 
-2289 TLANAITVKKEPGQ
+2289 
-2303 ASEYR
+2303 
-2308 FLSGVFDGSKASDTS
+2308 
-2323 SLIHDD
+2323 
-2329 SGVHVTSDG
+2329 
-2338 PLTIQNWGT
+2338 
-2347 ELVPAHTSTVAS
+2347 
-2359 TGEIV
+2359 
-2364 FGNNVSVLNNHSAGD
+2364 
-2379 GTKGGGALFSKASIT
+2379 
-2394 FGDNAVLSGNATV
+2394 
-2407 LAAGGEGY
+2407 
-2415 GGGALFLDGK
+2415 
-2425 GEILLGKNAL
+2425 
-2435 IEKNESCGY
+2435 
-2444 GGAIYSLGSVRL
+2444 
-2456 GEGAVIRGNKA
+2456 
-2467 SYMGGALAVT
+2467 
-2477 GALSL
+2477 
-2482 GKNALVEDNQAR
+2482 
-2494 QGGAIYAQN
+2494 
-2503 GTLALGSGT
+2503 
-2512 RLERNQADRGGAIYL
+2512 
-2527 QGGSGDSTTLD
+2527 
-2538 LMNSVFR
+2538 
-2545 ENSASNGGA
+2545 
-2554 LYLTGDG
+2554 
-2561 TLRIAAADTVFEG
+2561 
-2574 NSASYGGA
+2574 
-2582 IYNGFPMNE
+2582 
-2591 KGHSGSDGSLA
+2591 
-2602 FNGGARFTGNTA
+2602 
-2614 SGLGGAIY
+2614 
-2622 NTRAVTLNP
+2622 TLNP

-2676 SATPTLKK
+2676 SATPALKK
-2684 TGGGTLLFNASM
+2684 TGSGTLLFNASM

-2723 ITGGRLKMPE
+2723 ITGGRLKMPA
-2733 FSFAAQGEGNNVAGG
+2733 FSFVAQGEGNNVAGG

-2760 TGQIFTNGLN
+2760 TGQIFINGLN

-2783 RDDNWSFNSGLIA
+2783 SGDNWSFDSGLIA

-2822 EGVGSTS
+2822 EGAGSTS

-2842 PDPDPVPPVDPD
+2842 PDPDPVPPVDPGPDPVPPVEPD

-2907 ASATDD
+2907 ASAKDD

-2961 PVNVHVGGTGEG
+2961 PVNVYVGGTGEG
-2973 ASGVLNL
+2973 AFGVLNL

-3052 QTNVSGRLTSA
+3052 QTNVSGKLTSA
-3063 SVELSGGGLNVSG
+3063 SVELSGGALNVSG

-3098 DVLTTSSDVQINI
+3098 DVLTTSSDVQLNI

-3125 RLQGGRVFLDPAW
+3125 QLQGGRVFLDPAW

-3143 LTDASHGV
+3143 LADASHGV

-3224 APVLTPN
+3224 APVLIPN
-3231 TATFTDGSLLLVDG
+3231 TATFADGSLLLVDG

-3284 FSVSSVQGWNGDN
+3284 FSVSNVQGWNGDN

-3315 SMKIQATARRSSD
+3315 SMKVQATARRSSD

-3350 ESDSMGIRFL
+3350 ESGNMGIRFL

-3365 ENYLPKADT
+3365 ENHLPKADT

-3405 QDHASLLHMTATR
+3405 QDHASLSHMTTTR
-3418 EGAVRKDGLNL
+3418 EGAIRKDGLNL

-3435 GAEHARNFGA
+3435 GAEHARNLGA

-3467 GVFRVGMALNAGS
+3467 GDFRVGMALNAGS

-3489 NATKNDFDFWGVN
+3489 NATKNDFDFWGMN

-3520 SANKNEVKQDLPTT
+3520 SANKNEVKQDLPAT
-3534 MQLGQLRGDV
+3534 MQLGQLRADV

-3553 RGEYRFETD
+3553 RGECRFETD

-3575 NLRTDGFTSRIDEH
+3575 NLRTDGFTSRIDDH

-3623 PRADLSVVPAA
+3623 PRADLSVAPAA
-3634 GDLKAKTKA
+3634 GDLKAKAKA

-3663 FDGTLGLEVQRD
+3663 FDGTLGLEVQKD

-3686 ASEHKTGHGVN
+3686 ASEHKAGHGVN

>member
-312 DQGTLHV
+312 DQGMLHV

-986 GDNVVFEGNK
+986 GDNVVFVGNK

-1036 KDNSVELLGSGGNGG
+1036 KNNSVELLGSGGNGG

-1238 FTGNTASGFGG
+1238 FTGNTASGLGG
-1249 AIYNTRSITLNPGAG
+1249 AIYNTRAVTLNPGAG

-1315 GSGELLLNASMDGFL
+1315 GNGELLLNASMDGFL

-1340 SIAEKWLIKNLS
+1340 GIAEKWLIKNLV
-1352 TVAGGKLKMSEFS
+1352 TIAGGKLKMPEFS
-1365 FASQDAENAVT
+1365 FASQDAENAIT

-1474 GPLSPYY
+1474 GPISPYY

-1619 NAVLSGNST
+1619 NAVLSDNST

-1778 TASVMDTAF
+1778 TASVTDTAF

-1864 KDASAKLT
+1864 KDASTKLT

-1987 NVVFSGNTATY
+1987 NVVFSGNMATY

-2034 YNTRAVT
+2034 YNTRSIT
-2041 LNPGAGQEIVFS
+2041 LNPGAGQEIVF
-2053 GNTDSTGSNAIFMG
+2053 N
-2067 DGSSLDIMG
+2067 
-2076 DGKVVFDDA
+2076 
-2085 LSSQSATPTLK
+2085 
-2096 KTGSGELLLNASM
+2096 
-2109 DGFLGT
+2109 
-2115 ASFEGGLTSIA
+2115 
-2126 EKWLIKNLSTVA
+2126 
-2138 GGKLKMSEF
+2138 
-2147 SFASQDAENAVTGG
+2147 
-2161 KLVLAGGILETGTG
+2161 
-2175 QIFANGL
+2175 
-2182 NAEGDA
+2182 
-2188 RNPGS
+2188 
-2193 VKLNGDNWSFDSGLI
+2193 
-2208 AFDDAKYNLTYAQ
+2208 
-2221 AAALLLG
+2221 
-2228 ASNVGAD
+2228 
-2235 ASGSGSAKEI
+2235 
-2245 TFTGTYVNIPN
+2245 
-2256 PGPISPYYYTGNKSD
+2256 
-2271 AASDG
+2271 
-2276 TVGGWLDN
+2276 
-2284 SGVPV
+2284 
-2289 TLANAITVKKEPGQ
+2289 
-2303 ASEYR
+2303 
-2308 FLSGVFDGSKASDTS
+2308 
-2323 SLIHDD
+2323 
-2329 SGVHVTSDG
+2329 
-2338 PLTIQNWGT
+2338 
-2347 ELVPAHTSTVAS
+2347 
-2359 TGEIV
+2359 
-2364 FGNNVSVLNNHSAGD
+2364 
-2379 GTKGGGALFSKASIT
+2379 
-2394 FGDNAVLSGNATV
+2394 
-2407 LAAGGEGY
+2407 
-2415 GGGALFLDGK
+2415 
-2425 GEILLGKNAL
+2425 
-2435 IEKNESCGY
+2435 
-2444 GGAIYSLGSVRL
+2444 
-2456 GEGAVIRGNKA
+2456 
-2467 SYMGGALAVT
+2467 
-2477 GALSL
+2477 
-2482 GKNALVEDNQAR
+2482 
-2494 QGGAIYAQN
+2494 
-2503 GTLALGSGT
+2503 
-2512 RLERNQADRGGAIYL
+2512 
-2527 QGGSGDSTTLD
+2527 
-2538 LMNSVFR
+2538 
-2545 ENSASNGGA
+2545 
-2554 LYLTGDG
+2554 
-2561 TLRIAAADTVFEG
+2561 
-2574 NSASYGGA
+2574 
-2582 IYNGFPMNE
+2582 
-2591 KGHSGSDGSLA
+2591 
-2602 FNGGARFTGNTA
+2602 
-2614 SGLGGAIY
+2614 
-2622 NTRAVTLNP
+2622 
-2631 GAGQEIVFSGN
+2631 GN

-2663 DGKVVFDDALSSQ
+2663 DGKVVFDDTLSSQ

-2684 TGGGTLLFNASM
+2684 TGSGELLLNASM

-2783 RDDNWSFNSGLIA
+2783 SGDNWSFDSGLIA

-2822 EGVGSTS
+2822 EGAGSTS
-2829 AKEITFIGTGYVD
+2829 AKEITFIGTGYVDPDPDPVPPVD

-2956 TAGGN
+2956 MAGGN

-3143 LTDASHGV
+3143 LADASHGV

-3315 SMKIQATARRSSD
+3315 SMKVQATARRSSD

-3663 FDGTLGLEVQRD
+3663 FDGTLGLEVQKD

-3686 ASEHKTGHGVN
+3686 ASEHKAGHGVN

>member
-312 DQGTLHV
+312 DQGMLHV

-986 GDNVVFEGNK
+986 GDNVVFVGNK

-1036 KDNSVELLGSGGNGG
+1036 KNNSVELLGSGGNGG

-1238 FTGNTASGFGG
+1238 FTGNTASGLGG
-1249 AIYNTRSITLNPGAG
+1249 AIYNTRAVTLNPGAG

-1315 GSGELLLNASMDGFL
+1315 GNGELLLNASMDGFL

-1340 SIAEKWLIKNLS
+1340 GIAEKWLIKNLV
-1352 TVAGGKLKMSEFS
+1352 TIAGGKLKMPEFS
-1365 FASQDAENAVT
+1365 FASQDAENAIT

-1474 GPLSPYY
+1474 GPISPYY

-1619 NAVLSGNST
+1619 NAVLSDNST

-1778 TASVMDTAF
+1778 TASVTDTAF

-1864 KDASAKLT
+1864 KDASTKLT

-1987 NVVFSGNTATY
+1987 NVVFSGNMATY

-2034 YNTRAVT
+2034 YNTR
-2041 LNPGAGQEIVFS
+2041 
-2053 GNTDSTGSNAIFMG
+2053 
-2067 DGSSLDIMG
+2067 
-2076 DGKVVFDDA
+2076 
-2085 LSSQSATPTLK
+2085 
-2096 KTGSGELLLNASM
+2096 
-2109 DGFLGT
+2109 
-2115 ASFEGGLTSIA
+2115 SI
-2126 EKWLIKNLSTVA
+2126 
-2138 GGKLKMSEF
+2138 
-2147 SFASQDAENAVTGG
+2147 
-2161 KLVLAGGILETGTG
+2161 
-2175 QIFANGL
+2175 
-2182 NAEGDA
+2182 
-2188 RNPGS
+2188 
-2193 VKLNGDNWSFDSGLI
+2193 
-2208 AFDDAKYNLTYAQ
+2208 
-2221 AAALLLG
+2221 
-2228 ASNVGAD
+2228 
-2235 ASGSGSAKEI
+2235 
-2245 TFTGTYVNIPN
+2245 
-2256 PGPISPYYYTGNKSD
+2256 
-2271 AASDG
+2271 
-2276 TVGGWLDN
+2276 
-2284 SGVPV
+2284 
-2289 TLANAITVKKEPGQ
+2289 
-2303 ASEYR
+2303 
-2308 FLSGVFDGSKASDTS
+2308 
-2323 SLIHDD
+2323 
-2329 SGVHVTSDG
+2329 
-2338 PLTIQNWGT
+2338 
-2347 ELVPAHTSTVAS
+2347 
-2359 TGEIV
+2359 
-2364 FGNNVSVLNNHSAGD
+2364 
-2379 GTKGGGALFSKASIT
+2379 
-2394 FGDNAVLSGNATV
+2394 
-2407 LAAGGEGY
+2407 
-2415 GGGALFLDGK
+2415 
-2425 GEILLGKNAL
+2425 
-2435 IEKNESCGY
+2435 
-2444 GGAIYSLGSVRL
+2444 
-2456 GEGAVIRGNKA
+2456 
-2467 SYMGGALAVT
+2467 
-2477 GALSL
+2477 
-2482 GKNALVEDNQAR
+2482 
-2494 QGGAIYAQN
+2494 
-2503 GTLALGSGT
+2503 
-2512 RLERNQADRGGAIYL
+2512 
-2527 QGGSGDSTTLD
+2527 
-2538 LMNSVFR
+2538 
-2545 ENSASNGGA
+2545 
-2554 LYLTGDG
+2554 
-2561 TLRIAAADTVFEG
+2561 
-2574 NSASYGGA
+2574 
-2582 IYNGFPMNE
+2582 
-2591 KGHSGSDGSLA
+2591 
-2602 FNGGARFTGNTA
+2602 
-2614 SGLGGAIY
+2614 
-2622 NTRAVTLNP
+2622 TLNP

-2663 DGKVVFDDALSSQ
+2663 DGKVVFDDTLSSQ

-2684 TGGGTLLFNASM
+2684 TGSGELLLNASM

-2783 RDDNWSFNSGLIA
+2783 SGDNWSFDSGLIA

-2822 EGVGSTS
+2822 EGAGSTS
-2829 AKEITFIGTGYVD
+2829 AKEITFIGTGYVDPDPDPVPPVDPDPDPVPPVD

-2956 TAGGN
+2956 MAGGN

-3143 LTDASHGV
+3143 LADASHGV

-3284 FSVSSVQGWNGDN
+3284 FSVSNVQGWNGDN

-3315 SMKIQATARRSSD
+3315 SMKVQATARRSSD

-3350 ESDSMGIRFL
+3350 ESGNMGIRFL

-3365 ENYLPKADT
+3365 ENHLPKADT

-3405 QDHASLLHMTATR
+3405 QDHASLLHMTTTR
-3418 EGAVRKDGLNL
+3418 EGAIRKDGLNL

-3435 GAEHARNFGA
+3435 GAEHARNLGA

-3467 GVFRVGMALNAGS
+3467 GDFRVGMALNAGS

-3489 NATKNDFDFWGVN
+3489 NATKNDFDFWGMN

-3534 MQLGQLRGDV
+3534 MQLGQLRADV

-3575 NLRTDGFTSRIDEH
+3575 NLRTDGFTSRIDDH

-3623 PRADLSVVPAA
+3623 PRADLSVAPAA
-3634 GDLKAKTKA
+3634 GDLKAKAKA

-3663 FDGTLGLEVQRD
+3663 FDGTLGLEVQKD

-3686 ASEHKTGHGVN
+3686 ASEHKAGHGVN

>member
-47 AEDPIIAPNSS
+47 AEELSGDISPISLSGDTRNIIGVGD
-58 ISKHYDTNTTVLN
+58 ISLRSTESALRYLINV
-71 TDQPQF
+71 
-77 SKELYAIGATGSQ
+77 SGQ
-90 GALDISMEGDA
+90 GQLDISMSNGSSMAVGNADGIY
-101 ALTVDASWRRDA
+101 LKDYSDSDQYASA
-113 ADSNRDQLSAVYVGS
+113 FHVAGS
-128 GAQFSFTG
+128 GSSGSFVGTG
-136 TGLFRATGQGKVM
+136 TFSMVGGGKLLGVC
-149 EAVAFRNGANGPT
+149 AFLSESK
-162 GGTMRLTGAI
+162 GTLTLSGDI
-172 TGEAI
+172 TGEA
-177 TEASENGS
+177 EAVMNGS
-185 GYKAIGVKA
+185 NGYASFAAAAAGGNLVFGGDRTTLRAKASTGNNANGAFVKYGGMIDFA
-194 ENAGTIIFSG
+194 SKSVLIESKNTDSNSVGINCADGTVKTSADTDLDIVVEGNKATTGIQLTASSSDVQLAGNLDLTATQTGQDSFASVLGISNDSG
-204 KSAWL
+204 KMVVSGPTSLRLATNAPFDAKGITASG
-209 KAMAHAGTADG
+209 KADMSFLGDVEIA
-220 VYARYGG
+220 V
-227 VVDFQSE
+227 
-234 EVKVLSQ
+234 
-241 SDTGSAASG
+241 TGSASG
-250 ISIEYS
+250 SALYTTYRYDYS
-256 GGTITSSEQT
+256 TQAGICP
-266 ALTVGVKAPA
+266 V
-276 STATG
+276 
-281 ISLSGASKGL
+281 ISLGTDGKAVTLNSSG
-291 VDLAGS
+291 
-297 LAVSVE
+297 
-303 GSPVRGIEN
+303 
-312 DQGTLHV
+312 
-319 AKASSITGIGEGT
+319 
-332 FPSYG
+332 YG
-337 IWGRNGSSTE
+337 IN
-347 LRGDVDVNMTSS
+347 N
-359 TTVYGVYADSATVSL
+359 
-374 GSEGDVAI
+374 
-382 LVQGSLGRG
+382 QG
-391 VAAFSGGNVELG
+391 
-403 SQGKEV
+403 
-409 SITAQN
+409 
-415 TGVEAGTSST
+415 
-425 VSLNGK
+425 
-431 VKIDS
+431 
-436 GTGISLS
+436 
-443 STTVD
+443 
-448 KFPSLLSN
+448 
-456 GSVSIISA
+456 GSVSL
-464 GTGIVAKYA
+464 TGQRINITGSTGVFVEGGGNENVFADVRFDGPTTINADKAIV
-473 HAVFN
+473 
-478 ELHIQAGTG
+478 
-487 IDVQSPGYIG
+487 
-497 SGNTDTVLDVNGP
+497 
-510 AEIVA
+510 
-515 QNTAL
+515 
-520 QIVGASGSKSA
+520 
-531 SSGFV
+531 
-536 GTFND
+536 
-541 AASLRASNGNGVQ
+541 
-554 LSASTHSGTT
+554 
-564 AARDC
+564 
-569 SVTFKG
+569 
-575 QTSIAS
+575 TSI
-581 EKGTGVVVNGPV
+581 
-593 ASTAQDGASVVFEG
+593 
-607 ATTIDAAKAIEIKK
+607 KAGEQV
-621 NNGKGASV
+621 GASV

-635 TPINVPARAQD
+635 TPINVPVTKES
-646 ADSQVNGSVT
+646 ADSKVRGSVT
-656 GTGTLIKSGGGSLA
+656 GSSGTINKENAGSLA
-670 LNGDNSSFSGEFNMQ
+670 FYGDISNFSGVFNQ
-685 GGRAFLG
+685 KGGTTFLSEG
-692 SGKGYFSGATV
+692 AAGYFGKAQLAV
-703 NLTGGTLVAPELR
+703 TGGALVAPTLS
-716 FSGGKLLVAGGTLET
+716 FQKTGKLTLAGGTLET

-789 NVAADNASGSGSA
+789 NVAADNVSGSGSA

-828 VLDTGIDSIKL
+828 VLDSGIDSIKL

-854 VTRSLTIDGNGHT
+854 VARSLAIDGNGHT

-882 GTVSIQNITF
+882 GTVSIQNIAF

-954 AHGIVEIGNNVS
+954 AHGIVEIGNNVG

-996 GRRGGALNVVDDYG
+996 GRRGGALNVVDDYED
-1010 GYLTDPNYASGARRV
+1010 YLTDPDYASGARRV

-1036 KDNSVELLGSGGNGG
+1036 KNNSVELLGSGGNGG

-1067 FTGNTS
+1067 FTGNSS
-1073 KSTGGAIAVCDWSPQ
+1073 KSTGGAIAVCDWSSQ
-1088 LPAKAVLGSATF
+1088 LPAKAVLGSAAFT
-1100 IQNSAGSYGGAIIN
+1100 QNSAGSYGGAIIN

-1126 VENTAGKIG
+1126 VENTASKIG

-1144 NMAAESAFSKNTA
+1144 NMAAESTFSKNTA
-1157 GVGGGLYNEGIASLG
+1157 GVGGGFYNEGIASLG

-1210 GAVYNDFSA
+1210 GAVYNDFSE
-1219 DKDGNVVSDGSLT
+1219 DKDGNAVS
-1232 FNGGAR
+1232 A
-1238 FTGNTASGFGG
+1238 
-1249 AIYNTRSITLNPGAG
+1249 
-1264 QEIVFSGNTDSTG
+1264 
-1277 SNAIFMGDGSS
+1277 
-1288 LDIMGDGKVVF
+1288 
-1299 DDALSSQS
+1299 
-1307 ATPTLKKT
+1307 
-1315 GSGELLLNASMDGFL
+1315 
-1330 GTASFEGGLT
+1330 
-1340 SIAEKWLIKNLS
+1340 
-1352 TVAGGKLKMSEFS
+1352 
-1365 FASQDAENAVT
+1365 
-1376 GGKLVLAGGILE
+1376 
-1388 TGTGQIFAN
+1388 
-1397 GLNAEGDARN
+1397 
-1407 PGSVKLNGD
+1407 
-1416 NWSFDS
+1416 
-1422 GLIAFDD
+1422 
-1429 AKYNLTYAQAAA
+1429 
-1441 LLLGASNVGA
+1441 
-1451 DASGSGSAKEITFT
+1451 
-1465 GTYVNIPNP
+1465 
-1474 GPLSPYY
+1474 
-1481 YTGNKS
+1481 
-1487 DAASDGTVG
+1487 
-1496 GWRDSSGLPIAIA
+1496 
-1509 DVITVKTEPGQASE
+1509 
-1523 YRFLSGVYDG
+1523 
-1533 SKTSDTS
+1533 
-1540 ETYACLIH
+1540 
-1548 GGDSGVRVTSDGPL
+1548 
-1562 TIQNWGTGLMP
+1562 
-1573 YHASVASSN
+1573 
-1582 GEILFGDNVS
+1582 
-1592 LLNNHSAGDATKGGG
+1592 
-1607 AIFSKKGVTFGD
+1607 
-1619 NAVLSGNST
+1619 
-1628 ALAIGGGGYGGGA
+1628 
-1641 IFLDGKGVV
+1641 
-1650 RFGKNAVIA
+1650 
-1659 NNESYHYGGAIYSL
+1659 
-1673 GSVSMGEGATVR
+1673 
-1685 GNTTSYMGGAIAVT
+1685 
-1699 GALSLGTGSV
+1699 
-1709 VESNQAQAGGA
+1709 
-1720 VYSTGQV
+1720 
-1727 NATGTTF
+1727 
-1734 RKNVAT
+1734 
-1740 SNYGGGIYS
+1740 
-1749 AGGSIV
+1749 
-1755 LVDSRMEE
+1755 
-1763 NKAAGGGA
+1763 
-1771 IILAGGG
+1771 
-1778 TASVMDTAF
+1778 
-1787 AANTATN
+1787 
-1794 GGAFFIDKNG
+1794 
-1804 VLTTASGGVG
+1804 
-1814 TDAGTLFDGNSA
+1814 
-1826 TTNGGAVY
+1826 
-1834 VQNGTVDLGSG
+1834 
-1845 TRLQGNQAAKG
+1845 
-1856 GAIYALGG
+1856 
-1864 KDASAKLT
+1864 
-1872 FAGTVFGK
+1872 
-1880 NSGTYG
+1880 
-1886 GAVYSSASVGG
+1886 
-1897 TVNAAASDVVF
+1897 
-1908 EGNTAT
+1908 
-1914 SGGAVYL
+1914 
-1921 GGSGTSDIAFTD
+1921 
-1933 AVFKENQANTGNGG
+1933 
-1947 AIYSAIS
+1947 
-1954 GSSNLAIADSTFEG
+1954 
-1968 NNAGYGGAVFN
+1968 
-1979 NGQLTTSG
+1979 
-1987 NVVFSGNTATY
+1987 
-1998 GGAVYNYFTSTTD
+1998 

-2034 YNTRAVT
+2034 YNTR
-2041 LNPGAGQEIVFS
+2041 
-2053 GNTDSTGSNAIFMG
+2053 
-2067 DGSSLDIMG
+2067 
-2076 DGKVVFDDA
+2076 
-2085 LSSQSATPTLK
+2085 
-2096 KTGSGELLLNASM
+2096 
-2109 DGFLGT
+2109 
-2115 ASFEGGLTSIA
+2115 SI
-2126 EKWLIKNLSTVA
+2126 
-2138 GGKLKMSEF
+2138 
-2147 SFASQDAENAVTGG
+2147 
-2161 KLVLAGGILETGTG
+2161 
-2175 QIFANGL
+2175 
-2182 NAEGDA
+2182 
-2188 RNPGS
+2188 
-2193 VKLNGDNWSFDSGLI
+2193 
-2208 AFDDAKYNLTYAQ
+2208 
-2221 AAALLLG
+2221 
-2228 ASNVGAD
+2228 
-2235 ASGSGSAKEI
+2235 
-2245 TFTGTYVNIPN
+2245 
-2256 PGPISPYYYTGNKSD
+2256 
-2271 AASDG
+2271 
-2276 TVGGWLDN
+2276 
-2284 SGVPV
+2284 
-2289 TLANAITVKKEPGQ
+2289 
-2303 ASEYR
+2303 
-2308 FLSGVFDGSKASDTS
+2308 
-2323 SLIHDD
+2323 
-2329 SGVHVTSDG
+2329 
-2338 PLTIQNWGT
+2338 
-2347 ELVPAHTSTVAS
+2347 
-2359 TGEIV
+2359 
-2364 FGNNVSVLNNHSAGD
+2364 
-2379 GTKGGGALFSKASIT
+2379 
-2394 FGDNAVLSGNATV
+2394 
-2407 LAAGGEGY
+2407 
-2415 GGGALFLDGK
+2415 
-2425 GEILLGKNAL
+2425 
-2435 IEKNESCGY
+2435 
-2444 GGAIYSLGSVRL
+2444 
-2456 GEGAVIRGNKA
+2456 
-2467 SYMGGALAVT
+2467 
-2477 GALSL
+2477 
-2482 GKNALVEDNQAR
+2482 
-2494 QGGAIYAQN
+2494 
-2503 GTLALGSGT
+2503 
-2512 RLERNQADRGGAIYL
+2512 
-2527 QGGSGDSTTLD
+2527 
-2538 LMNSVFR
+2538 
-2545 ENSASNGGA
+2545 
-2554 LYLTGDG
+2554 
-2561 TLRIAAADTVFEG
+2561 
-2574 NSASYGGA
+2574 
-2582 IYNGFPMNE
+2582 
-2591 KGHSGSDGSLA
+2591 
-2602 FNGGARFTGNTA
+2602 
-2614 SGLGGAIY
+2614 
-2622 NTRAVTLNP
+2622 TLNP

-2676 SATPTLKK
+2676 SATPILKK
-2684 TGGGTLLFNASM
+2684 TGSGTLLFNASM

-2723 ITGGRLKMPE
+2723 ITGGRLKMPA
-2733 FSFAAQGEGNNVAGG
+2733 FSFVAQGEGNNVAGG

-2760 TGQIFTNGLN
+2760 TGQIFVNGLN

-2783 RDDNWSFNSGLIA
+2783 SGDNWSFDSGLIA

-2822 EGVGSTS
+2822 EGAGSTS

-2842 PDPDPVPPVDPD
+2842 PGPDPVPPVDPGPDPVPPVEPD

-2907 ASATDD
+2907 ASAKDD

-2961 PVNVHVGGTGEG
+2961 PVNVHVGGAGEG
-2973 ASGVLNL
+2973 AFGVLNL

-3045 TIRQADG
+3045 TIRQTDG
-3052 QTNVSGRLTSA
+3052 QTNVSGKLTSA
-3063 SVELSGGGLNVSG
+3063 SVELSGGALNVSG

-3098 DVLTTSSDVQINI
+3098 DVLTTSSDVQLNI

-3125 RLQGGRVFLDPAW
+3125 QLQGGRVFLDPAW

-3143 LTDASHGV
+3143 LADASHGV

-3231 TATFTDGSLLLVDG
+3231 TATFADGSLLLVDG

-3284 FSVSSVQGWNGDN
+3284 FSVSNVQGWNGDN

-3315 SMKIQATARRSSD
+3315 SMKVQATARRSSD

-3350 ESDSMGIRFL
+3350 ESGNMGIRFL

-3365 ENYLPKADT
+3365 ENHLPKADT

-3405 QDHASLLHMTATR
+3405 QDHASLLHMTTTR
-3418 EGAVRKDGLNL
+3418 EGAIRKDGLNL

-3435 GAEHARNFGA
+3435 GAEHARNLGA

-3467 GVFRVGMALNAGS
+3467 GDFRVGMALNAGS

-3489 NATKNDFDFWGVN
+3489 NATKNDFDFWGMN

-3534 MQLGQLRGDV
+3534 MQLGQLRADV

-3575 NLRTDGFTSRIDEH
+3575 NLRTDGFTSRIDDH
-3589 DVFRVGRDTQ
+3589 DVFRVGRNTQ

-3623 PRADLSVVPAA
+3623 PKADLSVAPAA
-3634 GDLKAKTKA
+3634 GDLKAKTKV

-3663 FDGTLGLEVQRD
+3663 FDGTLGLEVQKD

-3686 ASEHKTGHGVN
+3686 ASEHKAGHGVN

>member
-47 AEDPIIAPNSS
+47 AEELSGDISPISLSGDTRNIIGVGD
-58 ISKHYDTNTTVLN
+58 ISLRSTEPALRYLINV
-71 TDQPQF
+71 
-77 SKELYAIGATGSQ
+77 SGQ
-90 GALDISMEGDA
+90 GQLDISMSNGSPMAVGNADGIYLKDYSEYDQY
-101 ALTVDASWRRDA
+101 ASA
-113 ADSNRDQLSAVYVGS
+113 FHVAGS
-128 GAQFSFTG
+128 GSSGSFVGTG
-136 TGLFRATGQGKVM
+136 TFSMVGGGKLLGVC
-149 EAVAFRNGANGPT
+149 AFLSESK
-162 GGTMRLTGAI
+162 GTLTLSGDI
-172 TGEAI
+172 TGEA
-177 TEASENGS
+177 EAVMNGS
-185 GYKAIGVKA
+185 NGYASFAAAAAGGNLVFGGDRTTLRAKASTGNNANGAFVKYGGMIGFASKSVLIESKNTDSSSVGINCADGTVKTSA
-194 ENAGTIIFSG
+194 DTDLDIVVEGNKATTGIQLTASSSDVQLAGNLDLTATQTGQDSFASVLGISNDSG
-204 KSAWL
+204 KMVVSGPTSLRLVTNAPFDAKGITASG
-209 KAMAHAGTADG
+209 KADMSFLGDVEIA
-220 VYARYGG
+220 V
-227 VVDFQSE
+227 
-234 EVKVLSQ
+234 
-241 SDTGSAASG
+241 TGSASG
-250 ISIEYS
+250 SALYTTYRYDYS
-256 GGTITSSEQT
+256 TQAGICP
-266 ALTVGVKAPA
+266 V
-276 STATG
+276 
-281 ISLSGASKGL
+281 ISLGTDGKAVTLNSSG
-291 VDLAGS
+291 
-297 LAVSVE
+297 
-303 GSPVRGIEN
+303 
-312 DQGTLHV
+312 
-319 AKASSITGIGEGT
+319 
-332 FPSYG
+332 YG
-337 IWGRNGSSTE
+337 IN
-347 LRGDVDVNMTSS
+347 N
-359 TTVYGVYADSATVSL
+359 
-374 GSEGDVAI
+374 
-382 LVQGSLGRG
+382 QG
-391 VAAFSGGNVELG
+391 
-403 SQGKEV
+403 
-409 SITAQN
+409 
-415 TGVEAGTSST
+415 
-425 VSLNGK
+425 
-431 VKIDS
+431 
-436 GTGISLS
+436 
-443 STTVD
+443 
-448 KFPSLLSN
+448 
-456 GSVSIISA
+456 GSVSL
-464 GTGIVAKYA
+464 TGQRINITGSTGVFVEGGGNENVFADVRFDGPTTINADKAIV
-473 HAVFN
+473 
-478 ELHIQAGTG
+478 
-487 IDVQSPGYIG
+487 
-497 SGNTDTVLDVNGP
+497 
-510 AEIVA
+510 
-515 QNTAL
+515 
-520 QIVGASGSKSA
+520 
-531 SSGFV
+531 
-536 GTFND
+536 
-541 AASLRASNGNGVQ
+541 
-554 LSASTHSGTT
+554 
-564 AARDC
+564 
-569 SVTFKG
+569 
-575 QTSIAS
+575 TSI
-581 EKGTGVVVNGPV
+581 
-593 ASTAQDGASVVFEG
+593 
-607 ATTIDAAKAIEIKK
+607 KAGEQV
-621 NNGKGASV
+621 GASV

-635 TPINVPARAQD
+635 TPINVPVTKES
-646 ADSQVNGSVT
+646 ADSKVRGSVT
-656 GTGTLIKSGGGSLA
+656 GSSGTINKENAGSLA
-670 LNGDNSSFSGEFNMQ
+670 FYGDISNFSGVFNQ
-685 GGRAFLG
+685 KGGTTFLSEG
-692 SGKGYFSGATV
+692 AAGYFGKAQLAV
-703 NLTGGTLVAPELR
+703 TGGALVAPTLS
-716 FSGGKLLVAGGTLET
+716 FQKTGKLTLAGGTLET

-789 NVAADNASGSGSA
+789 NVAADNVSGSGSA

-854 VTRSLTIDGNGHT
+854 VARSLAIDGNGHT

-882 GTVSIQNITF
+882 GTVSIQNIAF

-954 AHGIVEIGNNVS
+954 AHGIVEIGNNVG

-1010 GYLTDPNYASGARRV
+1010 GYLTDPDYASGARRV

-1036 KDNSVELLGSGGNGG
+1036 KNNSVELLGSGGNGG

-1100 IQNSAGSYGGAIIN
+1100 TQNSAGSYGGAIIN

-1144 NMAAESAFSKNTA
+1144 NMAAESTFSKNTA
-1157 GVGGGLYNEGIASLG
+1157 GVGGGFYNEGIASLG

-1210 GAVYNDFSA
+1210 GAVYNDFSE
-1219 DKDGNVVSDGSLT
+1219 DKDGNAVS
-1232 FNGGAR
+1232 A
-1238 FTGNTASGFGG
+1238 
-1249 AIYNTRSITLNPGAG
+1249 
-1264 QEIVFSGNTDSTG
+1264 
-1277 SNAIFMGDGSS
+1277 
-1288 LDIMGDGKVVF
+1288 
-1299 DDALSSQS
+1299 
-1307 ATPTLKKT
+1307 
-1315 GSGELLLNASMDGFL
+1315 
-1330 GTASFEGGLT
+1330 
-1340 SIAEKWLIKNLS
+1340 
-1352 TVAGGKLKMSEFS
+1352 
-1365 FASQDAENAVT
+1365 
-1376 GGKLVLAGGILE
+1376 
-1388 TGTGQIFAN
+1388 
-1397 GLNAEGDARN
+1397 
-1407 PGSVKLNGD
+1407 
-1416 NWSFDS
+1416 
-1422 GLIAFDD
+1422 
-1429 AKYNLTYAQAAA
+1429 
-1441 LLLGASNVGA
+1441 
-1451 DASGSGSAKEITFT
+1451 
-1465 GTYVNIPNP
+1465 
-1474 GPLSPYY
+1474 
-1481 YTGNKS
+1481 
-1487 DAASDGTVG
+1487 
-1496 GWRDSSGLPIAIA
+1496 
-1509 DVITVKTEPGQASE
+1509 
-1523 YRFLSGVYDG
+1523 
-1533 SKTSDTS
+1533 
-1540 ETYACLIH
+1540 
-1548 GGDSGVRVTSDGPL
+1548 
-1562 TIQNWGTGLMP
+1562 
-1573 YHASVASSN
+1573 
-1582 GEILFGDNVS
+1582 
-1592 LLNNHSAGDATKGGG
+1592 
-1607 AIFSKKGVTFGD
+1607 
-1619 NAVLSGNST
+1619 
-1628 ALAIGGGGYGGGA
+1628 
-1641 IFLDGKGVV
+1641 
-1650 RFGKNAVIA
+1650 
-1659 NNESYHYGGAIYSL
+1659 
-1673 GSVSMGEGATVR
+1673 
-1685 GNTTSYMGGAIAVT
+1685 
-1699 GALSLGTGSV
+1699 
-1709 VESNQAQAGGA
+1709 
-1720 VYSTGQV
+1720 
-1727 NATGTTF
+1727 
-1734 RKNVAT
+1734 
-1740 SNYGGGIYS
+1740 
-1749 AGGSIV
+1749 
-1755 LVDSRMEE
+1755 
-1763 NKAAGGGA
+1763 
-1771 IILAGGG
+1771 
-1778 TASVMDTAF
+1778 
-1787 AANTATN
+1787 
-1794 GGAFFIDKNG
+1794 
-1804 VLTTASGGVG
+1804 
-1814 TDAGTLFDGNSA
+1814 
-1826 TTNGGAVY
+1826 
-1834 VQNGTVDLGSG
+1834 
-1845 TRLQGNQAAKG
+1845 
-1856 GAIYALGG
+1856 
-1864 KDASAKLT
+1864 
-1872 FAGTVFGK
+1872 
-1880 NSGTYG
+1880 
-1886 GAVYSSASVGG
+1886 
-1897 TVNAAASDVVF
+1897 
-1908 EGNTAT
+1908 
-1914 SGGAVYL
+1914 
-1921 GGSGTSDIAFTD
+1921 
-1933 AVFKENQANTGNGG
+1933 
-1947 AIYSAIS
+1947 
-1954 GSSNLAIADSTFEG
+1954 
-1968 NNAGYGGAVFN
+1968 
-1979 NGQLTTSG
+1979 
-1987 NVVFSGNTATY
+1987 
-1998 GGAVYNYFTSTTD
+1998 

-2034 YNTRAVT
+2034 YNTR
-2041 LNPGAGQEIVFS
+2041 
-2053 GNTDSTGSNAIFMG
+2053 
-2067 DGSSLDIMG
+2067 
-2076 DGKVVFDDA
+2076 
-2085 LSSQSATPTLK
+2085 
-2096 KTGSGELLLNASM
+2096 
-2109 DGFLGT
+2109 
-2115 ASFEGGLTSIA
+2115 SI
-2126 EKWLIKNLSTVA
+2126 
-2138 GGKLKMSEF
+2138 
-2147 SFASQDAENAVTGG
+2147 
-2161 KLVLAGGILETGTG
+2161 
-2175 QIFANGL
+2175 
-2182 NAEGDA
+2182 
-2188 RNPGS
+2188 
-2193 VKLNGDNWSFDSGLI
+2193 
-2208 AFDDAKYNLTYAQ
+2208 
-2221 AAALLLG
+2221 
-2228 ASNVGAD
+2228 
-2235 ASGSGSAKEI
+2235 
-2245 TFTGTYVNIPN
+2245 
-2256 PGPISPYYYTGNKSD
+2256 
-2271 AASDG
+2271 
-2276 TVGGWLDN
+2276 
-2284 SGVPV
+2284 
-2289 TLANAITVKKEPGQ
+2289 
-2303 ASEYR
+2303 
-2308 FLSGVFDGSKASDTS
+2308 
-2323 SLIHDD
+2323 
-2329 SGVHVTSDG
+2329 
-2338 PLTIQNWGT
+2338 
-2347 ELVPAHTSTVAS
+2347 
-2359 TGEIV
+2359 
-2364 FGNNVSVLNNHSAGD
+2364 
-2379 GTKGGGALFSKASIT
+2379 
-2394 FGDNAVLSGNATV
+2394 
-2407 LAAGGEGY
+2407 
-2415 GGGALFLDGK
+2415 
-2425 GEILLGKNAL
+2425 
-2435 IEKNESCGY
+2435 
-2444 GGAIYSLGSVRL
+2444 
-2456 GEGAVIRGNKA
+2456 
-2467 SYMGGALAVT
+2467 
-2477 GALSL
+2477 
-2482 GKNALVEDNQAR
+2482 
-2494 QGGAIYAQN
+2494 
-2503 GTLALGSGT
+2503 
-2512 RLERNQADRGGAIYL
+2512 
-2527 QGGSGDSTTLD
+2527 
-2538 LMNSVFR
+2538 
-2545 ENSASNGGA
+2545 
-2554 LYLTGDG
+2554 
-2561 TLRIAAADTVFEG
+2561 
-2574 NSASYGGA
+2574 
-2582 IYNGFPMNE
+2582 
-2591 KGHSGSDGSLA
+2591 
-2602 FNGGARFTGNTA
+2602 
-2614 SGLGGAIY
+2614 
-2622 NTRAVTLNP
+2622 TLNP

-2676 SATPTLKK
+2676 SATPALKK
-2684 TGGGTLLFNASM
+2684 TGSGELLLNASM

-2701 TAAFEDG
+2701 TVAFEDG
-2708 RTEIAQKWLIKNTVT
+2708 RTEIAQKWLIKNMVT
-2723 ITGGRLKMPE
+2723 ITGGRLKMPA
-2733 FSFAAQGEGNNVAGG
+2733 FSFVAQGEGNNVAGG

-2760 TGQIFTNGLN
+2760 TGQIFINGLN

-2783 RDDNWSFNSGLIA
+2783 SGDNWSFDSGLIA

-2822 EGVGSTS
+2822 EGAGSTS

-2842 PDPDPVPPVDPD
+2842 PVPDPVPPVEPDPDPVPPVDPGPDPVPPVEPD

-2907 ASATDD
+2907 ASAKDD

-2973 ASGVLNL
+2973 AFGVLNL

-3045 TIRQADG
+3045 TIRQTDG
-3052 QTNVSGRLTSA
+3052 QTNVSGKLTSA
-3063 SVELSGGGLNVSG
+3063 SVELSGGALNVFG

-3098 DVLTTSSDVQINI
+3098 DVLTTSSDVQFNI

-3125 RLQGGRVFLDPAW
+3125 QLQGGRVFLDPAW

-3143 LTDASHGV
+3143 LADASHGV

-3183 AFGRSS
+3183 AFGRSN

-3231 TATFTDGSLLLVDG
+3231 TATFADGSLLLVDG

-3284 FSVSSVQGWNGDN
+3284 FSVSNVQGWNGDN

-3315 SMKIQATARRSSD
+3315 SMKVQATARRSSD

-3350 ESDSMGIRFL
+3350 ESGNMGIRFL

-3365 ENYLPKADT
+3365 ENHLPKADT

-3405 QDHASLLHMTATR
+3405 QDHASLSHMTTTR
-3418 EGAVRKDGLNL
+3418 EGAIRKDGLNL

-3435 GAEHARNFGA
+3435 GAEHARNLGA

-3467 GVFRVGMALNAGS
+3467 GDFRVGMALNAGS

-3489 NATKNDFDFWGVN
+3489 NATKNDFDFWGMN

-3520 SANKNEVKQDLPTT
+3520 SANKNEVKQDLPAT
-3534 MQLGQLRGDV
+3534 MQLGQLRADV

-3575 NLRTDGFTSRIDEH
+3575 NLRADGFTSRIDGH

-3634 GDLKAKTKA
+3634 GDLKAKTKV

-3663 FDGTLGLEVQRD
+3663 FDGTLGLEVQKD

-3686 ASEHKTGHGVN
+3686 ASEHKAGHGVN

>member
-47 AEDPIIAPNSS
+47 AEELSGDISPISLSGDTRNIIGVGD
-58 ISKHYDTNTTVLN
+58 ISLRSTEPALRYLINV
-71 TDQPQF
+71 
-77 SKELYAIGATGSQ
+77 SGQ
-90 GALDISMEGDA
+90 GQLDISMSNGSSMAVGHADGIY
-101 ALTVDASWRRDA
+101 LKDYSDYDQYASA
-113 ADSNRDQLSAVYVGS
+113 FHVAGS
-128 GAQFSFTG
+128 GSSGSFVGTG
-136 TGLFRATGQGKVM
+136 TFSMVGGGKLLGVC
-149 EAVAFRNGANGPT
+149 AFLSESK
-162 GGTMRLTGAI
+162 GTLTLSGDI
-172 TGEAI
+172 TGEA
-177 TEASENGS
+177 EAVMNGS
-185 GYKAIGVKA
+185 NGYASFAAAAAGGNLVFGGDRTTLRAKASTGNNANGAFVKYGGMIDFA
-194 ENAGTIIFSG
+194 SKSVLIESKNTDSSSVGINCADGTVKTSADTDLDIVVEGNKATTGIQLTASSSDVQLAGNLDLTATQTGQDSFASVLGISNDSG
-204 KSAWL
+204 KMVVSGPTSLRLATNAPFDAKGITASG
-209 KAMAHAGTADG
+209 KADMSFLGDVEIA
-220 VYARYGG
+220 V
-227 VVDFQSE
+227 
-234 EVKVLSQ
+234 
-241 SDTGSAASG
+241 TGSASG
-250 ISIEYS
+250 SALYTAYRYDYS
-256 GGTITSSEQT
+256 TQAGICP
-266 ALTVGVKAPA
+266 V
-276 STATG
+276 
-281 ISLSGASKGL
+281 ISLGTDGKAVTLNSSG
-291 VDLAGS
+291 
-297 LAVSVE
+297 
-303 GSPVRGIEN
+303 
-312 DQGTLHV
+312 
-319 AKASSITGIGEGT
+319 
-332 FPSYG
+332 YG
-337 IWGRNGSSTE
+337 IN
-347 LRGDVDVNMTSS
+347 N
-359 TTVYGVYADSATVSL
+359 
-374 GSEGDVAI
+374 
-382 LVQGSLGRG
+382 QG
-391 VAAFSGGNVELG
+391 
-403 SQGKEV
+403 
-409 SITAQN
+409 
-415 TGVEAGTSST
+415 
-425 VSLNGK
+425 
-431 VKIDS
+431 
-436 GTGISLS
+436 
-443 STTVD
+443 
-448 KFPSLLSN
+448 
-456 GSVSIISA
+456 GSVSL
-464 GTGIVAKYA
+464 TGQRINITGSTGVFVEGGGNENVFADVRFDGPTTINADKAIV
-473 HAVFN
+473 
-478 ELHIQAGTG
+478 
-487 IDVQSPGYIG
+487 
-497 SGNTDTVLDVNGP
+497 
-510 AEIVA
+510 
-515 QNTAL
+515 
-520 QIVGASGSKSA
+520 
-531 SSGFV
+531 
-536 GTFND
+536 
-541 AASLRASNGNGVQ
+541 
-554 LSASTHSGTT
+554 
-564 AARDC
+564 
-569 SVTFKG
+569 
-575 QTSIAS
+575 TSI
-581 EKGTGVVVNGPV
+581 
-593 ASTAQDGASVVFEG
+593 
-607 ATTIDAAKAIEIKK
+607 KAGEQV
-621 NNGKGASV
+621 GASV

-635 TPINVPARAQD
+635 TPINVPVTKES
-646 ADSQVNGSVT
+646 ADSKVRGSVT
-656 GTGTLIKSGGGSLA
+656 GSSGTINKENAGSLA
-670 LNGDNSSFSGEFNMQ
+670 FYGDISNFSGVFNQ
-685 GGRAFLG
+685 KGGTTFLSEG
-692 SGKGYFSGATV
+692 AAGYFGKAQLAV
-703 NLTGGTLVAPELR
+703 TGGALVAPTLS
-716 FSGGKLLVAGGTLET
+716 FQKTGKLTLAGGTLET

-789 NVAADNASGSGSA
+789 NVAADNVSGSGSA

-854 VTRSLTIDGNGHT
+854 VARSLAIDGNGHT

-882 GTVSIQNITF
+882 GTVSIQNIAF

-954 AHGIVEIGNNVS
+954 AHGIVEIGNNVG

-1010 GYLTDPNYASGARRV
+1010 GYLTDPDYASGARRV

-1036 KDNSVELLGSGGNGG
+1036 KNNSVELLGSGGNGG

-1088 LPAKAVLGSATF
+1088 LPAKAVLGSAAFT
-1100 IQNSAGSYGGAIIN
+1100 QNSAGSYGGAIIN

-1144 NMAAESAFSKNTA
+1144 NMAAESTFSKNTA
-1157 GVGGGLYNEGIASLG
+1157 GVGGGFYNEGIASLG

-1210 GAVYNDFSA
+1210 GAVYN
-1219 DKDGNVVSDGSLT
+1219 
-1232 FNGGAR
+1232 
-1238 FTGNTASGFGG
+1238 
-1249 AIYNTRSITLNPGAG
+1249 
-1264 QEIVFSGNTDSTG
+1264 
-1277 SNAIFMGDGSS
+1277 
-1288 LDIMGDGKVVF
+1288 
-1299 DDALSSQS
+1299 
-1307 ATPTLKKT
+1307 
-1315 GSGELLLNASMDGFL
+1315 
-1330 GTASFEGGLT
+1330 
-1340 SIAEKWLIKNLS
+1340 
-1352 TVAGGKLKMSEFS
+1352 
-1365 FASQDAENAVT
+1365 
-1376 GGKLVLAGGILE
+1376 
-1388 TGTGQIFAN
+1388 
-1397 GLNAEGDARN
+1397 
-1407 PGSVKLNGD
+1407 
-1416 NWSFDS
+1416 
-1422 GLIAFDD
+1422 
-1429 AKYNLTYAQAAA
+1429 
-1441 LLLGASNVGA
+1441 
-1451 DASGSGSAKEITFT
+1451 
-1465 GTYVNIPNP
+1465 
-1474 GPLSPYY
+1474 
-1481 YTGNKS
+1481 
-1487 DAASDGTVG
+1487 
-1496 GWRDSSGLPIAIA
+1496 
-1509 DVITVKTEPGQASE
+1509 
-1523 YRFLSGVYDG
+1523 
-1533 SKTSDTS
+1533 
-1540 ETYACLIH
+1540 
-1548 GGDSGVRVTSDGPL
+1548 
-1562 TIQNWGTGLMP
+1562 
-1573 YHASVASSN
+1573 
-1582 GEILFGDNVS
+1582 
-1592 LLNNHSAGDATKGGG
+1592 
-1607 AIFSKKGVTFGD
+1607 
-1619 NAVLSGNST
+1619 
-1628 ALAIGGGGYGGGA
+1628 
-1641 IFLDGKGVV
+1641 
-1650 RFGKNAVIA
+1650 
-1659 NNESYHYGGAIYSL
+1659 
-1673 GSVSMGEGATVR
+1673 
-1685 GNTTSYMGGAIAVT
+1685 
-1699 GALSLGTGSV
+1699 
-1709 VESNQAQAGGA
+1709 
-1720 VYSTGQV
+1720 
-1727 NATGTTF
+1727 
-1734 RKNVAT
+1734 
-1740 SNYGGGIYS
+1740 
-1749 AGGSIV
+1749 
-1755 LVDSRMEE
+1755 
-1763 NKAAGGGA
+1763 
-1771 IILAGGG
+1771 
-1778 TASVMDTAF
+1778 
-1787 AANTATN
+1787 
-1794 GGAFFIDKNG
+1794 
-1804 VLTTASGGVG
+1804 
-1814 TDAGTLFDGNSA
+1814 
-1826 TTNGGAVY
+1826 
-1834 VQNGTVDLGSG
+1834 
-1845 TRLQGNQAAKG
+1845 
-1856 GAIYALGG
+1856 
-1864 KDASAKLT
+1864 
-1872 FAGTVFGK
+1872 
-1880 NSGTYG
+1880 
-1886 GAVYSSASVGG
+1886 
-1897 TVNAAASDVVF
+1897 
-1908 EGNTAT
+1908 
-1914 SGGAVYL
+1914 
-1921 GGSGTSDIAFTD
+1921 
-1933 AVFKENQANTGNGG
+1933 
-1947 AIYSAIS
+1947 
-1954 GSSNLAIADSTFEG
+1954 
-1968 NNAGYGGAVFN
+1968 
-1979 NGQLTTSG
+1979 
-1987 NVVFSGNTATY
+1987 
-1998 GGAVYNYFTSTTD
+1998 YFTSTTD

-2034 YNTRAVT
+2034 YNTR
-2041 LNPGAGQEIVFS
+2041 
-2053 GNTDSTGSNAIFMG
+2053 
-2067 DGSSLDIMG
+2067 
-2076 DGKVVFDDA
+2076 
-2085 LSSQSATPTLK
+2085 
-2096 KTGSGELLLNASM
+2096 
-2109 DGFLGT
+2109 
-2115 ASFEGGLTSIA
+2115 SI
-2126 EKWLIKNLSTVA
+2126 
-2138 GGKLKMSEF
+2138 
-2147 SFASQDAENAVTGG
+2147 
-2161 KLVLAGGILETGTG
+2161 
-2175 QIFANGL
+2175 
-2182 NAEGDA
+2182 
-2188 RNPGS
+2188 
-2193 VKLNGDNWSFDSGLI
+2193 
-2208 AFDDAKYNLTYAQ
+2208 
-2221 AAALLLG
+2221 
-2228 ASNVGAD
+2228 
-2235 ASGSGSAKEI
+2235 
-2245 TFTGTYVNIPN
+2245 
-2256 PGPISPYYYTGNKSD
+2256 
-2271 AASDG
+2271 
-2276 TVGGWLDN
+2276 
-2284 SGVPV
+2284 
-2289 TLANAITVKKEPGQ
+2289 
-2303 ASEYR
+2303 
-2308 FLSGVFDGSKASDTS
+2308 
-2323 SLIHDD
+2323 
-2329 SGVHVTSDG
+2329 
-2338 PLTIQNWGT
+2338 
-2347 ELVPAHTSTVAS
+2347 
-2359 TGEIV
+2359 
-2364 FGNNVSVLNNHSAGD
+2364 
-2379 GTKGGGALFSKASIT
+2379 
-2394 FGDNAVLSGNATV
+2394 
-2407 LAAGGEGY
+2407 
-2415 GGGALFLDGK
+2415 
-2425 GEILLGKNAL
+2425 
-2435 IEKNESCGY
+2435 
-2444 GGAIYSLGSVRL
+2444 
-2456 GEGAVIRGNKA
+2456 
-2467 SYMGGALAVT
+2467 
-2477 GALSL
+2477 
-2482 GKNALVEDNQAR
+2482 
-2494 QGGAIYAQN
+2494 
-2503 GTLALGSGT
+2503 
-2512 RLERNQADRGGAIYL
+2512 
-2527 QGGSGDSTTLD
+2527 
-2538 LMNSVFR
+2538 
-2545 ENSASNGGA
+2545 
-2554 LYLTGDG
+2554 
-2561 TLRIAAADTVFEG
+2561 
-2574 NSASYGGA
+2574 
-2582 IYNGFPMNE
+2582 
-2591 KGHSGSDGSLA
+2591 
-2602 FNGGARFTGNTA
+2602 
-2614 SGLGGAIY
+2614 
-2622 NTRAVTLNP
+2622 TLNP

-2676 SATPTLKK
+2676 SATPALKK
-2684 TGGGTLLFNASM
+2684 TGSGELLLNASM

-2708 RTEIAQKWLIKNTVT
+2708 RTEIPQKWLIKNTVT
-2723 ITGGRLKMPE
+2723 ITGGRLKMPA
-2733 FSFAAQGEGNNVAGG
+2733 FSFVAQGEGNNVAGG

-2760 TGQIFTNGLN
+2760 TGQIFINGLN

-2783 RDDNWSFNSGLIA
+2783 SGDNWSFDSGLIA

-2822 EGVGSTS
+2822 EGAGSTS

-2842 PDPDPVPPVDPD
+2842 PVPDPVPPVEPDPDPVPPVDPGPDPVPPVEPD

-2907 ASATDD
+2907 ASAKDD

-3052 QTNVSGRLTSA
+3052 QTNVSGKLTSA
-3063 SVELSGGGLNVSG
+3063 SVELSGGALNVSG

-3098 DVLTTSSDVQINI
+3098 DVLTTSSDVQLNI

-3125 RLQGGRVFLDPAW
+3125 QLQGGRVFLDPAW

-3143 LTDASHGV
+3143 LADASHGV

-3231 TATFTDGSLLLVDG
+3231 TATFADGSLLLVDG

-3284 FSVSSVQGWNGDN
+3284 FSVSNVQGWNGDN

-3315 SMKIQATARRSSD
+3315 SMKVQATARRSSD

-3350 ESDSMGIRFL
+3350 ESGNMGIRFL

-3365 ENYLPKADT
+3365 ENHLPKADT

-3405 QDHASLLHMTATR
+3405 QDHASLSHMTTTR
-3418 EGAVRKDGLNL
+3418 EGAIRKDGLNL

-3435 GAEHARNFGA
+3435 GAEHARNLGA

-3467 GVFRVGMALNAGS
+3467 GDFRVGMALNAGS

-3489 NATKNDFDFWGVN
+3489 NATKNDFDFWGMN

-3534 MQLGQLRGDV
+3534 MQLGQLRADV

-3575 NLRTDGFTSRIDEH
+3575 NLRTDGFTSRIDDH

-3623 PRADLSVVPAA
+3623 PRADLSVAPAA
-3634 GDLKAKTKA
+3634 GDLKAKAKA

-3663 FDGTLGLEVQRD
+3663 FDGTLGLEVQKD

-3686 ASEHKTGHGVN
+3686 ASEHKAGHGVN

>member
-47 AEDPIIAPNSS
+47 AEELSGDISPISLSGDTRNIIGVGD
-58 ISKHYDTNTTVLN
+58 ISLRSTEPALRYLINV
-71 TDQPQF
+71 
-77 SKELYAIGATGSQ
+77 SGQ
-90 GALDISMEGDA
+90 GQLDISMSNGSPMAVGNADGIY
-101 ALTVDASWRRDA
+101 LKDYSDYDQYASA
-113 ADSNRDQLSAVYVGS
+113 FHVAGS
-128 GAQFSFTG
+128 GSSGSFVGTG
-136 TGLFRATGQGKVM
+136 TFSMVGGGKLLGVC
-149 EAVAFRNGANGPT
+149 AFLSESK
-162 GGTMRLTGAI
+162 GTLTLSGDI
-172 TGEAI
+172 TGEA
-177 TEASENGS
+177 EAVMNGS
-185 GYKAIGVKA
+185 NGYASFVA
-194 ENAGTIIFSG
+194 AAAGGNLVF
-204 KSAWL
+204 
-209 KAMAHAGTADG
+209 
-220 VYARYGG
+220 GG
-227 VVDFQSE
+227 DR
-234 EVKVLSQ
+234 
-241 SDTGSAASG
+241 T
-250 ISIEYS
+250 
-256 GGTITSSEQT
+256 
-266 ALTVGVKAPA
+266 
-276 STATG
+276 
-281 ISLSGASKGL
+281 
-291 VDLAGS
+291 
-297 LAVSVE
+297 
-303 GSPVRGIEN
+303 
-312 DQGTLHV
+312 TLR
-319 AKASSITGIGEGT
+319 AKASTGNNANGAFVKYGGMIDFASKSVLIESKNTDSNSVGINCADGTVKTSADTDLDIVVEGNKATTGIQLTASSSDVQLAGNLDLTATQTGQDSFASVLGISNDSGKMVVSGPTSLRLVTNAPFDAKGITASGKADMSFLGDVEIAVRGSASGSALYTTYRYDYSTQAGICPVISLGT
-332 FPSYG
+332 DGKAVTLNSSGYG
-337 IWGRNGSSTE
+337 IN
-347 LRGDVDVNMTSS
+347 N
-359 TTVYGVYADSATVSL
+359 
-374 GSEGDVAI
+374 
-382 LVQGSLGRG
+382 QG
-391 VAAFSGGNVELG
+391 
-403 SQGKEV
+403 
-409 SITAQN
+409 
-415 TGVEAGTSST
+415 
-425 VSLNGK
+425 
-431 VKIDS
+431 
-436 GTGISLS
+436 
-443 STTVD
+443 
-448 KFPSLLSN
+448 
-456 GSVSIISA
+456 GSVSL
-464 GTGIVAKYA
+464 TGQRINITGSTGVFVEGGGNENVFADVRFDGPTTINADKAIV
-473 HAVFN
+473 
-478 ELHIQAGTG
+478 
-487 IDVQSPGYIG
+487 
-497 SGNTDTVLDVNGP
+497 
-510 AEIVA
+510 
-515 QNTAL
+515 
-520 QIVGASGSKSA
+520 
-531 SSGFV
+531 
-536 GTFND
+536 
-541 AASLRASNGNGVQ
+541 
-554 LSASTHSGTT
+554 
-564 AARDC
+564 
-569 SVTFKG
+569 
-575 QTSIAS
+575 TSI
-581 EKGTGVVVNGPV
+581 
-593 ASTAQDGASVVFEG
+593 
-607 ATTIDAAKAIEIKK
+607 KAGEQV
-621 NNGKGASV
+621 GASV

-635 TPINVPARAQD
+635 TPINVPVTKES
-646 ADSQVNGSVT
+646 ADSKVRGSVT
-656 GTGTLIKSGGGSLA
+656 GSSGTINKENAGSLA
-670 LNGDNSSFSGEFNMQ
+670 FYGDISNFSGVFNQ
-685 GGRAFLG
+685 KGGTTFLSEG
-692 SGKGYFSGATV
+692 AAGYFGKAQLAV
-703 NLTGGTLVAPELR
+703 TGGALVAPTLS
-716 FSGGKLLVAGGTLET
+716 FQKTGKLTLAGGTLET

-741 NADGDMKDPGAVK
+741 NVDGDMKDPGAVK

-789 NVAADNASGSGSA
+789 NVAADNVSGSGSA

-854 VTRSLTIDGNGHT
+854 VARSLAIDGNGHT

-882 GTVSIQNITF
+882 GTVSIQNIAF

-954 AHGIVEIGNNVS
+954 AHGIVEIGNNVG

-1010 GYLTDPNYASGARRV
+1010 GYLTDPDYASGARRV

-1036 KDNSVELLGSGGNGG
+1036 KNNSVELLGSGGNGG

-1088 LPAKAVLGSATF
+1088 LPAKAVLGSAAFT
-1100 IQNSAGSYGGAIIN
+1100 QNSAGSYGGAIIN

-1144 NMAAESAFSKNTA
+1144 NMAAESTFSKNTA

-1210 GAVYNDFSA
+1210 GAVYNDFSE
-1219 DKDGNVVSDGSLT
+1219 DKDGNAVS
-1232 FNGGAR
+1232 
-1238 FTGNTASGFGG
+1238 
-1249 AIYNTRSITLNPGAG
+1249 
-1264 QEIVFSGNTDSTG
+1264 V
-1277 SNAIFMGDGSS
+1277 
-1288 LDIMGDGKVVF
+1288 
-1299 DDALSSQS
+1299 
-1307 ATPTLKKT
+1307 
-1315 GSGELLLNASMDGFL
+1315 
-1330 GTASFEGGLT
+1330 
-1340 SIAEKWLIKNLS
+1340 
-1352 TVAGGKLKMSEFS
+1352 
-1365 FASQDAENAVT
+1365 
-1376 GGKLVLAGGILE
+1376 
-1388 TGTGQIFAN
+1388 
-1397 GLNAEGDARN
+1397 
-1407 PGSVKLNGD
+1407 
-1416 NWSFDS
+1416 
-1422 GLIAFDD
+1422 
-1429 AKYNLTYAQAAA
+1429 
-1441 LLLGASNVGA
+1441 
-1451 DASGSGSAKEITFT
+1451 
-1465 GTYVNIPNP
+1465 
-1474 GPLSPYY
+1474 
-1481 YTGNKS
+1481 
-1487 DAASDGTVG
+1487 
-1496 GWRDSSGLPIAIA
+1496 
-1509 DVITVKTEPGQASE
+1509 
-1523 YRFLSGVYDG
+1523 
-1533 SKTSDTS
+1533 
-1540 ETYACLIH
+1540 
-1548 GGDSGVRVTSDGPL
+1548 
-1562 TIQNWGTGLMP
+1562 
-1573 YHASVASSN
+1573 
-1582 GEILFGDNVS
+1582 
-1592 LLNNHSAGDATKGGG
+1592 
-1607 AIFSKKGVTFGD
+1607 
-1619 NAVLSGNST
+1619 
-1628 ALAIGGGGYGGGA
+1628 
-1641 IFLDGKGVV
+1641 
-1650 RFGKNAVIA
+1650 
-1659 NNESYHYGGAIYSL
+1659 
-1673 GSVSMGEGATVR
+1673 
-1685 GNTTSYMGGAIAVT
+1685 
-1699 GALSLGTGSV
+1699 
-1709 VESNQAQAGGA
+1709 
-1720 VYSTGQV
+1720 
-1727 NATGTTF
+1727 
-1734 RKNVAT
+1734 
-1740 SNYGGGIYS
+1740 
-1749 AGGSIV
+1749 
-1755 LVDSRMEE
+1755 
-1763 NKAAGGGA
+1763 
-1771 IILAGGG
+1771 
-1778 TASVMDTAF
+1778 
-1787 AANTATN
+1787 
-1794 GGAFFIDKNG
+1794 
-1804 VLTTASGGVG
+1804 
-1814 TDAGTLFDGNSA
+1814 
-1826 TTNGGAVY
+1826 
-1834 VQNGTVDLGSG
+1834 
-1845 TRLQGNQAAKG
+1845 
-1856 GAIYALGG
+1856 
-1864 KDASAKLT
+1864 
-1872 FAGTVFGK
+1872 
-1880 NSGTYG
+1880 
-1886 GAVYSSASVGG
+1886 
-1897 TVNAAASDVVF
+1897 
-1908 EGNTAT
+1908 
-1914 SGGAVYL
+1914 
-1921 GGSGTSDIAFTD
+1921 
-1933 AVFKENQANTGNGG
+1933 
-1947 AIYSAIS
+1947 
-1954 GSSNLAIADSTFEG
+1954 
-1968 NNAGYGGAVFN
+1968 
-1979 NGQLTTSG
+1979 
-1987 NVVFSGNTATY
+1987 
-1998 GGAVYNYFTSTTD
+1998 

-2034 YNTRAVT
+2034 YNTR
-2041 LNPGAGQEIVFS
+2041 
-2053 GNTDSTGSNAIFMG
+2053 
-2067 DGSSLDIMG
+2067 
-2076 DGKVVFDDA
+2076 
-2085 LSSQSATPTLK
+2085 
-2096 KTGSGELLLNASM
+2096 
-2109 DGFLGT
+2109 
-2115 ASFEGGLTSIA
+2115 SI
-2126 EKWLIKNLSTVA
+2126 
-2138 GGKLKMSEF
+2138 
-2147 SFASQDAENAVTGG
+2147 
-2161 KLVLAGGILETGTG
+2161 
-2175 QIFANGL
+2175 
-2182 NAEGDA
+2182 
-2188 RNPGS
+2188 
-2193 VKLNGDNWSFDSGLI
+2193 
-2208 AFDDAKYNLTYAQ
+2208 
-2221 AAALLLG
+2221 
-2228 ASNVGAD
+2228 
-2235 ASGSGSAKEI
+2235 
-2245 TFTGTYVNIPN
+2245 
-2256 PGPISPYYYTGNKSD
+2256 
-2271 AASDG
+2271 
-2276 TVGGWLDN
+2276 
-2284 SGVPV
+2284 
-2289 TLANAITVKKEPGQ
+2289 
-2303 ASEYR
+2303 
-2308 FLSGVFDGSKASDTS
+2308 
-2323 SLIHDD
+2323 
-2329 SGVHVTSDG
+2329 
-2338 PLTIQNWGT
+2338 
-2347 ELVPAHTSTVAS
+2347 
-2359 TGEIV
+2359 
-2364 FGNNVSVLNNHSAGD
+2364 
-2379 GTKGGGALFSKASIT
+2379 
-2394 FGDNAVLSGNATV
+2394 
-2407 LAAGGEGY
+2407 
-2415 GGGALFLDGK
+2415 
-2425 GEILLGKNAL
+2425 
-2435 IEKNESCGY
+2435 
-2444 GGAIYSLGSVRL
+2444 
-2456 GEGAVIRGNKA
+2456 
-2467 SYMGGALAVT
+2467 
-2477 GALSL
+2477 
-2482 GKNALVEDNQAR
+2482 
-2494 QGGAIYAQN
+2494 
-2503 GTLALGSGT
+2503 
-2512 RLERNQADRGGAIYL
+2512 
-2527 QGGSGDSTTLD
+2527 
-2538 LMNSVFR
+2538 
-2545 ENSASNGGA
+2545 
-2554 LYLTGDG
+2554 
-2561 TLRIAAADTVFEG
+2561 
-2574 NSASYGGA
+2574 
-2582 IYNGFPMNE
+2582 
-2591 KGHSGSDGSLA
+2591 
-2602 FNGGARFTGNTA
+2602 
-2614 SGLGGAIY
+2614 
-2622 NTRAVTLNP
+2622 TLNP

-2684 TGGGTLLFNASM
+2684 TGSGELLLNASM

-2708 RTEIAQKWLIKNTVT
+2708 RTEIPQKWLIKNTVT
-2723 ITGGRLKMPE
+2723 ITGGRLKMSA
-2733 FSFAAQGEGNNVAGG
+2733 FSFVAQGEGNNVAGG

-2760 TGQIFTNGLN
+2760 TGQIFINGLN

-2783 RDDNWSFNSGLIA
+2783 SGDNWSFDSGLIA

-2822 EGVGSTS
+2822 EGAGSTS

-2842 PDPDPVPPVDPD
+2842 PVPDPVPPVDPVPDPVPPVEPD

-2907 ASATDD
+2907 ASAKDD

-3052 QTNVSGRLTSA
+3052 QTNVSGKLTSA
-3063 SVELSGGGLNVSG
+3063 SVELSGGALNVSG

-3125 RLQGGRVFLDPAW
+3125 QLQGGRVFLDPAW

-3143 LTDASHGV
+3143 LADASHGV

-3231 TATFTDGSLLLVDG
+3231 TATFADGSLLLVDG

-3284 FSVSSVQGWNGDN
+3284 FSVSNVQGWNGDN

-3315 SMKIQATARRSSD
+3315 SMKVQATARRSSD

-3336 NTMDAIWGKGLNDT
+3336 NTMDAIWGRGLNDT
-3350 ESDSMGIRFL
+3350 ESGNMGIRFL

-3365 ENYLPKADT
+3365 ENHLPKADT

-3405 QDHASLLHMTATR
+3405 QDHASLSHMTTTR
-3418 EGAVRKDGLNL
+3418 EGAIRKDGLNL
-3429 WINALY
+3429 WLNALY
-3435 GAEHARNFGA
+3435 GAEHARNLGA

-3467 GVFRVGMALNAGS
+3467 GDFRVGMALNAGS

-3489 NATKNDFDFWGVN
+3489 NATKNDFDFWGMN

-3520 SANKNEVKQDLPTT
+3520 SANKNEVKQDLPAT
-3534 MQLGQLRGDV
+3534 MQLGQLRADV

-3575 NLRTDGFTSRIDEH
+3575 NLRTDGFTSRIDDH

-3623 PRADLSVVPAA
+3623 PRADLSVAPAA
-3634 GDLKAKTKA
+3634 GDLKAKAKA

-3663 FDGTLGLEVQRD
+3663 FDGTLGLEVQKD

-3686 ASEHKTGHGVN
+3686 ASEHKAGHGVN

>member
-47 AEDPIIAPNSS
+47 AEELSGDISPISLSGDTRNIIGVGD
-58 ISKHYDTNTTVLN
+58 ISLRSTEPALRYLINV
-71 TDQPQF
+71 
-77 SKELYAIGATGSQ
+77 SGQ
-90 GALDISMEGDA
+90 GQLDISMSNGSPMAVGNADGIY
-101 ALTVDASWRRDA
+101 LKDYSDSDQYASA
-113 ADSNRDQLSAVYVGS
+113 FHVAGS
-128 GAQFSFTG
+128 GSSGSFAGTG
-136 TGLFRATGQGKVM
+136 TFSMVGGGKLLGVC
-149 EAVAFRNGANGPT
+149 AFLSESK
-162 GGTMRLTGAI
+162 GTLTLSGDI
-172 TGEAI
+172 TGEA
-177 TEASENGS
+177 EAVMNGS
-185 GYKAIGVKA
+185 NGYASFAAAAAGGNLVFGGDRTTLRAKASTGNNANGAFVKYGGMIDFA
-194 ENAGTIIFSG
+194 SKSVLIESKNTDSSSVGINCADGTVKTSADTDLDIVVEGNKATTGIQLTASSSDVQLAGNLDLTATQTGQDSFASVLGISNDSG
-204 KSAWL
+204 KMVVSGPTSLRLVTNAPFDAKGITASG
-209 KAMAHAGTADG
+209 KADMSFLGDVEIA
-220 VYARYGG
+220 V
-227 VVDFQSE
+227 
-234 EVKVLSQ
+234 
-241 SDTGSAASG
+241 TGSASG
-250 ISIEYS
+250 SALYTTYRYDYS
-256 GGTITSSEQT
+256 TQAGICP
-266 ALTVGVKAPA
+266 V
-276 STATG
+276 
-281 ISLSGASKGL
+281 ISLGTDGKAVTLNSSG
-291 VDLAGS
+291 
-297 LAVSVE
+297 
-303 GSPVRGIEN
+303 
-312 DQGTLHV
+312 
-319 AKASSITGIGEGT
+319 
-332 FPSYG
+332 YG
-337 IWGRNGSSTE
+337 IN
-347 LRGDVDVNMTSS
+347 N
-359 TTVYGVYADSATVSL
+359 
-374 GSEGDVAI
+374 
-382 LVQGSLGRG
+382 QG
-391 VAAFSGGNVELG
+391 
-403 SQGKEV
+403 
-409 SITAQN
+409 
-415 TGVEAGTSST
+415 
-425 VSLNGK
+425 
-431 VKIDS
+431 
-436 GTGISLS
+436 
-443 STTVD
+443 
-448 KFPSLLSN
+448 
-456 GSVSIISA
+456 GSVSL
-464 GTGIVAKYA
+464 TGQRINITGSTGVFVEGGGNENVFADVRFDGPTTINADKAIV
-473 HAVFN
+473 
-478 ELHIQAGTG
+478 
-487 IDVQSPGYIG
+487 
-497 SGNTDTVLDVNGP
+497 
-510 AEIVA
+510 
-515 QNTAL
+515 
-520 QIVGASGSKSA
+520 
-531 SSGFV
+531 
-536 GTFND
+536 
-541 AASLRASNGNGVQ
+541 
-554 LSASTHSGTT
+554 
-564 AARDC
+564 
-569 SVTFKG
+569 
-575 QTSIAS
+575 TSI
-581 EKGTGVVVNGPV
+581 
-593 ASTAQDGASVVFEG
+593 
-607 ATTIDAAKAIEIKK
+607 KAGEQV
-621 NNGKGASV
+621 GASV

-635 TPINVPARAQD
+635 TPINVPVTKES
-646 ADSQVNGSVT
+646 ADSKVRGSVT
-656 GTGTLIKSGGGSLA
+656 GSSGTINKENAGSLA
-670 LNGDNSSFSGEFNMQ
+670 FYGDISNFSGVFNQ
-685 GGRAFLG
+685 KGGTTFLSEG
-692 SGKGYFSGATV
+692 AAGYFGKAQLAV
-703 NLTGGTLVAPELR
+703 TGGALVAPTLS
-716 FSGGKLLVAGGTLET
+716 FQKTGKLTLAGGTLET
-731 GTGQIFTSAL
+731 GTGQIFTNAL

-768 FDDAK
+768 FDDAR

-789 NVAADNASGSGSA
+789 NVAADNVSGSGSA

-854 VTRSLTIDGNGHT
+854 VARSLAIDGNGHT

-882 GTVSIQNITF
+882 GTVSIQNIAF

-903 EGPVSFG
+903 EGTVSFG

-954 AHGIVEIGNNVS
+954 AHGIVEIGNNVG

-1010 GYLTDPNYASGARRV
+1010 GYLTDPDYASGARRV

-1036 KDNSVELLGSGGNGG
+1036 KNNSVELLGSGGNGG

-1100 IQNSAGSYGGAIIN
+1100 TQNSAGSYGGAIIN

-1144 NMAAESAFSKNTA
+1144 NMAAESTFSKNTA
-1157 GVGGGLYNEGIASLG
+1157 GVGGGLYNEGIAFLD

-1210 GAVYNDFSA
+1210 GAVYNDFSE
-1219 DKDGNVVSDGSLT
+1219 DKDGNAVSAGSLA

-1238 FTGNTASGFGG
+1238 FTGNTASGLGG

-1288 LDIMGDGKVVF
+1288 LDITGDGKVVF

-1307 ATPTLKKT
+1307 ATPALKKT

-1340 SIAEKWLIKNLS
+1340 SIAEKWFIKNLI
-1352 TVAGGKLKMSEFS
+1352 TIAGGKLKMSEFS

-1451 DASGSGSAKEITFT
+1451 EASGSGSAKEITFT

-1496 GWRDSSGLPIAIA
+1496 GWLDSSGVPIAIA
-1509 DVITVKTEPGQASE
+1509 DVITVKTDPGQASE

-1533 SKTSDTS
+1533 SKTSDAS
-1540 ETYACLIH
+1540 DTYACLIH

-1573 YHASVASSN
+1573 YHASVASSS

-1607 AIFSKKGVTFGD
+1607 AIFSKKGVAFGD

-1641 IFLDGKGVV
+1641 IFLDGKGAV

-1673 GSVSMGEGATVR
+1673 GSVSMGEGAIVR

-1727 NATGTTF
+1727 SATGTTF

-1771 IILAGGG
+1771 VLLAGGG
-1778 TASVMDTAF
+1778 TASVTDTTF

-1804 VLTTASGGVG
+1804 MLTTTSGEAGS
-1814 TDAGTLFDGNSA
+1814 DAGTLFEGNSA

-1845 TRLQGNQAAKG
+1845 TRLQGNQAVKG
-1856 GAIYALGG
+1856 GAIYVLGG

-1872 FAGTVFGK
+1872 FVDTVFGK
-1880 NSGTYG
+1880 NNGTYG

-1897 TVNAAASDVVF
+1897 TVNVAASDVVF

-1933 AVFKENQANTGNGG
+1933 AVFKENQSNTGNGG
-1947 AIYSAIS
+1947 AIYSGIS
-1954 GSSNLAIADSTFEG
+1954 GSSNLAIADSSFEG
-1968 NNAGYGGAVFN
+1968 NSAGYGGAVFN
-1979 NGQLTTSG
+1979 NGQLATSG
-1987 NVVFSGNTATY
+1987 NVVFSGNRATY

-2034 YNTRAVT
+2034 YNTR
-2041 LNPGAGQEIVFS
+2041 
-2053 GNTDSTGSNAIFMG
+2053 
-2067 DGSSLDIMG
+2067 
-2076 DGKVVFDDA
+2076 
-2085 LSSQSATPTLK
+2085 
-2096 KTGSGELLLNASM
+2096 
-2109 DGFLGT
+2109 
-2115 ASFEGGLTSIA
+2115 SI
-2126 EKWLIKNLSTVA
+2126 
-2138 GGKLKMSEF
+2138 
-2147 SFASQDAENAVTGG
+2147 
-2161 KLVLAGGILETGTG
+2161 
-2175 QIFANGL
+2175 
-2182 NAEGDA
+2182 
-2188 RNPGS
+2188 
-2193 VKLNGDNWSFDSGLI
+2193 
-2208 AFDDAKYNLTYAQ
+2208 
-2221 AAALLLG
+2221 
-2228 ASNVGAD
+2228 
-2235 ASGSGSAKEI
+2235 
-2245 TFTGTYVNIPN
+2245 
-2256 PGPISPYYYTGNKSD
+2256 
-2271 AASDG
+2271 
-2276 TVGGWLDN
+2276 
-2284 SGVPV
+2284 
-2289 TLANAITVKKEPGQ
+2289 
-2303 ASEYR
+2303 
-2308 FLSGVFDGSKASDTS
+2308 
-2323 SLIHDD
+2323 
-2329 SGVHVTSDG
+2329 
-2338 PLTIQNWGT
+2338 
-2347 ELVPAHTSTVAS
+2347 
-2359 TGEIV
+2359 
-2364 FGNNVSVLNNHSAGD
+2364 
-2379 GTKGGGALFSKASIT
+2379 
-2394 FGDNAVLSGNATV
+2394 
-2407 LAAGGEGY
+2407 
-2415 GGGALFLDGK
+2415 
-2425 GEILLGKNAL
+2425 
-2435 IEKNESCGY
+2435 
-2444 GGAIYSLGSVRL
+2444 
-2456 GEGAVIRGNKA
+2456 
-2467 SYMGGALAVT
+2467 
-2477 GALSL
+2477 
-2482 GKNALVEDNQAR
+2482 
-2494 QGGAIYAQN
+2494 
-2503 GTLALGSGT
+2503 
-2512 RLERNQADRGGAIYL
+2512 
-2527 QGGSGDSTTLD
+2527 
-2538 LMNSVFR
+2538 
-2545 ENSASNGGA
+2545 
-2554 LYLTGDG
+2554 
-2561 TLRIAAADTVFEG
+2561 
-2574 NSASYGGA
+2574 
-2582 IYNGFPMNE
+2582 
-2591 KGHSGSDGSLA
+2591 
-2602 FNGGARFTGNTA
+2602 
-2614 SGLGGAIY
+2614 
-2622 NTRAVTLNP
+2622 TLNP

-2676 SATPTLKK
+2676 SATPALKK
-2684 TGGGTLLFNASM
+2684 TGSGELLLNASM

-2708 RTEIAQKWLIKNTVT
+2708 RTEIPQKWLIKNTVT
-2723 ITGGRLKMPE
+2723 ITGGRLKMPA
-2733 FSFAAQGEGNNVAGG
+2733 FSFVAQGEGNNVAGG

-2760 TGQIFTNGLN
+2760 TGQIFINGLN

-2783 RDDNWSFNSGLIA
+2783 SGDNWSFDSGLIA

-2822 EGVGSTS
+2822 EGAGSTS

-2842 PDPDPVPPVDPD
+2842 PVPDPVPPVEPDPDPVPPVDPGPDPVPPVEPD

-2907 ASATDD
+2907 ASAKDD

-3052 QTNVSGRLTSA
+3052 QTNVSGKLTSA
-3063 SVELSGGGLNVSG
+3063 SVELSGGALNVSG

-3098 DVLTTSSDVQINI
+3098 DVLTTSSDVQLNI

-3125 RLQGGRVFLDPAW
+3125 QLQGGRVFLDPAW

-3143 LTDASHGV
+3143 LADASHGV

-3231 TATFTDGSLLLVDG
+3231 TATFADGSLLLVDG

-3284 FSVSSVQGWNGDN
+3284 FSVSNVQGWNGDN

-3315 SMKIQATARRSSD
+3315 SMKVQATARRSSD

-3350 ESDSMGIRFL
+3350 ESGNMGIRFL

-3365 ENYLPKADT
+3365 ENHLPKADT

-3405 QDHASLLHMTATR
+3405 QDHASLSHMTTTR
-3418 EGAVRKDGLNL
+3418 EGAIRKDGLNL

-3435 GAEHARNFGA
+3435 GAEHARNLGA

-3467 GVFRVGMALNAGS
+3467 GDFRVGMALNAGS

-3489 NATKNDFDFWGVN
+3489 NATKNDFDFWGMN

-3534 MQLGQLRGDV
+3534 MQLGQLRADV

-3575 NLRTDGFTSRIDEH
+3575 NLRTDGFTSRIDDH

-3623 PRADLSVVPAA
+3623 PRADLSVAPAA
-3634 GDLKAKTKA
+3634 GDLKAKAKA

-3663 FDGTLGLEVQRD
+3663 FDGTLGLEVQKD

-3686 ASEHKTGHGVN
+3686 ASEHKAGHGVN

>member
-47 AEDPIIAPNSS
+47 AEELSGDISPISLSGDTRNIIGVGD
-58 ISKHYDTNTTVLN
+58 ISLRSTEPALRYLINV
-71 TDQPQF
+71 
-77 SKELYAIGATGSQ
+77 SGQ
-90 GALDISMEGDA
+90 GQLDISMSNGSPMAVGNADGIY
-101 ALTVDASWRRDA
+101 LKDYSDYDQYASA
-113 ADSNRDQLSAVYVGS
+113 FHVAGS
-128 GAQFSFTG
+128 GSSGSFVGTG
-136 TGLFRATGQGKVM
+136 TFSMVGGGKLLGVC
-149 EAVAFRNGANGPT
+149 AFLSESK
-162 GGTMRLTGAI
+162 GTLTLSGDI
-172 TGEAI
+172 TGEA
-177 TEASENGS
+177 EAVMNGS
-185 GYKAIGVKA
+185 NGYASFVAAAAGGNLVFGGDRTTLRAKASTGNNANGAFVKYGGMIDFA
-194 ENAGTIIFSG
+194 SKSVLIESKNTDSNSVGINCADGTVKTSADTDLDIVVEGNKATTGIQLTASSSDVQLAGNLDLTATQTGQDSFASVLGISNDSG
-204 KSAWL
+204 KMVVSGPTSLRLATNAPFDAKGITASG
-209 KAMAHAGTADG
+209 KADMSFLGDVEIA
-220 VYARYGG
+220 V
-227 VVDFQSE
+227 
-234 EVKVLSQ
+234 
-241 SDTGSAASG
+241 TGSASG
-250 ISIEYS
+250 SALYTTYRYDYS
-256 GGTITSSEQT
+256 TQAGICP
-266 ALTVGVKAPA
+266 V
-276 STATG
+276 
-281 ISLSGASKGL
+281 ISLGTDGKAVTLNSSG
-291 VDLAGS
+291 
-297 LAVSVE
+297 
-303 GSPVRGIEN
+303 
-312 DQGTLHV
+312 
-319 AKASSITGIGEGT
+319 
-332 FPSYG
+332 YG
-337 IWGRNGSSTE
+337 IN
-347 LRGDVDVNMTSS
+347 N
-359 TTVYGVYADSATVSL
+359 
-374 GSEGDVAI
+374 
-382 LVQGSLGRG
+382 QG
-391 VAAFSGGNVELG
+391 
-403 SQGKEV
+403 
-409 SITAQN
+409 
-415 TGVEAGTSST
+415 
-425 VSLNGK
+425 
-431 VKIDS
+431 
-436 GTGISLS
+436 
-443 STTVD
+443 
-448 KFPSLLSN
+448 
-456 GSVSIISA
+456 GSVSL
-464 GTGIVAKYA
+464 TGQRINITGSTGVFVEGGGNENVFADVRFDGPTTINADKAIV
-473 HAVFN
+473 
-478 ELHIQAGTG
+478 
-487 IDVQSPGYIG
+487 
-497 SGNTDTVLDVNGP
+497 
-510 AEIVA
+510 
-515 QNTAL
+515 
-520 QIVGASGSKSA
+520 
-531 SSGFV
+531 
-536 GTFND
+536 
-541 AASLRASNGNGVQ
+541 
-554 LSASTHSGTT
+554 
-564 AARDC
+564 
-569 SVTFKG
+569 
-575 QTSIAS
+575 TSI
-581 EKGTGVVVNGPV
+581 
-593 ASTAQDGASVVFEG
+593 
-607 ATTIDAAKAIEIKK
+607 KAGEQV
-621 NNGKGASV
+621 GASV

-635 TPINVPARAQD
+635 TPINVPVTKES
-646 ADSQVNGSVT
+646 ADSKVRGSVT
-656 GTGTLIKSGGGSLA
+656 GSSGTINKENAGSLA
-670 LNGDNSSFSGEFNMQ
+670 FYGDISNFSGVFNQ
-685 GGRAFLG
+685 KGGTTFLSEG
-692 SGKGYFSGATV
+692 AAGYFGKAQLAV
-703 NLTGGTLVAPELR
+703 TGGALVAPTLS
-716 FSGGKLLVAGGTLET
+716 FQKTGKLTLAGGTLET

-741 NADGDMKDPGAVK
+741 NVDGDMKDPGAVK

-768 FDDAK
+768 FDDAR

-789 NVAADNASGSGSA
+789 NVAADNVSGSGSA

-854 VTRSLTIDGNGHT
+854 VARSLAIDGNGHT

-882 GTVSIQNITF
+882 GTVSIQNIAF

-954 AHGIVEIGNNVS
+954 AHGIVEIGNNVG

-996 GRRGGALNVVDDYG
+996 GRRGGALNVVDDYED
-1010 GYLTDPNYASGARRV
+1010 YLTDPDYASGARRV

-1036 KDNSVELLGSGGNGG
+1036 KNNSVELLGSGGNGG

-1067 FTGNTS
+1067 FTGNSS

-1100 IQNSAGSYGGAIIN
+1100 TQNSAGSYGGAIIN

-1144 NMAAESAFSKNTA
+1144 NMAAESTFSKNTA

-1210 GAVYNDFSA
+1210 GAVYNDFSE
-1219 DKDGNVVSDGSLT
+1219 DKDGNAVSAGSLA

-1238 FTGNTASGFGG
+1238 FIGNTASGLGG

-1288 LDIMGDGKVVF
+1288 LDITGDGKVVF

-1307 ATPTLKKT
+1307 ATPALKKT

-1340 SIAEKWLIKNLS
+1340 SIAEKWLIKNLV
-1352 TVAGGKLKMSEFS
+1352 TIAGGKLKMPEFS
-1365 FASQDAENAVT
+1365 FAPQDAENAVT

-1451 DASGSGSAKEITFT
+1451 EASGSGSAKEITFT

-1496 GWRDSSGLPIAIA
+1496 GWLDSSGVPIAIA
-1509 DVITVKTEPGQASE
+1509 DVITVKTDPGQASE

-1533 SKTSDTS
+1533 SKTSDASDTD
-1540 ETYACLIH
+1540 ACLIH

-1607 AIFSKKGVTFGD
+1607 AIFSKKGVAFGD

-1641 IFLDGKGVV
+1641 IFLDGKGAV
-1650 RFGKNAVIA
+1650 RFGKNAFIA

-1673 GSVSMGEGATVR
+1673 GSVSMGEGAIVR

-1727 NATGTTF
+1727 SATGTTF

-1771 IILAGGG
+1771 VLLAGGG
-1778 TASVMDTAF
+1778 TASVTDTTF

-1804 VLTTASGGVG
+1804 MLTTTSGEAGS
-1814 TDAGTLFDGNSA
+1814 DAGTLFEGNSA

-1834 VQNGTVDLGSG
+1834 VQNGAVDLGSG
-1845 TRLQGNQAAKG
+1845 TRLQGNQAVKG

-1872 FAGTVFGK
+1872 FADAVFGK

-1897 TVNAAASDVVF
+1897 TVNVAASDVVF

-1947 AIYSAIS
+1947 AIYSGIS
-1954 GSSNLAIADSTFEG
+1954 GSSNLAIADSSFEG
-1968 NNAGYGGAVFN
+1968 NSAGYGGAVFN

-1987 NVVFSGNTATY
+1987 NVVFSGNGATY

-2011 GSLAFNGGA
+2011 GSLVFNGGA
-2020 RFTGNTASGLGGAI
+2020 RFTGNTAGGLGGAI
-2034 YNTRAVT
+2034 YNTR
-2041 LNPGAGQEIVFS
+2041 
-2053 GNTDSTGSNAIFMG
+2053 
-2067 DGSSLDIMG
+2067 
-2076 DGKVVFDDA
+2076 
-2085 LSSQSATPTLK
+2085 
-2096 KTGSGELLLNASM
+2096 
-2109 DGFLGT
+2109 
-2115 ASFEGGLTSIA
+2115 SI
-2126 EKWLIKNLSTVA
+2126 
-2138 GGKLKMSEF
+2138 
-2147 SFASQDAENAVTGG
+2147 
-2161 KLVLAGGILETGTG
+2161 
-2175 QIFANGL
+2175 
-2182 NAEGDA
+2182 
-2188 RNPGS
+2188 
-2193 VKLNGDNWSFDSGLI
+2193 
-2208 AFDDAKYNLTYAQ
+2208 
-2221 AAALLLG
+2221 
-2228 ASNVGAD
+2228 
-2235 ASGSGSAKEI
+2235 
-2245 TFTGTYVNIPN
+2245 
-2256 PGPISPYYYTGNKSD
+2256 
-2271 AASDG
+2271 
-2276 TVGGWLDN
+2276 
-2284 SGVPV
+2284 
-2289 TLANAITVKKEPGQ
+2289 
-2303 ASEYR
+2303 
-2308 FLSGVFDGSKASDTS
+2308 
-2323 SLIHDD
+2323 
-2329 SGVHVTSDG
+2329 
-2338 PLTIQNWGT
+2338 
-2347 ELVPAHTSTVAS
+2347 
-2359 TGEIV
+2359 
-2364 FGNNVSVLNNHSAGD
+2364 
-2379 GTKGGGALFSKASIT
+2379 
-2394 FGDNAVLSGNATV
+2394 
-2407 LAAGGEGY
+2407 
-2415 GGGALFLDGK
+2415 
-2425 GEILLGKNAL
+2425 
-2435 IEKNESCGY
+2435 
-2444 GGAIYSLGSVRL
+2444 
-2456 GEGAVIRGNKA
+2456 
-2467 SYMGGALAVT
+2467 
-2477 GALSL
+2477 
-2482 GKNALVEDNQAR
+2482 
-2494 QGGAIYAQN
+2494 
-2503 GTLALGSGT
+2503 
-2512 RLERNQADRGGAIYL
+2512 
-2527 QGGSGDSTTLD
+2527 
-2538 LMNSVFR
+2538 
-2545 ENSASNGGA
+2545 
-2554 LYLTGDG
+2554 
-2561 TLRIAAADTVFEG
+2561 
-2574 NSASYGGA
+2574 
-2582 IYNGFPMNE
+2582 
-2591 KGHSGSDGSLA
+2591 
-2602 FNGGARFTGNTA
+2602 
-2614 SGLGGAIY
+2614 
-2622 NTRAVTLNP
+2622 TLNP

-2663 DGKVVFDDALSSQ
+2663 DGKVVFNDALSSQ
-2676 SATPTLKK
+2676 SATPALKK
-2684 TGGGTLLFNASM
+2684 TGSGELLLNASM

-2723 ITGGRLKMPE
+2723 ITGGRLKMPA
-2733 FSFAAQGEGNNVAGG
+2733 FSFVAQGEGNNVAGG

-2760 TGQIFTNGLN
+2760 TGQIFINGLN

-2783 RDDNWSFNSGLIA
+2783 SGDNWSFDSGLIA

-2822 EGVGSTS
+2822 EGAGSTS

-2842 PDPDPVPPVDPD
+2842 PVPDPVPPVEPDPDPVPPVEPD

-2907 ASATDD
+2907 ASAKDD

-3052 QTNVSGRLTSA
+3052 QTNVSGKLTSA
-3063 SVELSGGGLNVSG
+3063 SVELSGGALNVSG

-3098 DVLTTSSDVQINI
+3098 DVLTTSSDVQLNI

-3125 RLQGGRVFLDPAW
+3125 QLQGGRVFLDPAW

-3143 LTDASHGV
+3143 LADASHGV

-3166 QNSLLVL
+3166 QNSLLLL

-3195 GVTAALAIR
+3195 GVNAALAIR

-3224 APVLTPN
+3224 APVLIPN
-3231 TATFTDGSLLLVDG
+3231 TATFADGSLLLVDG

-3284 FSVSSVQGWNGDN
+3284 FSVSNVQGWNGDN

-3315 SMKIQATARRSSD
+3315 SMKVQATARRSSD

-3350 ESDSMGIRFL
+3350 ESGNMGIRFL

-3365 ENYLPKADT
+3365 ENHLPKADT

-3405 QDHASLLHMTATR
+3405 QDHASLLHMTTTR
-3418 EGAVRKDGLNL
+3418 EGAIRKDGLNL

-3435 GAEHARNFGA
+3435 GAEHARNLGA

-3467 GVFRVGMALNAGS
+3467 GDFRVGMALNAGS

-3489 NATKNDFDFWGVN
+3489 NATKNDFDFWGMN

-3520 SANKNEVKQDLPTT
+3520 SANKNEVKQDLPAT
-3534 MQLGQLRGDV
+3534 MQLGQLRADV

-3562 WADVTPHVGVRYY
+3562 WVDVTPHVGVRYY
-3575 NLRTDGFTSRIDEH
+3575 NLRTDGFTSRIDDH

-3623 PRADLSVVPAA
+3623 PRADLSVAPAA
-3634 GDLKAKTKA
+3634 GDLKAKAKA

-3663 FDGTLGLEVQRD
+3663 FDGTLGLEVQKD

-3686 ASEHKTGHGVN
+3686 ASEHKAGHGVN

>member
-47 AEDPIIAPNSS
+47 AEELSGDISPISLSGDTRNIIGVGD
-58 ISKHYDTNTTVLN
+58 ISLRSTEPALRYLINV
-71 TDQPQF
+71 
-77 SKELYAIGATGSQ
+77 SGQ
-90 GALDISMEGDA
+90 GQLDISMSNGSPMAVGNADGIY
-101 ALTVDASWRRDA
+101 LKDYSDSDQYASA
-113 ADSNRDQLSAVYVGS
+113 FHVAGS
-128 GAQFSFTG
+128 GSSGSFVGTG
-136 TGLFRATGQGKVM
+136 TFSMVGGGKLLGVC
-149 EAVAFRNGANGPT
+149 AFLSESK
-162 GGTMRLTGAI
+162 GTLTLSGDI
-172 TGEAI
+172 TGEA
-177 TEASENGS
+177 EAVMNGS
-185 GYKAIGVKA
+185 NGYASFAAAAAGGNLVFGGDRTTLRAKASTGNNANGAFVKYGGMIGFASKSVLIESKNTDSSSVGINCADGTVKTSA
-194 ENAGTIIFSG
+194 DTDLDIVVEGNKATTGIQLTASSSDVQLAGNLDLTATQTGQDSFASVLGISNDSG
-204 KSAWL
+204 KMVVSGPTSLRLVTNAPFDAKGITASG
-209 KAMAHAGTADG
+209 KADMSFLGDVEIA
-220 VYARYGG
+220 V
-227 VVDFQSE
+227 
-234 EVKVLSQ
+234 
-241 SDTGSAASG
+241 TGSASG
-250 ISIEYS
+250 SALYTTYRYDYS
-256 GGTITSSEQT
+256 TQAGICP
-266 ALTVGVKAPA
+266 V
-276 STATG
+276 
-281 ISLSGASKGL
+281 ISLGTDGKAVTLNSSG
-291 VDLAGS
+291 
-297 LAVSVE
+297 
-303 GSPVRGIEN
+303 
-312 DQGTLHV
+312 
-319 AKASSITGIGEGT
+319 
-332 FPSYG
+332 YG
-337 IWGRNGSSTE
+337 IN
-347 LRGDVDVNMTSS
+347 N
-359 TTVYGVYADSATVSL
+359 
-374 GSEGDVAI
+374 
-382 LVQGSLGRG
+382 QG
-391 VAAFSGGNVELG
+391 
-403 SQGKEV
+403 
-409 SITAQN
+409 
-415 TGVEAGTSST
+415 
-425 VSLNGK
+425 
-431 VKIDS
+431 
-436 GTGISLS
+436 
-443 STTVD
+443 
-448 KFPSLLSN
+448 
-456 GSVSIISA
+456 GSVSL
-464 GTGIVAKYA
+464 TGQRINITGSTGVFVEGGGNENVFADVRFDGPTTINADKAIV
-473 HAVFN
+473 
-478 ELHIQAGTG
+478 
-487 IDVQSPGYIG
+487 
-497 SGNTDTVLDVNGP
+497 
-510 AEIVA
+510 
-515 QNTAL
+515 
-520 QIVGASGSKSA
+520 
-531 SSGFV
+531 
-536 GTFND
+536 
-541 AASLRASNGNGVQ
+541 
-554 LSASTHSGTT
+554 
-564 AARDC
+564 
-569 SVTFKG
+569 
-575 QTSIAS
+575 TSI
-581 EKGTGVVVNGPV
+581 
-593 ASTAQDGASVVFEG
+593 
-607 ATTIDAAKAIEIKK
+607 KAGEQV
-621 NNGKGASV
+621 GASV

-635 TPINVPARAQD
+635 TPINVPVTKES
-646 ADSQVNGSVT
+646 ADSKVRGSVT
-656 GTGTLIKSGGGSLA
+656 GSSGTINKENAGSLA
-670 LNGDNSSFSGEFNMQ
+670 FYGDISNFSGVFNQ
-685 GGRAFLG
+685 KGGTTFLSEG
-692 SGKGYFSGATV
+692 AAGYFGKAQLAV
-703 NLTGGTLVAPELR
+703 TGGALVAPTLS
-716 FSGGKLLVAGGTLET
+716 FQKTGKLTLAGGTLET

-789 NVAADNASGSGSA
+789 NVAADNVSGSGSA

-854 VTRSLTIDGNGHT
+854 VARSLAIDGNGHT

-882 GTVSIQNITF
+882 GTVSIQNIAF

-903 EGPVSFG
+903 EGSVSFG

-954 AHGIVEIGNNVS
+954 AHGIVEIGNNVG

-996 GRRGGALNVVDDYG
+996 GRRGGALNVVDDYED
-1010 GYLTDPNYASGARRV
+1010 YLTDPDYASGARRV

-1036 KDNSVELLGSGGNGG
+1036 KNNSVELLGSGGNGG

-1067 FTGNTS
+1067 FTGNSS

-1088 LPAKAVLGSATF
+1088 LPAKAVLGSAAFT
-1100 IQNSAGSYGGAIIN
+1100 QNSAGSYGGAIIN

-1144 NMAAESAFSKNTA
+1144 NMAAESTFSKNTA

-1210 GAVYNDFSA
+1210 GAVYNDFSE
-1219 DKDGNVVSDGSLT
+1219 DKDGNAVS
-1232 FNGGAR
+1232 A
-1238 FTGNTASGFGG
+1238 
-1249 AIYNTRSITLNPGAG
+1249 
-1264 QEIVFSGNTDSTG
+1264 
-1277 SNAIFMGDGSS
+1277 
-1288 LDIMGDGKVVF
+1288 
-1299 DDALSSQS
+1299 
-1307 ATPTLKKT
+1307 
-1315 GSGELLLNASMDGFL
+1315 
-1330 GTASFEGGLT
+1330 
-1340 SIAEKWLIKNLS
+1340 
-1352 TVAGGKLKMSEFS
+1352 
-1365 FASQDAENAVT
+1365 
-1376 GGKLVLAGGILE
+1376 
-1388 TGTGQIFAN
+1388 
-1397 GLNAEGDARN
+1397 
-1407 PGSVKLNGD
+1407 
-1416 NWSFDS
+1416 
-1422 GLIAFDD
+1422 
-1429 AKYNLTYAQAAA
+1429 
-1441 LLLGASNVGA
+1441 
-1451 DASGSGSAKEITFT
+1451 
-1465 GTYVNIPNP
+1465 
-1474 GPLSPYY
+1474 
-1481 YTGNKS
+1481 
-1487 DAASDGTVG
+1487 
-1496 GWRDSSGLPIAIA
+1496 
-1509 DVITVKTEPGQASE
+1509 
-1523 YRFLSGVYDG
+1523 
-1533 SKTSDTS
+1533 
-1540 ETYACLIH
+1540 
-1548 GGDSGVRVTSDGPL
+1548 
-1562 TIQNWGTGLMP
+1562 
-1573 YHASVASSN
+1573 
-1582 GEILFGDNVS
+1582 
-1592 LLNNHSAGDATKGGG
+1592 
-1607 AIFSKKGVTFGD
+1607 
-1619 NAVLSGNST
+1619 
-1628 ALAIGGGGYGGGA
+1628 
-1641 IFLDGKGVV
+1641 
-1650 RFGKNAVIA
+1650 
-1659 NNESYHYGGAIYSL
+1659 
-1673 GSVSMGEGATVR
+1673 
-1685 GNTTSYMGGAIAVT
+1685 
-1699 GALSLGTGSV
+1699 
-1709 VESNQAQAGGA
+1709 
-1720 VYSTGQV
+1720 
-1727 NATGTTF
+1727 
-1734 RKNVAT
+1734 
-1740 SNYGGGIYS
+1740 
-1749 AGGSIV
+1749 
-1755 LVDSRMEE
+1755 
-1763 NKAAGGGA
+1763 
-1771 IILAGGG
+1771 
-1778 TASVMDTAF
+1778 
-1787 AANTATN
+1787 
-1794 GGAFFIDKNG
+1794 
-1804 VLTTASGGVG
+1804 
-1814 TDAGTLFDGNSA
+1814 
-1826 TTNGGAVY
+1826 
-1834 VQNGTVDLGSG
+1834 
-1845 TRLQGNQAAKG
+1845 
-1856 GAIYALGG
+1856 
-1864 KDASAKLT
+1864 
-1872 FAGTVFGK
+1872 
-1880 NSGTYG
+1880 
-1886 GAVYSSASVGG
+1886 
-1897 TVNAAASDVVF
+1897 
-1908 EGNTAT
+1908 
-1914 SGGAVYL
+1914 
-1921 GGSGTSDIAFTD
+1921 
-1933 AVFKENQANTGNGG
+1933 
-1947 AIYSAIS
+1947 
-1954 GSSNLAIADSTFEG
+1954 
-1968 NNAGYGGAVFN
+1968 
-1979 NGQLTTSG
+1979 
-1987 NVVFSGNTATY
+1987 
-1998 GGAVYNYFTSTTD
+1998 

-2034 YNTRAVT
+2034 YNTR
-2041 LNPGAGQEIVFS
+2041 
-2053 GNTDSTGSNAIFMG
+2053 
-2067 DGSSLDIMG
+2067 
-2076 DGKVVFDDA
+2076 
-2085 LSSQSATPTLK
+2085 
-2096 KTGSGELLLNASM
+2096 
-2109 DGFLGT
+2109 
-2115 ASFEGGLTSIA
+2115 SI
-2126 EKWLIKNLSTVA
+2126 
-2138 GGKLKMSEF
+2138 
-2147 SFASQDAENAVTGG
+2147 
-2161 KLVLAGGILETGTG
+2161 
-2175 QIFANGL
+2175 
-2182 NAEGDA
+2182 
-2188 RNPGS
+2188 
-2193 VKLNGDNWSFDSGLI
+2193 
-2208 AFDDAKYNLTYAQ
+2208 
-2221 AAALLLG
+2221 
-2228 ASNVGAD
+2228 
-2235 ASGSGSAKEI
+2235 
-2245 TFTGTYVNIPN
+2245 
-2256 PGPISPYYYTGNKSD
+2256 
-2271 AASDG
+2271 
-2276 TVGGWLDN
+2276 
-2284 SGVPV
+2284 
-2289 TLANAITVKKEPGQ
+2289 
-2303 ASEYR
+2303 
-2308 FLSGVFDGSKASDTS
+2308 
-2323 SLIHDD
+2323 
-2329 SGVHVTSDG
+2329 
-2338 PLTIQNWGT
+2338 
-2347 ELVPAHTSTVAS
+2347 
-2359 TGEIV
+2359 
-2364 FGNNVSVLNNHSAGD
+2364 
-2379 GTKGGGALFSKASIT
+2379 
-2394 FGDNAVLSGNATV
+2394 
-2407 LAAGGEGY
+2407 
-2415 GGGALFLDGK
+2415 
-2425 GEILLGKNAL
+2425 
-2435 IEKNESCGY
+2435 
-2444 GGAIYSLGSVRL
+2444 
-2456 GEGAVIRGNKA
+2456 
-2467 SYMGGALAVT
+2467 
-2477 GALSL
+2477 
-2482 GKNALVEDNQAR
+2482 
-2494 QGGAIYAQN
+2494 
-2503 GTLALGSGT
+2503 
-2512 RLERNQADRGGAIYL
+2512 
-2527 QGGSGDSTTLD
+2527 
-2538 LMNSVFR
+2538 
-2545 ENSASNGGA
+2545 
-2554 LYLTGDG
+2554 
-2561 TLRIAAADTVFEG
+2561 
-2574 NSASYGGA
+2574 
-2582 IYNGFPMNE
+2582 
-2591 KGHSGSDGSLA
+2591 
-2602 FNGGARFTGNTA
+2602 
-2614 SGLGGAIY
+2614 
-2622 NTRAVTLNP
+2622 TLNP

-2676 SATPTLKK
+2676 SATPILKK
-2684 TGGGTLLFNASM
+2684 TGSGTLLFNASM

-2723 ITGGRLKMPE
+2723 ITGGRLKMPA
-2733 FSFAAQGEGNNVAGG
+2733 FSFVAQGEGNNVAGG
-2748 KLILAGGILETG
+2748 KLILAGGILETE
-2760 TGQIFTNGLN
+2760 TGQIFVNGLN

-2783 RDDNWSFNSGLIA
+2783 SGDNWSFDSGLIA

-2822 EGVGSTS
+2822 EGAGSTS

-2842 PDPDPVPPVDPD
+2842 PGPDPVPPVDPGPDPVPPVEPD

-2907 ASATDD
+2907 ASAKDD
-2913 KTDSISGSIGGKN
+2913 KTDSINGSIGGKN

-2973 ASGVLNL
+2973 AFGVLNL

-3052 QTNVSGRLTSA
+3052 QTNVSGKLTSA
-3063 SVELSGGGLNVSG
+3063 SVELSGGALNVSG

-3098 DVLTTSSDVQINI
+3098 DVLTTSSDVQFNI

-3125 RLQGGRVFLDPAW
+3125 QLQGGRVFLDPAW

-3143 LTDASHGV
+3143 LADASHGV

-3231 TATFTDGSLLLVDG
+3231 TATFADGSLLLIDG

-3284 FSVSSVQGWNGDN
+3284 FSVSNVQGWNGDN

-3315 SMKIQATARRSSD
+3315 SMKVQATARRSSD

-3350 ESDSMGIRFL
+3350 ESGNMGIRFL

-3365 ENYLPKADT
+3365 ENHLPKADT

-3405 QDHASLLHMTATR
+3405 QDHASLSHMTTTR
-3418 EGAVRKDGLNL
+3418 EGAIRKDGLNL

-3435 GAEHARNFGA
+3435 GAEHARNLGA

-3467 GVFRVGMALNAGS
+3467 GDFRVGMALNAGS

-3489 NATKNDFDFWGVN
+3489 NATKNDFDFWGMN

-3534 MQLGQLRGDV
+3534 MQLGQLRADV

-3575 NLRTDGFTSRIDEH
+3575 NLRTDGFTSRIDDH

-3634 GDLKAKTKA
+3634 GDLKAKTKV

-3663 FDGTLGLEVQRD
+3663 FDGTLGLEVQKD

-3686 ASEHKTGHGVN
+3686 ASEHKAGHGVN

>member
-1 MTLSRGAIG
+1 MVGGGKLLGVCAFLSESKGTLTLS
-10 NLVNRYRAVLR
+10 
-21 KCRMMNVF
+21 
-29 GSLAVA
+29 
-35 GMLVAGN
+35 
-42 AGFAG
+42 
-47 AEDPIIAPNSS
+47 
-58 ISKHYDTNTTVLN
+58 
-71 TDQPQF
+71 
-77 SKELYAIGATGSQ
+77 
-90 GALDISMEGDA
+90 GD
-101 ALTVDASWRRDA
+101 
-113 ADSNRDQLSAVYVGS
+113 
-128 GAQFSFTG
+128 
-136 TGLFRATGQGKVM
+136 
-149 EAVAFRNGANGPT
+149 
-162 GGTMRLTGAI
+162 I
-172 TGEAI
+172 TGEA
-177 TEASENGS
+177 EAVMNGS
-185 GYKAIGVKA
+185 NGYASFAAAAAGGNLVFGGDRTTLRAKASTGNNANGAFVKYGGMIDFA
-194 ENAGTIIFSG
+194 SKSVLIESKNTDSSSVGINCADGTVKTSADTDLDIVVEGNKATTGIQLTASSSDVQLAGNLDLTATQTGQDSFASVLGISNDSG
-204 KSAWL
+204 KMVVSGPTSLRLVTNAPFDAKGITASG
-209 KAMAHAGTADG
+209 KADMSFLGDVEIA
-220 VYARYGG
+220 V
-227 VVDFQSE
+227 
-234 EVKVLSQ
+234 
-241 SDTGSAASG
+241 TGSASG
-250 ISIEYS
+250 SALYTTYRYDYS
-256 GGTITSSEQT
+256 TQAGICP
-266 ALTVGVKAPA
+266 V
-276 STATG
+276 
-281 ISLSGASKGL
+281 ISLGTDGKAVTLNSSG
-291 VDLAGS
+291 
-297 LAVSVE
+297 
-303 GSPVRGIEN
+303 
-312 DQGTLHV
+312 
-319 AKASSITGIGEGT
+319 
-332 FPSYG
+332 YG
-337 IWGRNGSSTE
+337 IN
-347 LRGDVDVNMTSS
+347 N
-359 TTVYGVYADSATVSL
+359 
-374 GSEGDVAI
+374 
-382 LVQGSLGRG
+382 QG
-391 VAAFSGGNVELG
+391 
-403 SQGKEV
+403 
-409 SITAQN
+409 
-415 TGVEAGTSST
+415 
-425 VSLNGK
+425 
-431 VKIDS
+431 
-436 GTGISLS
+436 
-443 STTVD
+443 
-448 KFPSLLSN
+448 
-456 GSVSIISA
+456 GSVSL
-464 GTGIVAKYA
+464 TGQRINITGSTGVFVEGGGNENVFADVRFDGPTTINADKAIV
-473 HAVFN
+473 
-478 ELHIQAGTG
+478 
-487 IDVQSPGYIG
+487 
-497 SGNTDTVLDVNGP
+497 
-510 AEIVA
+510 
-515 QNTAL
+515 
-520 QIVGASGSKSA
+520 
-531 SSGFV
+531 
-536 GTFND
+536 
-541 AASLRASNGNGVQ
+541 
-554 LSASTHSGTT
+554 
-564 AARDC
+564 
-569 SVTFKG
+569 
-575 QTSIAS
+575 TSI
-581 EKGTGVVVNGPV
+581 
-593 ASTAQDGASVVFEG
+593 
-607 ATTIDAAKAIEIKK
+607 KAGEQV
-621 NNGKGASV
+621 GASV

-635 TPINVPARAQD
+635 TPINVPVTKES
-646 ADSQVNGSVT
+646 ADSKVRGSVT
-656 GTGTLIKSGGGSLA
+656 GSSGTINKENAGSLA
-670 LNGDNSSFSGEFNMQ
+670 FYGDISNFSGVFNQ
-685 GGRAFLG
+685 KGGTTFLSEG
-692 SGKGYFSGATV
+692 AAGYFGKAQLAV
-703 NLTGGTLVAPELR
+703 TGGALVAPTLS
-716 FSGGKLLVAGGTLET
+716 FQKTGKLTLAGGTLET

-789 NVAADNASGSGSA
+789 NVAADNVSGSGSA

-828 VLDTGIDSIKL
+828 VLDSGIDSIKL

-854 VTRSLTIDGNGHT
+854 VARSLAIDGNGHT

-882 GTVSIQNITF
+882 GTVSIQNIAF

-954 AHGIVEIGNNVS
+954 AHGIVEIGNNVG

-1010 GYLTDPNYASGARRV
+1010 GYLTDPDYASGARRV

-1036 KDNSVELLGSGGNGG
+1036 KNNSVELLGSGGNGG

-1088 LPAKAVLGSATF
+1088 LPAKAVLGSAAFT
-1100 IQNSAGSYGGAIIN
+1100 QNSAGSYGGAIIN

-1144 NMAAESAFSKNTA
+1144 NMAAESTFSKNTA

-1186 AVFNVHQLTFA
+1186 AIFNVHQLTFA

-1210 GAVYNDFSA
+1210 GAVYNDFSE
-1219 DKDGNVVSDGSLT
+1219 DKDGNAVS
-1232 FNGGAR
+1232 A
-1238 FTGNTASGFGG
+1238 
-1249 AIYNTRSITLNPGAG
+1249 
-1264 QEIVFSGNTDSTG
+1264 
-1277 SNAIFMGDGSS
+1277 
-1288 LDIMGDGKVVF
+1288 
-1299 DDALSSQS
+1299 
-1307 ATPTLKKT
+1307 
-1315 GSGELLLNASMDGFL
+1315 
-1330 GTASFEGGLT
+1330 
-1340 SIAEKWLIKNLS
+1340 
-1352 TVAGGKLKMSEFS
+1352 
-1365 FASQDAENAVT
+1365 
-1376 GGKLVLAGGILE
+1376 
-1388 TGTGQIFAN
+1388 
-1397 GLNAEGDARN
+1397 
-1407 PGSVKLNGD
+1407 
-1416 NWSFDS
+1416 
-1422 GLIAFDD
+1422 
-1429 AKYNLTYAQAAA
+1429 
-1441 LLLGASNVGA
+1441 
-1451 DASGSGSAKEITFT
+1451 
-1465 GTYVNIPNP
+1465 
-1474 GPLSPYY
+1474 
-1481 YTGNKS
+1481 
-1487 DAASDGTVG
+1487 
-1496 GWRDSSGLPIAIA
+1496 
-1509 DVITVKTEPGQASE
+1509 
-1523 YRFLSGVYDG
+1523 
-1533 SKTSDTS
+1533 
-1540 ETYACLIH
+1540 
-1548 GGDSGVRVTSDGPL
+1548 
-1562 TIQNWGTGLMP
+1562 
-1573 YHASVASSN
+1573 
-1582 GEILFGDNVS
+1582 
-1592 LLNNHSAGDATKGGG
+1592 
-1607 AIFSKKGVTFGD
+1607 
-1619 NAVLSGNST
+1619 
-1628 ALAIGGGGYGGGA
+1628 
-1641 IFLDGKGVV
+1641 
-1650 RFGKNAVIA
+1650 
-1659 NNESYHYGGAIYSL
+1659 
-1673 GSVSMGEGATVR
+1673 
-1685 GNTTSYMGGAIAVT
+1685 
-1699 GALSLGTGSV
+1699 
-1709 VESNQAQAGGA
+1709 
-1720 VYSTGQV
+1720 
-1727 NATGTTF
+1727 
-1734 RKNVAT
+1734 
-1740 SNYGGGIYS
+1740 
-1749 AGGSIV
+1749 
-1755 LVDSRMEE
+1755 
-1763 NKAAGGGA
+1763 
-1771 IILAGGG
+1771 
-1778 TASVMDTAF
+1778 
-1787 AANTATN
+1787 
-1794 GGAFFIDKNG
+1794 
-1804 VLTTASGGVG
+1804 
-1814 TDAGTLFDGNSA
+1814 
-1826 TTNGGAVY
+1826 
-1834 VQNGTVDLGSG
+1834 
-1845 TRLQGNQAAKG
+1845 
-1856 GAIYALGG
+1856 
-1864 KDASAKLT
+1864 
-1872 FAGTVFGK
+1872 
-1880 NSGTYG
+1880 
-1886 GAVYSSASVGG
+1886 
-1897 TVNAAASDVVF
+1897 
-1908 EGNTAT
+1908 
-1914 SGGAVYL
+1914 
-1921 GGSGTSDIAFTD
+1921 
-1933 AVFKENQANTGNGG
+1933 
-1947 AIYSAIS
+1947 
-1954 GSSNLAIADSTFEG
+1954 
-1968 NNAGYGGAVFN
+1968 
-1979 NGQLTTSG
+1979 
-1987 NVVFSGNTATY
+1987 
-1998 GGAVYNYFTSTTD
+1998 

-2034 YNTRAVT
+2034 YNTR
-2041 LNPGAGQEIVFS
+2041 
-2053 GNTDSTGSNAIFMG
+2053 
-2067 DGSSLDIMG
+2067 
-2076 DGKVVFDDA
+2076 
-2085 LSSQSATPTLK
+2085 
-2096 KTGSGELLLNASM
+2096 
-2109 DGFLGT
+2109 
-2115 ASFEGGLTSIA
+2115 SI
-2126 EKWLIKNLSTVA
+2126 
-2138 GGKLKMSEF
+2138 
-2147 SFASQDAENAVTGG
+2147 
-2161 KLVLAGGILETGTG
+2161 
-2175 QIFANGL
+2175 
-2182 NAEGDA
+2182 
-2188 RNPGS
+2188 
-2193 VKLNGDNWSFDSGLI
+2193 
-2208 AFDDAKYNLTYAQ
+2208 
-2221 AAALLLG
+2221 
-2228 ASNVGAD
+2228 
-2235 ASGSGSAKEI
+2235 
-2245 TFTGTYVNIPN
+2245 
-2256 PGPISPYYYTGNKSD
+2256 
-2271 AASDG
+2271 
-2276 TVGGWLDN
+2276 
-2284 SGVPV
+2284 
-2289 TLANAITVKKEPGQ
+2289 
-2303 ASEYR
+2303 
-2308 FLSGVFDGSKASDTS
+2308 
-2323 SLIHDD
+2323 
-2329 SGVHVTSDG
+2329 
-2338 PLTIQNWGT
+2338 
-2347 ELVPAHTSTVAS
+2347 
-2359 TGEIV
+2359 
-2364 FGNNVSVLNNHSAGD
+2364 
-2379 GTKGGGALFSKASIT
+2379 
-2394 FGDNAVLSGNATV
+2394 
-2407 LAAGGEGY
+2407 
-2415 GGGALFLDGK
+2415 
-2425 GEILLGKNAL
+2425 
-2435 IEKNESCGY
+2435 
-2444 GGAIYSLGSVRL
+2444 
-2456 GEGAVIRGNKA
+2456 
-2467 SYMGGALAVT
+2467 
-2477 GALSL
+2477 
-2482 GKNALVEDNQAR
+2482 
-2494 QGGAIYAQN
+2494 
-2503 GTLALGSGT
+2503 
-2512 RLERNQADRGGAIYL
+2512 
-2527 QGGSGDSTTLD
+2527 
-2538 LMNSVFR
+2538 
-2545 ENSASNGGA
+2545 
-2554 LYLTGDG
+2554 
-2561 TLRIAAADTVFEG
+2561 
-2574 NSASYGGA
+2574 
-2582 IYNGFPMNE
+2582 
-2591 KGHSGSDGSLA
+2591 
-2602 FNGGARFTGNTA
+2602 
-2614 SGLGGAIY
+2614 
-2622 NTRAVTLNP
+2622 TLNP

-2684 TGGGTLLFNASM
+2684 TGSGELLLNASM

-2708 RTEIAQKWLIKNTVT
+2708 RTEIPQKWLIKNTVT
-2723 ITGGRLKMPE
+2723 ITGGRLKMPA
-2733 FSFAAQGEGNNVAGG
+2733 FSFVARGEGNNVAGG

-2760 TGQIFTNGLN
+2760 TGQIFINGLN

-2783 RDDNWSFNSGLIA
+2783 SGDNWSFDSGLIA

-2822 EGVGSTS
+2822 EGAGSTS

-2842 PDPDPVPPVDPD
+2842 PDPDPVPPVDPVPDPVPPVEPD

-2907 ASATDD
+2907 ASAKDD

-2973 ASGVLNL
+2973 AFGVLNL

-3052 QTNVSGRLTSA
+3052 QTNVSGKLTSA
-3063 SVELSGGGLNVSG
+3063 SVELSGGALNVSG

-3125 RLQGGRVFLDPAW
+3125 QLQGGRVFLDPAW

-3143 LTDASHGV
+3143 LADASHGV

-3231 TATFTDGSLLLVDG
+3231 TATFADGSLLLVDG

-3267 KLLIDNI
+3267 KLLIDSI

-3284 FSVSSVQGWNGDN
+3284 FSVSNVQGWNGDN

-3315 SMKIQATARRSSD
+3315 SMKVQATARRSSD

-3350 ESDSMGIRFL
+3350 ESGNMGIRFL

-3365 ENYLPKADT
+3365 EKHLPKADT

-3405 QDHASLLHMTATR
+3405 QDHASLSHMTTTR
-3418 EGAVRKDGLNL
+3418 EGAIRKDGLNL

-3435 GAEHARNFGA
+3435 GAEHARNLGT

-3467 GVFRVGMALNAGS
+3467 GDFRVGMALNAGS

-3489 NATKNDFDFWGVN
+3489 NATKNDFDFWGMN

-3534 MQLGQLRGDV
+3534 MQLGQLRADV

-3575 NLRTDGFTSRIDEH
+3575 NLRTDGFTSRIDDH

-3634 GDLKAKTKA
+3634 GDLKAKTKV

-3663 FDGTLGLEVQRD
+3663 FDGTLGLEVQKD

-3686 ASEHKTGHGVN
+3686 ASEHKAGHGVN

>member
-448 KFPSLLSN
+448 KFPSLFSN

-703 NLTGGTLVAPELR
+703 NLTGGALVAPELR

-828 VLDTGIDSIKL
+828 VLDTEIDSIKL

-892 DGLKTSSGDRY
+892 DGLKTSSSDRY

-1036 KDNSVELLGSGGNGG
+1036 KNNSVELLGSGGNGG

-1238 FTGNTASGFGG
+1238 FTGNTASGLGG
-1249 AIYNTRSITLNPGAG
+1249 AIYNTRAVTLNPGAG

-1288 LDIMGDGKVVF
+1288 LDITGDGKVVF

-1340 SIAEKWLIKNLS
+1340 GIAEKWLIKNLI

-1685 GNTTSYMGGAIAVT
+1685 GNTTSYMGGALAVT

-1864 KDASAKLT
+1864 KDASTKLT

-1897 TVNAAASDVVF
+1897 TVNVAASDVVF

-1954 GSSNLAIADSTFEG
+1954 GSSSLAIADSTFEG

-1979 NGQLTTSG
+1979 NGQLTTFG

-2011 GSLAFNGGA
+2011 SSLAFNGGA
-2020 RFTGNTASGLGGAI
+2020 RFTGNTASGFGGAI
-2034 YNTRAVT
+2034 YNTR
-2041 LNPGAGQEIVFS
+2041 
-2053 GNTDSTGSNAIFMG
+2053 
-2067 DGSSLDIMG
+2067 
-2076 DGKVVFDDA
+2076 
-2085 LSSQSATPTLK
+2085 
-2096 KTGSGELLLNASM
+2096 
-2109 DGFLGT
+2109 
-2115 ASFEGGLTSIA
+2115 SI
-2126 EKWLIKNLSTVA
+2126 
-2138 GGKLKMSEF
+2138 
-2147 SFASQDAENAVTGG
+2147 
-2161 KLVLAGGILETGTG
+2161 
-2175 QIFANGL
+2175 
-2182 NAEGDA
+2182 
-2188 RNPGS
+2188 
-2193 VKLNGDNWSFDSGLI
+2193 
-2208 AFDDAKYNLTYAQ
+2208 
-2221 AAALLLG
+2221 
-2228 ASNVGAD
+2228 
-2235 ASGSGSAKEI
+2235 
-2245 TFTGTYVNIPN
+2245 
-2256 PGPISPYYYTGNKSD
+2256 
-2271 AASDG
+2271 
-2276 TVGGWLDN
+2276 
-2284 SGVPV
+2284 
-2289 TLANAITVKKEPGQ
+2289 
-2303 ASEYR
+2303 
-2308 FLSGVFDGSKASDTS
+2308 
-2323 SLIHDD
+2323 
-2329 SGVHVTSDG
+2329 
-2338 PLTIQNWGT
+2338 
-2347 ELVPAHTSTVAS
+2347 
-2359 TGEIV
+2359 
-2364 FGNNVSVLNNHSAGD
+2364 
-2379 GTKGGGALFSKASIT
+2379 
-2394 FGDNAVLSGNATV
+2394 
-2407 LAAGGEGY
+2407 
-2415 GGGALFLDGK
+2415 
-2425 GEILLGKNAL
+2425 
-2435 IEKNESCGY
+2435 
-2444 GGAIYSLGSVRL
+2444 
-2456 GEGAVIRGNKA
+2456 
-2467 SYMGGALAVT
+2467 
-2477 GALSL
+2477 
-2482 GKNALVEDNQAR
+2482 
-2494 QGGAIYAQN
+2494 
-2503 GTLALGSGT
+2503 
-2512 RLERNQADRGGAIYL
+2512 
-2527 QGGSGDSTTLD
+2527 
-2538 LMNSVFR
+2538 
-2545 ENSASNGGA
+2545 
-2554 LYLTGDG
+2554 
-2561 TLRIAAADTVFEG
+2561 
-2574 NSASYGGA
+2574 
-2582 IYNGFPMNE
+2582 
-2591 KGHSGSDGSLA
+2591 
-2602 FNGGARFTGNTA
+2602 
-2614 SGLGGAIY
+2614 
-2622 NTRAVTLNP
+2622 TLNP

-2663 DGKVVFDDALSSQ
+2663 DGKVVFDDTLSSQ

-2684 TGGGTLLFNASM
+2684 TGSGELLLNASM

-2701 TAAFEDG
+2701 TASFEGG
-2708 RTEIAQKWLIKNTVT
+2708 RTEIVQKWLIKNTVT

-2733 FSFAAQGEGNNVAGG
+2733 FSFAVQGEGNNVAGG

-2770 AEGDNKDP
+2770 AEGGNKDP

-2783 RDDNWSFNSGLIA
+2783 SGDNWSFDSGLIA

-2822 EGVGSTS
+2822 EGAGSTS
-2829 AKEITFIGTGYVD
+2829 AKEITFIGTGYVDPDPDPVPPVDPDPDPVPPVD

-3117 GRVVARQA
+3117 GRVVARQVQ
-3125 RLQGGRVFLDPAW
+3125 LQGGRVFLDPAW

-3315 SMKIQATARRSSD
+3315 SMKVQATARRSSD

-3467 GVFRVGMALNAGS
+3467 GDFRVGMALNAGS

-3575 NLRTDGFTSRIDEH
+3575 NLRTDGFTSRIDDH

>member
-47 AEDPIIAPNSS
+47 AEELSGDISPISLSGDTRNIIGVGD
-58 ISKHYDTNTTVLN
+58 ISLRSTEPALRYLINV
-71 TDQPQF
+71 
-77 SKELYAIGATGSQ
+77 SGQ
-90 GALDISMEGDA
+90 GQLDISMSNGSPMAVGNADGIY
-101 ALTVDASWRRDA
+101 LKDYSDYDQYASA
-113 ADSNRDQLSAVYVGS
+113 FHVAGS
-128 GAQFSFTG
+128 GSSGSFVGTG
-136 TGLFRATGQGKVM
+136 TFSMVGGGKLLGVC
-149 EAVAFRNGANGPT
+149 AFLSESK
-162 GGTMRLTGAI
+162 GTLTLSGDI
-172 TGEAI
+172 TGEA
-177 TEASENGS
+177 EAVMNGS
-185 GYKAIGVKA
+185 NGYASFAAAAAGGNLVFGGDRTTLRAKASTGNNANGAFVKYGGMIGFASKSVLIESKNTDSSSVGINCADGTVKTSA
-194 ENAGTIIFSG
+194 DTDLDIVVEGNKATTGIQLTASSSDVQLAGNLDLTATQTGQDSFASVLGISNDSG
-204 KSAWL
+204 KMVVSGPTSLRLVTNAPFDAKGITASG
-209 KAMAHAGTADG
+209 KADMSFLGDVEIA
-220 VYARYGG
+220 V
-227 VVDFQSE
+227 
-234 EVKVLSQ
+234 
-241 SDTGSAASG
+241 TGSASG
-250 ISIEYS
+250 SALYTTYRYDYS
-256 GGTITSSEQT
+256 TQAGICP
-266 ALTVGVKAPA
+266 V
-276 STATG
+276 
-281 ISLSGASKGL
+281 ISLGTDGKAVTLNSSG
-291 VDLAGS
+291 
-297 LAVSVE
+297 
-303 GSPVRGIEN
+303 
-312 DQGTLHV
+312 
-319 AKASSITGIGEGT
+319 
-332 FPSYG
+332 YG
-337 IWGRNGSSTE
+337 IN
-347 LRGDVDVNMTSS
+347 N
-359 TTVYGVYADSATVSL
+359 
-374 GSEGDVAI
+374 
-382 LVQGSLGRG
+382 QG
-391 VAAFSGGNVELG
+391 
-403 SQGKEV
+403 
-409 SITAQN
+409 
-415 TGVEAGTSST
+415 
-425 VSLNGK
+425 
-431 VKIDS
+431 
-436 GTGISLS
+436 
-443 STTVD
+443 
-448 KFPSLLSN
+448 
-456 GSVSIISA
+456 GSVSL
-464 GTGIVAKYA
+464 TGQRINITGSTGVFVEGGGNENVFADVRFDGPTTINADKAIV
-473 HAVFN
+473 
-478 ELHIQAGTG
+478 
-487 IDVQSPGYIG
+487 
-497 SGNTDTVLDVNGP
+497 
-510 AEIVA
+510 
-515 QNTAL
+515 
-520 QIVGASGSKSA
+520 
-531 SSGFV
+531 
-536 GTFND
+536 
-541 AASLRASNGNGVQ
+541 
-554 LSASTHSGTT
+554 
-564 AARDC
+564 
-569 SVTFKG
+569 
-575 QTSIAS
+575 TSI
-581 EKGTGVVVNGPV
+581 
-593 ASTAQDGASVVFEG
+593 
-607 ATTIDAAKAIEIKK
+607 KAGEQV
-621 NNGKGASV
+621 GASV

-635 TPINVPARAQD
+635 TPINVPVTKES
-646 ADSQVNGSVT
+646 ADSKVRGSVT
-656 GTGTLIKSGGGSLA
+656 GSSGTINKENAGSLA
-670 LNGDNSSFSGEFNMQ
+670 FYGDISNFSGVFNQ
-685 GGRAFLG
+685 KGGTTFLSEG
-692 SGKGYFSGATV
+692 AAGYFGKAQLAV
-703 NLTGGTLVAPELR
+703 TGGALVAPTLS
-716 FSGGKLLVAGGTLET
+716 FQKTGKLTLAGGTLET

-789 NVAADNASGSGSA
+789 NVAADNVSGSGSA

-854 VTRSLTIDGNGHT
+854 VARSLAIDGNGHT

-882 GTVSIQNITF
+882 GTVSIQNIAF

-936 QFRNT
+936 QFRNM

-954 AHGIVEIGNNVS
+954 AHGIVEIGNNVG

-996 GRRGGALNVVDDYG
+996 GRRGGALNVVDDYED
-1010 GYLTDPNYASGARRV
+1010 YLTDPDYASGARRV

-1036 KDNSVELLGSGGNGG
+1036 KNNSVELLGSGGNGG

-1088 LPAKAVLGSATF
+1088 LPAKAVLGSAAFT
-1100 IQNSAGSYGGAIIN
+1100 QNSAGSYGGAIIN

-1144 NMAAESAFSKNTA
+1144 NMAAESTFFKNTA

-1210 GAVYNDFSA
+1210 GAVYNDFSE
-1219 DKDGNVVSDGSLT
+1219 DKDGNVVSAGSLA

-1238 FTGNTASGFGG
+1238 FIGNTAGGLGG

-1288 LDIMGDGKVVF
+1288 LDITGDGKVVF

-1315 GSGELLLNASMDGFL
+1315 GSGELLLNASMGGFL

-1340 SIAEKWLIKNLS
+1340 SIAEKWLIKNLI
-1352 TVAGGKLKMSEFS
+1352 TIAGGKLKMSEFS
-1365 FASQDAENAVT
+1365 FAPQDAENAVT

-1451 DASGSGSAKEITFT
+1451 EASGSGSAKEITFT

-1496 GWRDSSGLPIAIA
+1496 GWLDSSGVPIAIA
-1509 DVITVKTEPGQASE
+1509 DVITVKTDPGQASE

-1533 SKTSDTS
+1533 SKTSDAS
-1540 ETYACLIH
+1540 DTYACLIH

-1573 YHASVASSN
+1573 YHASVASSS

-1607 AIFSKKGVTFGD
+1607 AIFSKKGVAFGD

-1641 IFLDGKGVV
+1641 IFLDGKGAV

-1673 GSVSMGEGATVR
+1673 GSVSMGEGAIVR

-1727 NATGTTF
+1727 SATGTTF

-1771 IILAGGG
+1771 VLLAGGG
-1778 TASVMDTAF
+1778 TASVTDTTF

-1804 VLTTASGGVG
+1804 MLTTTSGEAGSD
-1814 TDAGTLFDGNSA
+1814 TGTLFEGNSA

-1845 TRLQGNQAAKG
+1845 TRLQGNQAVKG

-1872 FAGTVFGK
+1872 FADAVFGK

-1897 TVNAAASDVVF
+1897 TVNVAASDVVF

-1947 AIYSAIS
+1947 AIYSGIS
-1954 GSSNLAIADSTFEG
+1954 GSSNLAIADSSFEG
-1968 NNAGYGGAVFN
+1968 NSAGYGGAVFN
-1979 NGQLTTSG
+1979 NGQLATSG
-1987 NVVFSGNTATY
+1987 NVVFSGNRATY

-2011 GSLAFNGGA
+2011 GSLVFNGGA
-2020 RFTGNTASGLGGAI
+2020 RFIGNTASGLGGAI
-2034 YNTRAVT
+2034 YNTRSIT
-2041 LNPGAGQEIVFS
+2041 LNPGAGQEIVF
-2053 GNTDSTGSNAIFMG
+2053 N
-2067 DGSSLDIMG
+2067 
-2076 DGKVVFDDA
+2076 
-2085 LSSQSATPTLK
+2085 
-2096 KTGSGELLLNASM
+2096 
-2109 DGFLGT
+2109 
-2115 ASFEGGLTSIA
+2115 
-2126 EKWLIKNLSTVA
+2126 
-2138 GGKLKMSEF
+2138 
-2147 SFASQDAENAVTGG
+2147 
-2161 KLVLAGGILETGTG
+2161 
-2175 QIFANGL
+2175 
-2182 NAEGDA
+2182 
-2188 RNPGS
+2188 
-2193 VKLNGDNWSFDSGLI
+2193 
-2208 AFDDAKYNLTYAQ
+2208 
-2221 AAALLLG
+2221 
-2228 ASNVGAD
+2228 
-2235 ASGSGSAKEI
+2235 
-2245 TFTGTYVNIPN
+2245 
-2256 PGPISPYYYTGNKSD
+2256 
-2271 AASDG
+2271 
-2276 TVGGWLDN
+2276 
-2284 SGVPV
+2284 
-2289 TLANAITVKKEPGQ
+2289 
-2303 ASEYR
+2303 
-2308 FLSGVFDGSKASDTS
+2308 
-2323 SLIHDD
+2323 
-2329 SGVHVTSDG
+2329 
-2338 PLTIQNWGT
+2338 
-2347 ELVPAHTSTVAS
+2347 
-2359 TGEIV
+2359 
-2364 FGNNVSVLNNHSAGD
+2364 
-2379 GTKGGGALFSKASIT
+2379 
-2394 FGDNAVLSGNATV
+2394 
-2407 LAAGGEGY
+2407 
-2415 GGGALFLDGK
+2415 
-2425 GEILLGKNAL
+2425 
-2435 IEKNESCGY
+2435 
-2444 GGAIYSLGSVRL
+2444 
-2456 GEGAVIRGNKA
+2456 
-2467 SYMGGALAVT
+2467 
-2477 GALSL
+2477 
-2482 GKNALVEDNQAR
+2482 
-2494 QGGAIYAQN
+2494 
-2503 GTLALGSGT
+2503 
-2512 RLERNQADRGGAIYL
+2512 
-2527 QGGSGDSTTLD
+2527 
-2538 LMNSVFR
+2538 
-2545 ENSASNGGA
+2545 
-2554 LYLTGDG
+2554 
-2561 TLRIAAADTVFEG
+2561 
-2574 NSASYGGA
+2574 
-2582 IYNGFPMNE
+2582 
-2591 KGHSGSDGSLA
+2591 
-2602 FNGGARFTGNTA
+2602 
-2614 SGLGGAIY
+2614 
-2622 NTRAVTLNP
+2622 
-2631 GAGQEIVFSGN
+2631 GN

-2676 SATPTLKK
+2676 SATPALKK
-2684 TGGGTLLFNASM
+2684 TGSGELLLNASM

-2723 ITGGRLKMPE
+2723 ITGGRLKMPA
-2733 FSFAAQGEGNNVAGG
+2733 FSFVAQGEGNNVAGG

-2760 TGQIFTNGLN
+2760 TGQIFINGLN

-2783 RDDNWSFNSGLIA
+2783 SGDNWSFDSGLIA

-2822 EGVGSTS
+2822 EGAGSTS

-2842 PDPDPVPPVDPD
+2842 PVPDPVPPVEPDPDPVPPVDPGPDPVPPVEPD

-2907 ASATDD
+2907 ASAKDD

-3052 QTNVSGRLTSA
+3052 QTNVSGKLTSA
-3063 SVELSGGGLNVSG
+3063 SVELSGGALNVSG

-3098 DVLTTSSDVQINI
+3098 DVLTTSSDVQLNI

-3117 GRVVARQA
+3117 GGVVARQA
-3125 RLQGGRVFLDPAW
+3125 QLQGGRVFLDPAW

-3143 LTDASHGV
+3143 LADASHGV

-3231 TATFTDGSLLLVDG
+3231 TATFADGSLLLVDG

-3284 FSVSSVQGWNGDN
+3284 FSVSNVQGWNGDN

-3315 SMKIQATARRSSD
+3315 SMKVQATARRSSD

-3336 NTMDAIWGKGLNDT
+3336 NTMDAIWGRGLNDT
-3350 ESDSMGIRFL
+3350 ESGNMGIRFL

-3365 ENYLPKADT
+3365 ENHLPKADT

-3405 QDHASLLHMTATR
+3405 QDHASLLHMTTTR
-3418 EGAVRKDGLNL
+3418 EGAIRKDGLNL

-3435 GAEHARNFGA
+3435 GAEHARNLGA

-3467 GVFRVGMALNAGS
+3467 GDFRVGMALNAGS

-3489 NATKNDFDFWGVN
+3489 NATKNDFDFWGMN

-3520 SANKNEVKQDLPTT
+3520 SANKNEVKQDLPAT
-3534 MQLGQLRGDV
+3534 MQLGQLRADV

-3553 RGEYRFETD
+3553 RGECRFETD

-3575 NLRTDGFTSRIDEH
+3575 NLRTDGFTSRIDDH

-3634 GDLKAKTKA
+3634 GDLKAKTKV

-3663 FDGTLGLEVQRD
+3663 FDGTLGLEVQKD

-3686 ASEHKTGHGVN
+3686 ASEHKAGHGVN